1 MSSVVAV
8 VKSVI
13 GQVLAVSAEE
23 QRRVLVE
30 GDRLFLGDLVQ
41 TGDAGAVAL
50 QLPDGRVLDLGRDSQ
65 LSASELAPHAPAQ
78 PAVTASTEELQK
90 AIAAGADPTQTL
102 APTAAGP
109 SAGAGGSGPAGGGHS
124 FVLLEETGGHVD
136 PSIGYTTSG
145 PGAAGQGD
153 GERQQEQAPNLA
165 PSFVDD
171 QGNALAGLQ
180 LSTAEDTLLQ
190 GAFQARDPNGDSLTY
205 SLARGPA
212 NGSLIVNADGT
223 WQYLPNPDYNGA
235 DSFVV
240 TVTDNR
246 GASSSLT
253 VDIGVSAVND
263 APVARGS
270 YGATLVDTAA
280 NDSFADI
287 KGQLQASDVDGDQLT
302 WSGSAKG
309 AFGQL
314 TVNPDGSYVY
324 VVDAAAVNA
333 LPAGQHPQ
341 DSFTVTVRDPS
352 GASDTRVIDIDIQGA
367 NDTPQASNAQ
377 AQATEDG
384 QLTGQIAASDPDTG
398 SSLTFTVDGKAPA
411 GFTLQPDGN
420 WSFDGKD
427 PAYQHLGEGQTQV
440 IVVPVVVTDD
450 QGASSSSTLTIT
462 VTGTNDAPVAQAGSA
477 TTAENDVLNGQV
489 PAASDVDGS
498 IAGYQLASG
507 VGTGNGTLTFNS
519 DGSYSFDPGQDFD
532 SLPAGV
538 SRDVT
543 FTYQAKDD
551 SGALS
556 APQTITITVT
566 GSNDAP
572 VAQAATA
579 AVNEDS
585 QINGQ
590 LQASDA
596 DQGAQLQFGSDSPLP
611 AGFTLGQDGKWSFDA
626 SDAAYQHLAAGQTQV
641 ISIPYLVTDDQGA
654 VAGNTLTI
662 TVTGTNDV
670 PVAQAASA
678 AADEDQVSTG
688 QLTATDADDGAVL
701 TFGVD
706 GNAPAGFT
714 LKADGSWTF
723 DGKDP
728 AYQHLA
734 NGETQVISIPV
745 IVTDDQGANT
755 TSTLTLTITGT
766 NDAPVAQADSATTGE
781 NGVLNGQVPAA
792 SDVDGSIVGYQ
803 LTNDVG
809 AGNGTLTFNPDGSYR
824 FDPGQDFDSLPAG
837 VSRDVTFTYQAKDDS
852 GALSD
857 PQTITITVTG
867 SNDVPVAQAASAA
880 INEDSQISGQ
890 LQASDADQGEQLQ
903 FGSDNPLPAGFT
915 LDQDGK
921 WSFDASDA
929 AYQHLAAGQTQ
940 VISIP
945 YLVTDDQ
952 GAVAGN
958 TLTITVT
965 GTNDAPIAQASSAAA
980 DEDQVSTGQLTAT
993 DADDGAVLTF
1003 SIDGNAPAGF
1013 TLKTDGSWTFDGKD
1027 SAYQYLADG
1036 ETQVISIPV
1045 IVTDEHGATSS
1056 STLSITVTGTN
1067 DAPVAQAGSATTA
1080 ENDVLNGQVPA
1091 ATDVDGTIAGY
1102 QLASDVGTGNG
1113 TLTFNPDGSY
1123 TFDPGQDFDSLPAG
1137 VSRDVTFTYQAKDDS
1152 GALSDPQTITI
1163 TVTGSNDA
1171 PVAQA
1176 ATAAVDE
1183 DNQISGQLQASD
1195 ADQGAQLQ
1203 FGSDSPLPAGFTL
1216 GQDGKWSFDASD
1228 AAYQHLAAGQTQVIS
1243 IPVVV
1248 TDDQGATSGS
1258 TLTITVTGTNDIP
1271 VAQAASAAAD
1281 EDQVG
1286 TGQLVAT
1293 DADDGAVLTF
1303 SIDGN
1308 APAGFTLKT
1317 DGSWTFD
1324 GKDPAYQHLADG
1336 ETQVISIPVIVTDD
1350 QGATNTSTLTLTITG
1365 TNDAPVALAGSATT
1379 AENDVLNGQVPA
1391 ASDVDGTIAGYQLAS
1406 GVGTGNGTLTFNSD
1420 GSYRFDPGQ
1429 DFDSLPAGVSRDIT
1443 FTYQAQDDSGALSAP
1458 QTITITVTGTND
1470 APVAQAATAAVNE
1483 DSQINGQLQAT
1494 DADQGAQLQ
1503 FGSDSPL
1510 PAGFTLDQD
1519 GKWTFDASD
1528 AAYQHLAAGQTQV
1541 ISIPVVVTDDQG
1553 ATSGSTLTITVTGTN
1568 DAPVAQ
1574 AASAEVDEDQVSTGQ
1589 LVATD
1594 ADDGAVLTFS
1604 INGNTPAGLTLKTD
1618 GSWTFDGKDPA
1629 YQHLADGETQVISV
1643 PVVVTD
1649 DQGATSS
1656 STLTITVTGTNDTPV
1671 AQAAN
1676 AAVDEDQVSTGQLV
1690 ATDADDGAVLT
1701 FSIDGNAPAGF
1712 TLKTDG
1718 SWTFDG
1724 KDSAYQHLAEGQTQV
1739 ISIPVIVTDEHGAT
1753 NSSSLTLTI
1762 TGTNDAPVAQAGSAT
1777 TEENTIL
1784 NGQVPAAS
1792 DVDGTIA
1799 SYQLTT
1805 DVGAGNGTLTFNP
1818 NGSYSFDPGQDFDS
1832 LPAGV
1837 SRDITFTYQA
1847 KDDSG
1852 ALSDPQTITIT
1863 VTGTNDAPV
1872 AQAGSATTEEN
1883 TILNGQVP
1891 AASDVDGTIA
1901 GYQLANGVGTGNGT
1915 LTFNPNGGYSFDPGH
1930 DFDSLPAGVS
1940 RDVTFTYQAK
1950 DDSGALSDPQTITIT
1965 VTGSNDAPV
1974 AQAGSATTE
1983 ENTILNG
1990 QVPAASDVDGIIAG
2004 YQLASGVGTGNGTLT
2019 FNSNGGYTFDPGH
2032 DFDSLPAGVSRD
2044 VTFTYQAKDDN
2055 GALSDPQTI
2064 TITVTGT
2071 NDAPVAQ
2078 AATAAVNEDSQ
2089 INGQLQAT
2097 DADQGAQLQFG
2108 SDSPLPAGFTLDQ
2121 DGKWTF
2127 DASNPAYQHL
2137 AEGQTQ
2143 VISIPVVVTDDQGA
2157 TSGSTL
2163 TITVTGTND
2172 APVAQ
2177 AASAAA
2183 DEDQVSTGQLTATDA
2198 DDGAVLTFSIDG
2210 NAPAGFT
2217 LQSDGRWTFD
2227 GKDLAYQ
2234 HLANDETQVISIPV
2248 IVTDDQGATSSST
2261 LTLTITGTNDAPV
2274 AQAGS
2279 ATTGENTVLNGQ
2291 VPAASDVDGTIAG
2304 YQLTTDVGTGNGT
2317 LTFNPNG
2324 SYTFDPGQ
2332 DFDGLPAGVS
2342 RDVTFTYQAK
2352 DDSGALSAP
2361 QTITITVT
2369 GTNDAPVAQAG
2380 SATTEENTILDGQV
2394 PAASD
2399 VDGTIASYQLTTD
2412 VGTGNGTLTFH
2423 GDGSYTFDPSHD
2435 FDSLPAGV
2443 SRDVTFTYQAQDDSG
2458 ALSAPQTITIT
2469 VTGSNDAAVI
2479 TGAQVSINETN
2490 APITTGGQL
2499 TITDV
2504 DSPATFIE
2512 QTNVAGQ
2519 YGHFNLAADGTWSYT
2534 ADSAYNQLSVGQS
2547 LTDTFTVTSA
2557 DGTTSSVS
2565 VTIDGTNDAAVIT
2578 GAQVHINETNAP
2590 ISTGG
2595 QLTITDVD
2603 SPATF
2608 VEQTNVAGQYGHFN
2622 LAADGTWSYTADSAY
2637 NQLNVGQSLTDTFT
2651 VTSADGTTSS
2661 VSVTID
2667 GTNDAAVITGA
2678 QVSINETNAPI
2689 STGGQLTVTDVDS
2702 PATFVEQTNVA
2713 GQYGHFSLAAD
2724 GTWSYTADSAYNELK
2739 LNETLTDTFNV
2750 QSADGTQSSV
2760 TVNIVGSNDAPVA
2773 QAASASAV
2781 EGGSLQPGVVAGA
2794 TDGSALTLTITTTQ
2808 PGEAISFNW
2817 TFTTQDYAPYNDF
2830 AFVQV
2835 NGQVVTLL
2843 SSVAAVG
2850 DYGTSGPQ
2858 TFSHTF
2864 DQPGTYTLVIGVA
2877 DSGDSSVDS
2886 TLVLSNLPPQAS
2898 VVGSVGQAVQDGT
2911 GWTLTSNG
2919 ANNQAL
2925 VDQLKPVSEITGQLQ
2940 ASDVDHGA
2948 QLSYSVDG
2956 AAPAGFTLHS
2966 DGSWVFDAKDAA
2978 YDSLAANQVK
2988 VLQIGFTV
2996 TDEHGATG
3004 SSTLTLTITGTND
3017 APVANADQALTPINV
3032 ALPSIDVLGN
3042 DSDVD
3047 GDALSVTK
3055 AVLADPS
3062 QGSVSINPDGTLNF
3076 VPAENVSGSVVIH
3089 YEISDSHGASA
3100 SSSLT
3105 VQVGGNTPPQ
3115 GADGSA
3121 SLDEDSSHS
3130 FSAADFAF
3138 NDADAG
3144 QHLQAVR
3151 IDSLPGAG
3159 SLTFDGVAVVPGQ
3172 VIAAADLGKLKFT
3185 PAANDNGAP
3194 YASFGFSVQDSAGA
3208 FDSASHTFTLDVTP
3222 VDDPSVLLPN
3232 VASMDEDDG
3241 SATGNVLDNDSDVDN
3256 TLSVSS
3262 YSVAGFSGNIA
3273 AGTGTTIV
3281 GVGSIVIDANGH
3293 YSFTP
3298 DANYHGAVPQIT
3310 YTTNTG
3316 ASSTL
3321 DITVNSANDLPVA
3334 ENANKTT
3341 LEDTPV
3347 SGQVVASDV
3356 DGDALTYTL
3365 KPGSGPVNGTLVLDS
3380 SNGKYTYTPDHDYNG
3395 NDSFTVVVGDG
3406 QGGTVESV
3414 VNITVTA
3421 VNDEPVTADNSNTT
3435 AEDTAVSGQVVAS
3448 DVDKDPLTYTLKPG
3462 SEPQHGTL
3470 VLDSSN
3476 GKYTYTPDHDYNGND
3491 SFTVVVS
3498 DGQGGTVESVVS
3510 ITVTAVND
3518 APIAHDDS
3526 ATIDED
3532 HSVTID
3538 VLANDTDIDSSSLSV
3553 TGASASHG
3561 SVTINQ
3567 DGTLTYT
3574 PDANYGGS
3582 DTIVYTI
3589 SDGDGGTSSASVTV
3603 GITPVADAP
3612 LLSLD
3617 ASSGHP
3623 ASTGLTVQTW
3633 TGLALGSN
3641 GNGINPDTLQSVI
3654 DAAGAP
3660 ASTSSTNSV
3669 SNGSVSAG
3677 TATKVSGL
3685 IFLEAGHTYTF
3696 AGVGDD
3702 SIRLVVGGTKVAE
3715 ATWSGSSGKF
3725 SGTFTPSES
3734 GYYTLALYQH
3744 NQSGPGNYSLTLSD
3758 NGSPAQT
3765 LGTGSALLYH
3775 DGSELTAA
3783 GERLADLAG
3792 SNGQGYYQVYGLNE
3806 GREDS
3811 SIPLS
3816 KVNAALVDTDG
3827 SETLKVSIGSIP
3839 LGAVLSDGT
3848 LSFTAGAG
3856 KTSVDV
3862 TGWDLGKLTIT
3873 PPQDFNGSFQ
3883 LQVSATASETAN
3895 GDLATS
3901 SQTLTVQ
3908 VHPVNDAPV
3917 FTSAASQSTV
3927 EDSVLHGQLGA
3938 SDIDGDNLT
3947 YALKNGGNPA
3957 HGSVVVNGDGSYSY
3971 TPAADYNGP
3980 DSFVVTVSDGHGGE
3994 AEQLVSV
4001 TVTPAN
4007 DAPVF
4012 TSPASQSIA
4021 EDDVLH
4027 GQLAASD
4034 VDGDAL
4040 TYALKNGS
4048 APAHGSVV
4056 VNGDGSYSYTPLA
4069 NYNGTDSFTVTVSDG
4084 QGGVTEQLV
4093 TVTVTPVNDAP
4104 VAASDSKTTGENSVL
4119 SDQVPAA
4126 SDIDSPVNPNGYAL
4140 VSGLG
4145 TGNGNLTFN
4154 ANGSYVF
4161 NPGSDFDSLAPGESR
4176 QVSFTYTAK
4185 DSAGTTSAPATV
4197 TITVTGAND
4206 APTGS
4211 DGTITL
4217 NEDSSRSFSA
4227 LDFGFNDVD
4236 HNDAL
4241 GAVRIDSLPGA
4252 GSLTFNGVA
4261 VTQGQVIAAADLGKL
4276 AFTPAANA
4284 NGNNYASFTFSVKD
4298 SNGAFDSTP
4307 NKLTVNV
4314 TPVND
4319 DPVAVNDHY
4328 LVGGLQGNYWGYR
4341 ENTDGN
4347 NLTNLSM
4354 VSAFIAKTAPG
4365 ATFTATALNYGNGV
4379 STDLGGD
4386 KQLQKFLGSDAASLS
4401 TDPANTSDAIVQL
4414 TGLVNLAAGNYTF
4427 RVTADDGFS
4436 IRIDGVEVFKY
4447 DANQSPTA
4455 RVSDSFNIAQGGNHQ
4470 IEILYWD
4477 QGGNAQL
4484 KVELA
4489 PAGGSYSVL
4498 GGSSLSHPLAELVTN
4513 EDTALTIAA
4522 NTLLGNDSDIDGD
4535 SLSILSVQG
4544 AVNGTVKLEN
4554 GNVVFTPAK
4563 DVNGTG
4569 SFTYTVS
4576 DGHGGTSTATVTVG
4590 INAVN
4595 DAPVAKPDIASTQED
4610 KPVTLNVLAN
4620 DSDVDGDS
4628 LSVTSA
4634 SASNGSVTV
4643 NADGTLTYTPKAN
4656 FSGSDSIT
4664 YTISD
4669 GHGGTAS
4676 STVALSVTPV
4686 ADVPLLNSGSI
4697 FALNPGATSITTNQA
4712 ITQANLETETGLSS
4726 GALDGIN
4733 PPAGTTTSDQ
4743 GNVDVIDGS
4752 LTSSDYTLKAG
4763 TQVNFAWT
4771 FTNGENSTSEI
4782 NNGFN
4787 DIVALVVT
4795 GPDGVRQLIQVTSSE
4810 QRGASVNGSGVQN
4823 YTASSSGNYHFDWL
4837 VLNGGDANKDS
4848 SLNLD
4853 APTFTLGGKTYGA
4866 PINVGI
4872 NAALSD
4878 TDGSES
4884 LSVKITGMPNDATFT
4899 SGTHNADGSWSFT
4912 QAQLH
4917 DLQLLPASGYNGT
4930 LTLGVTAIA
4939 TESDGST
4946 ASATQTLSITVAST
4960 NSSGNDLLHGYGT
4973 NSSNST
4979 TDTLNGGD
4987 GHDILYGGAGNSIL
5001 NGGTGNDS
5009 LYGGLGNDT
5018 LDGGKD
5024 NDLLVGG
5031 KGDDTLTGGDGA
5043 DTFIWRAGD
5052 TGKDT
5057 ITDFK
5062 PTDGDR
5068 IDLVDLLPDAAHND
5082 ILSYLKVDTATST
5095 LQISTTGQVN
5105 SSPDVTIKLTG
5116 VDLKTYGATSAD
5128 IVKSLVAGAD
5138 PLVKT
5143 EHH

>member
-13 GQVLAVSAEE
+13 GQVLAVSAEG

-2044 VTFTYQAKDDN
+2044 VTFTYQA
-2055 GALSDPQTI
+2055 
-2064 TITVTGT
+2064 
-2071 NDAPVAQ
+2071 
-2078 AATAAVNEDSQ
+2078 
-2089 INGQLQAT
+2089 
-2097 DADQGAQLQFG
+2097 
-2108 SDSPLPAGFTLDQ
+2108 
-2121 DGKWTF
+2121 
-2127 DASNPAYQHL
+2127 
-2137 AEGQTQ
+2137 
-2143 VISIPVVVTDDQGA
+2143 
-2157 TSGSTL
+2157 
-2163 TITVTGTND
+2163 
-2172 APVAQ
+2172 
-2177 AASAAA
+2177 
-2183 DEDQVSTGQLTATDA
+2183 
-2198 DDGAVLTFSIDG
+2198 
-2210 NAPAGFT
+2210 
-2217 LQSDGRWTFD
+2217 
-2227 GKDLAYQ
+2227 
-2234 HLANDETQVISIPV
+2234 
-2248 IVTDDQGATSSST
+2248 
-2261 LTLTITGTNDAPV
+2261 
-2274 AQAGS
+2274 
-2279 ATTGENTVLNGQ
+2279 
-2291 VPAASDVDGTIAG
+2291 
-2304 YQLTTDVGTGNGT
+2304 
-2317 LTFNPNG
+2317 
-2324 SYTFDPGQ
+2324 
-2332 DFDGLPAGVS
+2332 
-2342 RDVTFTYQAK
+2342 
-2352 DDSGALSAP
+2352 
-2361 QTITITVT
+2361 
-2369 GTNDAPVAQAG
+2369 
-2380 SATTEENTILDGQV
+2380 
-2394 PAASD
+2394 
-2399 VDGTIASYQLTTD
+2399 
-2412 VGTGNGTLTFH
+2412 
-2423 GDGSYTFDPSHD
+2423 
-2435 FDSLPAGV
+2435 
-2443 SRDVTFTYQAQDDSG
+2443 QDDSG

-2504 DSPATFIE
+2504 DSPATFI
-2512 QTNVAGQ
+2512 
-2519 YGHFNLAADGTWSYT
+2519 
-2534 ADSAYNQLSVGQS
+2534 
-2547 LTDTFTVTSA
+2547 
-2557 DGTTSSVS
+2557 
-2565 VTIDGTNDAAVIT
+2565 
-2578 GAQVHINETNAP
+2578 
-2590 ISTGG
+2590 
-2595 QLTITDVD
+2595 
-2603 SPATF
+2603 
-2608 VEQTNVAGQYGHFN
+2608 EQTNVAGQYGHFN

-3138 NDADAG
+3138 NDTDAG

-3172 VIAAADLGKLKFT
+3172 VIAAADLGKLTFT
-3185 PAANDNGAP
+3185 PDANDNGAP

-3365 KPGSGPVNGTLVLDS
+3365 KPSSGPANGTLVLDSSNGKYTYTPDHDYNGNDSFTVVVSDGQGGTVESVVSITVTAVNDEPVTADNSNTTAEDTAVSGQVVASDVDGDALTYTLKPSSGPVNGTLVLDS

-3414 VNITVTA
+3414 VN
-3421 VNDEPVTADNSNTT
+3421 
-3435 AEDTAVSGQVVAS
+3435 
-3448 DVDKDPLTYTLKPG
+3448 
-3462 SEPQHGTL
+3462 
-3470 VLDSSN
+3470 
-3476 GKYTYTPDHDYNGND
+3476 
-3491 SFTVVVS
+3491 
-3498 DGQGGTVESVVS
+3498 

-3758 NGSPAQT
+3758 NGNPAQT

-4084 QGGVTEQLV
+4084 QGGLAEQLV

-4341 ENTDGN
+4341 EGTDGN
-4347 NLTNLSM
+4347 NLTSLSM
-4354 VSAFIAKTAPG
+4354 ISAFIAKNTPS
-4365 ATFTATALNYGNGV
+4365 ATFTATALDYGNGV
-4379 STDLGGD
+4379 SNNLGGD

-4427 RVTADDGFS
+4427 KVTADDGYS

>member
-1 MSSVVAV
+1 
-8 VKSVI
+8 
-13 GQVLAVSAEE
+13 
-23 QRRVLVE
+23 
-30 GDRLFLGDLVQ
+30 
-41 TGDAGAVAL
+41 
-50 QLPDGRVLDLGRDSQ
+50 
-65 LSASELAPHAPAQ
+65 
-78 PAVTASTEELQK
+78 
-90 AIAAGADPTQTL
+90 
-102 APTAAGP
+102 
-109 SAGAGGSGPAGGGHS
+109 
-124 FVLLEETGGHVD
+124 
-136 PSIGYTTSG
+136 
-145 PGAAGQGD
+145 
-153 GERQQEQAPNLA
+153 
-165 PSFVDD
+165 
-171 QGNALAGLQ
+171 
-180 LSTAEDTLLQ
+180 
-190 GAFQARDPNGDSLTY
+190 
-205 SLARGPA
+205 
-212 NGSLIVNADGT
+212 
-223 WQYLPNPDYNGA
+223 
-235 DSFVV
+235 
-240 TVTDNR
+240 
-246 GASSSLT
+246 
-253 VDIGVSAVND
+253 
-263 APVARGS
+263 
-270 YGATLVDTAA
+270 
-280 NDSFADI
+280 
-287 KGQLQASDVDGDQLT
+287 
-302 WSGSAKG
+302 
-309 AFGQL
+309 
-314 TVNPDGSYVY
+314 
-324 VVDAAAVNA
+324 
-333 LPAGQHPQ
+333 
-341 DSFTVTVRDPS
+341 
-352 GASDTRVIDIDIQGA
+352 
-367 NDTPQASNAQ
+367 
-377 AQATEDG
+377 
-384 QLTGQIAASDPDTG
+384 
-398 SSLTFTVDGKAPA
+398 
-411 GFTLQPDGN
+411 
-420 WSFDGKD
+420 
-427 PAYQHLGEGQTQV
+427 
-440 IVVPVVVTDD
+440 
-450 QGASSSSTLTIT
+450 
-462 VTGTNDAPVAQAGSA
+462 
-477 TTAENDVLNGQV
+477 
-489 PAASDVDGS
+489 
-498 IAGYQLASG
+498 
-507 VGTGNGTLTFNS
+507 
-519 DGSYSFDPGQDFD
+519 
-532 SLPAGV
+532 
-538 SRDVT
+538 
-543 FTYQAKDD
+543 
-551 SGALS
+551 
-556 APQTITITVT
+556 
-566 GSNDAP
+566 
-572 VAQAATA
+572 
-579 AVNEDS
+579 
-585 QINGQ
+585 
-590 LQASDA
+590 
-596 DQGAQLQFGSDSPLP
+596 
-611 AGFTLGQDGKWSFDA
+611 
-626 SDAAYQHLAAGQTQV
+626 
-641 ISIPYLVTDDQGA
+641 
-654 VAGNTLTI
+654 
-662 TVTGTNDV
+662 
-670 PVAQAASA
+670 
-678 AADEDQVSTG
+678 
-688 QLTATDADDGAVL
+688 
-701 TFGVD
+701 
-706 GNAPAGFT
+706 
-714 LKADGSWTF
+714 
-723 DGKDP
+723 
-728 AYQHLA
+728 
-734 NGETQVISIPV
+734 
-745 IVTDDQGANT
+745 
-755 TSTLTLTITGT
+755 
-766 NDAPVAQADSATTGE
+766 
-781 NGVLNGQVPAA
+781 
-792 SDVDGSIVGYQ
+792 
-803 LTNDVG
+803 
-809 AGNGTLTFNPDGSYR
+809 
-824 FDPGQDFDSLPAG
+824 
-837 VSRDVTFTYQAKDDS
+837 
-852 GALSD
+852 
-857 PQTITITVTG
+857 
-867 SNDVPVAQAASAA
+867 
-880 INEDSQISGQ
+880 
-890 LQASDADQGEQLQ
+890 
-903 FGSDNPLPAGFT
+903 
-915 LDQDGK
+915 
-921 WSFDASDA
+921 
-929 AYQHLAAGQTQ
+929 
-940 VISIP
+940 
-945 YLVTDDQ
+945 
-952 GAVAGN
+952 
-958 TLTITVT
+958 
-965 GTNDAPIAQASSAAA
+965 
-980 DEDQVSTGQLTAT
+980 
-993 DADDGAVLTF
+993 
-1003 SIDGNAPAGF
+1003 
-1013 TLKTDGSWTFDGKD
+1013 
-1027 SAYQYLADG
+1027 
-1036 ETQVISIPV
+1036 
-1045 IVTDEHGATSS
+1045 
-1056 STLSITVTGTN
+1056 
-1067 DAPVAQAGSATTA
+1067 
-1080 ENDVLNGQVPA
+1080 
-1091 ATDVDGTIAGY
+1091 
-1102 QLASDVGTGNG
+1102 
-1113 TLTFNPDGSY
+1113 
-1123 TFDPGQDFDSLPAG
+1123 
-1137 VSRDVTFTYQAKDDS
+1137 
-1152 GALSDPQTITI
+1152 
-1163 TVTGSNDA
+1163 
-1171 PVAQA
+1171 
-1176 ATAAVDE
+1176 
-1183 DNQISGQLQASD
+1183 
-1195 ADQGAQLQ
+1195 
-1203 FGSDSPLPAGFTL
+1203 
-1216 GQDGKWSFDASD
+1216 
-1228 AAYQHLAAGQTQVIS
+1228 
-1243 IPVVV
+1243 
-1248 TDDQGATSGS
+1248 
-1258 TLTITVTGTNDIP
+1258 
-1271 VAQAASAAAD
+1271 
-1281 EDQVG
+1281 
-1286 TGQLVAT
+1286 
-1293 DADDGAVLTF
+1293 
-1303 SIDGN
+1303 
-1308 APAGFTLKT
+1308 
-1317 DGSWTFD
+1317 
-1324 GKDPAYQHLADG
+1324 
-1336 ETQVISIPVIVTDD
+1336 
-1350 QGATNTSTLTLTITG
+1350 
-1365 TNDAPVALAGSATT
+1365 
-1379 AENDVLNGQVPA
+1379 
-1391 ASDVDGTIAGYQLAS
+1391 
-1406 GVGTGNGTLTFNSD
+1406 
-1420 GSYRFDPGQ
+1420 
-1429 DFDSLPAGVSRDIT
+1429 
-1443 FTYQAQDDSGALSAP
+1443 
-1458 QTITITVTGTND
+1458 
-1470 APVAQAATAAVNE
+1470 
-1483 DSQINGQLQAT
+1483 
-1494 DADQGAQLQ
+1494 
-1503 FGSDSPL
+1503 
-1510 PAGFTLDQD
+1510 
-1519 GKWTFDASD
+1519 
-1528 AAYQHLAAGQTQV
+1528 
-1541 ISIPVVVTDDQG
+1541 
-1553 ATSGSTLTITVTGTN
+1553 
-1568 DAPVAQ
+1568 
-1574 AASAEVDEDQVSTGQ
+1574 
-1589 LVATD
+1589 
-1594 ADDGAVLTFS
+1594 
-1604 INGNTPAGLTLKTD
+1604 
-1618 GSWTFDGKDPA
+1618 
-1629 YQHLADGETQVISV
+1629 
-1643 PVVVTD
+1643 
-1649 DQGATSS
+1649 
-1656 STLTITVTGTNDTPV
+1656 
-1671 AQAAN
+1671 
-1676 AAVDEDQVSTGQLV
+1676 
-1690 ATDADDGAVLT
+1690 
-1701 FSIDGNAPAGF
+1701 
-1712 TLKTDG
+1712 
-1718 SWTFDG
+1718 
-1724 KDSAYQHLAEGQTQV
+1724 
-1739 ISIPVIVTDEHGAT
+1739 
-1753 NSSSLTLTI
+1753 
-1762 TGTNDAPVAQAGSAT
+1762 
-1777 TEENTIL
+1777 
-1784 NGQVPAAS
+1784 
-1792 DVDGTIA
+1792 
-1799 SYQLTT
+1799 
-1805 DVGAGNGTLTFNP
+1805 
-1818 NGSYSFDPGQDFDS
+1818 
-1832 LPAGV
+1832 
-1837 SRDITFTYQA
+1837 
-1847 KDDSG
+1847 
-1852 ALSDPQTITIT
+1852 
-1863 VTGTNDAPV
+1863 
-1872 AQAGSATTEEN
+1872 
-1883 TILNGQVP
+1883 
-1891 AASDVDGTIA
+1891 
-1901 GYQLANGVGTGNGT
+1901 
-1915 LTFNPNGGYSFDPGH
+1915 
-1930 DFDSLPAGVS
+1930 
-1940 RDVTFTYQAK
+1940 
-1950 DDSGALSDPQTITIT
+1950 
-1965 VTGSNDAPV
+1965 
-1974 AQAGSATTE
+1974 
-1983 ENTILNG
+1983 
-1990 QVPAASDVDGIIAG
+1990 
-2004 YQLASGVGTGNGTLT
+2004 LT

-2044 VTFTYQAKDDN
+2044 VTFTYQAKDD
-2055 GALSDPQTI
+2055 
-2064 TITVTGT
+2064 
-2071 NDAPVAQ
+2071 
-2078 AATAAVNEDSQ
+2078 
-2089 INGQLQAT
+2089 
-2097 DADQGAQLQFG
+2097 
-2108 SDSPLPAGFTLDQ
+2108 
-2121 DGKWTF
+2121 
-2127 DASNPAYQHL
+2127 
-2137 AEGQTQ
+2137 
-2143 VISIPVVVTDDQGA
+2143 
-2157 TSGSTL
+2157 
-2163 TITVTGTND
+2163 
-2172 APVAQ
+2172 
-2177 AASAAA
+2177 
-2183 DEDQVSTGQLTATDA
+2183 
-2198 DDGAVLTFSIDG
+2198 
-2210 NAPAGFT
+2210 
-2217 LQSDGRWTFD
+2217 
-2227 GKDLAYQ
+2227 
-2234 HLANDETQVISIPV
+2234 
-2248 IVTDDQGATSSST
+2248 
-2261 LTLTITGTNDAPV
+2261 
-2274 AQAGS
+2274 
-2279 ATTGENTVLNGQ
+2279 
-2291 VPAASDVDGTIAG
+2291 
-2304 YQLTTDVGTGNGT
+2304 
-2317 LTFNPNG
+2317 
-2324 SYTFDPGQ
+2324 
-2332 DFDGLPAGVS
+2332 
-2342 RDVTFTYQAK
+2342 
-2352 DDSGALSAP
+2352 SGALSVP

-2423 GDGSYTFDPSHD
+2423 GDGSYTFDPGHD

-2443 SRDVTFTYQAQDDSG
+2443 SRDVTFTYQAKDDSG
-2458 ALSAPQTITIT
+2458 ALSDPQTITIT
-2469 VTGSNDAAVI
+2469 VTGTNDAAVI

-2490 APITTGGQL
+2490 
-2499 TITDV
+2499 D
-2504 DSPATFIE
+2504 
-2512 QTNVAGQ
+2512 
-2519 YGHFNLAADGTWSYT
+2519 
-2534 ADSAYNQLSVGQS
+2534 
-2547 LTDTFTVTSA
+2547 
-2557 DGTTSSVS
+2557 
-2565 VTIDGTNDAAVIT
+2565 
-2578 GAQVHINETNAP
+2578 P

-2595 QLTITDVD
+2595 QLTVTDVD

-2608 VEQTNVAGQYGHFN
+2608 VEQTNVAGQYGHFS

-2637 NQLNVGQSLTDTFT
+2637 NELSVGQSLTDTFT

-2781 EGGSLQPGVVAGA
+2781 EGGSLQPSVVAGA

-3138 NDADAG
+3138 NDTDAG

-3172 VIAAADLGKLKFT
+3172 VIAAADLGKLTFT

-3208 FDSASHTFTLDVTP
+3208 FDGASHTFTLDVTP

-3232 VASMDEDDG
+3232 VASMDEDYG

-3365 KPGSGPVNGTLVLDS
+3365 KPSSGPVN
-3380 SNGKYTYTPDHDYNG
+3380 
-3395 NDSFTVVVGDG
+3395 
-3406 QGGTVESV
+3406 
-3414 VNITVTA
+3414 
-3421 VNDEPVTADNSNTT
+3421 
-3435 AEDTAVSGQVVAS
+3435 
-3448 DVDKDPLTYTLKPG
+3448 
-3462 SEPQHGTL
+3462 GTL

-3895 GDLATS
+3895 GDQATS

-3917 FTSAASQSTV
+3917 FTSAASQSTL

-3957 HGSVVVNGDGSYSY
+3957 HGSVVVNDDGSYSY

-3994 AEQLVSV
+3994 AEQLVTV
-4001 TVTPAN
+4001 TVTPVN

-4027 GQLAASD
+4027 GQLGASD
-4034 VDGDAL
+4034 VDGDDL
-4040 TYALKNGS
+4040 SYALKNGS

-4084 QGGVTEQLV
+4084 QGGLAEQLV
-4093 TVTVTPVNDAP
+4093 TITVTPVNDAP

-4140 VSGLG
+4140 VSGPG

-4185 DSAGTTSAPATV
+4185 DSAGATSAPATV

-4347 NLTNLSM
+4347 NLTSLSM
-4354 VSAFIAKTAPG
+4354 VSAFIAKNTPS
-4365 ATFTATALNYGNGV
+4365 ATFTATALDYGNGV
-4379 STDLGGD
+4379 SNNLGGD

-4427 RVTADDGFS
+4427 KVTADDGYS
-4436 IRIDGVEVFKY
+4436 IRIDGVEVAKV
-4447 DANQSPTA
+4447 DANQSANTL
-4455 RVSDSFNIAQGGNHQ
+4455 VSPVFTVAQGGNHQ

-4489 PAGGSYSVL
+4489 PAGGSHSVL

-4576 DGHGGTSTATVTVG
+4576 DGHGGTSTASVTVG

-4595 DAPVAKPDIASTQED
+4595 DAPVAKPDNASTQED

-4620 DSDVDGDS
+4620 DSDVDGDA

-4634 SASNGSVTV
+4634 SASNGSVTI
-4643 NADGTLTYTPKAN
+4643 NTDGTLTYTPKAN

-4712 ITQANLETETGLSS
+4712 ITQANLETETGLKS

-4733 PPAGTTTSDQ
+4733 PPSGALTHNA
-4743 GNVDVIDGS
+4743 NVDVIDGS

-4763 TQVNFAWT
+4763 TTVNFSWK
-4771 FTNGENSTSEI
+4771 FINGENDTDEI
-4782 NNGFN
+4782 SRGFN
-4787 DIVALVVT
+4787 DVVALVVT
-4795 GPDGVRQLIQVTSSE
+4795 DPTGARQLIQVSSSE
-4810 QRGASVNGSGVQN
+4810 QLGANVNNSGNPSAKGNGSGVQS
-4823 YTASSSGNYHFDWL
+4823 YTATSSGNYHFDWL

-4884 LSVKITGMPNDATFT
+4884 LAVKITGVPNDATFT

-4946 ASATQTLSITVAST
+4946 ASATQTLSVTVAST

-5001 NGGTGNDS
+5001 NGGTGNDT

-5018 LDGGKD
+5018 LDGGKG

-5052 TGKDT
+5052 TGNDT

>member
-13 GQVLAVSAEE
+13 GQVLAVSAEG

-78 PAVTASTEELQK
+78 PAVTASAEELQK

-109 SAGAGGSGPAGGGHS
+109 GASAAGSGPAGGGHS

-263 APVARGS
+263 APVASGS

-314 TVNPDGSYVY
+314 TVSPDGSYVY

-367 NDTPQASNAQ
+367 NDTPQATSAQ
-377 AQATEDG
+377 AQVTEDG

-398 SSLTFTVDGKAPA
+398 SSLTFSVDGKAPA

-489 PAASDVDGS
+489 PAANDVDGS

-538 SRDVT
+538 SRDIT

-556 APQTITITVT
+556 DPQTITITVT

-572 VAQAATA
+572 VAQAASAT
-579 AVNEDS
+579 VNEDS
-585 QINGQ
+585 QISGQ

-596 DQGAQLQFGSDSPLP
+596 DQGAQLQFGSDNPLP

-626 SDAAYQHLAAGQTQV
+626 SNAAYQHLAEGQTQV
-641 ISIPYLVTDDQGA
+641 ISIPVIVTDDQGA
-654 VAGNTLTI
+654 TSGSPLTI

-670 PVAQAASA
+670 PIAQASSA

-688 QLTATDADDGAVL
+688 QLRATDADDGAVL
-701 TFGVD
+701 TFSVD

-766 NDAPVAQADSATTGE
+766 NDAPVAQADSAA
-781 NGVLNGQVPAA
+781 V
-792 SDVDGSIVGYQ
+792 
-803 LTNDVG
+803 
-809 AGNGTLTFNPDGSYR
+809 
-824 FDPGQDFDSLPAG
+824 
-837 VSRDVTFTYQAKDDS
+837 
-852 GALSD
+852 
-857 PQTITITVTG
+857 
-867 SNDVPVAQAASAA
+867 
-880 INEDSQISGQ
+880 NEDSQINGQ
-890 LQASDADQGEQLQ
+890 LQASDADQGAQLQ
-903 FGSDNPLPAGFT
+903 FGSDSPLPAGFT

-940 VISIP
+940 IISVP
-945 YLVTDDQ
+945 VVVTDDQ
-952 GAVAGN
+952 GATSGS

-965 GTNDAPIAQASSAAA
+965 GTNDVPVAQAASAAV
-980 DEDQVSTGQLTAT
+980 DEDQVSTGQLTAC

-1013 TLKTDGSWTFDGKD
+1013 TLKTDGNWSFDGKNP
-1027 SAYQYLADG
+1027 AYQHLADG
-1036 ETQVISIPV
+1036 EAQVISIPV
-1045 IVTDEHGATSS
+1045 IVTDEHGATNT
-1056 STLSITVTGTN
+1056 STLTLTITGTN
-1067 DAPVAQAGSATTA
+1067 DAPVAQAA
-1080 ENDVLNGQVPA
+1080 
-1091 ATDVDGTIAGY
+1091 
-1102 QLASDVGTGNG
+1102 
-1113 TLTFNPDGSY
+1113 
-1123 TFDPGQDFDSLPAG
+1123 
-1137 VSRDVTFTYQAKDDS
+1137 R
-1152 GALSDPQTITI
+1152 
-1163 TVTGSNDA
+1163 
-1171 PVAQA
+1171 
-1176 ATAAVDE
+1176 AAVNE
-1183 DNQISGQLQASD
+1183 DSQIDGQLQATD

-1258 TLTITVTGTNDIP
+1258 TLTITVTGTNDVP
-1271 VAQAASAAAD
+1271 VAQAASAAA
-1281 EDQVG
+1281 
-1286 TGQLVAT
+1286 
-1293 DADDGAVLTF
+1293 
-1303 SIDGN
+1303 
-1308 APAGFTLKT
+1308 
-1317 DGSWTFD
+1317 
-1324 GKDPAYQHLADG
+1324 
-1336 ETQVISIPVIVTDD
+1336 
-1350 QGATNTSTLTLTITG
+1350 
-1365 TNDAPVALAGSATT
+1365 
-1379 AENDVLNGQVPA
+1379 
-1391 ASDVDGTIAGYQLAS
+1391 
-1406 GVGTGNGTLTFNSD
+1406 
-1420 GSYRFDPGQ
+1420 
-1429 DFDSLPAGVSRDIT
+1429 
-1443 FTYQAQDDSGALSAP
+1443 
-1458 QTITITVTGTND
+1458 
-1470 APVAQAATAAVNE
+1470 
-1483 DSQINGQLQAT
+1483 
-1494 DADQGAQLQ
+1494 
-1503 FGSDSPL
+1503 
-1510 PAGFTLDQD
+1510 
-1519 GKWTFDASD
+1519 
-1528 AAYQHLAAGQTQV
+1528 
-1541 ISIPVVVTDDQG
+1541 
-1553 ATSGSTLTITVTGTN
+1553 
-1568 DAPVAQ
+1568 
-1574 AASAEVDEDQVSTGQ
+1574 DEDQVSTGQ

-1594 ADDGAVLTFS
+1594 ADDGTVLTFS

-1629 YQHLADGETQVISV
+1629 YQHLADGETQVINI
-1643 PVVVTD
+1643 PVIVTD
-1649 DQGATSS
+1649 DHGATSS
-1656 STLTITVTGTNDTPV
+1656 STL
-1671 AQAAN
+1671 
-1676 AAVDEDQVSTGQLV
+1676 
-1690 ATDADDGAVLT
+1690 
-1701 FSIDGNAPAGF
+1701 
-1712 TLKTDG
+1712 
-1718 SWTFDG
+1718 
-1724 KDSAYQHLAEGQTQV
+1724 
-1739 ISIPVIVTDEHGAT
+1739 
-1753 NSSSLTLTI
+1753 
-1762 TGTNDAPVAQAGSAT
+1762 
-1777 TEENTIL
+1777 
-1784 NGQVPAAS
+1784 
-1792 DVDGTIA
+1792 
-1799 SYQLTT
+1799 
-1805 DVGAGNGTLTFNP
+1805 
-1818 NGSYSFDPGQDFDS
+1818 
-1832 LPAGV
+1832 
-1837 SRDITFTYQA
+1837 
-1847 KDDSG
+1847 
-1852 ALSDPQTITIT
+1852 TIT

-1891 AASDVDGTIA
+1891 AASDVDGTIV
-1901 GYQLANGVGTGNGT
+1901 GYQLAT
-1915 LTFNPNGGYSFDPGH
+1915 D
-1930 DFDSLPAGVS
+1930 
-1940 RDVTFTYQAK
+1940 
-1950 DDSGALSDPQTITIT
+1950 
-1965 VTGSNDAPV
+1965 
-1974 AQAGSATTE
+1974 
-1983 ENTILNG
+1983 
-1990 QVPAASDVDGIIAG
+1990 
-2004 YQLASGVGTGNGTLT
+2004 VGTGNGTLT

-2044 VTFTYQAKDDN
+2044 VTFTYQAKDDS

-2071 NDAPVAQ
+2071 NDAP
-2078 AATAAVNEDSQ
+2078 
-2089 INGQLQAT
+2089 I
-2097 DADQGAQLQFG
+2097 
-2108 SDSPLPAGFTLDQ
+2108 
-2121 DGKWTF
+2121 
-2127 DASNPAYQHL
+2127 
-2137 AEGQTQ
+2137 
-2143 VISIPVVVTDDQGA
+2143 
-2157 TSGSTL
+2157 
-2163 TITVTGTND
+2163 
-2172 APVAQ
+2172 
-2177 AASAAA
+2177 
-2183 DEDQVSTGQLTATDA
+2183 
-2198 DDGAVLTFSIDG
+2198 
-2210 NAPAGFT
+2210 
-2217 LQSDGRWTFD
+2217 
-2227 GKDLAYQ
+2227 
-2234 HLANDETQVISIPV
+2234 
-2248 IVTDDQGATSSST
+2248 
-2261 LTLTITGTNDAPV
+2261 

-2279 ATTGENTVLNGQ
+2279 ATTEENTVLNGQ
-2291 VPAASDVDGTIAG
+2291 VPAASDVDGTIVG
-2304 YQLTTDVGTGNGT
+2304 YQLATDVGTGNGT
-2317 LTFNPNG
+2317 LTFNSNG
-2324 SYTFDPGQ
+2324 GYTFDPGH
-2332 DFDGLPAGVS
+2332 DFDSLPAGVS

-2352 DDSGALSAP
+2352 DDSGALSDP

-2369 GTNDAPVAQAG
+2369 GT
-2380 SATTEENTILDGQV
+2380 
-2394 PAASD
+2394 
-2399 VDGTIASYQLTTD
+2399 
-2412 VGTGNGTLTFH
+2412 
-2423 GDGSYTFDPSHD
+2423 
-2435 FDSLPAGV
+2435 
-2443 SRDVTFTYQAQDDSG
+2443 
-2458 ALSAPQTITIT
+2458 
-2469 VTGSNDAAVI
+2469 NDAAVI

-2499 TITDV
+2499 TV
-2504 DSPATFIE
+2504 
-2512 QTNVAGQ
+2512 
-2519 YGHFNLAADGTWSYT
+2519 
-2534 ADSAYNQLSVGQS
+2534 
-2547 LTDTFTVTSA
+2547 
-2557 DGTTSSVS
+2557 
-2565 VTIDGTNDAAVIT
+2565 
-2578 GAQVHINETNAP
+2578 
-2590 ISTGG
+2590 
-2595 QLTITDVD
+2595 TDVD

-2608 VEQTNVAGQYGHFN
+2608 VEQTNVAGQYGHFS

-2689 STGGQLTVTDVDS
+2689 TTGGQLTITDVDS

-2713 GQYGHFSLAAD
+2713 GQYGHFTLAAD
-2724 GTWSYTADSAYNELK
+2724 GTWSYVADSAYNELK

-2817 TFTTQDYAPYNDF
+2817 TFTTQDYAPYSDF

-2898 VVGSVGQAVQDGT
+2898 VVGSVGQAVQDGA

-3089 YEISDSHGASA
+3089 YEISDSHGASD

-3138 NDADAG
+3138 NDTDAG

-3172 VIAAADLGKLKFT
+3172 VIAAADLGKLTFT
-3185 PAANDNGAP
+3185 PDANDNGAP

-3365 KPGSGPVNGTLVLDS
+3365 KPSSGPMNGTLVLDS

-3395 NDSFTVVVGDG
+3395 NDSFTVVVSDG

-3414 VNITVTA
+3414 VSITVTA

-3448 DVDKDPLTYTLKPG
+3448 DVDKDTLTYTLKPG

-3491 SFTVVVS
+3491 SFTVVVG

-3623 ASTGLTVQTW
+3623 ASTGLTVQSW

-3848 LSFTAGAG
+3848 LSFTAGAD

-3895 GDLATS
+3895 GDQATS

-3994 AEQLVSV
+3994 AEQLVTV
-4001 TVTPAN
+4001 TVTPVN

-4027 GQLAASD
+4027 GQLGASD

-4040 TYALKNGS
+4040 SYALKNGS

-4084 QGGVTEQLV
+4084 QGGLAEQLV

-4126 SDIDSPVNPNGYAL
+4126 SDIDSPVNPSGYAL
-4140 VSGLG
+4140 VSGPG

-4185 DSAGTTSAPATV
+4185 DSAGATSAPATV

-4341 ENTDGN
+4341 EGTDGN
-4347 NLTNLSM
+4347 NLTSLSM
-4354 VSAFIAKTAPG
+4354 VSAFIAKNTPS
-4365 ATFTATALNYGNGV
+4365 ATFTATALDYGNGV
-4379 STDLGGD
+4379 SNNLGGD

-4427 RVTADDGFS
+4427 KVTADDGYS
-4436 IRIDGVEVFKY
+4436 IRIDGVEVAKV
-4447 DANQSPTA
+4447 DANQSASTL
-4455 RVSDSFNIAQGGNHQ
+4455 VSPVFTVAQGGNHQ

-4489 PAGGSYSVL
+4489 PAGGSHSVL

-4522 NTLLGNDSDIDGD
+4522 NTLLGNDSDVDGD

-4697 FALNPGATSITTNQA
+4697 FALNPGATSISTTQG
-4712 ITQANLETETGLSS
+4712 ITQANLETETGLKS

-4733 PPAGTTTSDQ
+4733 PPAGNGTGTSDP

-4763 TQVNFAWT
+4763 TQVNFAWN
-4771 FTNGENSTSEI
+4771 FTNGENSGSEI
-4782 NNGFN
+4782 SNGFN

-4795 GPDGVRQLIQVTSSE
+4795 GPDGTRTLIQVTSSE
-4810 QRGASVNGSGVQN
+4810 QRGASVNGSGVQS

-4848 SLNLD
+4848 SLSLD
-4853 APTFTLGGKTYGA
+4853 PPTFTLGGKTYGA

-5001 NGGTGNDS
+5001 NGGTGNDT

-5018 LDGGKD
+5018 LDGGKG

>member
-1553 ATSGSTLTITVTGTN
+1553 ATSGSTLNITVTGTN

>member
-13 GQVLAVSAEE
+13 GQVLAVSAEG

-78 PAVTASTEELQK
+78 PAVTASAEELQK

-109 SAGAGGSGPAGGGHS
+109 GASAAGSGPAGGGHS

-145 PGAAGQGD
+145 PGAVGQGD

-263 APVARGS
+263 APVASGS

-341 DSFTVTVRDPS
+341 DSFIVTVRDPS

-411 GFTLQPDGN
+411 GFTLQPDGS

-427 PAYQHLGEGQTQV
+427 PAYQHLGEGQAQV

-477 TTAENDVLNGQV
+477 TTAENDVLSGQV

-498 IAGYQLASG
+498 IAGYQLANG

-532 SLPAGV
+532 SLPAGI

-556 APQTITITVT
+556 DPQTITITVT
-566 GSNDAP
+566 GGNDAP

-745 IVTDDQGANT
+745 VVTDDQGANT

-809 AGNGTLTFNPDGSYR
+809 AGNGILTFNPDGSYR

-880 INEDSQISGQ
+880 VNEDSQINGQ
-890 LQASDADQGEQLQ
+890 LQASDADQGAQLQ
-903 FGSDNPLPAGFT
+903 FGSDSPLPAGFT

-921 WSFDASDA
+921 WTFDASDA
-929 AYQHLAAGQTQ
+929 AYQHLAEGQTQ
-940 VISIP
+940 VINIP

-958 TLTITVT
+958 TLTITLT

-1003 SIDGNAPAGF
+1003 SIDGNVPAGF
-1013 TLKTDGSWTFDGKD
+1013 TLKADGSWTFDGKD
-1027 SAYQYLADG
+1027 PAYQHLADG

-1045 IVTDEHGATSS
+1045 IVTDEHGATNT
-1056 STLSITVTGTN
+1056 STLTLTITGTN
-1067 DAPVAQAGSATTA
+1067 DAPVAQATS
-1080 ENDVLNGQVPA
+1080 
-1091 ATDVDGTIAGY
+1091 
-1102 QLASDVGTGNG
+1102 
-1113 TLTFNPDGSY
+1113 
-1123 TFDPGQDFDSLPAG
+1123 
-1137 VSRDVTFTYQAKDDS
+1137 
-1152 GALSDPQTITI
+1152 
-1163 TVTGSNDA
+1163 
-1171 PVAQA
+1171 
-1176 ATAAVDE
+1176 AAVNE
-1183 DNQISGQLQASD
+1183 DSQIDGQLQATD

-1258 TLTITVTGTNDIP
+1258 TLTITVTGTNDVP
-1271 VAQAASAAAD
+1271 VAQAASAAVD
-1281 EDQVG
+1281 EDQVS
-1286 TGQLVAT
+1286 TGQLTAS

-1303 SIDGN
+1303 SVDGN
-1308 APAGFTLKT
+1308 VPAGFTLKT
-1317 DGSWTFD
+1317 DGSWSFD
-1324 GKDPAYQHLADG
+1324 GKDPVYQHLADG
-1336 ETQVISIPVIVTDD
+1336 ETQVISIPVIVTDEH
-1350 QGATNTSTLTLTITG
+1350 GATDTSTLTLTITG

-1470 APVAQAATAAVNE
+1470 APVAQAATAAVDE

-1519 GKWTFDASD
+1519 GKWTFDASN

-1604 INGNTPAGLTLKTD
+1604 IDGNAPAGLTLKTD

-1724 KDSAYQHLAEGQTQV
+1724 KDSAYQHLADGETQV

-1762 TGTNDAPVAQAGSAT
+1762 TGTNDAPVAQAGNAT

-1799 SYQLTT
+1799 SYQLAT
-1805 DVGAGNGTLTFNP
+1805 DVGTGNGTLTFNP

-1863 VTGTNDAPV
+1863 VTGTNDAPIAQADSVTTEENTILNGQVPAASDVDGTIASYQLTTDVGTGNGTLAFNPNGSYSFDPGQDFDSLPAGVSRDITFTYQAQDDSGALSDPQTITITVTGTNDAPVAQAANAVVNEDSQINGQLQATDADQGAQLQFSSDSPLPAGFTLDQDGKWTFDASNAAYQHLAAGQTQIISIPVVVTDDQGATSGSTLTITVTGTNDAPV

-1891 AASDVDGTIA
+1891 AASDVDGTVA
-1901 GYQLANGVGTGNGT
+1901 SYQLTTDVGTGNGT
-1915 LTFNPNGGYSFDPGH
+1915 LTFNPNGGYTFDPGH
-1930 DFDSLPAGVS
+1930 DFDSLPAGVSRDVTFTYQAKDDSDALSTPQTITITVTGTNDAPVAQAGSATTGENTVLNGQVPVASDVDGTITGYQLASDVGTGNGTLTFHADGSYTFDPGQDFDSLPAGVS

-1965 VTGSNDAPV
+1965 VTG
-1974 AQAGSATTE
+1974 T
-1983 ENTILNG
+1983 
-1990 QVPAASDVDGIIAG
+1990 
-2004 YQLASGVGTGNGTLT
+2004 
-2019 FNSNGGYTFDPGH
+2019 
-2032 DFDSLPAGVSRD
+2032 
-2044 VTFTYQAKDDN
+2044 
-2055 GALSDPQTI
+2055 
-2064 TITVTGT
+2064 
-2071 NDAPVAQ
+2071 
-2078 AATAAVNEDSQ
+2078 
-2089 INGQLQAT
+2089 
-2097 DADQGAQLQFG
+2097 
-2108 SDSPLPAGFTLDQ
+2108 
-2121 DGKWTF
+2121 
-2127 DASNPAYQHL
+2127 
-2137 AEGQTQ
+2137 
-2143 VISIPVVVTDDQGA
+2143 
-2157 TSGSTL
+2157 
-2163 TITVTGTND
+2163 
-2172 APVAQ
+2172 
-2177 AASAAA
+2177 
-2183 DEDQVSTGQLTATDA
+2183 
-2198 DDGAVLTFSIDG
+2198 
-2210 NAPAGFT
+2210 
-2217 LQSDGRWTFD
+2217 
-2227 GKDLAYQ
+2227 
-2234 HLANDETQVISIPV
+2234 
-2248 IVTDDQGATSSST
+2248 
-2261 LTLTITGTNDAPV
+2261 
-2274 AQAGS
+2274 
-2279 ATTGENTVLNGQ
+2279 
-2291 VPAASDVDGTIAG
+2291 
-2304 YQLTTDVGTGNGT
+2304 
-2317 LTFNPNG
+2317 
-2324 SYTFDPGQ
+2324 
-2332 DFDGLPAGVS
+2332 
-2342 RDVTFTYQAK
+2342 
-2352 DDSGALSAP
+2352 
-2361 QTITITVT
+2361 
-2369 GTNDAPVAQAG
+2369 
-2380 SATTEENTILDGQV
+2380 
-2394 PAASD
+2394 
-2399 VDGTIASYQLTTD
+2399 
-2412 VGTGNGTLTFH
+2412 
-2423 GDGSYTFDPSHD
+2423 
-2435 FDSLPAGV
+2435 
-2443 SRDVTFTYQAQDDSG
+2443 
-2458 ALSAPQTITIT
+2458 
-2469 VTGSNDAAVI
+2469 NDAAVI

-2490 APITTGGQL
+2490 APIT
-2499 TITDV
+2499 
-2504 DSPATFIE
+2504 
-2512 QTNVAGQ
+2512 
-2519 YGHFNLAADGTWSYT
+2519 
-2534 ADSAYNQLSVGQS
+2534 
-2547 LTDTFTVTSA
+2547 
-2557 DGTTSSVS
+2557 
-2565 VTIDGTNDAAVIT
+2565 
-2578 GAQVHINETNAP
+2578 
-2590 ISTGG
+2590 
-2595 QLTITDVD
+2595 
-2603 SPATF
+2603 
-2608 VEQTNVAGQYGHFN
+2608 
-2622 LAADGTWSYTADSAY
+2622 
-2637 NQLNVGQSLTDTFT
+2637 
-2651 VTSADGTTSS
+2651 
-2661 VSVTID
+2661 
-2667 GTNDAAVITGA
+2667 
-2678 QVSINETNAPI
+2678 
-2689 STGGQLTVTDVDS
+2689 TGGQLTVTDVDS

-2713 GQYGHFSLAAD
+2713 GQYGHFTLAAD

-2739 LNETLTDTFNV
+2739 LNETLTDTFTV

-2877 DSGDSSVDS
+2877 DSGDSSIDS

-2898 VVGSVGQAVQDGT
+2898 VVGSVGQAVQGSS
-2911 GWTLTSNG
+2911 GWTLTNNG

-3047 GDALSVTK
+3047 GDTLSVTK

-3076 VPAENVSGSVVIH
+3076 VPAENLSGSVVIH

-3172 VIAAADLGKLKFT
+3172 VIAAADLGKLTFT
-3185 PAANDNGAP
+3185 PDANDSGAP

-3241 SATGNVLDNDSDVDN
+3241 SVTGNVLDNDSDVDN

-3281 GVGSIVIDANGH
+3281 GVGSIVIKADGS

-3321 DITVNSANDLPVA
+3321 DITVNSVNDLPVA

-3356 DGDALTYTL
+3356 DGDVLTYTL
-3365 KPGSGPVNGTLVLDS
+3365 KPSSGPANGTLVLDAAT
-3380 SNGKYTYTPDHDYNG
+3380 GHYTYTPNPNYNG
-3395 NDSFTVVVGDG
+3395 DDSFTVVVSDG
-3406 QGGTVESV
+3406 HNGTAESTV
-3414 VNITVTA
+3414 TLTVTA
-3421 VNDEPVTADNSNTT
+3421 VNDVPVTSDDSKTT

-3448 DVDKDPLTYTLKPG
+3448 DVDGDALTYTLKPSSG
-3462 SEPQHGTL
+3462 PANGTL
-3470 VLDSSN
+3470 VLDTAT
-3476 GKYTYTPDHDYNGND
+3476 GHYTYTPNPNYNGDD
-3491 SFTVVVS
+3491 SFTVVID
-3498 DGQGGTVESVVS
+3498 DGHNGSTESTVTL
-3510 ITVTAVND
+3510 TVTAVND
-3518 APIAHDDS
+3518 APVTTDDS
-3526 ATIDED
+3526 KTTAED
-3532 HSVTID
+3532 
-3538 VLANDTDIDSSSLSV
+3538 
-3553 TGASASHG
+3553 
-3561 SVTINQ
+3561 
-3567 DGTLTYT
+3567 
-3574 PDANYGGS
+3574 
-3582 DTIVYTI
+3582 
-3589 SDGDGGTSSASVTV
+3589 
-3603 GITPVADAP
+3603 
-3612 LLSLD
+3612 
-3617 ASSGHP
+3617 
-3623 ASTGLTVQTW
+3623 
-3633 TGLALGSN
+3633 
-3641 GNGINPDTLQSVI
+3641 
-3654 DAAGAP
+3654 
-3660 ASTSSTNSV
+3660 
-3669 SNGSVSAG
+3669 
-3677 TATKVSGL
+3677 TAVSGQ
-3685 IFLEAGHTYTF
+3685 
-3696 AGVGDD
+3696 
-3702 SIRLVVGGTKVAE
+3702 VV
-3715 ATWSGSSGKF
+3715 
-3725 SGTFTPSES
+3725 
-3734 GYYTLALYQH
+3734 
-3744 NQSGPGNYSLTLSD
+3744 
-3758 NGSPAQT
+3758 
-3765 LGTGSALLYH
+3765 
-3775 DGSELTAA
+3775 
-3783 GERLADLAG
+3783 
-3792 SNGQGYYQVYGLNE
+3792 
-3806 GREDS
+3806 
-3811 SIPLS
+3811 
-3816 KVNAALVDTDG
+3816 
-3827 SETLKVSIGSIP
+3827 
-3839 LGAVLSDGT
+3839 
-3848 LSFTAGAG
+3848 
-3856 KTSVDV
+3856 
-3862 TGWDLGKLTIT
+3862 
-3873 PPQDFNGSFQ
+3873 
-3883 LQVSATASETAN
+3883 
-3895 GDLATS
+3895 
-3901 SQTLTVQ
+3901 
-3908 VHPVNDAPV
+3908 
-3917 FTSAASQSTV
+3917 
-3927 EDSVLHGQLGA
+3927 
-3938 SDIDGDNLT
+3938 
-3947 YALKNGGNPA
+3947 
-3957 HGSVVVNGDGSYSY
+3957 
-3971 TPAADYNGP
+3971 
-3980 DSFVVTVSDGHGGE
+3980 
-3994 AEQLVSV
+3994 
-4001 TVTPAN
+4001 
-4007 DAPVF
+4007 
-4012 TSPASQSIA
+4012 
-4021 EDDVLH
+4021 
-4027 GQLAASD
+4027 ASD

-4040 TYALKNGS
+4040 TYTLKSGDE
-4048 APAHGSVV
+4048 PKHGTLVLDAAT
-4056 VNGDGSYSYTPLA
+4056 GHYTYTPNP
-4069 NYNGTDSFTVTVSDG
+4069 NYNGSDSFTVVIDDGHNGTAESTV
-4084 QGGVTEQLV
+4084 TL
-4093 TVTVTPVNDAP
+4093 TVTPVNDAP
-4104 VAASDSKTTGENSVL
+4104 VAANDSKTTGENSVL

-4145 TGNGNLTFN
+4145 AGNGILTFN

-4161 NPGSDFDSLAPGESR
+4161 NPGSDFDSLTPGESR

-4185 DSAGTTSAPATV
+4185 DSEGAVSTPATV

-4217 NEDSSRSFSA
+4217 DEDSSRSFSA
-4227 LDFGFNDVD
+4227 IDFGFNDVD

-4241 GAVRIDSLPGA
+4241 SAVRIDSLPGA
-4252 GSLTFNGVA
+4252 GSLTFDGVA

-4328 LVGGLQGNYWGYR
+4328 LIGGLQGNYWGYR
-4341 ENTDGN
+4341 EGTDGN
-4347 NLTNLSM
+4347 NLTSLSM
-4354 VSAFIAKTAPG
+4354 ISAFIAKTAPS

-4386 KQLQKFLGSDAASLS
+4386 KQLQKFLGSDAVSLS

-4489 PAGGSYSVL
+4489 PVGGSYSVL

-4522 NTLLGNDSDIDGD
+4522 NTLLGNDSDVDGD

-4595 DAPVAKPDIASTQED
+4595 DAPEAKPDSASTQED

-4676 STVALSVTPV
+4676 STVAVSVTPV

-4697 FALNPGATSITTNQA
+4697 FALNPGATSISTTQG

-4733 PPAGTTTSDQ
+4733 PPSGALTHNA
-4743 GNVDVIDGS
+4743 NVNVVDGS

-4771 FTNGENSTSEI
+4771 FTNGENSSSEI
-4782 NNGFN
+4782 SNGFN

-4795 GPDGVRQLIQVTSSE
+4795 GPDGTRTLIQVTSSE
-4810 QRGASVNGSGVQN
+4810 QRGASVNGSGVQS

-4837 VLNGGDANKDS
+4837 VLNGGDADKDS
-4848 SLNLD
+4848 SLSLG

-4884 LSVKITGMPNDATFT
+4884 LSVKITGVPNDATFT

-4960 NSSGNDLLHGYGT
+4960 TTNSFSGTTGNDLMHGYG
-4973 NSSNST
+4973 S

-5001 NGGTGNDS
+5001 NGGDGNDT

-5018 LDGGKD
+5018 LDGGKG
-5024 NDLLVGG
+5024 NDLLIGG
-5031 KGDDTLTGGDGA
+5031 KGNDTLTGGDGA

-5052 TGKDT
+5052 TGNDT

-5062 PTDGDR
+5062 PGDGDR

-5105 SSPDVTIKLTG
+5105 SSTDVTIKLTG

>member
-1 MSSVVAV
+1 M
-8 VKSVI
+8 
-13 GQVLAVSAEE
+13 
-23 QRRVLVE
+23 
-30 GDRLFLGDLVQ
+30 
-41 TGDAGAVAL
+41 
-50 QLPDGRVLDLGRDSQ
+50 
-65 LSASELAPHAPAQ
+65 
-78 PAVTASTEELQK
+78 
-90 AIAAGADPTQTL
+90 
-102 APTAAGP
+102 
-109 SAGAGGSGPAGGGHS
+109 
-124 FVLLEETGGHVD
+124 LLEETGGHVD

-263 APVARGS
+263 APVASGS
-270 YGATLVDTAA
+270 YGATLVDTSA

-367 NDTPQASNAQ
+367 NDTPRATNAQ

-398 SSLTFTVDGKAPA
+398 SSLTFAVDGKAPA
-411 GFTLQPDGN
+411 GFTLQPDGS

-440 IVVPVVVTDD
+440 ISIPVVVTDD
-450 QGASSSSTLTIT
+450 QGASSTSTLTIT
-462 VTGTNDAPVAQAGSA
+462 VTGTNDAPVAQAGTA
-477 TTAENDVLNGQV
+477 TTGENGVLNGQV
-489 PAASDVDGS
+489 PPATDVDGS
-498 IAGYQLASG
+498 IAGYQLTSG
-507 VGTGNGTLTFNS
+507 VGNGNGTLTFNS
-519 DGSYSFDPGQDFD
+519 DGSYRFDPGQDFD
-532 SLPAGV
+532 SLPAGT

-551 SGALS
+551 NGALS
-556 APQTITITVT
+556 DPQTITITIT

-579 AVNEDS
+579 AVDEDS
-585 QINGQ
+585 QIGGQ

-626 SDAAYQHLAAGQTQV
+626 GNAAYQHLAAGQTQV
-641 ISIPYLVTDDQGA
+641 INVPYFVVDDQGA
-654 VAGNTLTI
+654 STSSTLTI
-662 TVTGTNDV
+662 TVTGTNDA
-670 PVAQAASA
+670 PVAQAATA

-688 QLTATDADDGAVL
+688 QLVATDADDGAVL
-701 TFGVD
+701 TYGID

-714 LKADGSWTF
+714 LQPNGSWSF
-723 DGKDP
+723 DGKDA

-734 NGETQVISIPV
+734 AGETQVISVPV
-745 IVTDDQGANT
+745 IVTDDQGAT
-755 TSTLTLTITGT
+755 SSSTLTITVTGT
-766 NDAPVAQADSATTGE
+766 NDAPVAQAGSATTGE

-792 SDVDGSIVGYQ
+792 TDVDGGIVGYQ
-803 LTNDVG
+803 LTSDVG
-809 AGNGTLTFNPDGSYR
+809 NGNGSLTFNSDGSYR
-824 FDPGQDFDSLPAG
+824 FDPGQDFDNLPAG
-837 VSRDVTFTYQAKDDS
+837 ASRDVTFTYQAKDDS

-867 SNDVPVAQAASAA
+867 
-880 INEDSQISGQ
+880 
-890 LQASDADQGEQLQ
+890 
-903 FGSDNPLPAGFT
+903 T
-915 LDQDGK
+915 
-921 WSFDASDA
+921 
-929 AYQHLAAGQTQ
+929 
-940 VISIP
+940 
-945 YLVTDDQ
+945 
-952 GAVAGN
+952 
-958 TLTITVT
+958 
-965 GTNDAPIAQASSAAA
+965 
-980 DEDQVSTGQLTAT
+980 
-993 DADDGAVLTF
+993 
-1003 SIDGNAPAGF
+1003 
-1013 TLKTDGSWTFDGKD
+1013 
-1027 SAYQYLADG
+1027 
-1036 ETQVISIPV
+1036 
-1045 IVTDEHGATSS
+1045 
-1056 STLSITVTGTN
+1056 
-1067 DAPVAQAGSATTA
+1067 
-1080 ENDVLNGQVPA
+1080 
-1091 ATDVDGTIAGY
+1091 
-1102 QLASDVGTGNG
+1102 
-1113 TLTFNPDGSY
+1113 
-1123 TFDPGQDFDSLPAG
+1123 
-1137 VSRDVTFTYQAKDDS
+1137 
-1152 GALSDPQTITI
+1152 
-1163 TVTGSNDA
+1163 NDA

-1183 DNQISGQLQASD
+1183 DSQINGQLQATD
-1195 ADQGAQLQ
+1195 ADQGAQLQFGSDSPLPAGFTLGQDGKWSFDASNPAYQHLAEGEIQTISIPVVVTDDQGATSGSTLTITVTGTNDIPVAQAASAAVDEDQVSTGQLVATDADDGAVLSFSIDGNAPAGFTLQPNGSWSFDGKDAAYQHLAAGETQVISVPVIVTDDQGATSSSTLTITVTGTNDVPVAQAATAAVNEDSQINGQLQATDADQGTQLQ

-1248 TDDQGATSGS
+1248 TDDQGATSSS
-1258 TLTITVTGTNDIP
+1258 TLTITVTGTNDVP

-1281 EDQVG
+1281 EDQVS

-1293 DADDGAVLTF
+1293 DADDGAVLSF

-1308 APAGFTLKT
+1308 APAGLTLKS

-1336 ETQVISIPVIVTDD
+1336 ETQVINIPVIVTDEH
-1350 QGATNTSTLTLTITG
+1350 GATSSSILTITVTG
-1365 TNDAPVALAGSATT
+1365 TNDAPVAQAGSATT
-1379 AENDVLNGQVPA
+1379 EENTVLNGQVPA

-1406 GVGTGNGTLTFNSD
+1406 GVGNGNGTLTFNPN
-1420 GSYRFDPGQ
+1420 GGYTFDPGH
-1429 DFDSLPAGVSRDIT
+1429 DFDSLPAGVSRDVS
-1443 FTYQAQDDSGALSAP
+1443 FTYQAKDDSGALSDP

-1470 APVAQAATAAVNE
+1470 APVAQATTAAVNE

-1503 FGSDSPL
+1503 FSSDSPL

-1519 GKWTFDASD
+1519 GKWSFDASN
-1528 AAYQHLAAGQTQV
+1528 AVYQHLAAGQTQV

-1568 DAPVAQ
+1568 DIPVAQ
-1574 AASAEVDEDQVSTGQ
+1574 AASA
-1589 LVATD
+1589 
-1594 ADDGAVLTFS
+1594 
-1604 INGNTPAGLTLKTD
+1604 
-1618 GSWTFDGKDPA
+1618 
-1629 YQHLADGETQVISV
+1629 
-1643 PVVVTD
+1643 
-1649 DQGATSS
+1649 
-1656 STLTITVTGTNDTPV
+1656 
-1671 AQAAN
+1671 AA
-1676 AAVDEDQVSTGQLV
+1676 DEDQVSTGQLV

-1712 TLKTDG
+1712 ILKADG

-1724 KDSAYQHLAEGQTQV
+1724 KDSAYQHLADGETQV
-1739 ISIPVIVTDEHGAT
+1739 ISIPVIVTDDQGAT
-1753 NSSSLTLTI
+1753 NTSTLTI
-1762 TGTNDAPVAQAGSAT
+1762 TVTGTNDAPVAQAGSAA

-1805 DVGAGNGTLTFNP
+1805 D
-1818 NGSYSFDPGQDFDS
+1818 
-1832 LPAGV
+1832 
-1837 SRDITFTYQA
+1837 
-1847 KDDSG
+1847 
-1852 ALSDPQTITIT
+1852 
-1863 VTGTNDAPV
+1863 
-1872 AQAGSATTEEN
+1872 
-1883 TILNGQVP
+1883 
-1891 AASDVDGTIA
+1891 
-1901 GYQLANGVGTGNGT
+1901 
-1915 LTFNPNGGYSFDPGH
+1915 
-1930 DFDSLPAGVS
+1930 
-1940 RDVTFTYQAK
+1940 
-1950 DDSGALSDPQTITIT
+1950 
-1965 VTGSNDAPV
+1965 
-1974 AQAGSATTE
+1974 
-1983 ENTILNG
+1983 
-1990 QVPAASDVDGIIAG
+1990 
-2004 YQLASGVGTGNGTLT
+2004 VGTGNGTLT

-2044 VTFTYQAKDDN
+2044 VTFTYQAKDDS
-2055 GALSDPQTI
+2055 GALSAPQTI

-2078 AATAAVNEDSQ
+2078 AATAVVNEDSQ

-2137 AEGQTQ
+2137 AEGKTQ

-2177 AASAAA
+2177 AASAAV

-2217 LQSDGRWTFD
+2217 LQSDGSWTFD
-2227 GKDLAYQ
+2227 GKDPAYQ

-2279 ATTGENTVLNGQ
+2279 ATTEENTILNGQ
-2291 VPAASDVDGTIAG
+2291 VPAASDVDGTIAS

-2332 DFDGLPAGVS
+2332 DFDSLPAGVS

-2352 DDSGALSAP
+2352 DDSGALSAA

-2380 SATTEENTILDGQV
+2380 AATTEENTVLNGQV

-2399 VDGTIASYQLTTD
+2399 VDGIIASYQLTSD
-2412 VGTGNGTLTFH
+2412 VGTGNGTLTFNA
-2423 GDGSYTFDPSHD
+2423 DGSYRFDPGQD
-2435 FDSLPAGV
+2435 FDSLPANV
-2443 SRDVTFTYQAQDDSG
+2443 SRDVTFTYQAKDDSG
-2458 ALSAPQTITIT
+2458 ALSPPQTITIT
-2469 VTGSNDAAVI
+2469 VT
-2479 TGAQVSINETN
+2479 
-2490 APITTGGQL
+2490 
-2499 TITDV
+2499 
-2504 DSPATFIE
+2504 
-2512 QTNVAGQ
+2512 
-2519 YGHFNLAADGTWSYT
+2519 
-2534 ADSAYNQLSVGQS
+2534 
-2547 LTDTFTVTSA
+2547 
-2557 DGTTSSVS
+2557 
-2565 VTIDGTNDAAVIT
+2565 GTNDAAVIT
-2578 GAQVHINETNAP
+2578 GAQVSVNETDTP
-2590 ISTGG
+2590 VSTGG
-2595 QLTITDVD
+2595 QLSITDVD

-2608 VEQTNVAGQYGHFN
+2608 VEQTNVAGQYGHFTLTADGTWSYTADSAYN
-2622 LAADGTWSYTADSAY
+2622 ELSASQSLTDTFTVTSADGTTSSVTVTIQGTNDAAVITGAQVNVNETDTPVSTGGQLTVTDVDSPATFVEQTNVAGQYGHFSLAADGTWSYTADSAY

-2678 QVSINETNAPI
+2678 QVNVNETDTPV
-2689 STGGQLTVTDVDS
+2689 STGGQLTITDVDS

-2739 LNETLTDTFNV
+2739 QGETLTDTFSV
-2750 QSADGTQSSV
+2750 QSADGTPSSV

-2781 EGGSLQPGVVAGA
+2781 EGGSLQPGAVANA

-2808 PGEAISFNW
+2808 PGETIGFNW
-2817 TFTTQDYAPYNDF
+2817 TFSTQDYAPFNDF

-2858 TFSHTF
+2858 AFSHTF

-2898 VVGSVGQAVQDGT
+2898 VVGTVGQAVQGGT

-2925 VDQLKPVSEITGQLQ
+2925 VNQLKPVSEITGQLQ

-2956 AAPAGFTLHS
+2956 TAPAGFTLRS
-2966 DGSWVFDAKDAA
+2966 DGSWVFDAKDPA

-2988 VLQIGFTV
+2988 VLQIGYTV
-2996 TDEHGATG
+2996 TDEYGATG

-3017 APVANADQALTPINV
+3017 APVANADQAQTPINV

-3042 DSDVD
+3042 DTDVD
-3047 GDALSVTK
+3047 GDTLSVSK

-3076 VPAENVSGSVVIH
+3076 VPGQNVSGSVVIH
-3089 YEISDSHGASA
+3089 YEISDSHGGSA
-3100 SSSLT
+3100 SGSLT
-3105 VQVGGNTPPQ
+3105 VEVGGNTPPQ
-3115 GADGSA
+3115 GADRTDSIA
-3121 SLDEDSSHS
+3121 EDSSRS
-3130 FSAADFAF
+3130 FSAADFGF

-3159 SLTFDGVAVVPGQ
+3159 SLTFDGVAVVQGQ
-3172 VIAAADLGKLKFT
+3172 VIAAADLGKLLFT
-3185 PAANDNGAP
+3185 PDANGNGAP

-3208 FDSASHTFTLDVTP
+3208 FDSTPHTFTLDVTP
-3222 VDDPSVLLPN
+3222 VDDPSVLAPN
-3232 VASMDEDDG
+3232 YASLDEDSG
-3241 SATGNVLDNDSDVDN
+3241 SVSGNVLTNDVDIDDI
-3256 TLSVSS
+3256 LSVSS
-3262 YSVAGFSGNIA
+3262 YSVAGFSGSIA
-3273 AGTGTTIV
+3273 AGTSTTIV
-3281 GVGSIVIDANGH
+3281 GVGSLVINADGS

-3316 ASSTL
+3316 SSSTL
-3321 DITVNSANDLPVA
+3321 DITVNSVNDVPLA
-3334 ENANKTT
+3334 DNGSKTT
-3341 LEDTPV
+3341 LEDTPVSGQVVASDVDGDTLTYTLKSGGEPAHGTLVLDPATGNYTYTPNANYHGDDSFIVVVDDGHNGTTESVVNITVTSVNDNPTTSDDSKTTAEDTPVSGQVVASDVDGDTLTYTLKSGGEPAHGTLVLDPATGNYTYTPNANYHGPDSFTVVVDDGHNGTTESTVTLTVTSVNDDPVTSDDSKTTAEDTPV

-3365 KPGSGPVNGTLVLDS
+3365 KSGGEPAHGTLVLDPATGS
-3380 SNGKYTYTPDHDYNG
+3380 YTYTPNLNYNG
-3395 NDSFTVVVGDG
+3395 DDSFTVVVSDG
-3406 QGGTVESV
+3406 HNGTTES
-3414 VNITVTA
+3414 TVTLTVTS
-3421 VNDEPVTADNSNTT
+3421 VNDVPVTSDDSKTT
-3435 AEDTAVSGQVVAS
+3435 AEDTPVSGQVVATDVDGDALTYTLKSGGEPAHGTLVLDPATGSYTYTPNANYHGPDSFTVVIDDGHNGTTESTVTLTITSVNDDPVTSDDSKTTAEDTPVSGQVVAS
-3448 DVDKDPLTYTLKPG
+3448 DVDGDALTYTLKSG
-3462 SEPQHGTL
+3462 GEPAHGTL
-3470 VLDSSN
+3470 VLDTATGS
-3476 GKYTYTPDHDYNGND
+3476 YTYTPNLNYHGPDSFTVVIDDGHNGTTESTVTLTVTSVNDAPTTSNDSKTTAEDTPVSGQVVATDVDGDILSYTVKSGGEPAHGTLVLDTATGSYTYTPNLNYHGPDSFTVVIDDGHNGTTESTVTLTVTSVNDVPVASDDSKTTAEDTPVSGQVVASDVDGDILSYTVKSGGEPTHGTLVLDPATGSYTYTPNLNYNGPD

-3498 DGQGGTVESVVS
+3498 DGHNGTTES
-3510 ITVTAVND
+3510 TVT
-3518 APIAHDDS
+3518 
-3526 ATIDED
+3526 
-3532 HSVTID
+3532 
-3538 VLANDTDIDSSSLSV
+3538 L
-3553 TGASASHG
+3553 
-3561 SVTINQ
+3561 
-3567 DGTLTYT
+3567 
-3574 PDANYGGS
+3574 
-3582 DTIVYTI
+3582 
-3589 SDGDGGTSSASVTV
+3589 
-3603 GITPVADAP
+3603 
-3612 LLSLD
+3612 
-3617 ASSGHP
+3617 
-3623 ASTGLTVQTW
+3623 
-3633 TGLALGSN
+3633 
-3641 GNGINPDTLQSVI
+3641 
-3654 DAAGAP
+3654 
-3660 ASTSSTNSV
+3660 
-3669 SNGSVSAG
+3669 
-3677 TATKVSGL
+3677 
-3685 IFLEAGHTYTF
+3685 
-3696 AGVGDD
+3696 
-3702 SIRLVVGGTKVAE
+3702 
-3715 ATWSGSSGKF
+3715 
-3725 SGTFTPSES
+3725 
-3734 GYYTLALYQH
+3734 
-3744 NQSGPGNYSLTLSD
+3744 
-3758 NGSPAQT
+3758 
-3765 LGTGSALLYH
+3765 
-3775 DGSELTAA
+3775 
-3783 GERLADLAG
+3783 
-3792 SNGQGYYQVYGLNE
+3792 
-3806 GREDS
+3806 
-3811 SIPLS
+3811 
-3816 KVNAALVDTDG
+3816 
-3827 SETLKVSIGSIP
+3827 
-3839 LGAVLSDGT
+3839 
-3848 LSFTAGAG
+3848 
-3856 KTSVDV
+3856 
-3862 TGWDLGKLTIT
+3862 
-3873 PPQDFNGSFQ
+3873 
-3883 LQVSATASETAN
+3883 
-3895 GDLATS
+3895 
-3901 SQTLTVQ
+3901 
-3908 VHPVNDAPV
+3908 
-3917 FTSAASQSTV
+3917 
-3927 EDSVLHGQLGA
+3927 
-3938 SDIDGDNLT
+3938 
-3947 YALKNGGNPA
+3947 
-3957 HGSVVVNGDGSYSY
+3957 
-3971 TPAADYNGP
+3971 
-3980 DSFVVTVSDGHGGE
+3980 
-3994 AEQLVSV
+3994 
-4001 TVTPAN
+4001 
-4007 DAPVF
+4007 
-4012 TSPASQSIA
+4012 
-4021 EDDVLH
+4021 
-4027 GQLAASD
+4027 
-4034 VDGDAL
+4034 
-4040 TYALKNGS
+4040 
-4048 APAHGSVV
+4048 
-4056 VNGDGSYSYTPLA
+4056 
-4069 NYNGTDSFTVTVSDG
+4069 
-4084 QGGVTEQLV
+4084 
-4093 TVTVTPVNDAP
+4093 TVTPVNDAP
-4104 VAASDSKTTGENSVL
+4104 VAANDSKTTGENSVL
-4119 SDQVPAA
+4119 SDHVPAA
-4126 SDIDSPVNPNGYAL
+4126 SDVDSTVNPNGYTL
-4140 VSGLG
+4140 VSGPG
-4145 TGNGNLTFN
+4145 AGNGHLTFN
-4154 ANGSYVF
+4154 ADGTYVF
-4161 NPGSDFDSLAPGESR
+4161 NPGSDFDSLAPSESR

-4185 DSAGTTSAPATV
+4185 DTEGATSAPATV

-4206 APTGS
+4206 APTGT
-4211 DGTITL
+4211 DATITL
-4217 NEDSSRSFSA
+4217 DEDSSRSFSA
-4227 LDFGFNDVD
+4227 ADFGFQDVD

-4241 GAVRIDSLPGA
+4241 SAVRIDSLPGA
-4252 GSLTFNGVA
+4252 GKLTLNGVA
-4261 VTQGQVIAAADLGKL
+4261 VSAGQVIAAADLGKL
-4276 AFTPAANA
+4276 AYTPAANA
-4284 NGNNYASFTFSVKD
+4284 NGDNYASFTFSVKD

-4319 DPVAVNDHY
+4319 DPVAVNDNY

-4341 ENTDGN
+4341 EGTDGS
-4347 NLTNLSM
+4347 NLTSLSM
-4354 VSAFIAKTAPG
+4354 ISAFIAKTAPS

-4379 STDLGGD
+4379 SSDLGGD
-4386 KQLQKFLGSDAASLS
+4386 QQLQKFLGSDATSLS

-4455 RVSDSFNIAQGGNHQ
+4455 RVSDSFTIAQGGNHQ

-4522 NTLLGNDSDIDGD
+4522 KTLLGNDSDVDDD

-4576 DGHGGTSTATVTVG
+4576 DGHGGTATASVTVG

-4595 DAPVAKPDIASTQED
+4595 DAPVAKADSASTQED

-4620 DSDVDGDS
+4620 DSDVDGDT

-4634 SASNGSVTV
+4634 SATNGSVTL
-4643 NADGTLTYTPKAN
+4643 NSDGTLTYTPKAN
-4656 FSGSDSIT
+4656 FSGSDTIS

-4676 STVALSVTPV
+4676 STVAVSVTPV

-4697 FALNPGATSITTNQA
+4697 FALNPGATSISTTQA
-4712 ITQANLETETGLSS
+4712 ISQANLETETGLSS
-4726 GALDGIN
+4726 GALDGMN
-4733 PPAGTTTSDQ
+4733 PPSGALTHT
-4743 GNVDVIDGS
+4743 GNVNVIDGS
-4752 LTSSDYTLKAG
+4752 LTSSDYSLKAG
-4763 TQVNFAWT
+4763 TQVSFAWT
-4771 FTNGENSTSEI
+4771 FTNGENSSSEI
-4782 NNGFN
+4782 SNGFN

-4810 QRGASVNGSGVQN
+4810 QRGASVNGSGVQT
-4823 YTASSSGNYHFDWL
+4823 YTATSSGDYHFDWL
-4837 VLNGGDANKDS
+4837 VLNGGDADKDS
-4848 SLNLD
+4848 SLSLS

-4866 PINVGI
+4866 PIDVGI

-4884 LSVKITGMPNDATFT
+4884 LSVKITGVPNDATFT

-4912 QAQLH
+4912 EAQLH

-4930 LTLGVTAIA
+4930 LTLGVTATA

-4960 NSSGNDLLHGYGT
+4960 TTNSFSGTTGNDLMHGYG
-4973 NSSNST
+4973 S

-4987 GHDILYGGAGNSIL
+4987 GHDILYGGAGNSTL
-5001 NGGTGNDS
+5001 NGGSGNDT

-5018 LDGGKD
+5018 LDGGTG
-5024 NDLLVGG
+5024 NDLLIGG
-5031 KGDDTLTGGDGA
+5031 KGNDTLTGGTGA
-5043 DTFIWRAGD
+5043 DTFLWRAGD
-5052 TGKDT
+5052 TGNDT

-5062 PTDGDR
+5062 PGDGDR

-5105 SSPDVTIKLTG
+5105 SSTDVTIKLTG

-5128 IVKSLVAGAD
+5128 IIKSLVAGAD

>member
-13 GQVLAVSAEE
+13 GQVLAVSAEG

-2044 VTFTYQAKDDN
+2044 VTFTYQA
-2055 GALSDPQTI
+2055 
-2064 TITVTGT
+2064 
-2071 NDAPVAQ
+2071 
-2078 AATAAVNEDSQ
+2078 
-2089 INGQLQAT
+2089 
-2097 DADQGAQLQFG
+2097 
-2108 SDSPLPAGFTLDQ
+2108 
-2121 DGKWTF
+2121 
-2127 DASNPAYQHL
+2127 
-2137 AEGQTQ
+2137 
-2143 VISIPVVVTDDQGA
+2143 
-2157 TSGSTL
+2157 
-2163 TITVTGTND
+2163 
-2172 APVAQ
+2172 
-2177 AASAAA
+2177 
-2183 DEDQVSTGQLTATDA
+2183 
-2198 DDGAVLTFSIDG
+2198 
-2210 NAPAGFT
+2210 
-2217 LQSDGRWTFD
+2217 
-2227 GKDLAYQ
+2227 
-2234 HLANDETQVISIPV
+2234 
-2248 IVTDDQGATSSST
+2248 
-2261 LTLTITGTNDAPV
+2261 
-2274 AQAGS
+2274 
-2279 ATTGENTVLNGQ
+2279 
-2291 VPAASDVDGTIAG
+2291 
-2304 YQLTTDVGTGNGT
+2304 
-2317 LTFNPNG
+2317 
-2324 SYTFDPGQ
+2324 
-2332 DFDGLPAGVS
+2332 
-2342 RDVTFTYQAK
+2342 
-2352 DDSGALSAP
+2352 
-2361 QTITITVT
+2361 
-2369 GTNDAPVAQAG
+2369 
-2380 SATTEENTILDGQV
+2380 
-2394 PAASD
+2394 
-2399 VDGTIASYQLTTD
+2399 
-2412 VGTGNGTLTFH
+2412 
-2423 GDGSYTFDPSHD
+2423 
-2435 FDSLPAGV
+2435 
-2443 SRDVTFTYQAQDDSG
+2443 QDDSG

-2678 QVSINETNAPI
+2678 QVHINETNAPI
-2689 STGGQLTVTDVDS
+2689 STGGQLTITDVDS

-3138 NDADAG
+3138 NDTDAG

-3172 VIAAADLGKLKFT
+3172 VIAAADLGKLTFT
-3185 PAANDNGAP
+3185 PDANDNGAP

-3365 KPGSGPVNGTLVLDS
+3365 KPSSGPANGTLVLDSSNGKYTYTPDHDYNGNDSFTVVVSDGQGGTVESVVSITVTAVNDEPVTADNSNTTAEDTAVSGQVVASDVDGDALTYTLKPSSGPVNGTLVLDS

-3414 VNITVTA
+3414 VN
-3421 VNDEPVTADNSNTT
+3421 
-3435 AEDTAVSGQVVAS
+3435 
-3448 DVDKDPLTYTLKPG
+3448 
-3462 SEPQHGTL
+3462 
-3470 VLDSSN
+3470 
-3476 GKYTYTPDHDYNGND
+3476 
-3491 SFTVVVS
+3491 
-3498 DGQGGTVESVVS
+3498 

-3758 NGSPAQT
+3758 NGNPAQT

-4084 QGGVTEQLV
+4084 QGGLAEQLV

-4341 ENTDGN
+4341 EGTDGN
-4347 NLTNLSM
+4347 NLTSLSM
-4354 VSAFIAKTAPG
+4354 ISAFIAKNTPS
-4365 ATFTATALNYGNGV
+4365 ATFTATALDYGNGV
-4379 STDLGGD
+4379 SNNLGGD

-4427 RVTADDGFS
+4427 KVTADDGYS

>member
-1 MSSVVAV
+1 MATDV
-8 VKSVI
+8 
-13 GQVLAVSAEE
+13 G
-23 QRRVLVE
+23 
-30 GDRLFLGDLVQ
+30 
-41 TGDAGAVAL
+41 TGNG
-50 QLPDGRVLDLGRDSQ
+50 
-65 LSASELAPHAPAQ
+65 
-78 PAVTASTEELQK
+78 
-90 AIAAGADPTQTL
+90 TL
-102 APTAAGP
+102 T
-109 SAGAGGSGPAGGGHS
+109 
-124 FVLLEETGGHVD
+124 F
-136 PSIGYTTSG
+136 
-145 PGAAGQGD
+145 
-153 GERQQEQAPNLA
+153 N
-165 PSFVDD
+165 
-171 QGNALAGLQ
+171 
-180 LSTAEDTLLQ
+180 
-190 GAFQARDPNGDSLTY
+190 PNGSYTFDPGHDFDS
-205 SLARGPA
+205 
-212 NGSLIVNADGT
+212 
-223 WQYLPNPDYNGA
+223 
-235 DSFVV
+235 
-240 TVTDNR
+240 
-246 GASSSLT
+246 
-253 VDIGVSAVND
+253 
-263 APVARGS
+263 
-270 YGATLVDTAA
+270 
-280 NDSFADI
+280 
-287 KGQLQASDVDGDQLT
+287 
-302 WSGSAKG
+302 
-309 AFGQL
+309 
-314 TVNPDGSYVY
+314 
-324 VVDAAAVNA
+324 
-333 LPAGQHPQ
+333 LPAGVSRDVTFTYQAQ
-341 DSFTVTVRDPS
+341 DDS
-352 GASDTRVIDIDIQGA
+352 GALSA
-367 NDTPQASNAQ
+367 PQ
-377 AQATEDG
+377 T
-384 QLTGQIAASDPDTG
+384 I
-398 SSLTFTVDGKAPA
+398 
-411 GFTLQPDGN
+411 
-420 WSFDGKD
+420 
-427 PAYQHLGEGQTQV
+427 
-440 IVVPVVVTDD
+440 
-450 QGASSSSTLTIT
+450 TIT

-477 TTAENDVLNGQV
+477 TTEENTVLNGQV
-489 PAASDVDGS
+489 PAASDVDGT
-498 IAGYQLASG
+498 IASYQLATDVGTGNGTLTFNPNGSYTFDPGHDFDSLPVGVSRDVSFTYQAQDDSG
-507 VGTGNGTLTFNS
+507 ALSAPQTITITVTGTNDAPIAQAGSATTEENTVLNGQVPAASDVDGTIASYQLATDVGTGNGTLTFNS
-519 DGSYSFDPGQDFD
+519 NGGYTFDPGQDFD

-566 GSNDAP
+566 G
-572 VAQAATA
+572 
-579 AVNEDS
+579 
-585 QINGQ
+585 
-590 LQASDA
+590 
-596 DQGAQLQFGSDSPLP
+596 
-611 AGFTLGQDGKWSFDA
+611 
-626 SDAAYQHLAAGQTQV
+626 
-641 ISIPYLVTDDQGA
+641 
-654 VAGNTLTI
+654 
-662 TVTGTNDV
+662 
-670 PVAQAASA
+670 
-678 AADEDQVSTG
+678 
-688 QLTATDADDGAVL
+688 
-701 TFGVD
+701 
-706 GNAPAGFT
+706 
-714 LKADGSWTF
+714 
-723 DGKDP
+723 
-728 AYQHLA
+728 
-734 NGETQVISIPV
+734 
-745 IVTDDQGANT
+745 
-755 TSTLTLTITGT
+755 
-766 NDAPVAQADSATTGE
+766 
-781 NGVLNGQVPAA
+781 
-792 SDVDGSIVGYQ
+792 
-803 LTNDVG
+803 
-809 AGNGTLTFNPDGSYR
+809 
-824 FDPGQDFDSLPAG
+824 
-837 VSRDVTFTYQAKDDS
+837 
-852 GALSD
+852 
-857 PQTITITVTG
+857 
-867 SNDVPVAQAASAA
+867 
-880 INEDSQISGQ
+880 
-890 LQASDADQGEQLQ
+890 
-903 FGSDNPLPAGFT
+903 
-915 LDQDGK
+915 
-921 WSFDASDA
+921 
-929 AYQHLAAGQTQ
+929 
-940 VISIP
+940 
-945 YLVTDDQ
+945 
-952 GAVAGN
+952 
-958 TLTITVT
+958 
-965 GTNDAPIAQASSAAA
+965 
-980 DEDQVSTGQLTAT
+980 
-993 DADDGAVLTF
+993 
-1003 SIDGNAPAGF
+1003 
-1013 TLKTDGSWTFDGKD
+1013 
-1027 SAYQYLADG
+1027 
-1036 ETQVISIPV
+1036 
-1045 IVTDEHGATSS
+1045 
-1056 STLSITVTGTN
+1056 TN
-1067 DAPVAQAGSATTA
+1067 DAPVAQAGSATTE
-1080 ENDVLNGQVPA
+1080 ENTTLNGQVPA
-1091 ATDVDGTIAGY
+1091 ASDVDGTITGY

-1113 TLTFNPDGSY
+1113 TLTFHADGSY

-1171 PVAQA
+1171 
-1176 ATAAVDE
+1176 
-1183 DNQISGQLQASD
+1183 
-1195 ADQGAQLQ
+1195 
-1203 FGSDSPLPAGFTL
+1203 
-1216 GQDGKWSFDASD
+1216 
-1228 AAYQHLAAGQTQVIS
+1228 
-1243 IPVVV
+1243 
-1248 TDDQGATSGS
+1248 
-1258 TLTITVTGTNDIP
+1258 
-1271 VAQAASAAAD
+1271 
-1281 EDQVG
+1281 
-1286 TGQLVAT
+1286 
-1293 DADDGAVLTF
+1293 
-1303 SIDGN
+1303 
-1308 APAGFTLKT
+1308 
-1317 DGSWTFD
+1317 
-1324 GKDPAYQHLADG
+1324 
-1336 ETQVISIPVIVTDD
+1336 
-1350 QGATNTSTLTLTITG
+1350 
-1365 TNDAPVALAGSATT
+1365 
-1379 AENDVLNGQVPA
+1379 
-1391 ASDVDGTIAGYQLAS
+1391 
-1406 GVGTGNGTLTFNSD
+1406 
-1420 GSYRFDPGQ
+1420 
-1429 DFDSLPAGVSRDIT
+1429 
-1443 FTYQAQDDSGALSAP
+1443 
-1458 QTITITVTGTND
+1458 
-1470 APVAQAATAAVNE
+1470 
-1483 DSQINGQLQAT
+1483 
-1494 DADQGAQLQ
+1494 
-1503 FGSDSPL
+1503 
-1510 PAGFTLDQD
+1510 
-1519 GKWTFDASD
+1519 
-1528 AAYQHLAAGQTQV
+1528 
-1541 ISIPVVVTDDQG
+1541 
-1553 ATSGSTLTITVTGTN
+1553 
-1568 DAPVAQ
+1568 
-1574 AASAEVDEDQVSTGQ
+1574 
-1589 LVATD
+1589 
-1594 ADDGAVLTFS
+1594 
-1604 INGNTPAGLTLKTD
+1604 
-1618 GSWTFDGKDPA
+1618 
-1629 YQHLADGETQVISV
+1629 
-1643 PVVVTD
+1643 
-1649 DQGATSS
+1649 
-1656 STLTITVTGTNDTPV
+1656 
-1671 AQAAN
+1671 
-1676 AAVDEDQVSTGQLV
+1676 
-1690 ATDADDGAVLT
+1690 
-1701 FSIDGNAPAGF
+1701 
-1712 TLKTDG
+1712 
-1718 SWTFDG
+1718 
-1724 KDSAYQHLAEGQTQV
+1724 
-1739 ISIPVIVTDEHGAT
+1739 
-1753 NSSSLTLTI
+1753 
-1762 TGTNDAPVAQAGSAT
+1762 
-1777 TEENTIL
+1777 
-1784 NGQVPAAS
+1784 
-1792 DVDGTIA
+1792 
-1799 SYQLTT
+1799 
-1805 DVGAGNGTLTFNP
+1805 
-1818 NGSYSFDPGQDFDS
+1818 
-1832 LPAGV
+1832 
-1837 SRDITFTYQA
+1837 
-1847 KDDSG
+1847 
-1852 ALSDPQTITIT
+1852 
-1863 VTGTNDAPV
+1863 
-1872 AQAGSATTEEN
+1872 
-1883 TILNGQVP
+1883 
-1891 AASDVDGTIA
+1891 
-1901 GYQLANGVGTGNGT
+1901 
-1915 LTFNPNGGYSFDPGH
+1915 
-1930 DFDSLPAGVS
+1930 
-1940 RDVTFTYQAK
+1940 
-1950 DDSGALSDPQTITIT
+1950 
-1965 VTGSNDAPV
+1965 
-1974 AQAGSATTE
+1974 
-1983 ENTILNG
+1983 
-1990 QVPAASDVDGIIAG
+1990 
-2004 YQLASGVGTGNGTLT
+2004 
-2019 FNSNGGYTFDPGH
+2019 
-2032 DFDSLPAGVSRD
+2032 
-2044 VTFTYQAKDDN
+2044 
-2055 GALSDPQTI
+2055 
-2064 TITVTGT
+2064 
-2071 NDAPVAQ
+2071 
-2078 AATAAVNEDSQ
+2078 
-2089 INGQLQAT
+2089 
-2097 DADQGAQLQFG
+2097 
-2108 SDSPLPAGFTLDQ
+2108 
-2121 DGKWTF
+2121 
-2127 DASNPAYQHL
+2127 
-2137 AEGQTQ
+2137 
-2143 VISIPVVVTDDQGA
+2143 
-2157 TSGSTL
+2157 
-2163 TITVTGTND
+2163 
-2172 APVAQ
+2172 
-2177 AASAAA
+2177 
-2183 DEDQVSTGQLTATDA
+2183 
-2198 DDGAVLTFSIDG
+2198 
-2210 NAPAGFT
+2210 
-2217 LQSDGRWTFD
+2217 
-2227 GKDLAYQ
+2227 
-2234 HLANDETQVISIPV
+2234 
-2248 IVTDDQGATSSST
+2248 
-2261 LTLTITGTNDAPV
+2261 
-2274 AQAGS
+2274 
-2279 ATTGENTVLNGQ
+2279 
-2291 VPAASDVDGTIAG
+2291 
-2304 YQLTTDVGTGNGT
+2304 
-2317 LTFNPNG
+2317 
-2324 SYTFDPGQ
+2324 
-2332 DFDGLPAGVS
+2332 
-2342 RDVTFTYQAK
+2342 
-2352 DDSGALSAP
+2352 
-2361 QTITITVT
+2361 
-2369 GTNDAPVAQAG
+2369 
-2380 SATTEENTILDGQV
+2380 
-2394 PAASD
+2394 
-2399 VDGTIASYQLTTD
+2399 
-2412 VGTGNGTLTFH
+2412 
-2423 GDGSYTFDPSHD
+2423 
-2435 FDSLPAGV
+2435 
-2443 SRDVTFTYQAQDDSG
+2443 
-2458 ALSAPQTITIT
+2458 
-2469 VTGSNDAAVI
+2469 AVI

-2490 APITTGGQL
+2490 APIT
-2499 TITDV
+2499 
-2504 DSPATFIE
+2504 
-2512 QTNVAGQ
+2512 
-2519 YGHFNLAADGTWSYT
+2519 
-2534 ADSAYNQLSVGQS
+2534 
-2547 LTDTFTVTSA
+2547 
-2557 DGTTSSVS
+2557 
-2565 VTIDGTNDAAVIT
+2565 
-2578 GAQVHINETNAP
+2578 
-2590 ISTGG
+2590 
-2595 QLTITDVD
+2595 
-2603 SPATF
+2603 
-2608 VEQTNVAGQYGHFN
+2608 
-2622 LAADGTWSYTADSAY
+2622 
-2637 NQLNVGQSLTDTFT
+2637 
-2651 VTSADGTTSS
+2651 
-2661 VSVTID
+2661 
-2667 GTNDAAVITGA
+2667 
-2678 QVSINETNAPI
+2678 
-2689 STGGQLTVTDVDS
+2689 TGGQLTVTDVDS

-2713 GQYGHFSLAAD
+2713 GQYGHFTLSAD
-2724 GTWSYTADSAYNELK
+2724 GTWSYVADSAYNELK

-2850 DYGTSGPQ
+2850 NYGTSGPQ

-2898 VVGSVGQAVQDGT
+2898 VVGSVGQAVQDGA

-3138 NDADAG
+3138 NDTDAG

-3208 FDSASHTFTLDVTP
+3208 FDGASHTFTLDVTP

-3414 VNITVTA
+3414 VSITVTT

-3448 DVDKDPLTYTLKPG
+3448 DVDKDTLTYTLKPG

-3641 GNGINPDTLQSVI
+3641 GNGVNPDTLQSVI

-3685 IFLEAGHTYTF
+3685 IFLEAGHSYTF

-3792 SNGQGYYQVYGLNE
+3792 SNGKGYYQVYGLNE

-3883 LQVSATASETAN
+3883 LQVSATASETSN
-3895 GDLATS
+3895 GDQATS

-3908 VHPVNDAPV
+3908 VHPLNDAPV

-3980 DSFVVTVSDGHGGE
+3980 DSFVVTVSDGQGGE
-3994 AEQLVSV
+3994 AEQLVTV
-4001 TVTPAN
+4001 TVTPVN

-4084 QGGVTEQLV
+4084 QGGLAEQLV

-4140 VSGLG
+4140 VSGPG

-4185 DSAGTTSAPATV
+4185 DSAGATSAPATV

-4522 NTLLGNDSDIDGD
+4522 NTLLGNDSDVDGD

-4576 DGHGGTSTATVTVG
+4576 DGHGGTSTASVTVG

-4595 DAPVAKPDIASTQED
+4595 DAPVAKPDNASIQED

-4771 FTNGENSTSEI
+4771 FTNGENSSSEI

-4795 GPDGVRQLIQVTSSE
+4795 GPDGTRTLIQVTSSE
-4810 QRGASVNGSGVQN
+4810 QRGASVNGSGVQS

-4837 VLNGGDANKDS
+4837 VLNGGDTNKDS
-4848 SLNLD
+4848 SLSLD
-4853 APTFTLGGKTYGA
+4853 PPTFTLGGKTYGA
-4866 PINVGI
+4866 PIDVGI

>member
-13 GQVLAVSAEE
+13 GQVLAVSAEG

-235 DSFVV
+235 DNFVV

-352 GASDTRVIDIDIQGA
+352 GASDTRVIEIDIQGA

-398 SSLTFTVDGKAPA
+398 SSLIFTVDGKAPA

-498 IAGYQLASG
+498 IAGYQLANG

-519 DGSYSFDPGQDFD
+519 DGSYRFDPGQDFD

-556 APQTITITVT
+556 DPQTITITVTGSNDAPVAQAASATVNEDSQISGQLQASDADQGAQLQFGSDSPLPAGFTLDQDGKWTFDASDAAYQHLAEGQTQVISIPYLVTDDQGAVAGNTLTITLTGINDAPIAQASSAAADEDQVSTGQLRATDADDGAVLTFSVDGNAPAGFTLKADGSWTFDGKDLAYQHLADGETQVISVPVLVTDEHGATSSSTLSITVTGTNDAPVAQAGSATTAENDVLNGQVPAASDVDGTIASYQLATDVGTGNGTLTFNPNGSYTFDPGHDFDSLPAGVSRDITFTYQAQDDSGALSDPQAITITVT

-611 AGFTLGQDGKWSFDA
+611 AGFTL
-626 SDAAYQHLAAGQTQV
+626 
-641 ISIPYLVTDDQGA
+641 
-654 VAGNTLTI
+654 
-662 TVTGTNDV
+662 
-670 PVAQAASA
+670 
-678 AADEDQVSTG
+678 
-688 QLTATDADDGAVL
+688 
-701 TFGVD
+701 
-706 GNAPAGFT
+706 
-714 LKADGSWTF
+714 
-723 DGKDP
+723 
-728 AYQHLA
+728 
-734 NGETQVISIPV
+734 
-745 IVTDDQGANT
+745 
-755 TSTLTLTITGT
+755 
-766 NDAPVAQADSATTGE
+766 
-781 NGVLNGQVPAA
+781 
-792 SDVDGSIVGYQ
+792 
-803 LTNDVG
+803 
-809 AGNGTLTFNPDGSYR
+809 
-824 FDPGQDFDSLPAG
+824 
-837 VSRDVTFTYQAKDDS
+837 
-852 GALSD
+852 
-857 PQTITITVTG
+857 
-867 SNDVPVAQAASAA
+867 
-880 INEDSQISGQ
+880 
-890 LQASDADQGEQLQ
+890 
-903 FGSDNPLPAGFT
+903 
-915 LDQDGK
+915 DQDGK

-940 VISIP
+940 IISVP
-945 YLVTDDQ
+945 VVVTDDQ
-952 GAVAGN
+952 GATSGS

-965 GTNDAPIAQASSAAA
+965 GTNDVPVAQAASAAV
-980 DEDQVSTGQLTAT
+980 DEDQVSTGQLTAS

-1013 TLKTDGSWTFDGKD
+1013 TLKTDGNWSFDGKNP
-1027 SAYQYLADG
+1027 AYQHLADG
-1036 ETQVISIPV
+1036 EAQVISIPV
-1045 IVTDEHGATSS
+1045 IVTDE
-1056 STLSITVTGTN
+1056 
-1067 DAPVAQAGSATTA
+1067 
-1080 ENDVLNGQVPA
+1080 
-1091 ATDVDGTIAGY
+1091 Y
-1102 QLASDVGTGNG
+1102 
-1113 TLTFNPDGSY
+1113 
-1123 TFDPGQDFDSLPAG
+1123 
-1137 VSRDVTFTYQAKDDS
+1137 
-1152 GALSDPQTITI
+1152 
-1163 TVTGSNDA
+1163 
-1171 PVAQA
+1171 
-1176 ATAAVDE
+1176 
-1183 DNQISGQLQASD
+1183 
-1195 ADQGAQLQ
+1195 
-1203 FGSDSPLPAGFTL
+1203 
-1216 GQDGKWSFDASD
+1216 
-1228 AAYQHLAAGQTQVIS
+1228 
-1243 IPVVV
+1243 
-1248 TDDQGATSGS
+1248 
-1258 TLTITVTGTNDIP
+1258 
-1271 VAQAASAAAD
+1271 
-1281 EDQVG
+1281 
-1286 TGQLVAT
+1286 
-1293 DADDGAVLTF
+1293 
-1303 SIDGN
+1303 
-1308 APAGFTLKT
+1308 
-1317 DGSWTFD
+1317 
-1324 GKDPAYQHLADG
+1324 
-1336 ETQVISIPVIVTDD
+1336 
-1350 QGATNTSTLTLTITG
+1350 GATNTSTLTLTITG
-1365 TNDAPVALAGSATT
+1365 TNDAPVA
-1379 AENDVLNGQVPA
+1379 QA
-1391 ASDVDGTIAGYQLAS
+1391 AS
-1406 GVGTGNGTLTFNSD
+1406 
-1420 GSYRFDPGQ
+1420 
-1429 DFDSLPAGVSRDIT
+1429 
-1443 FTYQAQDDSGALSAP
+1443 
-1458 QTITITVTGTND
+1458 
-1470 APVAQAATAAVNE
+1470 AAVNE
-1483 DSQINGQLQAT
+1483 DSQIDGQLQAT

-1510 PAGFTLDQD
+1510 PAGFTLQ
-1519 GKWTFDASD
+1519 S
-1528 AAYQHLAAGQTQV
+1528 
-1541 ISIPVVVTDDQG
+1541 
-1553 ATSGSTLTITVTGTN
+1553 N
-1568 DAPVAQ
+1568 
-1574 AASAEVDEDQVSTGQ
+1574 
-1589 LVATD
+1589 
-1594 ADDGAVLTFS
+1594 
-1604 INGNTPAGLTLKTD
+1604 

-1629 YQHLADGETQVISV
+1629 YQHLADGETQVI
-1643 PVVVTD
+1643 
-1649 DQGATSS
+1649 
-1656 STLTITVTGTNDTPV
+1656 N
-1671 AQAAN
+1671 
-1676 AAVDEDQVSTGQLV
+1676 
-1690 ATDADDGAVLT
+1690 
-1701 FSIDGNAPAGF
+1701 
-1712 TLKTDG
+1712 
-1718 SWTFDG
+1718 
-1724 KDSAYQHLAEGQTQV
+1724 
-1739 ISIPVIVTDEHGAT
+1739 IPVIVTDDHGAI
-1753 NSSSLTLTI
+1753 SSSTL
-1762 TGTNDAPVAQAGSAT
+1762 
-1777 TEENTIL
+1777 
-1784 NGQVPAAS
+1784 
-1792 DVDGTIA
+1792 
-1799 SYQLTT
+1799 
-1805 DVGAGNGTLTFNP
+1805 
-1818 NGSYSFDPGQDFDS
+1818 
-1832 LPAGV
+1832 
-1837 SRDITFTYQA
+1837 
-1847 KDDSG
+1847 
-1852 ALSDPQTITIT
+1852 TIT

-1901 GYQLANGVGTGNGT
+1901 GYQLASGVGTGNGT

-1965 VTGSNDAPV
+1965 VTGTNDAPV
-1974 AQAGSATTE
+1974 AQAANAAVNEDSQINGQLQATDADQGAQLQFSSDSPLPAGFTLDQDGKWTFDASNPAYQHQAESETQIISIPVVVTDDQGATSGSTLTITITGTNDAPVAQAASAAVNEDSQIDGQLQATDADQGAQLQFGSDSPLPAGFTLDQDGKWTFDASNAAYQHLAAGQTQVISIPVVVTDDQGATSGSTLTITVTGTNDAPVAQADSAATE

-1990 QVPAASDVDGIIAG
+1990 QVPAASDVDGTIAG
-2004 YQLASGVGTGNGTLT
+2004 YQLTTDVGTGNGTLTFNSNGGYSFDPGHDFDSLPAGVSRDVTFTYQAKDDSGALSAPQTITITVTGTNDAPVAQAGSATTGENTVLNGQVPAASDVDGTIASYQLTTDVGTGNGTLT

-2044 VTFTYQAKDDN
+2044 VTFTYQAKDD
-2055 GALSDPQTI
+2055 
-2064 TITVTGT
+2064 
-2071 NDAPVAQ
+2071 
-2078 AATAAVNEDSQ
+2078 
-2089 INGQLQAT
+2089 
-2097 DADQGAQLQFG
+2097 
-2108 SDSPLPAGFTLDQ
+2108 
-2121 DGKWTF
+2121 
-2127 DASNPAYQHL
+2127 
-2137 AEGQTQ
+2137 
-2143 VISIPVVVTDDQGA
+2143 
-2157 TSGSTL
+2157 
-2163 TITVTGTND
+2163 
-2172 APVAQ
+2172 
-2177 AASAAA
+2177 
-2183 DEDQVSTGQLTATDA
+2183 
-2198 DDGAVLTFSIDG
+2198 
-2210 NAPAGFT
+2210 
-2217 LQSDGRWTFD
+2217 
-2227 GKDLAYQ
+2227 
-2234 HLANDETQVISIPV
+2234 
-2248 IVTDDQGATSSST
+2248 
-2261 LTLTITGTNDAPV
+2261 
-2274 AQAGS
+2274 
-2279 ATTGENTVLNGQ
+2279 
-2291 VPAASDVDGTIAG
+2291 
-2304 YQLTTDVGTGNGT
+2304 
-2317 LTFNPNG
+2317 
-2324 SYTFDPGQ
+2324 
-2332 DFDGLPAGVS
+2332 
-2342 RDVTFTYQAK
+2342 
-2352 DDSGALSAP
+2352 SGALSVP

-2423 GDGSYTFDPSHD
+2423 GDGSYTFDPGHD

-2443 SRDVTFTYQAQDDSG
+2443 SRDVTFTYQAKDDSG
-2458 ALSAPQTITIT
+2458 ALSDPQTITIT
-2469 VTGSNDAAVI
+2469 VTGTNDAAVI

-2490 APITTGGQL
+2490 
-2499 TITDV
+2499 D
-2504 DSPATFIE
+2504 
-2512 QTNVAGQ
+2512 
-2519 YGHFNLAADGTWSYT
+2519 
-2534 ADSAYNQLSVGQS
+2534 
-2547 LTDTFTVTSA
+2547 
-2557 DGTTSSVS
+2557 
-2565 VTIDGTNDAAVIT
+2565 
-2578 GAQVHINETNAP
+2578 P

-2595 QLTITDVD
+2595 QLTVTDVD

-2608 VEQTNVAGQYGHFN
+2608 VEQTNVAGQYGHFS

-2637 NQLNVGQSLTDTFT
+2637 NELSVGQSLTDTFT

-2781 EGGSLQPGVVAGA
+2781 EGGSLQPSVVAGA

-3138 NDADAG
+3138 NDTDAG

-3172 VIAAADLGKLKFT
+3172 VIAAADLGKLTFT

-3208 FDSASHTFTLDVTP
+3208 FDGASHTFTLDVTP

-3232 VASMDEDDG
+3232 VASMDEDYG

-3365 KPGSGPVNGTLVLDS
+3365 KPSSGPVN
-3380 SNGKYTYTPDHDYNG
+3380 
-3395 NDSFTVVVGDG
+3395 
-3406 QGGTVESV
+3406 
-3414 VNITVTA
+3414 
-3421 VNDEPVTADNSNTT
+3421 
-3435 AEDTAVSGQVVAS
+3435 
-3448 DVDKDPLTYTLKPG
+3448 
-3462 SEPQHGTL
+3462 GTL

-3895 GDLATS
+3895 GDQATS

-3917 FTSAASQSTV
+3917 FTSAASQSTL

-3957 HGSVVVNGDGSYSY
+3957 HGSVVVNDDGSYSY

-3994 AEQLVSV
+3994 AEQLVTV
-4001 TVTPAN
+4001 TVTPVN

-4027 GQLAASD
+4027 GQLGASD
-4034 VDGDAL
+4034 VDGDDL
-4040 TYALKNGS
+4040 SYALKNGS

-4084 QGGVTEQLV
+4084 QGGLAEQLV
-4093 TVTVTPVNDAP
+4093 TITVTPVNDAP

-4140 VSGLG
+4140 VSGPG

-4185 DSAGTTSAPATV
+4185 DSAGATSAPATV

-4347 NLTNLSM
+4347 NLTSLSM
-4354 VSAFIAKTAPG
+4354 VSAFIAKNTPS
-4365 ATFTATALNYGNGV
+4365 ATFTATALDYGNGV
-4379 STDLGGD
+4379 SNNLGGD

-4427 RVTADDGFS
+4427 KVTADDGYS
-4436 IRIDGVEVFKY
+4436 IRIDGVEVAKV
-4447 DANQSPTA
+4447 DANQSANTL
-4455 RVSDSFNIAQGGNHQ
+4455 VSPVFTVAQGGNHQ

-4489 PAGGSYSVL
+4489 PAGGSHSVL

-4576 DGHGGTSTATVTVG
+4576 DGHGGTSTASVTVG

-4595 DAPVAKPDIASTQED
+4595 DAPVAKPDNASTQED

-4620 DSDVDGDS
+4620 DSDVDGDA

-4634 SASNGSVTV
+4634 SASNGSVTI
-4643 NADGTLTYTPKAN
+4643 NTDGTLTYTPKAN

-4712 ITQANLETETGLSS
+4712 ITQANLETETGLKS

-4733 PPAGTTTSDQ
+4733 PPSGALTHNA
-4743 GNVDVIDGS
+4743 NVDVIDGS

-4763 TQVNFAWT
+4763 TTVNFSWK
-4771 FTNGENSTSEI
+4771 FINGENDTDEI
-4782 NNGFN
+4782 SRGFN
-4787 DIVALVVT
+4787 DVVALVVT
-4795 GPDGVRQLIQVTSSE
+4795 DPTGARQLIQVSSSE
-4810 QRGASVNGSGVQN
+4810 QLGANVNNSGNPSAKGNGSGVQS
-4823 YTASSSGNYHFDWL
+4823 YTATSSGNYHFDWL

-4884 LSVKITGMPNDATFT
+4884 LAVKITGVPNDATFT

-4946 ASATQTLSITVAST
+4946 ASATQTLSVTVAST

-5001 NGGTGNDS
+5001 NGGTGNDT

-5018 LDGGKD
+5018 LDGGKG

-5052 TGKDT
+5052 TGNDT

>member
-13 GQVLAVSAEE
+13 GQVLAVSAEG

-109 SAGAGGSGPAGGGHS
+109 SASAGGSGPAGGGHS

-145 PGAAGQGD
+145 PGAAGQGG

-384 QLTGQIAASDPDTG
+384 QLTGQIAASDPDAG

-411 GFTLQPDGN
+411 GFTLRPDGS

-450 QGASSSSTLTIT
+450 QGASS
-462 VTGTNDAPVAQAGSA
+462 
-477 TTAENDVLNGQV
+477 
-489 PAASDVDGS
+489 
-498 IAGYQLASG
+498 
-507 VGTGNGTLTFNS
+507 
-519 DGSYSFDPGQDFD
+519 
-532 SLPAGV
+532 
-538 SRDVT
+538 
-543 FTYQAKDD
+543 
-551 SGALS
+551 
-556 APQTITITVT
+556 
-566 GSNDAP
+566 
-572 VAQAATA
+572 
-579 AVNEDS
+579 
-585 QINGQ
+585 
-590 LQASDA
+590 
-596 DQGAQLQFGSDSPLP
+596 
-611 AGFTLGQDGKWSFDA
+611 
-626 SDAAYQHLAAGQTQV
+626 
-641 ISIPYLVTDDQGA
+641 
-654 VAGNTLTI
+654 
-662 TVTGTNDV
+662 
-670 PVAQAASA
+670 
-678 AADEDQVSTG
+678 
-688 QLTATDADDGAVL
+688 
-701 TFGVD
+701 
-706 GNAPAGFT
+706 
-714 LKADGSWTF
+714 
-723 DGKDP
+723 
-728 AYQHLA
+728 
-734 NGETQVISIPV
+734 
-745 IVTDDQGANT
+745 
-755 TSTLTLTITGT
+755 TSTLT
-766 NDAPVAQADSATTGE
+766 
-781 NGVLNGQVPAA
+781 
-792 SDVDGSIVGYQ
+792 
-803 LTNDVG
+803 
-809 AGNGTLTFNPDGSYR
+809 
-824 FDPGQDFDSLPAG
+824 
-837 VSRDVTFTYQAKDDS
+837 
-852 GALSD
+852 
-857 PQTITITVTG
+857 
-867 SNDVPVAQAASAA
+867 
-880 INEDSQISGQ
+880 
-890 LQASDADQGEQLQ
+890 
-903 FGSDNPLPAGFT
+903 
-915 LDQDGK
+915 
-921 WSFDASDA
+921 
-929 AYQHLAAGQTQ
+929 
-940 VISIP
+940 
-945 YLVTDDQ
+945 
-952 GAVAGN
+952 
-958 TLTITVT
+958 
-965 GTNDAPIAQASSAAA
+965 
-980 DEDQVSTGQLTAT
+980 
-993 DADDGAVLTF
+993 
-1003 SIDGNAPAGF
+1003 
-1013 TLKTDGSWTFDGKD
+1013 
-1027 SAYQYLADG
+1027 
-1036 ETQVISIPV
+1036 
-1045 IVTDEHGATSS
+1045 
-1056 STLSITVTGTN
+1056 ITVTGTN

-1091 ATDVDGTIAGY
+1091 ATDVDGSIAGY
-1102 QLASDVGTGNG
+1102 QLASGVGTGNG
-1113 TLTFNPDGSY
+1113 TLTFNSDGSY
-1123 TFDPGQDFDSLPAG
+1123 RFDPGQDFDSLPAG

-1176 ATAAVDE
+1176 ASATVNE
-1183 DNQISGQLQASD
+1183 DSQISGQLQASDADQGAQLQFGSDSPLPAGFTLGQDGKWTFDASDAAYQHLAAGQTQVISIPMVVTDDQGATGGSTLTITVTGTNDVPVAQAASAAVDEDQVSTGQLTASDADDGAVLTFSIDGNAPAGFTLKTDGNWSFDGKNPAYQHLADGEAQAISIPVIVTDEHGATNTSILTLTITGTNDAPVAQAASAAVNEDSQIDGQLQATD

-1258 TLTITVTGTNDIP
+1258 TLTITVTGTNDVP
-1271 VAQAASAAAD
+1271 VAQAASAAA
-1281 EDQVG
+1281 
-1286 TGQLVAT
+1286 
-1293 DADDGAVLTF
+1293 
-1303 SIDGN
+1303 
-1308 APAGFTLKT
+1308 
-1317 DGSWTFD
+1317 
-1324 GKDPAYQHLADG
+1324 
-1336 ETQVISIPVIVTDD
+1336 
-1350 QGATNTSTLTLTITG
+1350 
-1365 TNDAPVALAGSATT
+1365 
-1379 AENDVLNGQVPA
+1379 
-1391 ASDVDGTIAGYQLAS
+1391 
-1406 GVGTGNGTLTFNSD
+1406 
-1420 GSYRFDPGQ
+1420 
-1429 DFDSLPAGVSRDIT
+1429 
-1443 FTYQAQDDSGALSAP
+1443 
-1458 QTITITVTGTND
+1458 
-1470 APVAQAATAAVNE
+1470 
-1483 DSQINGQLQAT
+1483 
-1494 DADQGAQLQ
+1494 
-1503 FGSDSPL
+1503 
-1510 PAGFTLDQD
+1510 
-1519 GKWTFDASD
+1519 
-1528 AAYQHLAAGQTQV
+1528 
-1541 ISIPVVVTDDQG
+1541 
-1553 ATSGSTLTITVTGTN
+1553 
-1568 DAPVAQ
+1568 
-1574 AASAEVDEDQVSTGQ
+1574 DEDQVSTGQ

-1594 ADDGAVLTFS
+1594 ADDGTVLTFS

-1629 YQHLADGETQVISV
+1629 YQHLADGETQVINI
-1643 PVVVTD
+1643 PVIVTD
-1649 DQGATSS
+1649 DHGATSS
-1656 STLTITVTGTNDTPV
+1656 STLTITVTGTNDAPI
-1671 AQAAN
+1671 AQASS
-1676 AAVDEDQVSTGQLV
+1676 AAADEDQVSTGQLT
-1690 ATDADDGAVLT
+1690 ASDADDGAVLT

-1712 TLKTDG
+1712 TLQSNG

-1724 KDSAYQHLAEGQTQV
+1724 KDPAYQHLADGETQV
-1739 ISIPVIVTDEHGAT
+1739 INIPVIVTDDHGAI
-1753 NSSSLTLTI
+1753 SSSTL
-1762 TGTNDAPVAQAGSAT
+1762 
-1777 TEENTIL
+1777 
-1784 NGQVPAAS
+1784 
-1792 DVDGTIA
+1792 
-1799 SYQLTT
+1799 
-1805 DVGAGNGTLTFNP
+1805 
-1818 NGSYSFDPGQDFDS
+1818 
-1832 LPAGV
+1832 
-1837 SRDITFTYQA
+1837 
-1847 KDDSG
+1847 
-1852 ALSDPQTITIT
+1852 TIT

-1901 GYQLANGVGTGNGT
+1901 GYQLASGVGTGNGT

-1965 VTGSNDAPV
+1965 VTGTNDAPVAQAANAAVNEDSQINGQLQATDADQGAQLQFGSDSPLPAGFTLDQDGKWTFDASNPAYQHLAESETQIISIPVVVTDDQGATSGSTLTITITGTNDAPVAQAASAAVNEDSQIDGQLQATDADQGAQLQFGSDSPLPAGFTLDQDGKWTFDASNAAYQHLAAGQTQVISIPVVVTDDQGATSGSTLTITVTGTNDAPV

-2055 GALSDPQTI
+2055 GALSVPQTISITVTGTNDAPIAQAGSATTEENTILNGQVPAASDVDGTIAGYQLTTDVGTGNGTLTFNSNGGYSFDPGHDFDSLPAGISRDVSFTYQAQDDSGALSAPQTI

-2078 AATAAVNEDSQ
+2078 ATTAAVNEDSQ
-2089 INGQLQAT
+2089 IDGQLQAT
-2097 DADQGAQLQFG
+2097 DADQGTQLQFG

-2172 APVAQ
+2172 VPVAQ

-2217 LQSDGRWTFD
+2217 LQSDGSWTFD
-2227 GKDLAYQ
+2227 GKDPAYQ

-2279 ATTGENTVLNGQ
+2279 ATTGENTVLNSQ
-2291 VPAASDVDGTIAG
+2291 VPAASDVDGTIAS

-2423 GDGSYTFDPSHD
+2423 EDGSYTFDPGQD
-2435 FDSLPAGV
+2435 FDGLPAGV
-2443 SRDVTFTYQAQDDSG
+2443 SRDVTFTYQAKDDSG

-2469 VTGSNDAAVI
+2469 VT
-2479 TGAQVSINETN
+2479 
-2490 APITTGGQL
+2490 
-2499 TITDV
+2499 
-2504 DSPATFIE
+2504 
-2512 QTNVAGQ
+2512 
-2519 YGHFNLAADGTWSYT
+2519 
-2534 ADSAYNQLSVGQS
+2534 
-2547 LTDTFTVTSA
+2547 
-2557 DGTTSSVS
+2557 
-2565 VTIDGTNDAAVIT
+2565 GTNDAAVIT

-2595 QLTITDVD
+2595 QLTVTDVD

-2608 VEQTNVAGQYGHFN
+2608 IEQTNVAGQYGHFS

-2637 NQLNVGQSLTDTFT
+2637 NQLSVGQSLTDTFT

-2850 DYGTSGPQ
+2850 NYGTSGPQ

-3138 NDADAG
+3138 NDTDAG

-3208 FDSASHTFTLDVTP
+3208 FDGASHTFTLDVTP

-3365 KPGSGPVNGTLVLDS
+3365 KPSSGPVNGTLVL
-3380 SNGKYTYTPDHDYNG
+3380 
-3395 NDSFTVVVGDG
+3395 
-3406 QGGTVESV
+3406 
-3414 VNITVTA
+3414 
-3421 VNDEPVTADNSNTT
+3421 NS
-3435 AEDTAVSGQVVAS
+3435 G
-3448 DVDKDPLTYTLKPG
+3448 
-3462 SEPQHGTL
+3462 
-3470 VLDSSN
+3470 N

-3848 LSFTAGAG
+3848 HSFTAGAG

-3895 GDLATS
+3895 GDQATS

-3980 DSFVVTVSDGHGGE
+3980 DSFVVTVSDGHGGV
-3994 AEQLVSV
+3994 AEQVVSI
-4001 TVTPAN
+4001 TVTPDN
-4007 DAPVF
+4007 DVPVF

-4040 TYALKNGS
+4040 SYALKNGS

-4084 QGGVTEQLV
+4084 QGGLAEQLV

-4104 VAASDSKTTGENSVL
+4104 VATNDSKTTGENSVL
-4119 SDQVPAA
+4119 SEQVPAA

-4185 DSAGTTSAPATV
+4185 DSAGATSAPATV

-4341 ENTDGN
+4341 EDTDGN
-4347 NLTNLSM
+4347 NLTSLSM
-4354 VSAFIAKTAPG
+4354 VSAFIAKNTPS
-4365 ATFTATALNYGNGV
+4365 ATFTATALDYGNGV
-4379 STDLGGD
+4379 SNNLGGD

-4427 RVTADDGFS
+4427 KVTADDGYS
-4436 IRIDGVEVFKY
+4436 IRIDGVEIAKV
-4447 DANQSPTA
+4447 DANQSANTL
-4455 RVSDSFNIAQGGNHQ
+4455 VSPVFTVAQGGNHQ

-4489 PAGGSYSVL
+4489 PAGGSHSVL

-4576 DGHGGTSTATVTVG
+4576 DGHGGTSTASVTVG

-4595 DAPVAKPDIASTQED
+4595 DAPVAKPDSASTQED

-4620 DSDVDGDS
+4620 DSDVDGDA

-4634 SASNGSVTV
+4634 SASNGSVTI

-4686 ADVPLLNSGSI
+4686 VDVPLLNSGSI

-4712 ITQANLETETGLSS
+4712 ITQANLETETGLKS

-4733 PPAGTTTSDQ
+4733 PPAGNGTGTSDP

-4763 TQVNFAWT
+4763 TQVNFAWN
-4771 FTNGENSTSEI
+4771 FTNGENSSSEI

-4795 GPDGVRQLIQVTSSE
+4795 GPDGTRTLIQVTSSE
-4810 QRGASVNGSGVQN
+4810 QRGASVNGSGVQS
-4823 YTASSSGNYHFDWL
+4823 YTATSSGNYHFDWL

-4979 TDTLNGGD
+4979 TDTLNGD
-4987 GHDILYGGAGNSIL
+4987 NGHDILYGGAGNSIL
-5001 NGGTGNDS
+5001 NGGTGNDT

-5018 LDGGKD
+5018 L
-5024 NDLLVGG
+5024 NGG
-5031 KGDDTLTGGDGA
+5031 KGNDTLTGGAGA

-5052 TGKDT
+5052 TGNDT

>member
-13 GQVLAVSAEE
+13 GQVLAVSAEG

-235 DSFVV
+235 DNFVV

-352 GASDTRVIDIDIQGA
+352 GASDTRVIEIDIQGA

-398 SSLTFTVDGKAPA
+398 SSLIFTVDGKAPA

-498 IAGYQLASG
+498 IAGYQLANG

-519 DGSYSFDPGQDFD
+519 DGSYRFDPGQDFD

-556 APQTITITVT
+556 DPQTITITVTGSNDAPVAQAASATVNEDSQISGQLQASDADQGAQLQFGSDSPLPAGFTLDQDGKWTFDASDAAYQHLAEGQTQVISIPYLVTDDQGAVAGNTLTITLTGINDAPIAQASSAAADEDQVSTGQLRATDADDGAVLTFSVDGNAPAGFTLKADGSWTFDGKDLAYQHLADGETQVISVPVLVTDEHGATSSSTLSITVTGTNDAPVAQAGSATTAENDVLNGQVPAASDVDGTIASYQLATDVGTGNGTLTFNPNGSYTFDPGHDFDSLPAGVSRDITFTYQAQDDSGALSDPQAITITVT

-611 AGFTLGQDGKWSFDA
+611 AGFTL
-626 SDAAYQHLAAGQTQV
+626 
-641 ISIPYLVTDDQGA
+641 
-654 VAGNTLTI
+654 
-662 TVTGTNDV
+662 
-670 PVAQAASA
+670 
-678 AADEDQVSTG
+678 
-688 QLTATDADDGAVL
+688 
-701 TFGVD
+701 
-706 GNAPAGFT
+706 
-714 LKADGSWTF
+714 
-723 DGKDP
+723 
-728 AYQHLA
+728 
-734 NGETQVISIPV
+734 
-745 IVTDDQGANT
+745 
-755 TSTLTLTITGT
+755 
-766 NDAPVAQADSATTGE
+766 
-781 NGVLNGQVPAA
+781 
-792 SDVDGSIVGYQ
+792 
-803 LTNDVG
+803 
-809 AGNGTLTFNPDGSYR
+809 
-824 FDPGQDFDSLPAG
+824 
-837 VSRDVTFTYQAKDDS
+837 
-852 GALSD
+852 
-857 PQTITITVTG
+857 
-867 SNDVPVAQAASAA
+867 
-880 INEDSQISGQ
+880 
-890 LQASDADQGEQLQ
+890 
-903 FGSDNPLPAGFT
+903 
-915 LDQDGK
+915 DQDGK

-940 VISIP
+940 IISVP
-945 YLVTDDQ
+945 VVVTDDQ
-952 GAVAGN
+952 GATSGS

-965 GTNDAPIAQASSAAA
+965 GTNDVPVAQAASAAV
-980 DEDQVSTGQLTAT
+980 DEDQVSTGQLTAS

-1013 TLKTDGSWTFDGKD
+1013 TLKTDGNWSFDGKNP
-1027 SAYQYLADG
+1027 AYQHLADG
-1036 ETQVISIPV
+1036 EAQVISIPV
-1045 IVTDEHGATSS
+1045 IVTDE
-1056 STLSITVTGTN
+1056 
-1067 DAPVAQAGSATTA
+1067 
-1080 ENDVLNGQVPA
+1080 
-1091 ATDVDGTIAGY
+1091 Y
-1102 QLASDVGTGNG
+1102 
-1113 TLTFNPDGSY
+1113 
-1123 TFDPGQDFDSLPAG
+1123 
-1137 VSRDVTFTYQAKDDS
+1137 
-1152 GALSDPQTITI
+1152 
-1163 TVTGSNDA
+1163 
-1171 PVAQA
+1171 
-1176 ATAAVDE
+1176 
-1183 DNQISGQLQASD
+1183 
-1195 ADQGAQLQ
+1195 
-1203 FGSDSPLPAGFTL
+1203 
-1216 GQDGKWSFDASD
+1216 
-1228 AAYQHLAAGQTQVIS
+1228 
-1243 IPVVV
+1243 
-1248 TDDQGATSGS
+1248 
-1258 TLTITVTGTNDIP
+1258 
-1271 VAQAASAAAD
+1271 
-1281 EDQVG
+1281 
-1286 TGQLVAT
+1286 
-1293 DADDGAVLTF
+1293 
-1303 SIDGN
+1303 
-1308 APAGFTLKT
+1308 
-1317 DGSWTFD
+1317 
-1324 GKDPAYQHLADG
+1324 
-1336 ETQVISIPVIVTDD
+1336 
-1350 QGATNTSTLTLTITG
+1350 GATNTSTLTLTITG
-1365 TNDAPVALAGSATT
+1365 TNDAPVA
-1379 AENDVLNGQVPA
+1379 QA
-1391 ASDVDGTIAGYQLAS
+1391 AS
-1406 GVGTGNGTLTFNSD
+1406 
-1420 GSYRFDPGQ
+1420 
-1429 DFDSLPAGVSRDIT
+1429 
-1443 FTYQAQDDSGALSAP
+1443 
-1458 QTITITVTGTND
+1458 
-1470 APVAQAATAAVNE
+1470 AAVNE
-1483 DSQINGQLQAT
+1483 DSQIDGQLQAT

-1510 PAGFTLDQD
+1510 PAGFTLQ
-1519 GKWTFDASD
+1519 S
-1528 AAYQHLAAGQTQV
+1528 
-1541 ISIPVVVTDDQG
+1541 
-1553 ATSGSTLTITVTGTN
+1553 N
-1568 DAPVAQ
+1568 
-1574 AASAEVDEDQVSTGQ
+1574 
-1589 LVATD
+1589 
-1594 ADDGAVLTFS
+1594 
-1604 INGNTPAGLTLKTD
+1604 

-1629 YQHLADGETQVISV
+1629 YQHLADGETQVI
-1643 PVVVTD
+1643 
-1649 DQGATSS
+1649 
-1656 STLTITVTGTNDTPV
+1656 N
-1671 AQAAN
+1671 
-1676 AAVDEDQVSTGQLV
+1676 
-1690 ATDADDGAVLT
+1690 
-1701 FSIDGNAPAGF
+1701 
-1712 TLKTDG
+1712 
-1718 SWTFDG
+1718 
-1724 KDSAYQHLAEGQTQV
+1724 
-1739 ISIPVIVTDEHGAT
+1739 IPVIVTDDHGAI
-1753 NSSSLTLTI
+1753 SSSTL
-1762 TGTNDAPVAQAGSAT
+1762 
-1777 TEENTIL
+1777 
-1784 NGQVPAAS
+1784 
-1792 DVDGTIA
+1792 
-1799 SYQLTT
+1799 
-1805 DVGAGNGTLTFNP
+1805 
-1818 NGSYSFDPGQDFDS
+1818 
-1832 LPAGV
+1832 
-1837 SRDITFTYQA
+1837 
-1847 KDDSG
+1847 
-1852 ALSDPQTITIT
+1852 TIT

-1901 GYQLANGVGTGNGT
+1901 GYQLASGVGTGNGT

-1965 VTGSNDAPV
+1965 VTGTNDAPV
-1974 AQAGSATTE
+1974 AQAANAAVNEDSQ
-1983 ENTILNG
+1983 ING
-1990 QVPAASDVDGIIAG
+1990 QLQATDADQGAQLQFSSD
-2004 YQLASGVGTGNGTLT
+2004 S
-2019 FNSNGGYTFDPGH
+2019 P
-2032 DFDSLPAGVSRD
+2032 LPAGFTLDQDGKWTFDASNPAYQHQAESETQIISIPVV
-2044 VTFTYQAKDDN
+2044 VTDDQ
-2055 GALSDPQTI
+2055 GATSGSTLTI
-2064 TITVTGT
+2064 TITGT

-2078 AATAAVNEDSQ
+2078 AASAAVNEDSQ
-2089 INGQLQAT
+2089 IDGQLQAT

-2127 DASNPAYQHL
+2127 DASNAAYQHL
-2137 AEGQTQ
+2137 AAGQTQ

-2177 AASAAA
+2177 ADSAATEENTILNGQVPAASDVDGTIAGYQLTTDVGTGNGTLTFNSNGGYSFDPGHDFDSLPAGVSRDVTFTYQAKDDSGALSAPQTITITVTGTNDAPVAQAGSATTGENTVLNGQVPAASDVDGTIASYQLTTDVGTGNGTLTFNSNGGYTFDPGHDFDSLPAGISRDVSFTYQAQDDSGALSAPQTITITVTGTNDVPVAQAATAAVNEDSQINGQLQATDADQGTQLQFGSDSPLPAGFTLDQDGKWSFDASNAAYQHLAKGETQVISIPVVVTDDQGATSGSTLTITVTGTNDVPVAQAASAAA
-2183 DEDQVSTGQLTATDA
+2183 DEDQVSTGQLTATDT

-2217 LQSDGRWTFD
+2217 LQSDGSWTFD
-2227 GKDLAYQ
+2227 GKDPAYQ

-2291 VPAASDVDGTIAG
+2291 VPAASDVDGTIAS

-2317 LTFNPNG
+2317 LTFNSNG
-2324 SYTFDPGQ
+2324 GYTFDPGH
-2332 DFDGLPAGVS
+2332 DFDSLPAGVS

-2352 DDSGALSAP
+2352 DDSGALSVP

-2423 GDGSYTFDPSHD
+2423 GDGSYTFDPGHD

-2443 SRDVTFTYQAQDDSG
+2443 SRDVTFTYQAKDDSG
-2458 ALSAPQTITIT
+2458 ALSDPQTITIT
-2469 VTGSNDAAVI
+2469 VTGTNDAAVI

-2490 APITTGGQL
+2490 
-2499 TITDV
+2499 D
-2504 DSPATFIE
+2504 
-2512 QTNVAGQ
+2512 
-2519 YGHFNLAADGTWSYT
+2519 
-2534 ADSAYNQLSVGQS
+2534 
-2547 LTDTFTVTSA
+2547 
-2557 DGTTSSVS
+2557 
-2565 VTIDGTNDAAVIT
+2565 
-2578 GAQVHINETNAP
+2578 P

-2595 QLTITDVD
+2595 QLTVTDVD

-2608 VEQTNVAGQYGHFN
+2608 VEQTNVAGQYGHFS

-2637 NQLNVGQSLTDTFT
+2637 NELSVGQSLTDTFT

-2781 EGGSLQPGVVAGA
+2781 EGGSLQPSVVAGA

-3138 NDADAG
+3138 NDTDAG

-3172 VIAAADLGKLKFT
+3172 VIAAADLGKLTFT

-3208 FDSASHTFTLDVTP
+3208 FDGASHTFTLDVTP

-3232 VASMDEDDG
+3232 VASMDEDYG

-3365 KPGSGPVNGTLVLDS
+3365 KPSSGPVN
-3380 SNGKYTYTPDHDYNG
+3380 
-3395 NDSFTVVVGDG
+3395 
-3406 QGGTVESV
+3406 
-3414 VNITVTA
+3414 
-3421 VNDEPVTADNSNTT
+3421 
-3435 AEDTAVSGQVVAS
+3435 
-3448 DVDKDPLTYTLKPG
+3448 
-3462 SEPQHGTL
+3462 GTL

-3895 GDLATS
+3895 GDQATS

-3917 FTSAASQSTV
+3917 FTSAASQSTL

-3957 HGSVVVNGDGSYSY
+3957 HGSVVVNDDGSYSY

-3994 AEQLVSV
+3994 AEQLVTV
-4001 TVTPAN
+4001 TVTPVN

-4027 GQLAASD
+4027 GQLGASD
-4034 VDGDAL
+4034 VDGDDL
-4040 TYALKNGS
+4040 SYALKNGS

-4084 QGGVTEQLV
+4084 QGGLAEQLV
-4093 TVTVTPVNDAP
+4093 TITVTPVNDAP

-4140 VSGLG
+4140 VSGPG

-4185 DSAGTTSAPATV
+4185 DSAGATSAPATV

-4347 NLTNLSM
+4347 NLTSLSM
-4354 VSAFIAKTAPG
+4354 VSAFIAKNTPS
-4365 ATFTATALNYGNGV
+4365 ATFTATALDYGNGV
-4379 STDLGGD
+4379 SNNLGGD

-4427 RVTADDGFS
+4427 KVTADDGYS
-4436 IRIDGVEVFKY
+4436 IRIDGVEVAKV
-4447 DANQSPTA
+4447 DANQSANTL
-4455 RVSDSFNIAQGGNHQ
+4455 VSPVFTVAQGGNHQ

-4489 PAGGSYSVL
+4489 PAGGSHSVL

-4576 DGHGGTSTATVTVG
+4576 DGHGGTSTASVTVG

-4595 DAPVAKPDIASTQED
+4595 DAPVAKPDNASTQED

-4620 DSDVDGDS
+4620 DSDVDGDA

-4634 SASNGSVTV
+4634 SASNGSVTI
-4643 NADGTLTYTPKAN
+4643 NTDGTLTYTPKAN

-4712 ITQANLETETGLSS
+4712 ITQANLETETGLKS

-4733 PPAGTTTSDQ
+4733 PPSGALTHNA
-4743 GNVDVIDGS
+4743 NVDVIDGS

-4763 TQVNFAWT
+4763 TTVNFSWK
-4771 FTNGENSTSEI
+4771 FINGENDTDEI
-4782 NNGFN
+4782 SRGFN
-4787 DIVALVVT
+4787 DVVALVVT
-4795 GPDGVRQLIQVTSSE
+4795 DPTGARQLIQVSSSE
-4810 QRGASVNGSGVQN
+4810 QLGANVNNSGNPSAKGNGSGVQS
-4823 YTASSSGNYHFDWL
+4823 YTATSSGNYHFDWL

-4884 LSVKITGMPNDATFT
+4884 LAVKITGVPNDATFT

-4946 ASATQTLSITVAST
+4946 ASATQTLSVTVAST

-5001 NGGTGNDS
+5001 NGGTGNDT

-5018 LDGGKD
+5018 LDGGKG

-5052 TGKDT
+5052 TGNDT

>member
-1 MSSVVAV
+1 MDG
-8 VKSVI
+8 
-13 GQVLAVSAEE
+13 GQAAET
-23 QRRVLVE
+23 
-30 GDRLFLGDLVQ
+30 D
-41 TGDAGAVAL
+41 
-50 QLPDGRVLDLGRDSQ
+50 
-65 LSASELAPHAPAQ
+65 
-78 PAVTASTEELQK
+78 
-90 AIAAGADPTQTL
+90 
-102 APTAAGP
+102 
-109 SAGAGGSGPAGGGHS
+109 GPAIVAHCVGQ
-124 FVLLEETGGHVD
+124 LLAGLEA
-136 PSIGYTTSG
+136 

-411 GFTLQPDGN
+411 GFTLQPDGS

-498 IAGYQLASG
+498 IAGYQLANG

-519 DGSYSFDPGQDFD
+519 DGSYRFDPGQDFD

-556 APQTITITVT
+556 DPQTITITVT

-585 QINGQ
+585 QIDGQ

-890 LQASDADQGEQLQ
+890 LQASDADQGAQLQ

-921 WSFDASDA
+921 WSFDASNA

-1216 GQDGKWSFDASD
+1216 GQDGKWS
-1228 AAYQHLAAGQTQVIS
+1228 
-1243 IPVVV
+1243 
-1248 TDDQGATSGS
+1248 
-1258 TLTITVTGTNDIP
+1258 
-1271 VAQAASAAAD
+1271 
-1281 EDQVG
+1281 
-1286 TGQLVAT
+1286 
-1293 DADDGAVLTF
+1293 
-1303 SIDGN
+1303 
-1308 APAGFTLKT
+1308 
-1317 DGSWTFD
+1317 
-1324 GKDPAYQHLADG
+1324 
-1336 ETQVISIPVIVTDD
+1336 
-1350 QGATNTSTLTLTITG
+1350 
-1365 TNDAPVALAGSATT
+1365 
-1379 AENDVLNGQVPA
+1379 
-1391 ASDVDGTIAGYQLAS
+1391 
-1406 GVGTGNGTLTFNSD
+1406 
-1420 GSYRFDPGQ
+1420 
-1429 DFDSLPAGVSRDIT
+1429 
-1443 FTYQAQDDSGALSAP
+1443 
-1458 QTITITVTGTND
+1458 
-1470 APVAQAATAAVNE
+1470 
-1483 DSQINGQLQAT
+1483 
-1494 DADQGAQLQ
+1494 
-1503 FGSDSPL
+1503 
-1510 PAGFTLDQD
+1510 
-1519 GKWTFDASD
+1519 FDASD

-1965 VTGSNDAPV
+1965 VTGTNDAPVAQAANAAVNEDSQINGQLLATDADQGAQLQFSSYSPLPAGFTLDQDGKWTFDASNAAYQHLAESETQIISIPVVVTDDQGATSGSTLTITLTGTNDAPVAQAASAAVNEDSQIDGQLQATDADQGAQLQFGSDSPLPAGFTLDQDGKWTFDASNAAYQHLAAGQTQVISIPVVVTDDQGATSGSTLTITVTGTNDAPV

-1983 ENTILNG
+1983 ENTVLNG
-1990 QVPAASDVDGIIAG
+1990 QVPAASDVDGTIAG
-2004 YQLASGVGTGNGTLT
+2004 YQLTTDVGTGNGTLT
-2019 FNSNGGYTFDPGH
+2019 FNSNGGYSFDPGH
-2032 DFDSLPAGVSRD
+2032 DFDSLPASVSRD

-2055 GALSDPQTI
+2055 GALSAPQTITITVTGTNDAPIAQAGSATTEENTVLNGQVPAASDVDGTIAGYQLTTDVGTGNGTLTFNPNGGYSFDPGHDFDSLPAGISRDVSFTYQAQDDSGALSAPQTI

-2172 APVAQ
+2172 APIAQ
-2177 AASAAA
+2177 ASSAAA
-2183 DEDQVSTGQLTATDA
+2183 DEDQVSTGQLTATDT

-2217 LQSDGRWTFD
+2217 LQSDGSWTFD
-2227 GKDLAYQ
+2227 GKDPAYQ

-2279 ATTGENTVLNGQ
+2279 ATTGENTVLNSQ
-2291 VPAASDVDGTIAG
+2291 VPVASDVDGTIAS
-2304 YQLTTDVGTGNGT
+2304 YQLATDVGTGNGT
-2317 LTFNPNG
+2317 LTFHGDG
-2324 SYTFDPGQ
+2324 SFTFDPGH
-2332 DFDGLPAGVS
+2332 DFDSLPAGVS

-2352 DDSGALSAP
+2352 DDSGALSDP

-2369 GTNDAPVAQAG
+2369 
-2380 SATTEENTILDGQV
+2380 
-2394 PAASD
+2394 
-2399 VDGTIASYQLTTD
+2399 
-2412 VGTGNGTLTFH
+2412 
-2423 GDGSYTFDPSHD
+2423 
-2435 FDSLPAGV
+2435 
-2443 SRDVTFTYQAQDDSG
+2443 
-2458 ALSAPQTITIT
+2458 
-2469 VTGSNDAAVI
+2469 
-2479 TGAQVSINETN
+2479 
-2490 APITTGGQL
+2490 
-2499 TITDV
+2499 
-2504 DSPATFIE
+2504 
-2512 QTNVAGQ
+2512 
-2519 YGHFNLAADGTWSYT
+2519 
-2534 ADSAYNQLSVGQS
+2534 
-2547 LTDTFTVTSA
+2547 
-2557 DGTTSSVS
+2557 
-2565 VTIDGTNDAAVIT
+2565 
-2578 GAQVHINETNAP
+2578 
-2590 ISTGG
+2590 
-2595 QLTITDVD
+2595 
-2603 SPATF
+2603 
-2608 VEQTNVAGQYGHFN
+2608 
-2622 LAADGTWSYTADSAY
+2622 
-2637 NQLNVGQSLTDTFT
+2637 
-2651 VTSADGTTSS
+2651 
-2661 VSVTID
+2661 

-2724 GTWSYTADSAYNELK
+2724 GTWSYVADSAYNELK

-2850 DYGTSGPQ
+2850 NYGTSGPQ

-3130 FSAADFAF
+3130 FSATDFAF
-3138 NDADAG
+3138 NDTDAG

-3241 SATGNVLDNDSDVDN
+3241 SVTGNVLDNDSDVDN

-3334 ENANKTT
+3334 ENASKTT

-3365 KPGSGPVNGTLVLDS
+3365 KPSSGPANGTLVLDS

-3395 NDSFTVVVGDG
+3395 NDSFTVVVSDG

-3414 VNITVTA
+3414 VSITVTA

-3448 DVDKDPLTYTLKPG
+3448 DVDGDALTYTLKPSSG
-3462 SEPQHGTL
+3462 PVNGTL

-3623 ASTGLTVQTW
+3623 AATGLTVQTW

-3848 LSFTAGAG
+3848 FSFTAGAG

-3895 GDLATS
+3895 GDQATS

-4001 TVTPAN
+4001 TVTPDN
-4007 DAPVF
+4007 DVPVF

-4040 TYALKNGS
+4040 TYGLKNGS

-4084 QGGVTEQLV
+4084 QGGLAEQLV

-4140 VSGLG
+4140 VSGPG

-4154 ANGSYVF
+4154 SDGSYVF
-4161 NPGSDFDSLAPGESR
+4161 NPGSDFDGLAPGESR

-4185 DSAGTTSAPATV
+4185 DSAGATSAPATV

-4319 DPVAVNDHY
+4319 DPVAANDHY

-4347 NLTNLSM
+4347 NLTSLSM
-4354 VSAFIAKTAPG
+4354 VSAFIAKNTPS
-4365 ATFTATALNYGNGV
+4365 ATFTATALDYGNGV
-4379 STDLGGD
+4379 SNNLGGD

-4427 RVTADDGFS
+4427 KVTADDGYS

-4489 PAGGSYSVL
+4489 PAGGSHSVL

-4544 AVNGTVKLEN
+4544 VVNGTVKLEN

-4576 DGHGGTSTATVTVG
+4576 DGHGGTSTASVTVG

-4595 DAPVAKPDIASTQED
+4595 DAPVAKPDNASIQED

-4634 SASNGSVTV
+4634 SASNGSVTI
-4643 NADGTLTYTPKAN
+4643 NTDGTLTYTPKAN

-4712 ITQANLETETGLSS
+4712 ITQANLETETGLKS

-4733 PPAGTTTSDQ
+4733 PPSGALTHNA
-4743 GNVDVIDGS
+4743 NVDVIDGS

-4763 TQVNFAWT
+4763 TTVNFSWK
-4771 FTNGENSTSEI
+4771 FINGENDTDEI
-4782 NNGFN
+4782 SRGFN
-4787 DIVALVVT
+4787 DVVALVVT
-4795 GPDGVRQLIQVTSSE
+4795 DPTGARQLIQVSSSE
-4810 QRGASVNGSGVQN
+4810 QLGANVNNSGNPSAKGNGSGVQS
-4823 YTASSSGNYHFDWL
+4823 YTATSSGNYHFDWL

-4848 SLNLD
+4848 SLSLD
-4853 APTFTLGGKTYGA
+4853 PPTFTLGGKTYGA

-4884 LSVKITGMPNDATFT
+4884 LSVKITGVPNDATFT

-5018 LDGGKD
+5018 LDGGKG

-5052 TGKDT
+5052 TGNDT

-5105 SSPDVTIKLTG
+5105 SSTDVTIKLTG

>member
-13 GQVLAVSAEE
+13 GQVLAVSAEG

-109 SAGAGGSGPAGGGHS
+109 GASAAGSGPAGGGHS

-263 APVARGS
+263 APVASGS

-314 TVNPDGSYVY
+314 TVSPDGSYVY

-367 NDTPQASNAQ
+367 NDTPQATSAQ
-377 AQATEDG
+377 AQVTEDG

-398 SSLTFTVDGKAPA
+398 SSLTFSVDGKAPA

-572 VAQAATA
+572 VAQAASA

-890 LQASDADQGEQLQ
+890 LQASDADQGAQLQ

-1163 TVTGSNDA
+1163 TVTGTNDA

-1176 ATAAVDE
+1176 
-1183 DNQISGQLQASD
+1183 
-1195 ADQGAQLQ
+1195 
-1203 FGSDSPLPAGFTL
+1203 
-1216 GQDGKWSFDASD
+1216 
-1228 AAYQHLAAGQTQVIS
+1228 
-1243 IPVVV
+1243 
-1248 TDDQGATSGS
+1248 
-1258 TLTITVTGTNDIP
+1258 
-1271 VAQAASAAAD
+1271 
-1281 EDQVG
+1281 
-1286 TGQLVAT
+1286 
-1293 DADDGAVLTF
+1293 
-1303 SIDGN
+1303 
-1308 APAGFTLKT
+1308 
-1317 DGSWTFD
+1317 
-1324 GKDPAYQHLADG
+1324 
-1336 ETQVISIPVIVTDD
+1336 
-1350 QGATNTSTLTLTITG
+1350 
-1365 TNDAPVALAGSATT
+1365 GSATT
-1379 AENDVLNGQVPA
+1379 EENTILNGQVPA
-1391 ASDVDGTIAGYQLAS
+1391 ASDVDGTIAGYQLAN
-1406 GVGTGNGTLTFNSD
+1406 GVGTGNGTLTFNPN
-1420 GSYRFDPGQ
+1420 GSYSFDPGQ

-1792 DVDGTIA
+1792 DVDGTI
-1799 SYQLTT
+1799 T
-1805 DVGAGNGTLTFNP
+1805 
-1818 NGSYSFDPGQDFDS
+1818 
-1832 LPAGV
+1832 
-1837 SRDITFTYQA
+1837 
-1847 KDDSG
+1847 
-1852 ALSDPQTITIT
+1852 
-1863 VTGTNDAPV
+1863 
-1872 AQAGSATTEEN
+1872 
-1883 TILNGQVP
+1883 
-1891 AASDVDGTIA
+1891 
-1901 GYQLANGVGTGNGT
+1901 GYQLAT
-1915 LTFNPNGGYSFDPGH
+1915 D
-1930 DFDSLPAGVS
+1930 
-1940 RDVTFTYQAK
+1940 
-1950 DDSGALSDPQTITIT
+1950 
-1965 VTGSNDAPV
+1965 
-1974 AQAGSATTE
+1974 
-1983 ENTILNG
+1983 
-1990 QVPAASDVDGIIAG
+1990 
-2004 YQLASGVGTGNGTLT
+2004 VGTGNGTLT

-2044 VTFTYQAKDDN
+2044 VTFTYQAKDDS
-2055 GALSDPQTI
+2055 GALSAPQAI

-2089 INGQLQAT
+2089 IDGQLQAT

-2423 GDGSYTFDPSHD
+2423 GDGSYTFDPGHD

-2443 SRDVTFTYQAQDDSG
+2443 SRDVTFTYQAKDDSG
-2458 ALSAPQTITIT
+2458 ALSDPQTITIT
-2469 VTGSNDAAVI
+2469 VTGTNDAAVI

-2504 DSPATFIE
+2504 DSPATFVE

-2519 YGHFNLAADGTWSYT
+2519 YGHFSLAADGTWSYT
-2534 ADSAYNQLSVGQS
+2534 ADSAYNQLS
-2547 LTDTFTVTSA
+2547 
-2557 DGTTSSVS
+2557 
-2565 VTIDGTNDAAVIT
+2565 
-2578 GAQVHINETNAP
+2578 
-2590 ISTGG
+2590 
-2595 QLTITDVD
+2595 
-2603 SPATF
+2603 
-2608 VEQTNVAGQYGHFN
+2608 
-2622 LAADGTWSYTADSAY
+2622 
-2637 NQLNVGQSLTDTFT
+2637 VGQSLTDTFT

-2850 DYGTSGPQ
+2850 NYGTSGPQ

-3089 YEISDSHGASA
+3089 YEISDSHGASD

-3138 NDADAG
+3138 NDTDAG

-3159 SLTFDGVAVVPGQ
+3159 SLTFDGVAVTPGQ
-3172 VIAAADLGKLKFT
+3172 VIAAADLGKLTFT
-3185 PAANDNGAP
+3185 PDANDNGAP

-3334 ENANKTT
+3334 ENANKST

-3395 NDSFTVVVGDG
+3395 NDSFTVVVSDG

-3414 VNITVTA
+3414 VSITVTA

-3448 DVDKDPLTYTLKPG
+3448 DVDKDTLTYTLKPG

-3491 SFTVVVS
+3491 SFTVVVG

-3623 ASTGLTVQTW
+3623 ASTGLTVQSW

-3895 GDLATS
+3895 GDQATS

-3908 VHPVNDAPV
+3908 IHPLNDAPV

-3994 AEQLVSV
+3994 AEQLVSI
-4001 TVTPAN
+4001 TVTPDN
-4007 DAPVF
+4007 DVPVF

-4084 QGGVTEQLV
+4084 QGGLAEQLV

-4119 SDQVPAA
+4119 SEQVPAA

-4140 VSGLG
+4140 VSGPG

-4185 DSAGTTSAPATV
+4185 DSAGATSAPATV

-4211 DGTITL
+4211 DGAITL

-4347 NLTNLSM
+4347 NLTSLSM
-4354 VSAFIAKTAPG
+4354 VSAFIAKNTPS
-4365 ATFTATALNYGNGV
+4365 ATFTATALDYGNGV
-4379 STDLGGD
+4379 SNNLGGD

-4427 RVTADDGFS
+4427 KVTADDGYS
-4436 IRIDGVEVFKY
+4436 IRIDGVEVAKV
-4447 DANQSPTA
+4447 DANQSANTL
-4455 RVSDSFNIAQGGNHQ
+4455 VSPVFTVAQGGNHQ

-4489 PAGGSYSVL
+4489 PAGGSHSVL

-4522 NTLLGNDSDIDGD
+4522 NTLLGNDSDVDGD

-4576 DGHGGTSTATVTVG
+4576 DGHGGTSTASVTVG

-4595 DAPVAKPDIASTQED
+4595 DAPVAKPDSASTQED

-4628 LSVTSA
+4628 LSITSA
-4634 SASNGSVTV
+4634 SASNGSVTI
-4643 NADGTLTYTPKAN
+4643 NTDGTLTYTPKAN

-4712 ITQANLETETGLSS
+4712 ITQANLETETGLKS

-4733 PPAGTTTSDQ
+4733 PPSGALTHNA
-4743 GNVDVIDGS
+4743 NVDVIDGS

-4763 TQVNFAWT
+4763 TTVNFSWK
-4771 FTNGENSTSEI
+4771 FINGENDTDEI
-4782 NNGFN
+4782 SRGFN
-4787 DIVALVVT
+4787 DVVALVVT
-4795 GPDGVRQLIQVTSSE
+4795 DPTGARQLIQVSSSE
-4810 QRGASVNGSGVQN
+4810 QLGANVNNSGNPSAKGNGSGVQS
-4823 YTASSSGNYHFDWL
+4823 YTATSSGNYHFDWL

-4946 ASATQTLSITVAST
+4946 ASATQTLSVTVAST

-5001 NGGTGNDS
+5001 NGGTGNDT

-5018 LDGGKD
+5018 LDGGKG

>member
-13 GQVLAVSAEE
+13 GQVLAVSAEG

-109 SAGAGGSGPAGGGHS
+109 GASAAGSGPAGGGHS

-263 APVARGS
+263 APVASGS

-314 TVNPDGSYVY
+314 TVSPDGSYVY

-367 NDTPQASNAQ
+367 NDTPQATSAQ
-377 AQATEDG
+377 AQVTEDG

-398 SSLTFTVDGKAPA
+398 SSLTFSVDGKAPA

-572 VAQAATA
+572 VAQAASA

-890 LQASDADQGEQLQ
+890 LQASDADQGAQLQ

-1163 TVTGSNDA
+1163 TVTGTNDA

-1176 ATAAVDE
+1176 
-1183 DNQISGQLQASD
+1183 
-1195 ADQGAQLQ
+1195 
-1203 FGSDSPLPAGFTL
+1203 
-1216 GQDGKWSFDASD
+1216 
-1228 AAYQHLAAGQTQVIS
+1228 
-1243 IPVVV
+1243 
-1248 TDDQGATSGS
+1248 
-1258 TLTITVTGTNDIP
+1258 
-1271 VAQAASAAAD
+1271 
-1281 EDQVG
+1281 
-1286 TGQLVAT
+1286 
-1293 DADDGAVLTF
+1293 
-1303 SIDGN
+1303 
-1308 APAGFTLKT
+1308 
-1317 DGSWTFD
+1317 
-1324 GKDPAYQHLADG
+1324 
-1336 ETQVISIPVIVTDD
+1336 
-1350 QGATNTSTLTLTITG
+1350 
-1365 TNDAPVALAGSATT
+1365 GSATT
-1379 AENDVLNGQVPA
+1379 EENTILNGQVPA
-1391 ASDVDGTIAGYQLAS
+1391 ASDVDGTIAGYQLAN
-1406 GVGTGNGTLTFNSD
+1406 GVGTGNGTLTFNPD
-1420 GSYRFDPGQ
+1420 GSYTFDPGQ

-1792 DVDGTIA
+1792 DVDGTI
-1799 SYQLTT
+1799 T
-1805 DVGAGNGTLTFNP
+1805 
-1818 NGSYSFDPGQDFDS
+1818 
-1832 LPAGV
+1832 
-1837 SRDITFTYQA
+1837 
-1847 KDDSG
+1847 
-1852 ALSDPQTITIT
+1852 
-1863 VTGTNDAPV
+1863 
-1872 AQAGSATTEEN
+1872 
-1883 TILNGQVP
+1883 
-1891 AASDVDGTIA
+1891 
-1901 GYQLANGVGTGNGT
+1901 GYQLAT
-1915 LTFNPNGGYSFDPGH
+1915 D
-1930 DFDSLPAGVS
+1930 
-1940 RDVTFTYQAK
+1940 
-1950 DDSGALSDPQTITIT
+1950 
-1965 VTGSNDAPV
+1965 
-1974 AQAGSATTE
+1974 
-1983 ENTILNG
+1983 
-1990 QVPAASDVDGIIAG
+1990 
-2004 YQLASGVGTGNGTLT
+2004 VGTGNGTLT

-2044 VTFTYQAKDDN
+2044 VTFTYQAKDDS
-2055 GALSDPQTI
+2055 GALSAPQAI

-2089 INGQLQAT
+2089 IDGQLQAT

-2352 DDSGALSAP
+2352 DDSGALSDP

-2369 GTNDAPVAQAG
+2369 
-2380 SATTEENTILDGQV
+2380 
-2394 PAASD
+2394 
-2399 VDGTIASYQLTTD
+2399 
-2412 VGTGNGTLTFH
+2412 
-2423 GDGSYTFDPSHD
+2423 
-2435 FDSLPAGV
+2435 
-2443 SRDVTFTYQAQDDSG
+2443 
-2458 ALSAPQTITIT
+2458 
-2469 VTGSNDAAVI
+2469 
-2479 TGAQVSINETN
+2479 
-2490 APITTGGQL
+2490 
-2499 TITDV
+2499 
-2504 DSPATFIE
+2504 
-2512 QTNVAGQ
+2512 
-2519 YGHFNLAADGTWSYT
+2519 
-2534 ADSAYNQLSVGQS
+2534 
-2547 LTDTFTVTSA
+2547 
-2557 DGTTSSVS
+2557 
-2565 VTIDGTNDAAVIT
+2565 
-2578 GAQVHINETNAP
+2578 
-2590 ISTGG
+2590 
-2595 QLTITDVD
+2595 
-2603 SPATF
+2603 
-2608 VEQTNVAGQYGHFN
+2608 
-2622 LAADGTWSYTADSAY
+2622 
-2637 NQLNVGQSLTDTFT
+2637 
-2651 VTSADGTTSS
+2651 
-2661 VSVTID
+2661 
-2667 GTNDAAVITGA
+2667 
-2678 QVSINETNAPI
+2678 
-2689 STGGQLTVTDVDS
+2689 
-2702 PATFVEQTNVA
+2702 
-2713 GQYGHFSLAAD
+2713 
-2724 GTWSYTADSAYNELK
+2724 
-2739 LNETLTDTFNV
+2739 
-2750 QSADGTQSSV
+2750 
-2760 TVNIVGSNDAPVA
+2760 
-2773 QAASASAV
+2773 
-2781 EGGSLQPGVVAGA
+2781 
-2794 TDGSALTLTITTTQ
+2794 
-2808 PGEAISFNW
+2808 
-2817 TFTTQDYAPYNDF
+2817 
-2830 AFVQV
+2830 
-2835 NGQVVTLL
+2835 
-2843 SSVAAVG
+2843 
-2850 DYGTSGPQ
+2850 
-2858 TFSHTF
+2858 
-2864 DQPGTYTLVIGVA
+2864 
-2877 DSGDSSVDS
+2877 
-2886 TLVLSNLPPQAS
+2886 
-2898 VVGSVGQAVQDGT
+2898 
-2911 GWTLTSNG
+2911 
-2919 ANNQAL
+2919 
-2925 VDQLKPVSEITGQLQ
+2925 
-2940 ASDVDHGA
+2940 
-2948 QLSYSVDG
+2948 
-2956 AAPAGFTLHS
+2956 
-2966 DGSWVFDAKDAA
+2966 
-2978 YDSLAANQVK
+2978 
-2988 VLQIGFTV
+2988 
-2996 TDEHGATG
+2996 
-3004 SSTLTLTITGTND
+3004 
-3017 APVANADQALTPINV
+3017 
-3032 ALPSIDVLGN
+3032 
-3042 DSDVD
+3042 
-3047 GDALSVTK
+3047 
-3055 AVLADPS
+3055 
-3062 QGSVSINPDGTLNF
+3062 
-3076 VPAENVSGSVVIH
+3076 
-3089 YEISDSHGASA
+3089 
-3100 SSSLT
+3100 
-3105 VQVGGNTPPQ
+3105 
-3115 GADGSA
+3115 
-3121 SLDEDSSHS
+3121 
-3130 FSAADFAF
+3130 
-3138 NDADAG
+3138 
-3144 QHLQAVR
+3144 
-3151 IDSLPGAG
+3151 
-3159 SLTFDGVAVVPGQ
+3159 
-3172 VIAAADLGKLKFT
+3172 
-3185 PAANDNGAP
+3185 
-3194 YASFGFSVQDSAGA
+3194 
-3208 FDSASHTFTLDVTP
+3208 
-3222 VDDPSVLLPN
+3222 
-3232 VASMDEDDG
+3232 
-3241 SATGNVLDNDSDVDN
+3241 
-3256 TLSVSS
+3256 
-3262 YSVAGFSGNIA
+3262 
-3273 AGTGTTIV
+3273 
-3281 GVGSIVIDANGH
+3281 
-3293 YSFTP
+3293 
-3298 DANYHGAVPQIT
+3298 
-3310 YTTNTG
+3310 
-3316 ASSTL
+3316 
-3321 DITVNSANDLPVA
+3321 
-3334 ENANKTT
+3334 
-3341 LEDTPV
+3341 
-3347 SGQVVASDV
+3347 
-3356 DGDALTYTL
+3356 
-3365 KPGSGPVNGTLVLDS
+3365 
-3380 SNGKYTYTPDHDYNG
+3380 
-3395 NDSFTVVVGDG
+3395 
-3406 QGGTVESV
+3406 
-3414 VNITVTA
+3414 
-3421 VNDEPVTADNSNTT
+3421 
-3435 AEDTAVSGQVVAS
+3435 
-3448 DVDKDPLTYTLKPG
+3448 
-3462 SEPQHGTL
+3462 
-3470 VLDSSN
+3470 
-3476 GKYTYTPDHDYNGND
+3476 
-3491 SFTVVVS
+3491 
-3498 DGQGGTVESVVS
+3498 
-3510 ITVTAVND
+3510 
-3518 APIAHDDS
+3518 
-3526 ATIDED
+3526 
-3532 HSVTID
+3532 
-3538 VLANDTDIDSSSLSV
+3538 
-3553 TGASASHG
+3553 
-3561 SVTINQ
+3561 
-3567 DGTLTYT
+3567 
-3574 PDANYGGS
+3574 
-3582 DTIVYTI
+3582 
-3589 SDGDGGTSSASVTV
+3589 
-3603 GITPVADAP
+3603 
-3612 LLSLD
+3612 
-3617 ASSGHP
+3617 
-3623 ASTGLTVQTW
+3623 
-3633 TGLALGSN
+3633 
-3641 GNGINPDTLQSVI
+3641 
-3654 DAAGAP
+3654 
-3660 ASTSSTNSV
+3660 
-3669 SNGSVSAG
+3669 
-3677 TATKVSGL
+3677 
-3685 IFLEAGHTYTF
+3685 
-3696 AGVGDD
+3696 
-3702 SIRLVVGGTKVAE
+3702 
-3715 ATWSGSSGKF
+3715 
-3725 SGTFTPSES
+3725 
-3734 GYYTLALYQH
+3734 
-3744 NQSGPGNYSLTLSD
+3744 
-3758 NGSPAQT
+3758 
-3765 LGTGSALLYH
+3765 
-3775 DGSELTAA
+3775 
-3783 GERLADLAG
+3783 
-3792 SNGQGYYQVYGLNE
+3792 
-3806 GREDS
+3806 
-3811 SIPLS
+3811 
-3816 KVNAALVDTDG
+3816 
-3827 SETLKVSIGSIP
+3827 
-3839 LGAVLSDGT
+3839 
-3848 LSFTAGAG
+3848 
-3856 KTSVDV
+3856 
-3862 TGWDLGKLTIT
+3862 
-3873 PPQDFNGSFQ
+3873 
-3883 LQVSATASETAN
+3883 
-3895 GDLATS
+3895 
-3901 SQTLTVQ
+3901 
-3908 VHPVNDAPV
+3908 
-3917 FTSAASQSTV
+3917 
-3927 EDSVLHGQLGA
+3927 
-3938 SDIDGDNLT
+3938 
-3947 YALKNGGNPA
+3947 
-3957 HGSVVVNGDGSYSY
+3957 
-3971 TPAADYNGP
+3971 
-3980 DSFVVTVSDGHGGE
+3980 
-3994 AEQLVSV
+3994 
-4001 TVTPAN
+4001 
-4007 DAPVF
+4007 
-4012 TSPASQSIA
+4012 
-4021 EDDVLH
+4021 
-4027 GQLAASD
+4027 
-4034 VDGDAL
+4034 
-4040 TYALKNGS
+4040 
-4048 APAHGSVV
+4048 
-4056 VNGDGSYSYTPLA
+4056 
-4069 NYNGTDSFTVTVSDG
+4069 
-4084 QGGVTEQLV
+4084 
-4093 TVTVTPVNDAP
+4093 
-4104 VAASDSKTTGENSVL
+4104 
-4119 SDQVPAA
+4119 
-4126 SDIDSPVNPNGYAL
+4126 
-4140 VSGLG
+4140 
-4145 TGNGNLTFN
+4145 
-4154 ANGSYVF
+4154 
-4161 NPGSDFDSLAPGESR
+4161 
-4176 QVSFTYTAK
+4176 
-4185 DSAGTTSAPATV
+4185 
-4197 TITVTGAND
+4197 
-4206 APTGS
+4206 
-4211 DGTITL
+4211 
-4217 NEDSSRSFSA
+4217 
-4227 LDFGFNDVD
+4227 
-4236 HNDAL
+4236 
-4241 GAVRIDSLPGA
+4241 
-4252 GSLTFNGVA
+4252 
-4261 VTQGQVIAAADLGKL
+4261 
-4276 AFTPAANA
+4276 
-4284 NGNNYASFTFSVKD
+4284 
-4298 SNGAFDSTP
+4298 
-4307 NKLTVNV
+4307 
-4314 TPVND
+4314 
-4319 DPVAVNDHY
+4319 
-4328 LVGGLQGNYWGYR
+4328 
-4341 ENTDGN
+4341 
-4347 NLTNLSM
+4347 
-4354 VSAFIAKTAPG
+4354 
-4365 ATFTATALNYGNGV
+4365 
-4379 STDLGGD
+4379 
-4386 KQLQKFLGSDAASLS
+4386 
-4401 TDPANTSDAIVQL
+4401 
-4414 TGLVNLAAGNYTF
+4414 
-4427 RVTADDGFS
+4427 
-4436 IRIDGVEVFKY
+4436 
-4447 DANQSPTA
+4447 
-4455 RVSDSFNIAQGGNHQ
+4455 
-4470 IEILYWD
+4470 
-4477 QGGNAQL
+4477 
-4484 KVELA
+4484 
-4489 PAGGSYSVL
+4489 
-4498 GGSSLSHPLAELVTN
+4498 
-4513 EDTALTIAA
+4513 
-4522 NTLLGNDSDIDGD
+4522 
-4535 SLSILSVQG
+4535 
-4544 AVNGTVKLEN
+4544 
-4554 GNVVFTPAK
+4554 
-4563 DVNGTG
+4563 
-4569 SFTYTVS
+4569 
-4576 DGHGGTSTATVTVG
+4576 
-4590 INAVN
+4590 
-4595 DAPVAKPDIASTQED
+4595 
-4610 KPVTLNVLAN
+4610 
-4620 DSDVDGDS
+4620 
-4628 LSVTSA
+4628 
-4634 SASNGSVTV
+4634 
-4643 NADGTLTYTPKAN
+4643 
-4656 FSGSDSIT
+4656 
-4664 YTISD
+4664 
-4669 GHGGTAS
+4669 
-4676 STVALSVTPV
+4676 
-4686 ADVPLLNSGSI
+4686 
-4697 FALNPGATSITTNQA
+4697 
-4712 ITQANLETETGLSS
+4712 
-4726 GALDGIN
+4726 
-4733 PPAGTTTSDQ
+4733 
-4743 GNVDVIDGS
+4743 
-4752 LTSSDYTLKAG
+4752 
-4763 TQVNFAWT
+4763 
-4771 FTNGENSTSEI
+4771 
-4782 NNGFN
+4782 
-4787 DIVALVVT
+4787 
-4795 GPDGVRQLIQVTSSE
+4795 
-4810 QRGASVNGSGVQN
+4810 
-4823 YTASSSGNYHFDWL
+4823 
-4837 VLNGGDANKDS
+4837 
-4848 SLNLD
+4848 
-4853 APTFTLGGKTYGA
+4853 
-4866 PINVGI
+4866 
-4872 NAALSD
+4872 
-4878 TDGSES
+4878 
-4884 LSVKITGMPNDATFT
+4884 
-4899 SGTHNADGSWSFT
+4899 
-4912 QAQLH
+4912 
-4917 DLQLLPASGYNGT
+4917 
-4930 LTLGVTAIA
+4930 
-4939 TESDGST
+4939 
-4946 ASATQTLSITVAST
+4946 
-4960 NSSGNDLLHGYGT
+4960 
-4973 NSSNST
+4973 
-4979 TDTLNGGD
+4979 
-4987 GHDILYGGAGNSIL
+4987 
-5001 NGGTGNDS
+5001 
-5009 LYGGLGNDT
+5009 
-5018 LDGGKD
+5018 
-5024 NDLLVGG
+5024 
-5031 KGDDTLTGGDGA
+5031 
-5043 DTFIWRAGD
+5043 
-5052 TGKDT
+5052 
-5057 ITDFK
+5057 
-5062 PTDGDR
+5062 
-5068 IDLVDLLPDAAHND
+5068 
-5082 ILSYLKVDTATST
+5082 
-5095 LQISTTGQVN
+5095 
-5105 SSPDVTIKLTG
+5105 
-5116 VDLKTYGATSAD
+5116 
-5128 IVKSLVAGAD
+5128 
-5138 PLVKT
+5138 
-5143 EHH
+5143 

>member
-13 GQVLAVSAEE
+13 GQVLAVSAEG

-109 SAGAGGSGPAGGGHS
+109 GASAAGSGPAGGGHS

-165 PSFVDD
+165 PGFVDD

-270 YGATLVDTAA
+270 YSATLVDTAA

-398 SSLTFTVDGKAPA
+398 SSLTFSVDGKAPA

-519 DGSYSFDPGQDFD
+519 DGSYRFDPGQDFD

-538 SRDVT
+538 SRDVSFTYQAQDDSGALSDPQTITITVTGSNDVPVAQAASAAANEDSQINGQLQASDADQGAQLQFGSDSPLPAGFTLGQDGKWTFDASDTAYQHLAAGQTQIISVPVVVTDDQGAAAGSTLTITVTGTNDVPVAPAASAAVDEDQVSTGQLTASDADDGAVLTFSIDGNAPAGFTLKTDGSWTFDGKDSAYQHLADGETQVISVPVLVTDEHGATSSSTLSITVTGTNDAPVAQAGSATTAENDVLNGQVPTATDVDGTIAGYQLASDVGTGNGTLTFNLNGSYIFDPGQDFDSLPAGISRDVT

-611 AGFTLGQDGKWSFDA
+611 AGFTL
-626 SDAAYQHLAAGQTQV
+626 
-641 ISIPYLVTDDQGA
+641 
-654 VAGNTLTI
+654 
-662 TVTGTNDV
+662 
-670 PVAQAASA
+670 
-678 AADEDQVSTG
+678 
-688 QLTATDADDGAVL
+688 
-701 TFGVD
+701 
-706 GNAPAGFT
+706 
-714 LKADGSWTF
+714 
-723 DGKDP
+723 
-728 AYQHLA
+728 
-734 NGETQVISIPV
+734 
-745 IVTDDQGANT
+745 
-755 TSTLTLTITGT
+755 
-766 NDAPVAQADSATTGE
+766 
-781 NGVLNGQVPAA
+781 
-792 SDVDGSIVGYQ
+792 
-803 LTNDVG
+803 
-809 AGNGTLTFNPDGSYR
+809 
-824 FDPGQDFDSLPAG
+824 
-837 VSRDVTFTYQAKDDS
+837 
-852 GALSD
+852 
-857 PQTITITVTG
+857 
-867 SNDVPVAQAASAA
+867 
-880 INEDSQISGQ
+880 
-890 LQASDADQGEQLQ
+890 
-903 FGSDNPLPAGFT
+903 
-915 LDQDGK
+915 
-921 WSFDASDA
+921 
-929 AYQHLAAGQTQ
+929 
-940 VISIP
+940 
-945 YLVTDDQ
+945 
-952 GAVAGN
+952 
-958 TLTITVT
+958 
-965 GTNDAPIAQASSAAA
+965 
-980 DEDQVSTGQLTAT
+980 
-993 DADDGAVLTF
+993 
-1003 SIDGNAPAGF
+1003 
-1013 TLKTDGSWTFDGKD
+1013 
-1027 SAYQYLADG
+1027 
-1036 ETQVISIPV
+1036 
-1045 IVTDEHGATSS
+1045 
-1056 STLSITVTGTN
+1056 
-1067 DAPVAQAGSATTA
+1067 
-1080 ENDVLNGQVPA
+1080 
-1091 ATDVDGTIAGY
+1091 
-1102 QLASDVGTGNG
+1102 
-1113 TLTFNPDGSY
+1113 
-1123 TFDPGQDFDSLPAG
+1123 
-1137 VSRDVTFTYQAKDDS
+1137 
-1152 GALSDPQTITI
+1152 
-1163 TVTGSNDA
+1163 
-1171 PVAQA
+1171 
-1176 ATAAVDE
+1176 
-1183 DNQISGQLQASD
+1183 
-1195 ADQGAQLQ
+1195 
-1203 FGSDSPLPAGFTL
+1203 
-1216 GQDGKWSFDASD
+1216 
-1228 AAYQHLAAGQTQVIS
+1228 
-1243 IPVVV
+1243 
-1248 TDDQGATSGS
+1248 
-1258 TLTITVTGTNDIP
+1258 
-1271 VAQAASAAAD
+1271 
-1281 EDQVG
+1281 
-1286 TGQLVAT
+1286 
-1293 DADDGAVLTF
+1293 
-1303 SIDGN
+1303 
-1308 APAGFTLKT
+1308 
-1317 DGSWTFD
+1317 
-1324 GKDPAYQHLADG
+1324 
-1336 ETQVISIPVIVTDD
+1336 
-1350 QGATNTSTLTLTITG
+1350 
-1365 TNDAPVALAGSATT
+1365 
-1379 AENDVLNGQVPA
+1379 
-1391 ASDVDGTIAGYQLAS
+1391 
-1406 GVGTGNGTLTFNSD
+1406 
-1420 GSYRFDPGQ
+1420 
-1429 DFDSLPAGVSRDIT
+1429 
-1443 FTYQAQDDSGALSAP
+1443 
-1458 QTITITVTGTND
+1458 
-1470 APVAQAATAAVNE
+1470 
-1483 DSQINGQLQAT
+1483 
-1494 DADQGAQLQ
+1494 
-1503 FGSDSPL
+1503 
-1510 PAGFTLDQD
+1510 DQD
-1519 GKWTFDASD
+1519 GKWTFDASN

-1574 AASAEVDEDQVSTGQ
+1574 AT
-1589 LVATD
+1589 
-1594 ADDGAVLTFS
+1594 
-1604 INGNTPAGLTLKTD
+1604 
-1618 GSWTFDGKDPA
+1618 
-1629 YQHLADGETQVISV
+1629 
-1643 PVVVTD
+1643 
-1649 DQGATSS
+1649 
-1656 STLTITVTGTNDTPV
+1656 
-1671 AQAAN
+1671 
-1676 AAVDEDQVSTGQLV
+1676 
-1690 ATDADDGAVLT
+1690 
-1701 FSIDGNAPAGF
+1701 
-1712 TLKTDG
+1712 
-1718 SWTFDG
+1718 
-1724 KDSAYQHLAEGQTQV
+1724 
-1739 ISIPVIVTDEHGAT
+1739 
-1753 NSSSLTLTI
+1753 
-1762 TGTNDAPVAQAGSAT
+1762 
-1777 TEENTIL
+1777 
-1784 NGQVPAAS
+1784 
-1792 DVDGTIA
+1792 
-1799 SYQLTT
+1799 
-1805 DVGAGNGTLTFNP
+1805 
-1818 NGSYSFDPGQDFDS
+1818 
-1832 LPAGV
+1832 
-1837 SRDITFTYQA
+1837 
-1847 KDDSG
+1847 
-1852 ALSDPQTITIT
+1852 
-1863 VTGTNDAPV
+1863 
-1872 AQAGSATTEEN
+1872 
-1883 TILNGQVP
+1883 
-1891 AASDVDGTIA
+1891 
-1901 GYQLANGVGTGNGT
+1901 
-1915 LTFNPNGGYSFDPGH
+1915 
-1930 DFDSLPAGVS
+1930 
-1940 RDVTFTYQAK
+1940 
-1950 DDSGALSDPQTITIT
+1950 
-1965 VTGSNDAPV
+1965 
-1974 AQAGSATTE
+1974 
-1983 ENTILNG
+1983 
-1990 QVPAASDVDGIIAG
+1990 
-2004 YQLASGVGTGNGTLT
+2004 
-2019 FNSNGGYTFDPGH
+2019 
-2032 DFDSLPAGVSRD
+2032 
-2044 VTFTYQAKDDN
+2044 
-2055 GALSDPQTI
+2055 
-2064 TITVTGT
+2064 
-2071 NDAPVAQ
+2071 
-2078 AATAAVNEDSQ
+2078 TAAVNEDSQ
-2089 INGQLQAT
+2089 IDGQLQAT
-2097 DADQGAQLQFG
+2097 DADQGTQLQFG

-2121 DGKWTF
+2121 DGKWSF
-2127 DASNPAYQHL
+2127 DASNAAYQHL
-2137 AEGQTQ
+2137 AKGETQ

-2157 TSGSTL
+2157 ASGSTL

-2172 APVAQ
+2172 VPVAQ

-2217 LQSDGRWTFD
+2217 LQSDGSWTFD
-2227 GKDLAYQ
+2227 GKDPAYQ

-2291 VPAASDVDGTIAG
+2291 VPAASDVDGTIAS
-2304 YQLTTDVGTGNGT
+2304 YQLATDVGTGNGT

-2324 SYTFDPGQ
+2324 SYTFDPGH
-2332 DFDGLPAGVS
+2332 DFDSLPAGVS

-2352 DDSGALSAP
+2352 DDSGALSDP

-2369 GTNDAPVAQAG
+2369 
-2380 SATTEENTILDGQV
+2380 
-2394 PAASD
+2394 
-2399 VDGTIASYQLTTD
+2399 
-2412 VGTGNGTLTFH
+2412 
-2423 GDGSYTFDPSHD
+2423 
-2435 FDSLPAGV
+2435 
-2443 SRDVTFTYQAQDDSG
+2443 
-2458 ALSAPQTITIT
+2458 
-2469 VTGSNDAAVI
+2469 
-2479 TGAQVSINETN
+2479 
-2490 APITTGGQL
+2490 
-2499 TITDV
+2499 
-2504 DSPATFIE
+2504 
-2512 QTNVAGQ
+2512 
-2519 YGHFNLAADGTWSYT
+2519 
-2534 ADSAYNQLSVGQS
+2534 
-2547 LTDTFTVTSA
+2547 
-2557 DGTTSSVS
+2557 
-2565 VTIDGTNDAAVIT
+2565 
-2578 GAQVHINETNAP
+2578 
-2590 ISTGG
+2590 
-2595 QLTITDVD
+2595 
-2603 SPATF
+2603 
-2608 VEQTNVAGQYGHFN
+2608 
-2622 LAADGTWSYTADSAY
+2622 
-2637 NQLNVGQSLTDTFT
+2637 
-2651 VTSADGTTSS
+2651 
-2661 VSVTID
+2661 

-2781 EGGSLQPGVVAGA
+2781 EGGSLQPGIVAGA

-2898 VVGSVGQAVQDGT
+2898 VVGSVGQAIQDGT

-3138 NDADAG
+3138 NDTDAG

-3208 FDSASHTFTLDVTP
+3208 FDGASHTFTLDVTP

-3232 VASMDEDDG
+3232 VASMDEDYG

-3334 ENANKTT
+3334 ENANKST

-3365 KPGSGPVNGTLVLDS
+3365 KPSSGPVNGTLVLDS

-3395 NDSFTVVVGDG
+3395 NDSFTVVVSDG

-3414 VNITVTA
+3414 VSITVTA

-3448 DVDKDPLTYTLKPG
+3448 DVDGDALTYTLKPSSG
-3462 SEPQHGTL
+3462 PVNGTL

-3848 LSFTAGAG
+3848 HSFTAGAG

-3895 GDLATS
+3895 GDQATS

-3938 SDIDGDNLT
+3938 SDIDGDSLT

-3994 AEQLVSV
+3994 AEQLVTV
-4001 TVTPAN
+4001 TVTPVN

-4027 GQLAASD
+4027 GQLSASD
-4034 VDGDAL
+4034 VDGNDL
-4040 TYALKNGS
+4040 SYALKNGS

-4084 QGGVTEQLV
+4084 QGGLAEQLV

-4119 SDQVPAA
+4119 SEQVPAA

-4140 VSGLG
+4140 VSGPG

-4176 QVSFTYTAK
+4176 QVSFIYTAK
-4185 DSAGTTSAPATV
+4185 DSAGATSAPATV

-4217 NEDSSRSFSA
+4217 NEDSSRNFSA

-4341 ENTDGN
+4341 EGTDSN
-4347 NLTNLSM
+4347 NLTSLSM
-4354 VSAFIAKTAPG
+4354 VSAFIAKNTPS
-4365 ATFTATALNYGNGV
+4365 ATFTATALDYGNGV
-4379 STDLGGD
+4379 SNNLGGD

-4427 RVTADDGFS
+4427 KVTADDGFS

-4489 PAGGSYSVL
+4489 PAGGSHSVL

-4522 NTLLGNDSDIDGD
+4522 NTLLGNDSDVDGD
-4535 SLSILSVQG
+4535 SLSILSVQN

-4576 DGHGGTSTATVTVG
+4576 DGHGGTSTASVTVG

-4595 DAPVAKPDIASTQED
+4595 DAPVAKPDNASTQED

-4620 DSDVDGDS
+4620 DSDIDGDS

-4634 SASNGSVTV
+4634 SASNGSVTI
-4643 NADGTLTYTPKAN
+4643 NTDGTLTYTPKAN

-4686 ADVPLLNSGSI
+4686 ANVPLLNSGSI
-4697 FALNPGATSITTNQA
+4697 FALNPGATSISTTQG
-4712 ITQANLETETGLSS
+4712 ITQANLETETGLKS

-4733 PPAGTTTSDQ
+4733 PPAGNGTGTSDP

-4763 TQVNFAWT
+4763 TQVNFAWN
-4771 FTNGENSTSEI
+4771 FTNGENSGSEI
-4782 NNGFN
+4782 SNGFN

-4795 GPDGVRQLIQVTSSE
+4795 GPDGTRTLIQVTSSE
-4810 QRGASVNGSGVQN
+4810 QRGASVNGSGVQS

-4866 PINVGI
+4866 PIDVGI

-4946 ASATQTLSITVAST
+4946 ASATQTLSVTVAST

-5001 NGGTGNDS
+5001 NGGTGNDT

-5018 LDGGKD
+5018 L
-5024 NDLLVGG
+5024 NGG
-5031 KGDDTLTGGDGA
+5031 KGNDTLTGGAGA

-5052 TGKDT
+5052 TGNDT

>member
-13 GQVLAVSAEE
+13 GQVLAVSAEG

-145 PGAAGQGD
+145 PGAAGQGG

-263 APVARGS
+263 APVASGS

-341 DSFTVTVRDPS
+341 DSFIVTVRDPS

-556 APQTITITVT
+556 DPQTITITVT

-572 VAQAATA
+572 VAQAASAT
-579 AVNEDS
+579 VNEDS
-585 QINGQ
+585 QISGQ

-596 DQGAQLQFGSDSPLP
+596 DQGAQLQFGSDNPLP

-626 SDAAYQHLAAGQTQV
+626 SNAAYQHLAEGQTQV
-641 ISIPYLVTDDQGA
+641 ISIPVIVTDDQGA
-654 VAGNTLTI
+654 TSGSPLTI

-670 PVAQAASA
+670 PIAQASSA

-688 QLTATDADDGAVL
+688 QLRATDADDGAVL
-701 TFGVD
+701 TFSVD

-766 NDAPVAQADSATTGE
+766 NDAPVAQADSAA
-781 NGVLNGQVPAA
+781 V
-792 SDVDGSIVGYQ
+792 
-803 LTNDVG
+803 
-809 AGNGTLTFNPDGSYR
+809 
-824 FDPGQDFDSLPAG
+824 
-837 VSRDVTFTYQAKDDS
+837 
-852 GALSD
+852 
-857 PQTITITVTG
+857 
-867 SNDVPVAQAASAA
+867 
-880 INEDSQISGQ
+880 NEDSQI
-890 LQASDADQGEQLQ
+890 
-903 FGSDNPLPAGFT
+903 N
-915 LDQDGK
+915 
-921 WSFDASDA
+921 
-929 AYQHLAAGQTQ
+929 
-940 VISIP
+940 
-945 YLVTDDQ
+945 
-952 GAVAGN
+952 
-958 TLTITVT
+958 
-965 GTNDAPIAQASSAAA
+965 
-980 DEDQVSTGQLTAT
+980 
-993 DADDGAVLTF
+993 
-1003 SIDGNAPAGF
+1003 
-1013 TLKTDGSWTFDGKD
+1013 
-1027 SAYQYLADG
+1027 
-1036 ETQVISIPV
+1036 
-1045 IVTDEHGATSS
+1045 
-1056 STLSITVTGTN
+1056 
-1067 DAPVAQAGSATTA
+1067 
-1080 ENDVLNGQVPA
+1080 
-1091 ATDVDGTIAGY
+1091 
-1102 QLASDVGTGNG
+1102 
-1113 TLTFNPDGSY
+1113 
-1123 TFDPGQDFDSLPAG
+1123 
-1137 VSRDVTFTYQAKDDS
+1137 
-1152 GALSDPQTITI
+1152 
-1163 TVTGSNDA
+1163 
-1171 PVAQA
+1171 
-1176 ATAAVDE
+1176 
-1183 DNQISGQLQASD
+1183 GQLQASD

-1216 GQDGKWSFDASD
+1216 DQDGKWTFDASN

-1281 EDQVG
+1281 EDQVS

-1317 DGSWTFD
+1317 DGSWTLD

-1365 TNDAPVALAGSATT
+1365 TNDAPVALAGNATT

-1406 GVGTGNGTLTFNSD
+1406 GVGNGNGTLTFNSN
-1420 GSYRFDPGQ
+1420 GGYTFDPGH
-1429 DFDSLPAGVSRDIT
+1429 DFDSLPAGISRDVS

-1470 APVAQAATAAVNE
+1470 APVAQAANAAVNE

-1519 GKWTFDASD
+1519 GKWTFDASNPAYQHLAESETQIISIPVVVTD
-1528 AAYQHLAAGQTQV
+1528 DQGATSGSTLTITITGTNDAPVAQAASAAVNEDSQIDGQLQATDADQGAQLQFGSDSPLPAGFTLDQDGKWTFDASNAAYQHLAAGQTQV

-1553 ATSGSTLTITVTGTN
+1553 ATSGSTLTITVTGT
-1568 DAPVAQ
+1568 
-1574 AASAEVDEDQVSTGQ
+1574 
-1589 LVATD
+1589 
-1594 ADDGAVLTFS
+1594 
-1604 INGNTPAGLTLKTD
+1604 
-1618 GSWTFDGKDPA
+1618 
-1629 YQHLADGETQVISV
+1629 
-1643 PVVVTD
+1643 
-1649 DQGATSS
+1649 
-1656 STLTITVTGTNDTPV
+1656 
-1671 AQAAN
+1671 
-1676 AAVDEDQVSTGQLV
+1676 
-1690 ATDADDGAVLT
+1690 
-1701 FSIDGNAPAGF
+1701 
-1712 TLKTDG
+1712 
-1718 SWTFDG
+1718 
-1724 KDSAYQHLAEGQTQV
+1724 
-1739 ISIPVIVTDEHGAT
+1739 
-1753 NSSSLTLTI
+1753 
-1762 TGTNDAPVAQAGSAT
+1762 
-1777 TEENTIL
+1777 
-1784 NGQVPAAS
+1784 
-1792 DVDGTIA
+1792 
-1799 SYQLTT
+1799 
-1805 DVGAGNGTLTFNP
+1805 
-1818 NGSYSFDPGQDFDS
+1818 
-1832 LPAGV
+1832 
-1837 SRDITFTYQA
+1837 
-1847 KDDSG
+1847 
-1852 ALSDPQTITIT
+1852 
-1863 VTGTNDAPV
+1863 
-1872 AQAGSATTEEN
+1872 
-1883 TILNGQVP
+1883 
-1891 AASDVDGTIA
+1891 
-1901 GYQLANGVGTGNGT
+1901 
-1915 LTFNPNGGYSFDPGH
+1915 
-1930 DFDSLPAGVS
+1930 
-1940 RDVTFTYQAK
+1940 
-1950 DDSGALSDPQTITIT
+1950 
-1965 VTGSNDAPV
+1965 NDAPV

-2055 GALSDPQTI
+2055 GALSVPQTITITVTGTNDAPIAQAGSATTEENTILNGQVPAASDVDGTIAGYQLTTDVGTGNGTLTFNSNGGYSFDPGHDFDSLPAGISRDVSFTYQAQDDSGALSAPQTI

-2078 AATAAVNEDSQ
+2078 ATTAAVNEDSQ
-2089 INGQLQAT
+2089 IDGQLQAT
-2097 DADQGAQLQFG
+2097 DADQGTQLQFG

-2172 APVAQ
+2172 VPVAQ

-2217 LQSDGRWTFD
+2217 LQSDGSWTFD
-2227 GKDLAYQ
+2227 GKDPAYQ

-2279 ATTGENTVLNGQ
+2279 ATTGENTVLNSQ
-2291 VPAASDVDGTIAG
+2291 VPAASDVDGTIAS

-2423 GDGSYTFDPSHD
+2423 EDGSYTFDPGQD
-2435 FDSLPAGV
+2435 FDGLPAGV
-2443 SRDVTFTYQAQDDSG
+2443 SRDVTFTYQAKDDSG
-2458 ALSAPQTITIT
+2458 ALSDPQTITIT
-2469 VTGSNDAAVI
+2469 VT
-2479 TGAQVSINETN
+2479 
-2490 APITTGGQL
+2490 
-2499 TITDV
+2499 
-2504 DSPATFIE
+2504 
-2512 QTNVAGQ
+2512 
-2519 YGHFNLAADGTWSYT
+2519 
-2534 ADSAYNQLSVGQS
+2534 
-2547 LTDTFTVTSA
+2547 
-2557 DGTTSSVS
+2557 
-2565 VTIDGTNDAAVIT
+2565 GTNDAAVIT

-2595 QLTITDVD
+2595 QLTVTDVD

-2608 VEQTNVAGQYGHFN
+2608 IEQTNVAGQYGHFS

-2637 NQLNVGQSLTDTFT
+2637 NQLSVGQSLTDTFT

-3138 NDADAG
+3138 NDTDAG

-3159 SLTFDGVAVVPGQ
+3159 SLTFDGVAVTPGQ
-3172 VIAAADLGKLKFT
+3172 VIAAADLGKLTFT
-3185 PAANDNGAP
+3185 PDANDNGAP

-3365 KPGSGPVNGTLVLDS
+3365 KPSSGPMNGTLVLDS

-3395 NDSFTVVVGDG
+3395 NDSFTVVVSDG

-3414 VNITVTA
+3414 VSITVTA

-3448 DVDKDPLTYTLKPG
+3448 DVDKDTLTYTLKPG

-3518 APIAHDDS
+3518 APIAHDDN

-3589 SDGDGGTSSASVTV
+3589 SDGDGDTSSASVTV

-3734 GYYTLALYQH
+3734 GYYTVALYQH

-3758 NGSPAQT
+3758 NGSPSQT

-3895 GDLATS
+3895 GDQATS
-3901 SQTLTVQ
+3901 SQTLMVQ

-3917 FTSAASQSTV
+3917 FTSAASQSTL

-3994 AEQLVSV
+3994 AEQLVTV
-4001 TVTPAN
+4001 TVTPVN

-4027 GQLAASD
+4027 GQLSASD

-4040 TYALKNGS
+4040 SYALKNGS

-4084 QGGVTEQLV
+4084 QGGLAEQLV

-4140 VSGLG
+4140 VSGPG

-4185 DSAGTTSAPATV
+4185 DSAGATSAPATV

-4217 NEDSSRSFSA
+4217 NEDSSRNFSA

-4341 ENTDGN
+4341 EGTDGN
-4347 NLTNLSM
+4347 NLTSLSM
-4354 VSAFIAKTAPG
+4354 VSAFIAKNTPS
-4365 ATFTATALNYGNGV
+4365 ATFTATALDYGNGV
-4379 STDLGGD
+4379 SNNLGGD

-4427 RVTADDGFS
+4427 KVTADDGFS

-4489 PAGGSYSVL
+4489 PAGGSHSVL

-4522 NTLLGNDSDIDGD
+4522 NTLLGNDSDVDGD
-4535 SLSILSVQG
+4535 SLSILSVQN

-4576 DGHGGTSTATVTVG
+4576 DGHGGTSTASVTVG

-4595 DAPVAKPDIASTQED
+4595 DAPVAKPDSVSTLED

-4634 SASNGSVTV
+4634 SASNGSVTI

-4686 ADVPLLNSGSI
+4686 VDVPLLNSGSI

-4733 PPAGTTTSDQ
+4733 PPAGNGTGTSDP

-4771 FTNGENSTSEI
+4771 FTNGENSSSEI

-4795 GPDGVRQLIQVTSSE
+4795 GPDGTHTLIQVTSSE
-4810 QRGASVNGSGVQN
+4810 QRGASVNGSGVQS

-4848 SLNLD
+4848 SLSLG

-4899 SGTHNADGSWSFT
+4899 SGIHNADGSWSFT

-4987 GHDILYGGAGNSIL
+4987 GHDILYGGASNSIL
-5001 NGGTGNDS
+5001 NGGTGNDT

-5018 LDGGKD
+5018 L
-5024 NDLLVGG
+5024 NGG
-5031 KGDDTLTGGDGA
+5031 KGNDTLTGGAGA

-5052 TGKDT
+5052 TGNDT

-5105 SSPDVTIKLTG
+5105 SSTDVTIKLTG

>member
-13 GQVLAVSAEE
+13 GQVLAVSAEG

-78 PAVTASTEELQK
+78 PAVTASAEELQK

-109 SAGAGGSGPAGGGHS
+109 GASAAGSGPAGGGHS

-145 PGAAGQGD
+145 PGAVGQGD

-253 VDIGVSAVND
+253 VDIGVTPVND
-263 APVARGS
+263 APVASGS

-287 KGQLQASDVDGDQLT
+287 KGQLRASDVDGDQLT

-398 SSLTFTVDGKAPA
+398 SSLTFSVDGKAPA

-498 IAGYQLASG
+498 IAGYQLANG

-519 DGSYSFDPGQDFD
+519 DGSYSFDPGQDFDSLPAGISRDVTFTYQAKDDSGALSDPQTITITVTGSNDAPVAQAGSAATEENTVLNGQVPAASDVDGTITGYQLATDVGTGNGTLTFNSNGGYTFDPGHDFD

-566 GSNDAP
+566 G
-572 VAQAATA
+572 
-579 AVNEDS
+579 
-585 QINGQ
+585 
-590 LQASDA
+590 
-596 DQGAQLQFGSDSPLP
+596 
-611 AGFTLGQDGKWSFDA
+611 
-626 SDAAYQHLAAGQTQV
+626 
-641 ISIPYLVTDDQGA
+641 
-654 VAGNTLTI
+654 
-662 TVTGTNDV
+662 
-670 PVAQAASA
+670 
-678 AADEDQVSTG
+678 
-688 QLTATDADDGAVL
+688 
-701 TFGVD
+701 
-706 GNAPAGFT
+706 
-714 LKADGSWTF
+714 
-723 DGKDP
+723 
-728 AYQHLA
+728 
-734 NGETQVISIPV
+734 
-745 IVTDDQGANT
+745 
-755 TSTLTLTITGT
+755 T
-766 NDAPVAQADSATTGE
+766 NDAPVAQAGSAATEE
-781 NGVLNGQVPAA
+781 NTVLNGQVPAA
-792 SDVDGSIVGYQ
+792 SDVDGTIASYQ
-803 LTNDVG
+803 LATDVG
-809 AGNGTLTFNPDGSYR
+809 TGNGTLTFNSNGGYT
-824 FDPGQDFDSLPAG
+824 FDPGHDFDSLPAG

-852 GALSD
+852 GALSA
-857 PQTITITVTG
+857 PQTI
-867 SNDVPVAQAASAA
+867 
-880 INEDSQISGQ
+880 
-890 LQASDADQGEQLQ
+890 
-903 FGSDNPLPAGFT
+903 
-915 LDQDGK
+915 
-921 WSFDASDA
+921 
-929 AYQHLAAGQTQ
+929 
-940 VISIP
+940 
-945 YLVTDDQ
+945 
-952 GAVAGN
+952 
-958 TLTITVT
+958 TITVT
-965 GTNDAPIAQASSAAA
+965 GTNDAPIAQAGSAAT
-980 DEDQVSTGQLTAT
+980 E
-993 DADDGAVLTF
+993 
-1003 SIDGNAPAGF
+1003 
-1013 TLKTDGSWTFDGKD
+1013 
-1027 SAYQYLADG
+1027 
-1036 ETQVISIPV
+1036 
-1045 IVTDEHGATSS
+1045 
-1056 STLSITVTGTN
+1056 
-1067 DAPVAQAGSATTA
+1067 
-1080 ENDVLNGQVPA
+1080 ENTILNGQAPA
-1091 ATDVDGTIAGY
+1091 ASDVDGTIASY
-1102 QLASDVGTGNG
+1102 QLTTDVGTGNG
-1113 TLTFNPDGSY
+1113 TLTFNSNGGYS
-1123 TFDPGQDFDSLPAG
+1123 FDPGHDFDSLPAG

-1152 GALSDPQTITI
+1152 GALS
-1163 TVTGSNDA
+1163 
-1171 PVAQA
+1171 
-1176 ATAAVDE
+1176 
-1183 DNQISGQLQASD
+1183 
-1195 ADQGAQLQ
+1195 
-1203 FGSDSPLPAGFTL
+1203 
-1216 GQDGKWSFDASD
+1216 
-1228 AAYQHLAAGQTQVIS
+1228 
-1243 IPVVV
+1243 
-1248 TDDQGATSGS
+1248 
-1258 TLTITVTGTNDIP
+1258 
-1271 VAQAASAAAD
+1271 
-1281 EDQVG
+1281 
-1286 TGQLVAT
+1286 
-1293 DADDGAVLTF
+1293 
-1303 SIDGN
+1303 
-1308 APAGFTLKT
+1308 
-1317 DGSWTFD
+1317 
-1324 GKDPAYQHLADG
+1324 
-1336 ETQVISIPVIVTDD
+1336 
-1350 QGATNTSTLTLTITG
+1350 
-1365 TNDAPVALAGSATT
+1365 
-1379 AENDVLNGQVPA
+1379 
-1391 ASDVDGTIAGYQLAS
+1391 
-1406 GVGTGNGTLTFNSD
+1406 
-1420 GSYRFDPGQ
+1420 
-1429 DFDSLPAGVSRDIT
+1429 
-1443 FTYQAQDDSGALSAP
+1443 AP
-1458 QTITITVTGTND
+1458 QAITITVTGTND

-1519 GKWTFDASD
+1519 GKWTFDASNP
-1528 AAYQHLAAGQTQV
+1528 AYQHLAAGQTQV

-1568 DAPVAQ
+1568 DVPVAQ
-1574 AASAEVDEDQVSTGQ
+1574 AASAAADEDQVSTGQ

-1629 YQHLADGETQVISV
+1629 YQHLADGETQVISIPVIVTDDQGATNTSTLTLTITGTNDAPVALVGNATTAENDVLNGQVPAASDVDGTIAGYQLASGVGTGNGTLTFNSDGSYRFDPGQDFDSLAVGSSRDVAFTYQARDDSGALSAPQTITITVTGTNDAPVAQAATAAVNEDRQINGQLQATDADQGAQLQFGSDSPLPAGFTLDQDGKWTFDASNAAYQHLAAGQTQTISIPVVVTDDQGATSGSTLTITVTGTNDAPVAQTASAAVDEDQVSTGQLVATDADDGAVLTFSINGNTPAGLTLKTDGSWTFDGKDPAYQDLADGETQVISV

-1656 STLTITVTGTNDTPV
+1656 STLTITVTGTNDIPV

-1724 KDSAYQHLAEGQTQV
+1724 KDSAYQHLADGETQV

-1777 TEENTIL
+1777 IEENTILNGQVPAASDVDGTITGYQLTTDVGTGNGTLTFNPNGSYSFDPGQDFDSLPAGFSRDITFTYQAKDDSGALSDPQTITITVTGTNDAPVAQAANAAVNEDSQINGQLLATDADQGAQLQFSSDSPLPAGFTLDQDGKWTFDASNPAYQHLAEGETQVISIPVVVTDDQGATSGSTLTITITGTNDAPVAQATNAAVNEDSQINGQLQASDADQGAQLQFGSDSPLPAGFTLDQDGKWTFDASNAAYQHLAAGETQVISIPVVVTDDQGATSSSPLTITVTGTNDAPVAQAGSAATEENTVLNGQVPAASDVDGTIAGYQLTTDVGTGNGTLTFNSNGGYTFNPGHDFDSLPAGVSRDVSFTYQAQDDSGALSAPQTITITVTGTNDTPIAQAGSATTEENTIL

-1799 SYQLTT
+1799 GYQLTA
-1805 DVGAGNGTLTFNP
+1805 DVGTGNGTLTFNP

-1915 LTFNPNGGYSFDPGH
+1915 LTFNSNGGYSFDPGH

-1950 DDSGALSDPQTITIT
+1950 DDSGALSAPQ
-1965 VTGSNDAPV
+1965 A
-1974 AQAGSATTE
+1974 
-1983 ENTILNG
+1983 
-1990 QVPAASDVDGIIAG
+1990 
-2004 YQLASGVGTGNGTLT
+2004 
-2019 FNSNGGYTFDPGH
+2019 
-2032 DFDSLPAGVSRD
+2032 
-2044 VTFTYQAKDDN
+2044 
-2055 GALSDPQTI
+2055 I

-2143 VISIPVVVTDDQGA
+2143 VINIPVIVTDDQGA

-2217 LQSDGRWTFD
+2217 LQSDGSWTFD
-2227 GKDLAYQ
+2227 GKDPAYQ
-2234 HLANDETQVISIPV
+2234 HLAAGQTQVISIPV

-2274 AQAGS
+2274 AQTGS

-2352 DDSGALSAP
+2352 DDSGALSDP

-2380 SATTEENTILDGQV
+2380 SAATEENTILDGQV

-2423 GDGSYTFDPSHD
+2423 GDGSYTFNPGQD
-2435 FDSLPAGV
+2435 FDSLPVGV
-2443 SRDVTFTYQAQDDSG
+2443 SRDVTFTYQAKDDSG
-2458 ALSAPQTITIT
+2458 ALSDPQTITIT
-2469 VTGSNDAAVI
+2469 VTGTNDAAVI
-2479 TGAQVSINETN
+2479 TGAQVSLNETN
-2490 APITTGGQL
+2490 APISTGGQL

-2519 YGHFNLAADGTWSYT
+2519 YGHFTLAADGTWSYT
-2534 ADSAYNQLSVGQS
+2534 ADSAYNQLS
-2547 LTDTFTVTSA
+2547 
-2557 DGTTSSVS
+2557 
-2565 VTIDGTNDAAVIT
+2565 
-2578 GAQVHINETNAP
+2578 
-2590 ISTGG
+2590 
-2595 QLTITDVD
+2595 
-2603 SPATF
+2603 
-2608 VEQTNVAGQYGHFN
+2608 
-2622 LAADGTWSYTADSAY
+2622 
-2637 NQLNVGQSLTDTFT
+2637 VGQSLTDTFT

-2702 PATFVEQTNVA
+2702 PATFIEQTNVA
-2713 GQYGHFSLAAD
+2713 GQYGHFTLAAD

-2739 LNETLTDTFNV
+2739 LNETLTDTFTV

-2877 DSGDSSVDS
+2877 DSGDSSIDS

-2898 VVGSVGQAVQDGT
+2898 VVGSVGQAVQGSS
-2911 GWTLTSNG
+2911 GWTLTNNG

-3047 GDALSVTK
+3047 GDTLSVTK

-3076 VPAENVSGSVVIH
+3076 VPAENLSGSVVIH

-3172 VIAAADLGKLKFT
+3172 VIAAADLGKLTFT
-3185 PAANDNGAP
+3185 PDANDSGAP

-3241 SATGNVLDNDSDVDN
+3241 SVTGNVLDNDSDVDN

-3281 GVGSIVIDANGH
+3281 GVGSIVIKADGS

-3321 DITVNSANDLPVA
+3321 DITVNSVNDLPVA

-3356 DGDALTYTL
+3356 DGDVLTYTL
-3365 KPGSGPVNGTLVLDS
+3365 KPSSGPANGTLVLDAAT
-3380 SNGKYTYTPDHDYNG
+3380 GHYTYTPNPNYNG
-3395 NDSFTVVVGDG
+3395 DDSFTVVVSDG
-3406 QGGTVESV
+3406 HNGTAESTV
-3414 VNITVTA
+3414 TLTVTA
-3421 VNDEPVTADNSNTT
+3421 VNDVPVTSDDSKTT

-3448 DVDKDPLTYTLKPG
+3448 DVDGDALTYTLKPSSG
-3462 SEPQHGTL
+3462 PANGTL
-3470 VLDSSN
+3470 VLDTAT
-3476 GKYTYTPDHDYNGND
+3476 GHYTYTPNPNYNGDD
-3491 SFTVVVS
+3491 SFTVVID
-3498 DGQGGTVESVVS
+3498 DGHNGSTESTVTL
-3510 ITVTAVND
+3510 TVTAVND
-3518 APIAHDDS
+3518 APVTTDDS
-3526 ATIDED
+3526 KTTAED
-3532 HSVTID
+3532 
-3538 VLANDTDIDSSSLSV
+3538 
-3553 TGASASHG
+3553 
-3561 SVTINQ
+3561 
-3567 DGTLTYT
+3567 
-3574 PDANYGGS
+3574 
-3582 DTIVYTI
+3582 
-3589 SDGDGGTSSASVTV
+3589 
-3603 GITPVADAP
+3603 
-3612 LLSLD
+3612 
-3617 ASSGHP
+3617 
-3623 ASTGLTVQTW
+3623 
-3633 TGLALGSN
+3633 
-3641 GNGINPDTLQSVI
+3641 
-3654 DAAGAP
+3654 
-3660 ASTSSTNSV
+3660 
-3669 SNGSVSAG
+3669 
-3677 TATKVSGL
+3677 TAVSGQ
-3685 IFLEAGHTYTF
+3685 
-3696 AGVGDD
+3696 
-3702 SIRLVVGGTKVAE
+3702 VV
-3715 ATWSGSSGKF
+3715 
-3725 SGTFTPSES
+3725 
-3734 GYYTLALYQH
+3734 
-3744 NQSGPGNYSLTLSD
+3744 
-3758 NGSPAQT
+3758 
-3765 LGTGSALLYH
+3765 
-3775 DGSELTAA
+3775 
-3783 GERLADLAG
+3783 
-3792 SNGQGYYQVYGLNE
+3792 
-3806 GREDS
+3806 
-3811 SIPLS
+3811 
-3816 KVNAALVDTDG
+3816 
-3827 SETLKVSIGSIP
+3827 
-3839 LGAVLSDGT
+3839 
-3848 LSFTAGAG
+3848 
-3856 KTSVDV
+3856 
-3862 TGWDLGKLTIT
+3862 
-3873 PPQDFNGSFQ
+3873 
-3883 LQVSATASETAN
+3883 
-3895 GDLATS
+3895 
-3901 SQTLTVQ
+3901 
-3908 VHPVNDAPV
+3908 
-3917 FTSAASQSTV
+3917 
-3927 EDSVLHGQLGA
+3927 
-3938 SDIDGDNLT
+3938 
-3947 YALKNGGNPA
+3947 
-3957 HGSVVVNGDGSYSY
+3957 
-3971 TPAADYNGP
+3971 
-3980 DSFVVTVSDGHGGE
+3980 
-3994 AEQLVSV
+3994 
-4001 TVTPAN
+4001 
-4007 DAPVF
+4007 
-4012 TSPASQSIA
+4012 
-4021 EDDVLH
+4021 
-4027 GQLAASD
+4027 ASD

-4040 TYALKNGS
+4040 TYTLKSGDE
-4048 APAHGSVV
+4048 PKHGTLVLDAAT
-4056 VNGDGSYSYTPLA
+4056 GHYTYTPNP
-4069 NYNGTDSFTVTVSDG
+4069 NYNGSDSFTVVIDDGHNGTAESTV
-4084 QGGVTEQLV
+4084 TL
-4093 TVTVTPVNDAP
+4093 TVTPVNDAP
-4104 VAASDSKTTGENSVL
+4104 VAANDSKTTGENSVL

-4145 TGNGNLTFN
+4145 AGNGILTFN

-4185 DSAGTTSAPATV
+4185 DSEGATSAPATV

-4217 NEDSSRSFSA
+4217 DEDSSRSFSA
-4227 LDFGFNDVD
+4227 IDFGFNDVD

-4241 GAVRIDSLPGA
+4241 SAVRIDSLPGA
-4252 GSLTFNGVA
+4252 GSLTFDGVA

-4341 ENTDGN
+4341 EGTDGN
-4347 NLTNLSM
+4347 NLTSLSM
-4354 VSAFIAKTAPG
+4354 ISAFIAKTAPS

-4386 KQLQKFLGSDAASLS
+4386 KQLQKFLGSDAASLN

-4489 PAGGSYSVL
+4489 PVGGSYSVL
-4498 GGSSLSHPLAELVTN
+4498 GGSGLSHPLAELVTN

-4522 NTLLGNDSDIDGD
+4522 NTLLGNDSDVDGD

-4576 DGHGGTSTATVTVG
+4576 DGHGGTSTATVTIG
-4590 INAVN
+4590 IKAVN
-4595 DAPVAKPDIASTQED
+4595 DAPVAKPDSASTQED

-4620 DSDVDGDS
+4620 DSDVDGDA

-4634 SASNGSVTV
+4634 FASNGSVTV

-4676 STVALSVTPV
+4676 STVAVSVTPV

-4697 FALNPGATSITTNQA
+4697 FALNPGATSISTTQG

-4733 PPAGTTTSDQ
+4733 PPSGALTHNA
-4743 GNVDVIDGS
+4743 NVNVVDGS

-4771 FTNGENSTSEI
+4771 FTNGENSSSEI
-4782 NNGFN
+4782 SNGFN

-4795 GPDGVRQLIQVTSSE
+4795 GPDGTRTLIQVTSSE
-4810 QRGASVNGSGVQN
+4810 QRGASVNGSGVQS

-4837 VLNGGDANKDS
+4837 VLNGGDADKDS
-4848 SLNLD
+4848 SLSLG

-4884 LSVKITGMPNDATFT
+4884 LSVKITGVPNDATFT

-4973 NSSNST
+4973 NSGNST

-5001 NGGTGNDS
+5001 NGGDGNDT

-5018 LDGGKD
+5018 LDGGKG
-5024 NDLLVGG
+5024 NDLLIGG
-5031 KGDDTLTGGDGA
+5031 KGNDTLTGGDGA

-5052 TGKDT
+5052 TGNDT

-5062 PTDGDR
+5062 PGDGDR

-5105 SSPDVTIKLTG
+5105 SSTDVTIKLTG

>member
-1 MSSVVAV
+1 M
-8 VKSVI
+8 
-13 GQVLAVSAEE
+13 
-23 QRRVLVE
+23 
-30 GDRLFLGDLVQ
+30 
-41 TGDAGAVAL
+41 
-50 QLPDGRVLDLGRDSQ
+50 
-65 LSASELAPHAPAQ
+65 
-78 PAVTASTEELQK
+78 
-90 AIAAGADPTQTL
+90 
-102 APTAAGP
+102 
-109 SAGAGGSGPAGGGHS
+109 
-124 FVLLEETGGHVD
+124 
-136 PSIGYTTSG
+136 
-145 PGAAGQGD
+145 
-153 GERQQEQAPNLA
+153 
-165 PSFVDD
+165 
-171 QGNALAGLQ
+171 
-180 LSTAEDTLLQ
+180 STAEDTLLQ

-263 APVARGS
+263 APVASGS
-270 YGATLVDTAA
+270 YGATLVDTSA

-367 NDTPQASNAQ
+367 NDTPRATNAQ

-398 SSLTFTVDGKAPA
+398 SSLTFAVDGKAPA
-411 GFTLQPDGN
+411 GFTLQPDGS

-440 IVVPVVVTDD
+440 ISIPVVVTDD
-450 QGASSSSTLTIT
+450 QGASSTSTLTIT
-462 VTGTNDAPVAQAGSA
+462 VTGTNDAPVAQAGTA
-477 TTAENDVLNGQV
+477 TTGENGVLNGQV
-489 PAASDVDGS
+489 PPATDVDGS
-498 IAGYQLASG
+498 IAGYQLTSG
-507 VGTGNGTLTFNS
+507 VGNGNGTLTFNS
-519 DGSYSFDPGQDFD
+519 DGSYRFDPGQDFD
-532 SLPAGV
+532 SLPAGT

-551 SGALS
+551 NGALS
-556 APQTITITVT
+556 DPQTITITIT

-579 AVNEDS
+579 AVDEDS
-585 QINGQ
+585 QIGGQ

-626 SDAAYQHLAAGQTQV
+626 GNAAYQHLAAGQTQV
-641 ISIPYLVTDDQGA
+641 INVPYFVVDDQGA
-654 VAGNTLTI
+654 STSSTLTI
-662 TVTGTNDV
+662 TVTGTNDA
-670 PVAQAASA
+670 PVAQAATA

-688 QLTATDADDGAVL
+688 QLVATDADDGAVL
-701 TFGVD
+701 TYGID

-714 LKADGSWTF
+714 LQPNGSWSF
-723 DGKDP
+723 DGKDA

-734 NGETQVISIPV
+734 AGETQVISVPV
-745 IVTDDQGANT
+745 IVTDDQGAT
-755 TSTLTLTITGT
+755 SSSTLTITVTGT
-766 NDAPVAQADSATTGE
+766 NDAPVAQAGSATTGE

-792 SDVDGSIVGYQ
+792 TDVDGGIVGYQ
-803 LTNDVG
+803 LTSDVG
-809 AGNGTLTFNPDGSYR
+809 NGNGSLTFNSDGSYR
-824 FDPGQDFDSLPAG
+824 FDPGQDFDNLPAG
-837 VSRDVTFTYQAKDDS
+837 ASRDVTFTYQAKDDS

-867 SNDVPVAQAASAA
+867 
-880 INEDSQISGQ
+880 
-890 LQASDADQGEQLQ
+890 
-903 FGSDNPLPAGFT
+903 T
-915 LDQDGK
+915 
-921 WSFDASDA
+921 
-929 AYQHLAAGQTQ
+929 
-940 VISIP
+940 
-945 YLVTDDQ
+945 
-952 GAVAGN
+952 
-958 TLTITVT
+958 
-965 GTNDAPIAQASSAAA
+965 
-980 DEDQVSTGQLTAT
+980 
-993 DADDGAVLTF
+993 
-1003 SIDGNAPAGF
+1003 
-1013 TLKTDGSWTFDGKD
+1013 
-1027 SAYQYLADG
+1027 
-1036 ETQVISIPV
+1036 
-1045 IVTDEHGATSS
+1045 
-1056 STLSITVTGTN
+1056 
-1067 DAPVAQAGSATTA
+1067 
-1080 ENDVLNGQVPA
+1080 
-1091 ATDVDGTIAGY
+1091 
-1102 QLASDVGTGNG
+1102 
-1113 TLTFNPDGSY
+1113 
-1123 TFDPGQDFDSLPAG
+1123 
-1137 VSRDVTFTYQAKDDS
+1137 
-1152 GALSDPQTITI
+1152 
-1163 TVTGSNDA
+1163 NDA

-1183 DNQISGQLQASD
+1183 DSQINGQLQATD
-1195 ADQGAQLQ
+1195 ADQGAQLQFGSDSPLPAGFTLGQDGKWSFDASNPAYQHLAEGEIQTISIPVVVTDDQGATSGSTLTITVTGTNDIPVAQAASAAVDEDQVSTGQLVATDADDGAVLSFSIDGNAPAGFTLQPNGSWSFDGKDAAYQHLAAGETQVISVPVIVTDDQGATSSSTLTITVTGTNDVPVAQAATAAVNEDSQINGQLQATDADQGTQLQ

-1248 TDDQGATSGS
+1248 TDDQGATSSS
-1258 TLTITVTGTNDIP
+1258 TLTITVTGTNDVP

-1281 EDQVG
+1281 EDQVS

-1293 DADDGAVLTF
+1293 DADDGAVLSF

-1308 APAGFTLKT
+1308 APAGLTLKS

-1336 ETQVISIPVIVTDD
+1336 ETQVINIPVIVTDEH
-1350 QGATNTSTLTLTITG
+1350 GATSSSILTITVTG
-1365 TNDAPVALAGSATT
+1365 TNDAPVAQAGSATT
-1379 AENDVLNGQVPA
+1379 EENTVLNGQVPA

-1406 GVGTGNGTLTFNSD
+1406 GVGNGNGTLTFNPN
-1420 GSYRFDPGQ
+1420 GGYTFDPGH
-1429 DFDSLPAGVSRDIT
+1429 DFDSLPAGVSRDVS
-1443 FTYQAQDDSGALSAP
+1443 FTYQAKDDSGALSDP

-1470 APVAQAATAAVNE
+1470 APVAQATTAAVNE

-1503 FGSDSPL
+1503 FSSDSPL

-1519 GKWTFDASD
+1519 GKWSFDASN
-1528 AAYQHLAAGQTQV
+1528 AVYQHLAAGQTQV

-1568 DAPVAQ
+1568 DIPVAQ
-1574 AASAEVDEDQVSTGQ
+1574 AASA
-1589 LVATD
+1589 
-1594 ADDGAVLTFS
+1594 
-1604 INGNTPAGLTLKTD
+1604 
-1618 GSWTFDGKDPA
+1618 
-1629 YQHLADGETQVISV
+1629 
-1643 PVVVTD
+1643 
-1649 DQGATSS
+1649 
-1656 STLTITVTGTNDTPV
+1656 
-1671 AQAAN
+1671 AA
-1676 AAVDEDQVSTGQLV
+1676 DEDQVSTGQLV

-1712 TLKTDG
+1712 ILKADG

-1724 KDSAYQHLAEGQTQV
+1724 KDSAYQHLADGETQV
-1739 ISIPVIVTDEHGAT
+1739 ISIPVIVTDDQGAT
-1753 NSSSLTLTI
+1753 NTSTLTI
-1762 TGTNDAPVAQAGSAT
+1762 TVTGTNDAPVAQAGSAA

-1805 DVGAGNGTLTFNP
+1805 D
-1818 NGSYSFDPGQDFDS
+1818 
-1832 LPAGV
+1832 
-1837 SRDITFTYQA
+1837 
-1847 KDDSG
+1847 
-1852 ALSDPQTITIT
+1852 
-1863 VTGTNDAPV
+1863 
-1872 AQAGSATTEEN
+1872 
-1883 TILNGQVP
+1883 
-1891 AASDVDGTIA
+1891 
-1901 GYQLANGVGTGNGT
+1901 
-1915 LTFNPNGGYSFDPGH
+1915 
-1930 DFDSLPAGVS
+1930 
-1940 RDVTFTYQAK
+1940 
-1950 DDSGALSDPQTITIT
+1950 
-1965 VTGSNDAPV
+1965 
-1974 AQAGSATTE
+1974 
-1983 ENTILNG
+1983 
-1990 QVPAASDVDGIIAG
+1990 
-2004 YQLASGVGTGNGTLT
+2004 VGTGNGTLT

-2044 VTFTYQAKDDN
+2044 VTFTYQAKDDS
-2055 GALSDPQTI
+2055 GALSAPQTI

-2078 AATAAVNEDSQ
+2078 AATAVVNEDSQ

-2137 AEGQTQ
+2137 AEGKTQ

-2177 AASAAA
+2177 AASAAV

-2217 LQSDGRWTFD
+2217 LQSDGSWTFD
-2227 GKDLAYQ
+2227 GKDPAYQ

-2279 ATTGENTVLNGQ
+2279 ATTEENTILNGQ
-2291 VPAASDVDGTIAG
+2291 VPAASDVDGTIAS

-2332 DFDGLPAGVS
+2332 DFDSLPAGVS

-2352 DDSGALSAP
+2352 DDSGALSAA

-2380 SATTEENTILDGQV
+2380 AATTEENTVLNGQV

-2399 VDGTIASYQLTTD
+2399 VDGIIASYQLTSD
-2412 VGTGNGTLTFH
+2412 VGTGNGTLTFNA
-2423 GDGSYTFDPSHD
+2423 DGSYRFDPGQD
-2435 FDSLPAGV
+2435 FDSLPANV
-2443 SRDVTFTYQAQDDSG
+2443 SRDVTFTYQAKDDSG
-2458 ALSAPQTITIT
+2458 ALSPPQTITIT
-2469 VTGSNDAAVI
+2469 VT
-2479 TGAQVSINETN
+2479 
-2490 APITTGGQL
+2490 
-2499 TITDV
+2499 
-2504 DSPATFIE
+2504 
-2512 QTNVAGQ
+2512 
-2519 YGHFNLAADGTWSYT
+2519 
-2534 ADSAYNQLSVGQS
+2534 
-2547 LTDTFTVTSA
+2547 
-2557 DGTTSSVS
+2557 
-2565 VTIDGTNDAAVIT
+2565 GTNDAAVIT
-2578 GAQVHINETNAP
+2578 GAQVSVNETDTP
-2590 ISTGG
+2590 VSTGG
-2595 QLTITDVD
+2595 QLSITDVD

-2608 VEQTNVAGQYGHFN
+2608 VEQTNVAGQYGHFTLTADGTWSYTADSAYN
-2622 LAADGTWSYTADSAY
+2622 ELSASQSLTDTFTVTSADGTTSSVTVTIQGTNDAAVITGAQVNVNETDTPVSTGGQLTVTDVDSPATFVEQTNVAGQYGHFSLAADGTWSYTADSAY

-2678 QVSINETNAPI
+2678 QVNVNETDTPV
-2689 STGGQLTVTDVDS
+2689 STGGQLTITDVDS

-2739 LNETLTDTFNV
+2739 QGETLTDTFSV
-2750 QSADGTQSSV
+2750 QSADGTPSSV

-2781 EGGSLQPGVVAGA
+2781 EGGSLQPGAVANA

-2808 PGEAISFNW
+2808 PGETIGFNW
-2817 TFTTQDYAPYNDF
+2817 TFSTQDYAPFNDF

-2858 TFSHTF
+2858 AFSHTF

-2898 VVGSVGQAVQDGT
+2898 VVGTVGQAVQGGT

-2925 VDQLKPVSEITGQLQ
+2925 VNQLKPVSEITGQLQ

-2956 AAPAGFTLHS
+2956 TAPAGFTLRS
-2966 DGSWVFDAKDAA
+2966 DGSWVFDAKDPA

-2988 VLQIGFTV
+2988 VLQIGYTV
-2996 TDEHGATG
+2996 TDEYGATG

-3017 APVANADQALTPINV
+3017 APVANADQAQTPINV

-3042 DSDVD
+3042 DTDVD
-3047 GDALSVTK
+3047 GDTLSVSK

-3076 VPAENVSGSVVIH
+3076 VPGQNVSGSVVIH
-3089 YEISDSHGASA
+3089 YEISDSHGGSA
-3100 SSSLT
+3100 SGSLT
-3105 VQVGGNTPPQ
+3105 VEVGGNTPPQ
-3115 GADGSA
+3115 GADRTDSIA
-3121 SLDEDSSHS
+3121 EDSSRS
-3130 FSAADFAF
+3130 FSAADFGF

-3159 SLTFDGVAVVPGQ
+3159 SLTFDGVAVVQGQ
-3172 VIAAADLGKLKFT
+3172 VIAAADLGKLLFT
-3185 PAANDNGAP
+3185 PDANGNGAP

-3208 FDSASHTFTLDVTP
+3208 FDSTPHTFTLDVTP
-3222 VDDPSVLLPN
+3222 VDDPSVLAPN
-3232 VASMDEDDG
+3232 YASLDEDSG
-3241 SATGNVLDNDSDVDN
+3241 SVSGNVLTNDVDIDDI
-3256 TLSVSS
+3256 LSVSS
-3262 YSVAGFSGNIA
+3262 YSVAGFSGSIA
-3273 AGTGTTIV
+3273 AGTSTTIV
-3281 GVGSIVIDANGH
+3281 GVGSLVINADGS

-3316 ASSTL
+3316 SSSTL
-3321 DITVNSANDLPVA
+3321 DITVNSVNDVPLA
-3334 ENANKTT
+3334 DNGSKTT
-3341 LEDTPV
+3341 LEDTPVSGQVVASDVDGDTLTYTLKSGGEPAHGTLVLDPATGNYTYTPNANYHGDDSFIVVVDDGHNGTTESVVNITVTSVNDNPTTSDDSKTTAEDTPVSGQVVASDVDGDTLTYTLKSGGEPAHGTLVLDPATGNYTYTPNANYHGPDSFTVVVDDGHNGTTESTVTLTVTSVNDDPVTSDDSKTTAEDTPV

-3365 KPGSGPVNGTLVLDS
+3365 KSGGEPAHGTLVLDPATGS
-3380 SNGKYTYTPDHDYNG
+3380 YTYTPNLNYNG
-3395 NDSFTVVVGDG
+3395 DDSFTVVVSDG
-3406 QGGTVESV
+3406 HNGTTES
-3414 VNITVTA
+3414 TVTLTVTS
-3421 VNDEPVTADNSNTT
+3421 VNDVPVTSDDSKTT
-3435 AEDTAVSGQVVAS
+3435 AEDTPVSGQVVATDVDGDALTYTLKSGGEPAHGTLVLDPATGSYTYTPNANYHGPDSFTVVIDDGHNGTTESTVTLTITSVNDDPVTSDDSKTTAEDTPVSGQVVAS
-3448 DVDKDPLTYTLKPG
+3448 DVDGDALTYTLKSG
-3462 SEPQHGTL
+3462 GEPAHGTL
-3470 VLDSSN
+3470 VLDTATGS
-3476 GKYTYTPDHDYNGND
+3476 YTYTPNLNYHGPDSFTVVIDDGHNGTTESTVTLTVTSVNDAPTTSNDSKTTAEDTPVSGQVVATDVDGDILSYTVKSGGEPAHGTLVLDTATGSYTYTPNLNYHGPDSFTVVIDDGHNGTTESTVTLTVTSVNDVPVASDDSKTTAEDTPVSGQVVASDVDGDILSYTVKSGGEPTHGTLVLDPATGSYTYTPNLNYNGPD

-3498 DGQGGTVESVVS
+3498 DGHNGTTES
-3510 ITVTAVND
+3510 TVT
-3518 APIAHDDS
+3518 
-3526 ATIDED
+3526 
-3532 HSVTID
+3532 
-3538 VLANDTDIDSSSLSV
+3538 L
-3553 TGASASHG
+3553 
-3561 SVTINQ
+3561 
-3567 DGTLTYT
+3567 
-3574 PDANYGGS
+3574 
-3582 DTIVYTI
+3582 
-3589 SDGDGGTSSASVTV
+3589 
-3603 GITPVADAP
+3603 
-3612 LLSLD
+3612 
-3617 ASSGHP
+3617 
-3623 ASTGLTVQTW
+3623 
-3633 TGLALGSN
+3633 
-3641 GNGINPDTLQSVI
+3641 
-3654 DAAGAP
+3654 
-3660 ASTSSTNSV
+3660 
-3669 SNGSVSAG
+3669 
-3677 TATKVSGL
+3677 
-3685 IFLEAGHTYTF
+3685 
-3696 AGVGDD
+3696 
-3702 SIRLVVGGTKVAE
+3702 
-3715 ATWSGSSGKF
+3715 
-3725 SGTFTPSES
+3725 
-3734 GYYTLALYQH
+3734 
-3744 NQSGPGNYSLTLSD
+3744 
-3758 NGSPAQT
+3758 
-3765 LGTGSALLYH
+3765 
-3775 DGSELTAA
+3775 
-3783 GERLADLAG
+3783 
-3792 SNGQGYYQVYGLNE
+3792 
-3806 GREDS
+3806 
-3811 SIPLS
+3811 
-3816 KVNAALVDTDG
+3816 
-3827 SETLKVSIGSIP
+3827 
-3839 LGAVLSDGT
+3839 
-3848 LSFTAGAG
+3848 
-3856 KTSVDV
+3856 
-3862 TGWDLGKLTIT
+3862 
-3873 PPQDFNGSFQ
+3873 
-3883 LQVSATASETAN
+3883 
-3895 GDLATS
+3895 
-3901 SQTLTVQ
+3901 
-3908 VHPVNDAPV
+3908 
-3917 FTSAASQSTV
+3917 
-3927 EDSVLHGQLGA
+3927 
-3938 SDIDGDNLT
+3938 
-3947 YALKNGGNPA
+3947 
-3957 HGSVVVNGDGSYSY
+3957 
-3971 TPAADYNGP
+3971 
-3980 DSFVVTVSDGHGGE
+3980 
-3994 AEQLVSV
+3994 
-4001 TVTPAN
+4001 
-4007 DAPVF
+4007 
-4012 TSPASQSIA
+4012 
-4021 EDDVLH
+4021 
-4027 GQLAASD
+4027 
-4034 VDGDAL
+4034 
-4040 TYALKNGS
+4040 
-4048 APAHGSVV
+4048 
-4056 VNGDGSYSYTPLA
+4056 
-4069 NYNGTDSFTVTVSDG
+4069 
-4084 QGGVTEQLV
+4084 
-4093 TVTVTPVNDAP
+4093 TVTPVNDAP
-4104 VAASDSKTTGENSVL
+4104 VAANDSKTTGENSVL
-4119 SDQVPAA
+4119 SDHVPAA
-4126 SDIDSPVNPNGYAL
+4126 SDVDSTVNPNGYTL
-4140 VSGLG
+4140 VSGPG
-4145 TGNGNLTFN
+4145 AGNGHLTFN
-4154 ANGSYVF
+4154 ADGTYVF
-4161 NPGSDFDSLAPGESR
+4161 NPGSDFDSLAPSESR

-4185 DSAGTTSAPATV
+4185 DTEGATSAPATV

-4206 APTGS
+4206 APTGT
-4211 DGTITL
+4211 DATITL
-4217 NEDSSRSFSA
+4217 DEDSSRSFSA
-4227 LDFGFNDVD
+4227 ADFGFQDVD

-4241 GAVRIDSLPGA
+4241 SAVRIDSLPGA
-4252 GSLTFNGVA
+4252 GKLTLNGVA
-4261 VTQGQVIAAADLGKL
+4261 VSAGQVIAAADLGKL
-4276 AFTPAANA
+4276 AYTPAANA
-4284 NGNNYASFTFSVKD
+4284 NGDNYASFTFSVKD

-4319 DPVAVNDHY
+4319 DPVAVNDNY

-4341 ENTDGN
+4341 EGTDGS
-4347 NLTNLSM
+4347 NLTSLSM
-4354 VSAFIAKTAPG
+4354 ISAFIAKTAPS

-4379 STDLGGD
+4379 SSDLGGD
-4386 KQLQKFLGSDAASLS
+4386 QQLQKFLGSDATSLS

-4455 RVSDSFNIAQGGNHQ
+4455 RVSDSFTIAQGGNHQ

-4522 NTLLGNDSDIDGD
+4522 KTLLGNDSDVDDD

-4576 DGHGGTSTATVTVG
+4576 DGHGGTATASVTVG

-4595 DAPVAKPDIASTQED
+4595 DAPVAKADSASTQED

-4620 DSDVDGDS
+4620 DSDVDGDT

-4634 SASNGSVTV
+4634 SATNGSVTL
-4643 NADGTLTYTPKAN
+4643 NSDGTLTYTPKAN
-4656 FSGSDSIT
+4656 FSGSDTIS

-4676 STVALSVTPV
+4676 STVAVSVTPV

-4697 FALNPGATSITTNQA
+4697 FALNPGATSISTTQA
-4712 ITQANLETETGLSS
+4712 ISQANLETETGLSS
-4726 GALDGIN
+4726 GALDGMN
-4733 PPAGTTTSDQ
+4733 PPSGALTHT
-4743 GNVDVIDGS
+4743 GNVNVIDGS
-4752 LTSSDYTLKAG
+4752 LTSSDYSLKAG
-4763 TQVNFAWT
+4763 TQVSFAWT
-4771 FTNGENSTSEI
+4771 FTNGENSSSEI
-4782 NNGFN
+4782 SNGFN

-4810 QRGASVNGSGVQN
+4810 QRGASVNGSGVQT
-4823 YTASSSGNYHFDWL
+4823 YTATSSGDYHFDWL
-4837 VLNGGDANKDS
+4837 VLNGGDADKDS
-4848 SLNLD
+4848 SLSLS

-4866 PINVGI
+4866 PIDVGI

-4884 LSVKITGMPNDATFT
+4884 LSVKITGVPNDATFT

-4912 QAQLH
+4912 EAQLH

-4930 LTLGVTAIA
+4930 LTLGVTATA

-4960 NSSGNDLLHGYGT
+4960 TTNSFSGTTGNDLMHGYG
-4973 NSSNST
+4973 S

-4987 GHDILYGGAGNSIL
+4987 GHDILYGGAGNSTL
-5001 NGGTGNDS
+5001 NGGSGNDT

-5018 LDGGKD
+5018 LDGGTG
-5024 NDLLVGG
+5024 NDLLIGG
-5031 KGDDTLTGGDGA
+5031 KGNDTLTGGTGA
-5043 DTFIWRAGD
+5043 DTFLWRAGD
-5052 TGKDT
+5052 TGNDT

-5062 PTDGDR
+5062 PGDGDR

-5105 SSPDVTIKLTG
+5105 SSTDVTIKLTG

-5128 IVKSLVAGAD
+5128 IIKSLVAGAD

>member
-13 GQVLAVSAEE
+13 GQVLAVSAEG

-50 QLPDGRVLDLGRDSQ
+50 QLPDGRVLDLGRDS
-65 LSASELAPHAPAQ
+65 ELAPHAPAQ
-78 PAVTASTEELQK
+78 PAVTASAEELQK

-235 DSFVV
+235 DNFVV

-398 SSLTFTVDGKAPA
+398 SSLTFSVDGKAPA

-489 PAASDVDGS
+489 PAANDVDGS

-519 DGSYSFDPGQDFD
+519 DGSY
-532 SLPAGV
+532 
-538 SRDVT
+538 R
-543 FTYQAKDD
+543 
-551 SGALS
+551 
-556 APQTITITVT
+556 
-566 GSNDAP
+566 
-572 VAQAATA
+572 
-579 AVNEDS
+579 
-585 QINGQ
+585 
-590 LQASDA
+590 
-596 DQGAQLQFGSDSPLP
+596 
-611 AGFTLGQDGKWSFDA
+611 
-626 SDAAYQHLAAGQTQV
+626 
-641 ISIPYLVTDDQGA
+641 
-654 VAGNTLTI
+654 
-662 TVTGTNDV
+662 
-670 PVAQAASA
+670 
-678 AADEDQVSTG
+678 
-688 QLTATDADDGAVL
+688 
-701 TFGVD
+701 
-706 GNAPAGFT
+706 
-714 LKADGSWTF
+714 
-723 DGKDP
+723 
-728 AYQHLA
+728 
-734 NGETQVISIPV
+734 
-745 IVTDDQGANT
+745 
-755 TSTLTLTITGT
+755 
-766 NDAPVAQADSATTGE
+766 
-781 NGVLNGQVPAA
+781 
-792 SDVDGSIVGYQ
+792 
-803 LTNDVG
+803 
-809 AGNGTLTFNPDGSYR
+809 
-824 FDPGQDFDSLPAG
+824 
-837 VSRDVTFTYQAKDDS
+837 
-852 GALSD
+852 
-857 PQTITITVTG
+857 
-867 SNDVPVAQAASAA
+867 
-880 INEDSQISGQ
+880 
-890 LQASDADQGEQLQ
+890 
-903 FGSDNPLPAGFT
+903 
-915 LDQDGK
+915 
-921 WSFDASDA
+921 
-929 AYQHLAAGQTQ
+929 
-940 VISIP
+940 
-945 YLVTDDQ
+945 
-952 GAVAGN
+952 
-958 TLTITVT
+958 
-965 GTNDAPIAQASSAAA
+965 
-980 DEDQVSTGQLTAT
+980 
-993 DADDGAVLTF
+993 
-1003 SIDGNAPAGF
+1003 
-1013 TLKTDGSWTFDGKD
+1013 
-1027 SAYQYLADG
+1027 
-1036 ETQVISIPV
+1036 
-1045 IVTDEHGATSS
+1045 
-1056 STLSITVTGTN
+1056 
-1067 DAPVAQAGSATTA
+1067 
-1080 ENDVLNGQVPA
+1080 
-1091 ATDVDGTIAGY
+1091 
-1102 QLASDVGTGNG
+1102 
-1113 TLTFNPDGSY
+1113 
-1123 TFDPGQDFDSLPAG
+1123 FDPGQDFDSLPAG

-1176 ATAAVDE
+1176 ASATVNE
-1183 DNQISGQLQASD
+1183 DSQISGQLQASDADQGAQLQFGSDSPLPAGFTLGQDGKWTFDASDAAYQHLAAGQTQVISIPMVVTDDQGATGGSTLTITVTGTNDVPVAQAASAAVDEDQVSTGQLTASDADDGAVLTFSIDGNAPAGFTLKTDGNWSFDGKNPAYQHLADGEAQAISIPVIVTDEHGATNTSILTLTITGTNDAPVAQAASAAVNEDSQIDGQLQATD

-1258 TLTITVTGTNDIP
+1258 TLTITVTGTNDVP
-1271 VAQAASAAAD
+1271 VAQAASAAA
-1281 EDQVG
+1281 
-1286 TGQLVAT
+1286 
-1293 DADDGAVLTF
+1293 
-1303 SIDGN
+1303 
-1308 APAGFTLKT
+1308 
-1317 DGSWTFD
+1317 
-1324 GKDPAYQHLADG
+1324 
-1336 ETQVISIPVIVTDD
+1336 
-1350 QGATNTSTLTLTITG
+1350 
-1365 TNDAPVALAGSATT
+1365 
-1379 AENDVLNGQVPA
+1379 
-1391 ASDVDGTIAGYQLAS
+1391 
-1406 GVGTGNGTLTFNSD
+1406 
-1420 GSYRFDPGQ
+1420 
-1429 DFDSLPAGVSRDIT
+1429 
-1443 FTYQAQDDSGALSAP
+1443 
-1458 QTITITVTGTND
+1458 
-1470 APVAQAATAAVNE
+1470 
-1483 DSQINGQLQAT
+1483 
-1494 DADQGAQLQ
+1494 
-1503 FGSDSPL
+1503 
-1510 PAGFTLDQD
+1510 
-1519 GKWTFDASD
+1519 
-1528 AAYQHLAAGQTQV
+1528 
-1541 ISIPVVVTDDQG
+1541 
-1553 ATSGSTLTITVTGTN
+1553 
-1568 DAPVAQ
+1568 
-1574 AASAEVDEDQVSTGQ
+1574 DEDQVSTGQ

-1594 ADDGAVLTFS
+1594 ADDGTVLTFS

-1629 YQHLADGETQVISV
+1629 YQHLADGETQVINI
-1643 PVVVTD
+1643 PVIVTD
-1649 DQGATSS
+1649 DHGATSS
-1656 STLTITVTGTNDTPV
+1656 STLTITVTGTNDAPI
-1671 AQAAN
+1671 AQASS
-1676 AAVDEDQVSTGQLV
+1676 AAADEDQVSTGQLT
-1690 ATDADDGAVLT
+1690 ASDADDGAVLT

-1712 TLKTDG
+1712 TLQSNG

-1724 KDSAYQHLAEGQTQV
+1724 KDPAYQHLADGETQV
-1739 ISIPVIVTDEHGAT
+1739 INIPVIVTDDHGAI
-1753 NSSSLTLTI
+1753 SSSTL
-1762 TGTNDAPVAQAGSAT
+1762 
-1777 TEENTIL
+1777 
-1784 NGQVPAAS
+1784 
-1792 DVDGTIA
+1792 
-1799 SYQLTT
+1799 
-1805 DVGAGNGTLTFNP
+1805 
-1818 NGSYSFDPGQDFDS
+1818 
-1832 LPAGV
+1832 
-1837 SRDITFTYQA
+1837 
-1847 KDDSG
+1847 
-1852 ALSDPQTITIT
+1852 TIT

-1901 GYQLANGVGTGNGT
+1901 GYQLASGVGTGNGT

-1965 VTGSNDAPV
+1965 VTGTNDAPVAQAANAAVNEDSQINGQLQATDADQGAQLQFGSDSPLPAGFTLDQDGKWTFDASNPAYQHLAESETQIISIPVVVTDDQGATSGSTLTITITGTNDAPVAQAASAAVNEDSQIDGQLQATDADQGAQLQFGSDSPLPAGFTLDQDGKWTFDASNAAYQHLAAGQTQVISIPVVVTDDQGATSGSTLTITVTGTNDAPV

-2044 VTFTYQAKDDN
+2044 VTFTYQAQDDS
-2055 GALSDPQTI
+2055 GALSAPQTI

-2078 AATAAVNEDSQ
+2078 ATTAAVNEDSQ
-2089 INGQLQAT
+2089 IDGQLQAT
-2097 DADQGAQLQFG
+2097 DADQGTQLQFG

-2172 APVAQ
+2172 VPVAQ

-2217 LQSDGRWTFD
+2217 LQSDGSWTFD
-2227 GKDLAYQ
+2227 GKDPAYQ

-2279 ATTGENTVLNGQ
+2279 ATTGENTVLNSQ
-2291 VPAASDVDGTIAG
+2291 VPAASDVDGTIAS

-2352 DDSGALSAP
+2352 DDSGTLSAP

-2423 GDGSYTFDPSHD
+2423 EDGSYTFDPGQD
-2435 FDSLPAGV
+2435 FDGLPAGV
-2443 SRDVTFTYQAQDDSG
+2443 SRDVTFTYQAKDDSG

-2469 VTGSNDAAVI
+2469 VT
-2479 TGAQVSINETN
+2479 
-2490 APITTGGQL
+2490 
-2499 TITDV
+2499 
-2504 DSPATFIE
+2504 
-2512 QTNVAGQ
+2512 
-2519 YGHFNLAADGTWSYT
+2519 
-2534 ADSAYNQLSVGQS
+2534 
-2547 LTDTFTVTSA
+2547 
-2557 DGTTSSVS
+2557 
-2565 VTIDGTNDAAVIT
+2565 GTNDAAVIT

-2595 QLTITDVD
+2595 QLTVTDVD

-2608 VEQTNVAGQYGHFN
+2608 VEQTNVAGQYGHFS

-2637 NQLNVGQSLTDTFT
+2637 NQLSVGQSLTDTFT

-2724 GTWSYTADSAYNELK
+2724 GTWSYVADSAYNELK

-2898 VVGSVGQAVQDGT
+2898 VVGSVGQAVQDGA

-3089 YEISDSHGASA
+3089 YEISDSHGASD

-3138 NDADAG
+3138 NDTDAG

-3159 SLTFDGVAVVPGQ
+3159 SLTFDGVAVTPGQ
-3172 VIAAADLGKLKFT
+3172 VIAAADLGKLTFT
-3185 PAANDNGAP
+3185 PDANDNGAP

-3365 KPGSGPVNGTLVLDS
+3365 KPSSGPMNGTLVLDS

-3395 NDSFTVVVGDG
+3395 NDSFTVVVSDG

-3414 VNITVTA
+3414 VSITVTA

-3448 DVDKDPLTYTLKPG
+3448 DVDKDTLTYTLKPG

-3491 SFTVVVS
+3491 SFTVVVG

-3641 GNGINPDTLQSVI
+3641 GNGVNPDTLQSVI

-3883 LQVSATASETAN
+3883 LQVSATASETSN
-3895 GDLATS
+3895 GDQATS

-3994 AEQLVSV
+3994 AEQLVTV
-4001 TVTPAN
+4001 TVTPVN

-4119 SDQVPAA
+4119 NDQVPAA

-4140 VSGLG
+4140 VSGPG

-4185 DSAGTTSAPATV
+4185 DSAGATSAPATV

-4284 NGNNYASFTFSVKD
+4284 NGNNYASFNFSVKD

-4319 DPVAVNDHY
+4319 DPVAANDHY

-4347 NLTNLSM
+4347 NLTSLSM
-4354 VSAFIAKTAPG
+4354 VSAFIAKNTPS
-4365 ATFTATALNYGNGV
+4365 ATFTATALDYGNGV
-4379 STDLGGD
+4379 SNNLGGD

-4427 RVTADDGFS
+4427 KVTADDGYS
-4436 IRIDGVEVFKY
+4436 IRIDGVEVAKV
-4447 DANQSPTA
+4447 DANQSASTL
-4455 RVSDSFNIAQGGNHQ
+4455 VSPVFTVAQGGNHQ

-4489 PAGGSYSVL
+4489 PAGGSHSVL

-4576 DGHGGTSTATVTVG
+4576 DGHGGTSTASVTVG

-4595 DAPVAKPDIASTQED
+4595 DAPVAKPDSASTQED

-4620 DSDVDGDS
+4620 DSDVDGDA

-4634 SASNGSVTV
+4634 SASNGSVTI

-4712 ITQANLETETGLSS
+4712 ITQANLETETGLKS

-4733 PPAGTTTSDQ
+4733 PPSGALTHNA
-4743 GNVDVIDGS
+4743 NVNVVDGS

-4763 TQVNFAWT
+4763 TTVNFSWK
-4771 FTNGENSTSEI
+4771 FINGENDTDEI
-4782 NNGFN
+4782 SRGFN
-4787 DIVALVVT
+4787 DVVALVVT
-4795 GPDGVRQLIQVTSSE
+4795 DPTGARQLIQVSSSE
-4810 QRGASVNGSGVQN
+4810 QLGANVNNSDNPSAKGNGSGVQS

-4866 PINVGI
+4866 PIDVGI

-5001 NGGTGNDS
+5001 NGGTGNDT

-5018 LDGGKD
+5018 L
-5024 NDLLVGG
+5024 NGG
-5031 KGDDTLTGGDGA
+5031 KGNDTLTGGAGA

-5057 ITDFK
+5057 VTDFK

-5105 SSPDVTIKLTG
+5105 SSTDVTIKLTG

>member
-13 GQVLAVSAEE
+13 GQVLAVSAEG

-78 PAVTASTEELQK
+78 PAVTASAEELQK

-235 DSFVV
+235 DNFVV

-398 SSLTFTVDGKAPA
+398 SSLTFSVDGKAPA

-489 PAASDVDGS
+489 PAANDVDGS

-519 DGSYSFDPGQDFD
+519 DGSY
-532 SLPAGV
+532 
-538 SRDVT
+538 R
-543 FTYQAKDD
+543 
-551 SGALS
+551 
-556 APQTITITVT
+556 
-566 GSNDAP
+566 
-572 VAQAATA
+572 
-579 AVNEDS
+579 
-585 QINGQ
+585 
-590 LQASDA
+590 
-596 DQGAQLQFGSDSPLP
+596 
-611 AGFTLGQDGKWSFDA
+611 
-626 SDAAYQHLAAGQTQV
+626 
-641 ISIPYLVTDDQGA
+641 
-654 VAGNTLTI
+654 
-662 TVTGTNDV
+662 
-670 PVAQAASA
+670 
-678 AADEDQVSTG
+678 
-688 QLTATDADDGAVL
+688 
-701 TFGVD
+701 
-706 GNAPAGFT
+706 
-714 LKADGSWTF
+714 
-723 DGKDP
+723 
-728 AYQHLA
+728 
-734 NGETQVISIPV
+734 
-745 IVTDDQGANT
+745 
-755 TSTLTLTITGT
+755 
-766 NDAPVAQADSATTGE
+766 
-781 NGVLNGQVPAA
+781 
-792 SDVDGSIVGYQ
+792 
-803 LTNDVG
+803 
-809 AGNGTLTFNPDGSYR
+809 
-824 FDPGQDFDSLPAG
+824 
-837 VSRDVTFTYQAKDDS
+837 
-852 GALSD
+852 
-857 PQTITITVTG
+857 
-867 SNDVPVAQAASAA
+867 
-880 INEDSQISGQ
+880 
-890 LQASDADQGEQLQ
+890 
-903 FGSDNPLPAGFT
+903 
-915 LDQDGK
+915 
-921 WSFDASDA
+921 
-929 AYQHLAAGQTQ
+929 
-940 VISIP
+940 
-945 YLVTDDQ
+945 
-952 GAVAGN
+952 
-958 TLTITVT
+958 
-965 GTNDAPIAQASSAAA
+965 
-980 DEDQVSTGQLTAT
+980 
-993 DADDGAVLTF
+993 
-1003 SIDGNAPAGF
+1003 
-1013 TLKTDGSWTFDGKD
+1013 
-1027 SAYQYLADG
+1027 
-1036 ETQVISIPV
+1036 
-1045 IVTDEHGATSS
+1045 
-1056 STLSITVTGTN
+1056 
-1067 DAPVAQAGSATTA
+1067 
-1080 ENDVLNGQVPA
+1080 
-1091 ATDVDGTIAGY
+1091 
-1102 QLASDVGTGNG
+1102 
-1113 TLTFNPDGSY
+1113 
-1123 TFDPGQDFDSLPAG
+1123 FDPGQDFDSLPAG

-1176 ATAAVDE
+1176 ASATVNE
-1183 DNQISGQLQASD
+1183 DSQISGQLQASDADQGAQLQFGSDSPLPAGFTLGQDGKWTFDASDAAYQHLAAGQTQVISIPMVVTDDQGATGGSTLTITVTGTNDVPVAQAASAAVDEDQVSTGQLTASDADDGAVLTFSIDGNAPAGFTLKTDGNWSFDGKNPAYQHLADGEAQAISIPVIVTDEHGATNTSILTLTITGTNDAPVAQAASAAVNEDSQIDGQLQATD

-1258 TLTITVTGTNDIP
+1258 TLTITVTGTNDVP
-1271 VAQAASAAAD
+1271 VAQAASAAA
-1281 EDQVG
+1281 
-1286 TGQLVAT
+1286 
-1293 DADDGAVLTF
+1293 
-1303 SIDGN
+1303 
-1308 APAGFTLKT
+1308 
-1317 DGSWTFD
+1317 
-1324 GKDPAYQHLADG
+1324 
-1336 ETQVISIPVIVTDD
+1336 
-1350 QGATNTSTLTLTITG
+1350 
-1365 TNDAPVALAGSATT
+1365 
-1379 AENDVLNGQVPA
+1379 
-1391 ASDVDGTIAGYQLAS
+1391 
-1406 GVGTGNGTLTFNSD
+1406 
-1420 GSYRFDPGQ
+1420 
-1429 DFDSLPAGVSRDIT
+1429 
-1443 FTYQAQDDSGALSAP
+1443 
-1458 QTITITVTGTND
+1458 
-1470 APVAQAATAAVNE
+1470 
-1483 DSQINGQLQAT
+1483 
-1494 DADQGAQLQ
+1494 
-1503 FGSDSPL
+1503 
-1510 PAGFTLDQD
+1510 
-1519 GKWTFDASD
+1519 
-1528 AAYQHLAAGQTQV
+1528 
-1541 ISIPVVVTDDQG
+1541 
-1553 ATSGSTLTITVTGTN
+1553 
-1568 DAPVAQ
+1568 
-1574 AASAEVDEDQVSTGQ
+1574 DEDQVSTGQ

-1594 ADDGAVLTFS
+1594 ADDGTVLTFS

-1629 YQHLADGETQVISV
+1629 YQHLADGETQVINI
-1643 PVVVTD
+1643 PVIVTD
-1649 DQGATSS
+1649 DHGATSS
-1656 STLTITVTGTNDTPV
+1656 STLTITVTGTNDAPI
-1671 AQAAN
+1671 AQASS
-1676 AAVDEDQVSTGQLV
+1676 AAADEDQVSTGQLT
-1690 ATDADDGAVLT
+1690 ASDADDGAVLT

-1712 TLKTDG
+1712 TLQSNG

-1724 KDSAYQHLAEGQTQV
+1724 KDPAYQHLADGETQV
-1739 ISIPVIVTDEHGAT
+1739 INIPVIVTDDHGAI
-1753 NSSSLTLTI
+1753 SSSTL
-1762 TGTNDAPVAQAGSAT
+1762 
-1777 TEENTIL
+1777 
-1784 NGQVPAAS
+1784 
-1792 DVDGTIA
+1792 
-1799 SYQLTT
+1799 
-1805 DVGAGNGTLTFNP
+1805 
-1818 NGSYSFDPGQDFDS
+1818 
-1832 LPAGV
+1832 
-1837 SRDITFTYQA
+1837 
-1847 KDDSG
+1847 
-1852 ALSDPQTITIT
+1852 TIT

-1901 GYQLANGVGTGNGT
+1901 GYQLASGVGTGNGT

-1965 VTGSNDAPV
+1965 VTGTNDAPVAQAANAAVNEDSQINGQLQATDADQGAQLQFGSDSPLPAGFTLDQDGKWTFDASNPAYQHLAESETQIISIPVVVTDDQGATSGSTLTITITGTNDAPVAQAASAAVNEDSQIDGQLQATDADQGAQLQFGSDSPLPAGFTLDQDGKWTFDASNAAYQHLAAGQTQVISIPVVVTDDQGATSGSTLTITVTGTNDAPV

-2044 VTFTYQAKDDN
+2044 VTFTYQAQDDS
-2055 GALSDPQTI
+2055 GALSAPQTI

-2078 AATAAVNEDSQ
+2078 ATTAAVNEDSQ
-2089 INGQLQAT
+2089 IDGQLQAT
-2097 DADQGAQLQFG
+2097 DADQGTQLQFG

-2172 APVAQ
+2172 VPVAQ

-2217 LQSDGRWTFD
+2217 LQSDGSWTFD
-2227 GKDLAYQ
+2227 GKDPAYQ

-2279 ATTGENTVLNGQ
+2279 ATTGENTVLNSQ
-2291 VPAASDVDGTIAG
+2291 VPAASDVDGTIAS

-2352 DDSGALSAP
+2352 DDSGTLSAP

-2423 GDGSYTFDPSHD
+2423 EDGSYTFDPGQD
-2435 FDSLPAGV
+2435 FDGLPAGV
-2443 SRDVTFTYQAQDDSG
+2443 SRDVTFTYQAKDDSG

-2469 VTGSNDAAVI
+2469 VT
-2479 TGAQVSINETN
+2479 
-2490 APITTGGQL
+2490 
-2499 TITDV
+2499 
-2504 DSPATFIE
+2504 
-2512 QTNVAGQ
+2512 
-2519 YGHFNLAADGTWSYT
+2519 
-2534 ADSAYNQLSVGQS
+2534 
-2547 LTDTFTVTSA
+2547 
-2557 DGTTSSVS
+2557 
-2565 VTIDGTNDAAVIT
+2565 GTNDAAVIT

-2595 QLTITDVD
+2595 QLTVTDVD

-2608 VEQTNVAGQYGHFN
+2608 VEQTNVAGQYGHFS

-2637 NQLNVGQSLTDTFT
+2637 NQLSVGQSLTDTFT

-2724 GTWSYTADSAYNELK
+2724 GTWSYVADSAYNELK

-2898 VVGSVGQAVQDGT
+2898 VVGSVGQAVQDGA

-3089 YEISDSHGASA
+3089 YEISDSHGASD

-3138 NDADAG
+3138 NDTDAG

-3159 SLTFDGVAVVPGQ
+3159 SLTFDGVAVTPGQ
-3172 VIAAADLGKLKFT
+3172 VIAAADLGKLTFT
-3185 PAANDNGAP
+3185 PDANDNGAP

-3365 KPGSGPVNGTLVLDS
+3365 KPSSGPMNGTLVLDS

-3395 NDSFTVVVGDG
+3395 NDSFTVVVSDG

-3414 VNITVTA
+3414 VSITVTA

-3448 DVDKDPLTYTLKPG
+3448 DVDKDTLTYTLKPG

-3491 SFTVVVS
+3491 SFTVVVG

-3641 GNGINPDTLQSVI
+3641 GNGVNPDTLQSVI

-3883 LQVSATASETAN
+3883 LQVSATASETSN
-3895 GDLATS
+3895 GDQATS

-3994 AEQLVSV
+3994 AEQLVTV
-4001 TVTPAN
+4001 TVTPVN

-4119 SDQVPAA
+4119 NDQVPAA

-4140 VSGLG
+4140 VSGPG

-4185 DSAGTTSAPATV
+4185 DSAGATSAPATV

-4284 NGNNYASFTFSVKD
+4284 NGNNYASFNFSVKD

-4319 DPVAVNDHY
+4319 DPVAANDHY

-4347 NLTNLSM
+4347 NLTSLSM
-4354 VSAFIAKTAPG
+4354 VSAFIAKNTPS
-4365 ATFTATALNYGNGV
+4365 ATFTATALDYGNGV
-4379 STDLGGD
+4379 SNNLGGD

-4427 RVTADDGFS
+4427 KVTADDGYS
-4436 IRIDGVEVFKY
+4436 IRIDGVEVAKV
-4447 DANQSPTA
+4447 DANQSASTL
-4455 RVSDSFNIAQGGNHQ
+4455 VSPVFTVAQGGNHQ

-4489 PAGGSYSVL
+4489 PAGGSHSVL

-4576 DGHGGTSTATVTVG
+4576 DGHGGTSTASVTVG

-4595 DAPVAKPDIASTQED
+4595 DAPVAKPDSASTQED

-4620 DSDVDGDS
+4620 DSDVDGDA

-4634 SASNGSVTV
+4634 SASNGSVTI

-4712 ITQANLETETGLSS
+4712 ITQANLETETGLKS

-4733 PPAGTTTSDQ
+4733 PPSGALTHNA
-4743 GNVDVIDGS
+4743 NVNVVDGS

-4763 TQVNFAWT
+4763 TTVNFSWK
-4771 FTNGENSTSEI
+4771 FINGENDTDEI
-4782 NNGFN
+4782 SRGFN
-4787 DIVALVVT
+4787 DVVALVVT
-4795 GPDGVRQLIQVTSSE
+4795 DPTGARQLIQVSSSE
-4810 QRGASVNGSGVQN
+4810 QLGANVNNSDNPSAKGNGSGVQS

-4866 PINVGI
+4866 PIDVGI

-5001 NGGTGNDS
+5001 NGGTGNDT

-5018 LDGGKD
+5018 L
-5024 NDLLVGG
+5024 NGG
-5031 KGDDTLTGGDGA
+5031 KGNDTLTGGAGA

-5057 ITDFK
+5057 VTDFK

-5105 SSPDVTIKLTG
+5105 SSTDVTIKLTG

>member
-13 GQVLAVSAEE
+13 GQVLVVSAEG

-78 PAVTASTEELQK
+78 PAVTASAEELQK

-136 PSIGYTTSG
+136 PSIGYATSG
-145 PGAAGQGD
+145 PGAAGQGG
-153 GERQQEQAPNLA
+153 GERQQEQEPNLA

-263 APVARGS
+263 APVASGS

-314 TVNPDGSYVY
+314 TVSPDGSYVY

-377 AQATEDG
+377 AQVTEDG

-398 SSLTFTVDGKAPA
+398 SSLTFSVDGKAPA

-498 IAGYQLASG
+498 I
-507 VGTGNGTLTFNS
+507 
-519 DGSYSFDPGQDFD
+519 
-532 SLPAGV
+532 
-538 SRDVT
+538 
-543 FTYQAKDD
+543 
-551 SGALS
+551 
-556 APQTITITVT
+556 
-566 GSNDAP
+566 
-572 VAQAATA
+572 
-579 AVNEDS
+579 
-585 QINGQ
+585 
-590 LQASDA
+590 
-596 DQGAQLQFGSDSPLP
+596 
-611 AGFTLGQDGKWSFDA
+611 
-626 SDAAYQHLAAGQTQV
+626 
-641 ISIPYLVTDDQGA
+641 
-654 VAGNTLTI
+654 
-662 TVTGTNDV
+662 
-670 PVAQAASA
+670 
-678 AADEDQVSTG
+678 
-688 QLTATDADDGAVL
+688 
-701 TFGVD
+701 
-706 GNAPAGFT
+706 
-714 LKADGSWTF
+714 
-723 DGKDP
+723 
-728 AYQHLA
+728 
-734 NGETQVISIPV
+734 
-745 IVTDDQGANT
+745 
-755 TSTLTLTITGT
+755 
-766 NDAPVAQADSATTGE
+766 
-781 NGVLNGQVPAA
+781 
-792 SDVDGSIVGYQ
+792 VGYQ

-867 SNDVPVAQAASAA
+867 SNDAPVAQATNAA
-880 INEDSQISGQ
+880 VNEDSQINGQ
-890 LQASDADQGEQLQ
+890 LQASDADQGAQLQ
-903 FGSDNPLPAGFT
+903 FGSDSPLPAGFT

-921 WSFDASDA
+921 WTFDASNA

-945 YLVTDDQ
+945 VVVTDDQ
-952 GAVAGN
+952 GATSGS

-965 GTNDAPIAQASSAAA
+965 GTNDIPVAQAASAAA
-980 DEDQVSTGQLTAT
+980 DEDQVSTGQLVAT
-993 DADDGAVLTF
+993 DADEGAVLTF

-1013 TLKTDGSWTFDGKD
+1013 TLKTDGSWTLDGKD
-1027 SAYQYLADG
+1027 PAYQHLADG

-1045 IVTDEHGATSS
+1045 IVTDDQGATNT
-1056 STLSITVTGTN
+1056 STLTLTITGTN
-1067 DAPVAQAGSATTA
+1067 DAPVALAGNATTA

-1091 ATDVDGTIAGY
+1091 ASDVDGSIAGY

-1113 TLTFNPDGSY
+1113 TLTFNPNGGYS
-1123 TFDPGQDFDSLPAG
+1123 FDPGHDFDSLPAG

-1163 TVTGSNDA
+1163 TVTGTNDAPVAQAASAAVNEDSQIDGQLQATDADQGAQLQFGSDSPLPAGFTLDQDGKWTFDASNAAYQHLAAGQTQVISIPVVVTDDQGATSGSTLTITVTGTNDVPVAQAGSATTEENTILNGQVPAASDVDGTIAGYQLASGVGTGNGTLTFNPNGSYTFDPGHDFDSLPAGVSRDVTFTYQAKDDSGALSDPQTITITVTGTNDAPVAQAANAAVNEDSQINGQLQATDADQGAQLQFSSDSPLPAGFTLDQDGKWTFDASNAAYQHLAEGETQIISIPVVVTDDQGATSGSTLTITITGTNDAPVAQTASAAVNEDSQIDGQLQATDADQGAQLQFGSDSPLPAGFTLDQDGKWTFDASNAAYQHLAAGQTQVISIPVVVTDDQGATSGSTLTITVTGTNDAPVAQAGSAATEENTILNGQVPAASDVDGIIAGYQLASGVGTGNGTLTFNSNGGYTFDPGQDFDGLPAGVSRDVTFTYQAKDDNGALSAPQAITITVTGTNDA

-1176 ATAAVDE
+1176 ATAAVNE
-1183 DNQISGQLQASD
+1183 DSQIDGQLQATD

-1271 VAQAASAAAD
+1271 VAQAASVAAD
-1281 EDQVG
+1281 EDQVS

-1324 GKDPAYQHLADG
+1324 GKDLAYQHLADG

-1350 QGATNTSTLTLTITG
+1350 QGATNTSTLTITLTG
-1365 TNDAPVALAGSATT
+1365 TNDAPIAQAGSATT
-1379 AENDVLNGQVPA
+1379 EENTTLNGQVPA
-1391 ASDVDGTIAGYQLAS
+1391 ASDVDGTIAGYQLATD
-1406 GVGTGNGTLTFNSD
+1406 VGTGNGTLTFNSN
-1420 GSYRFDPGQ
+1420 GGYTFDPGH
-1429 DFDSLPAGVSRDIT
+1429 DFDSLPAGISRDVS

-1483 DSQINGQLQAT
+1483 DSQINGQLQAS

-1519 GKWTFDASD
+1519 GKWTFDASN

-1574 AASAEVDEDQVSTGQ
+1574 A
-1589 LVATD
+1589 
-1594 ADDGAVLTFS
+1594 
-1604 INGNTPAGLTLKTD
+1604 
-1618 GSWTFDGKDPA
+1618 
-1629 YQHLADGETQVISV
+1629 
-1643 PVVVTD
+1643 
-1649 DQGATSS
+1649 
-1656 STLTITVTGTNDTPV
+1656 
-1671 AQAAN
+1671 
-1676 AAVDEDQVSTGQLV
+1676 
-1690 ATDADDGAVLT
+1690 
-1701 FSIDGNAPAGF
+1701 
-1712 TLKTDG
+1712 
-1718 SWTFDG
+1718 
-1724 KDSAYQHLAEGQTQV
+1724 
-1739 ISIPVIVTDEHGAT
+1739 
-1753 NSSSLTLTI
+1753 
-1762 TGTNDAPVAQAGSAT
+1762 GSAT

-1805 DVGAGNGTLTFNP
+1805 DVGTGNGTLTFNS
-1818 NGSYSFDPGQDFDS
+1818 NGGYSFDPGHDFDS

-1852 ALSDPQTITIT
+1852 ALSAPQAITIT
-1863 VTGTNDAPV
+1863 V
-1872 AQAGSATTEEN
+1872 
-1883 TILNGQVP
+1883 
-1891 AASDVDGTIA
+1891 
-1901 GYQLANGVGTGNGT
+1901 
-1915 LTFNPNGGYSFDPGH
+1915 
-1930 DFDSLPAGVS
+1930 
-1940 RDVTFTYQAK
+1940 
-1950 DDSGALSDPQTITIT
+1950 
-1965 VTGSNDAPV
+1965 
-1974 AQAGSATTE
+1974 
-1983 ENTILNG
+1983 
-1990 QVPAASDVDGIIAG
+1990 
-2004 YQLASGVGTGNGTLT
+2004 
-2019 FNSNGGYTFDPGH
+2019 
-2032 DFDSLPAGVSRD
+2032 
-2044 VTFTYQAKDDN
+2044 
-2055 GALSDPQTI
+2055 
-2064 TITVTGT
+2064 
-2071 NDAPVAQ
+2071 
-2078 AATAAVNEDSQ
+2078 
-2089 INGQLQAT
+2089 
-2097 DADQGAQLQFG
+2097 
-2108 SDSPLPAGFTLDQ
+2108 
-2121 DGKWTF
+2121 
-2127 DASNPAYQHL
+2127 
-2137 AEGQTQ
+2137 
-2143 VISIPVVVTDDQGA
+2143 
-2157 TSGSTL
+2157 
-2163 TITVTGTND
+2163 
-2172 APVAQ
+2172 
-2177 AASAAA
+2177 
-2183 DEDQVSTGQLTATDA
+2183 
-2198 DDGAVLTFSIDG
+2198 
-2210 NAPAGFT
+2210 
-2217 LQSDGRWTFD
+2217 
-2227 GKDLAYQ
+2227 
-2234 HLANDETQVISIPV
+2234 
-2248 IVTDDQGATSSST
+2248 
-2261 LTLTITGTNDAPV
+2261 TGTNDAPV

-2279 ATTGENTVLNGQ
+2279 ATTGENTVLNSQ

-2332 DFDGLPAGVS
+2332 
-2342 RDVTFTYQAK
+2342 
-2352 DDSGALSAP
+2352 
-2361 QTITITVT
+2361 
-2369 GTNDAPVAQAG
+2369 
-2380 SATTEENTILDGQV
+2380 
-2394 PAASD
+2394 
-2399 VDGTIASYQLTTD
+2399 
-2412 VGTGNGTLTFH
+2412 
-2423 GDGSYTFDPSHD
+2423 D

-2519 YGHFNLAADGTWSYT
+2519 YGHFS
-2534 ADSAYNQLSVGQS
+2534 
-2547 LTDTFTVTSA
+2547 
-2557 DGTTSSVS
+2557 
-2565 VTIDGTNDAAVIT
+2565 
-2578 GAQVHINETNAP
+2578 
-2590 ISTGG
+2590 
-2595 QLTITDVD
+2595 
-2603 SPATF
+2603 
-2608 VEQTNVAGQYGHFN
+2608 

-3100 SSSLT
+3100 NSSLT

-3172 VIAAADLGKLKFT
+3172 VIAAADLGKLTFT
-3185 PAANDNGAP
+3185 PDANDNGAP

-3281 GVGSIVIDANGH
+3281 GVGSIVIYANGH

-3334 ENANKTT
+3334 ENASKST

-3365 KPGSGPVNGTLVLDS
+3365 KPSSGPVNGTLVLDS

-3414 VNITVTA
+3414 VN
-3421 VNDEPVTADNSNTT
+3421 
-3435 AEDTAVSGQVVAS
+3435 
-3448 DVDKDPLTYTLKPG
+3448 
-3462 SEPQHGTL
+3462 
-3470 VLDSSN
+3470 
-3476 GKYTYTPDHDYNGND
+3476 
-3491 SFTVVVS
+3491 
-3498 DGQGGTVESVVS
+3498 

-3623 ASTGLTVQTW
+3623 AATGLTVQSW

-3641 GNGINPDTLQSVI
+3641 GNGVNPDTLQSVI

-3895 GDLATS
+3895 GDQATS

-3917 FTSAASQSTV
+3917 FTSAASQSTL

-3980 DSFVVTVSDGHGGE
+3980 DSFVVTISDGHGGV
-3994 AEQLVSV
+3994 AEQVVSI
-4001 TVTPAN
+4001 TVTPDN
-4007 DAPVF
+4007 DVPVF

-4084 QGGVTEQLV
+4084 QGGLAEQLV

-4119 SDQVPAA
+4119 SEQVPAA

-4140 VSGLG
+4140 VSGPG

-4185 DSAGTTSAPATV
+4185 DSAGATSAPATV

-4341 ENTDGN
+4341 EGTDGN
-4347 NLTNLSM
+4347 NLTSLSM

-4726 GALDGIN
+4726 GTLDGIN

-4771 FTNGENSTSEI
+4771 FTNGENSSSEI

-4795 GPDGVRQLIQVTSSE
+4795 GPDGTRTLIQVTSSE
-4810 QRGASVNGSGVQN
+4810 QRGASVNGSGVQS

-4837 VLNGGDANKDS
+4837 VLNGGDTNKDS
-4848 SLNLD
+4848 SLSLD
-4853 APTFTLGGKTYGA
+4853 PPTFTLGGKTYGA
-4866 PINVGI
+4866 PIDVGI

-5001 NGGTGNDS
+5001 NGGNDNDT
-5009 LYGGLGNDT
+5009 LYGGLGSDT
-5018 LDGGKD
+5018 LDGGKG

-5031 KGDDTLTGGDGA
+5031 KGDDTLTGGAGA

-5052 TGKDT
+5052 TGNDT

-5062 PTDGDR
+5062 PGDGDR

-5082 ILSYLKVDTATST
+5082 ILSYLKVDTTTST

-5105 SSPDVTIKLTG
+5105 SSTDVTIKLTG

>member
-13 GQVLAVSAEE
+13 GQVLAVSAEG

-65 LSASELAPHAPAQ
+65 LNASELAPHAPAQ
-78 PAVTASTEELQK
+78 PAATASTEELQK

-235 DSFVV
+235 DNFVV

-352 GASDTRVIDIDIQGA
+352 GASDTRVIEIDIQGA

-398 SSLTFTVDGKAPA
+398 SSLIFTVDGKAPA

-498 IAGYQLASG
+498 IAGYQLANG

-519 DGSYSFDPGQDFD
+519 
-532 SLPAGV
+532 
-538 SRDVT
+538 
-543 FTYQAKDD
+543 
-551 SGALS
+551 
-556 APQTITITVT
+556 
-566 GSNDAP
+566 
-572 VAQAATA
+572 
-579 AVNEDS
+579 
-585 QINGQ
+585 
-590 LQASDA
+590 
-596 DQGAQLQFGSDSPLP
+596 
-611 AGFTLGQDGKWSFDA
+611 
-626 SDAAYQHLAAGQTQV
+626 
-641 ISIPYLVTDDQGA
+641 
-654 VAGNTLTI
+654 
-662 TVTGTNDV
+662 
-670 PVAQAASA
+670 
-678 AADEDQVSTG
+678 
-688 QLTATDADDGAVL
+688 
-701 TFGVD
+701 
-706 GNAPAGFT
+706 
-714 LKADGSWTF
+714 
-723 DGKDP
+723 
-728 AYQHLA
+728 
-734 NGETQVISIPV
+734 
-745 IVTDDQGANT
+745 
-755 TSTLTLTITGT
+755 
-766 NDAPVAQADSATTGE
+766 
-781 NGVLNGQVPAA
+781 
-792 SDVDGSIVGYQ
+792 
-803 LTNDVG
+803 
-809 AGNGTLTFNPDGSYR
+809 DGSYR

-867 SNDVPVAQAASAA
+867 SNDAPVAQAATAA
-880 INEDSQISGQ
+880 VNEDSQIDGQ
-890 LQASDADQGEQLQ
+890 LQASDADQGAQLQ
-903 FGSDNPLPAGFT
+903 FGSDSPLPAGFT
-915 LDQDGK
+915 LGQDGK
-921 WSFDASDA
+921 WTFDASDA

-940 VISIP
+940 IISVP
-945 YLVTDDQ
+945 VVVTDDQ
-952 GAVAGN
+952 GATSGS

-1013 TLKTDGSWTFDGKD
+1013 TLKADGSWTFDGKNP
-1027 SAYQYLADG
+1027 AYQHLANG

-1045 IVTDEHGATSS
+1045 IVTDDQGANTT
-1056 STLSITVTGTN
+1056 STLTLTITGTN
-1067 DAPVAQAGSATTA
+1067 DAPVAQA
-1080 ENDVLNGQVPA
+1080 
-1091 ATDVDGTIAGY
+1091 
-1102 QLASDVGTGNG
+1102 
-1113 TLTFNPDGSY
+1113 
-1123 TFDPGQDFDSLPAG
+1123 DS
-1137 VSRDVTFTYQAKDDS
+1137 
-1152 GALSDPQTITI
+1152 
-1163 TVTGSNDA
+1163 
-1171 PVAQA
+1171 
-1176 ATAAVDE
+1176 AAVNE
-1183 DNQISGQLQASD
+1183 DSQINGQLQASD

-1216 GQDGKWSFDASD
+1216 DQDGKWTFDASN

-1281 EDQVG
+1281 EDQVS

-1317 DGSWTFD
+1317 DGSWTLD

-1365 TNDAPVALAGSATT
+1365 TNDAPVALAGNATT

-1391 ASDVDGTIAGYQLAS
+1391 ASDVDGTIAGYQLTTD
-1406 GVGTGNGTLTFNSD
+1406 VGTGNGTLTFNPNGGYS
-1420 GSYRFDPGQ
+1420 FDPGH
-1429 DFDSLPAGVSRDIT
+1429 DFDSLPAGISRDVS

-1470 APVAQAATAAVNE
+1470 APVAQATTAAVNE
-1483 DSQINGQLQAT
+1483 DSQIDGQLQAT
-1494 DADQGAQLQ
+1494 DADQGTQLQ

-1519 GKWTFDASD
+1519 GKWSFDASN
-1528 AAYQHLAAGQTQV
+1528 AAYQHLAKGETQV

-1553 ATSGSTLTITVTGTN
+1553 AASGSTLTITVTGTN
-1568 DAPVAQ
+1568 DV
-1574 AASAEVDEDQVSTGQ
+1574 
-1589 LVATD
+1589 
-1594 ADDGAVLTFS
+1594 
-1604 INGNTPAGLTLKTD
+1604 
-1618 GSWTFDGKDPA
+1618 
-1629 YQHLADGETQVISV
+1629 
-1643 PVVVTD
+1643 
-1649 DQGATSS
+1649 
-1656 STLTITVTGTNDTPV
+1656 
-1671 AQAAN
+1671 
-1676 AAVDEDQVSTGQLV
+1676 
-1690 ATDADDGAVLT
+1690 
-1701 FSIDGNAPAGF
+1701 
-1712 TLKTDG
+1712 
-1718 SWTFDG
+1718 
-1724 KDSAYQHLAEGQTQV
+1724 
-1739 ISIPVIVTDEHGAT
+1739 
-1753 NSSSLTLTI
+1753 
-1762 TGTNDAPVAQAGSAT
+1762 
-1777 TEENTIL
+1777 
-1784 NGQVPAAS
+1784 
-1792 DVDGTIA
+1792 
-1799 SYQLTT
+1799 
-1805 DVGAGNGTLTFNP
+1805 
-1818 NGSYSFDPGQDFDS
+1818 
-1832 LPAGV
+1832 
-1837 SRDITFTYQA
+1837 
-1847 KDDSG
+1847 
-1852 ALSDPQTITIT
+1852 
-1863 VTGTNDAPV
+1863 
-1872 AQAGSATTEEN
+1872 
-1883 TILNGQVP
+1883 
-1891 AASDVDGTIA
+1891 
-1901 GYQLANGVGTGNGT
+1901 
-1915 LTFNPNGGYSFDPGH
+1915 
-1930 DFDSLPAGVS
+1930 
-1940 RDVTFTYQAK
+1940 
-1950 DDSGALSDPQTITIT
+1950 
-1965 VTGSNDAPV
+1965 
-1974 AQAGSATTE
+1974 
-1983 ENTILNG
+1983 
-1990 QVPAASDVDGIIAG
+1990 
-2004 YQLASGVGTGNGTLT
+2004 
-2019 FNSNGGYTFDPGH
+2019 
-2032 DFDSLPAGVSRD
+2032 
-2044 VTFTYQAKDDN
+2044 
-2055 GALSDPQTI
+2055 
-2064 TITVTGT
+2064 
-2071 NDAPVAQ
+2071 
-2078 AATAAVNEDSQ
+2078 
-2089 INGQLQAT
+2089 
-2097 DADQGAQLQFG
+2097 
-2108 SDSPLPAGFTLDQ
+2108 
-2121 DGKWTF
+2121 
-2127 DASNPAYQHL
+2127 
-2137 AEGQTQ
+2137 
-2143 VISIPVVVTDDQGA
+2143 
-2157 TSGSTL
+2157 
-2163 TITVTGTND
+2163 
-2172 APVAQ
+2172 PVAQ

-2217 LQSDGRWTFD
+2217 LQSDGSWTFD
-2227 GKDLAYQ
+2227 GKDPAYQ

-2291 VPAASDVDGTIAG
+2291 VPAASDVDGTIAS
-2304 YQLTTDVGTGNGT
+2304 YQLATDVGTGNGT

-2324 SYTFDPGQ
+2324 SYTFDPGH
-2332 DFDGLPAGVS
+2332 DFDSLPAGVS

-2352 DDSGALSAP
+2352 DDSGALSDP

-2369 GTNDAPVAQAG
+2369 GTNDAA
-2380 SATTEENTILDGQV
+2380 I
-2394 PAASD
+2394 
-2399 VDGTIASYQLTTD
+2399 
-2412 VGTGNGTLTFH
+2412 
-2423 GDGSYTFDPSHD
+2423 
-2435 FDSLPAGV
+2435 
-2443 SRDVTFTYQAQDDSG
+2443 
-2458 ALSAPQTITIT
+2458 
-2469 VTGSNDAAVI
+2469 
-2479 TGAQVSINETN
+2479 
-2490 APITTGGQL
+2490 
-2499 TITDV
+2499 
-2504 DSPATFIE
+2504 
-2512 QTNVAGQ
+2512 
-2519 YGHFNLAADGTWSYT
+2519 
-2534 ADSAYNQLSVGQS
+2534 
-2547 LTDTFTVTSA
+2547 
-2557 DGTTSSVS
+2557 
-2565 VTIDGTNDAAVIT
+2565 
-2578 GAQVHINETNAP
+2578 
-2590 ISTGG
+2590 
-2595 QLTITDVD
+2595 
-2603 SPATF
+2603 
-2608 VEQTNVAGQYGHFN
+2608 
-2622 LAADGTWSYTADSAY
+2622 
-2637 NQLNVGQSLTDTFT
+2637 
-2651 VTSADGTTSS
+2651 
-2661 VSVTID
+2661 
-2667 GTNDAAVITGA
+2667 ITGA

-2702 PATFVEQTNVA
+2702 PATFIEQTNVA
-2713 GQYGHFSLAAD
+2713 GQYGHFNLAAD

-2850 DYGTSGPQ
+2850 NYGTSGPQ

-2898 VVGSVGQAVQDGT
+2898 VVGSVGQAVQDGA

-3130 FSAADFAF
+3130 FSATDFAF
-3138 NDADAG
+3138 NDTDAG

-3208 FDSASHTFTLDVTP
+3208 FDGASHTFTLDVTP

-3365 KPGSGPVNGTLVLDS
+3365 KPSSGPAN
-3380 SNGKYTYTPDHDYNG
+3380 
-3395 NDSFTVVVGDG
+3395 
-3406 QGGTVESV
+3406 
-3414 VNITVTA
+3414 
-3421 VNDEPVTADNSNTT
+3421 
-3435 AEDTAVSGQVVAS
+3435 
-3448 DVDKDPLTYTLKPG
+3448 
-3462 SEPQHGTL
+3462 GTL

-3623 ASTGLTVQTW
+3623 AATGLTVQSW

-3725 SGTFTPSES
+3725 SDTFTPSES

-3895 GDLATS
+3895 GDQATS

-3917 FTSAASQSTV
+3917 FTSAASQSTL

-3994 AEQLVSV
+3994 AEQLVTV
-4001 TVTPAN
+4001 TVTPVN

-4027 GQLAASD
+4027 GQLSASD
-4034 VDGDAL
+4034 VDGDDL
-4040 TYALKNGS
+4040 SYALKNGS

-4084 QGGVTEQLV
+4084 QGGLAEQLV

-4126 SDIDSPVNPNGYAL
+4126 SDIDSLVNPNGYAL
-4140 VSGLG
+4140 VSGPG

-4185 DSAGTTSAPATV
+4185 DSAGATSAPATV

-4341 ENTDGN
+4341 EGTDGN
-4347 NLTNLSM
+4347 NLTSLSM

-4455 RVSDSFNIAQGGNHQ
+4455 RDSDSFNIAQGGNHQ

-4522 NTLLGNDSDIDGD
+4522 NTLLGNDSDVDGD
-4535 SLSILSVQG
+4535 SLSILSVQN

-4576 DGHGGTSTATVTVG
+4576 DGHGGTSTASVTVG

-4595 DAPVAKPDIASTQED
+4595 DAPVAKPDNASTQED

-4620 DSDVDGDS
+4620 DSDVDGDA

-4634 SASNGSVTV
+4634 SASNGSVTI
-4643 NADGTLTYTPKAN
+4643 NTDGTLTYTPKAN

-4697 FALNPGATSITTNQA
+4697 FALNPGATSISTTQG
-4712 ITQANLETETGLSS
+4712 ITQANLETETGLKS

-4733 PPAGTTTSDQ
+4733 PPSGALTHNA
-4743 GNVDVIDGS
+4743 NVNVVDGS
-4752 LTSSDYTLKAG
+4752 LTNSDYTLKAG
-4763 TQVNFAWT
+4763 TTVNFSWK
-4771 FTNGENSTSEI
+4771 FINGENDTDEI
-4782 NNGFN
+4782 SRGFN
-4787 DIVALVVT
+4787 DVVALVVT
-4795 GPDGVRQLIQVTSSE
+4795 DPTGARQLIQVSSSE
-4810 QRGASVNGSGVQN
+4810 QLGANVNNSDNPSAKGNGSGVQS

-4884 LSVKITGMPNDATFT
+4884 LSVKITGVPNDATFT

-4930 LTLGVTAIA
+4930 LSLGVTAIA

-4979 TDTLNGGD
+4979 TDTLNSGD

-5018 LDGGKD
+5018 L
-5024 NDLLVGG
+5024 NGG
-5031 KGDDTLTGGDGA
+5031 KGNDTLTGGAGA

-5052 TGKDT
+5052 TGNDT

-5062 PTDGDR
+5062 PGDGDR

-5082 ILSYLKVDTATST
+5082 ILSYLKVDTTTST

-5105 SSPDVTIKLTG
+5105 SSTDVTIKLTG

>member
-13 GQVLAVSAEE
+13 GQVLAVSAEG

-2044 VTFTYQAKDDN
+2044 VTFTYQA
-2055 GALSDPQTI
+2055 
-2064 TITVTGT
+2064 
-2071 NDAPVAQ
+2071 
-2078 AATAAVNEDSQ
+2078 
-2089 INGQLQAT
+2089 
-2097 DADQGAQLQFG
+2097 
-2108 SDSPLPAGFTLDQ
+2108 
-2121 DGKWTF
+2121 
-2127 DASNPAYQHL
+2127 
-2137 AEGQTQ
+2137 
-2143 VISIPVVVTDDQGA
+2143 
-2157 TSGSTL
+2157 
-2163 TITVTGTND
+2163 
-2172 APVAQ
+2172 
-2177 AASAAA
+2177 
-2183 DEDQVSTGQLTATDA
+2183 
-2198 DDGAVLTFSIDG
+2198 
-2210 NAPAGFT
+2210 
-2217 LQSDGRWTFD
+2217 
-2227 GKDLAYQ
+2227 
-2234 HLANDETQVISIPV
+2234 
-2248 IVTDDQGATSSST
+2248 
-2261 LTLTITGTNDAPV
+2261 
-2274 AQAGS
+2274 
-2279 ATTGENTVLNGQ
+2279 
-2291 VPAASDVDGTIAG
+2291 
-2304 YQLTTDVGTGNGT
+2304 
-2317 LTFNPNG
+2317 
-2324 SYTFDPGQ
+2324 
-2332 DFDGLPAGVS
+2332 
-2342 RDVTFTYQAK
+2342 
-2352 DDSGALSAP
+2352 
-2361 QTITITVT
+2361 
-2369 GTNDAPVAQAG
+2369 
-2380 SATTEENTILDGQV
+2380 
-2394 PAASD
+2394 
-2399 VDGTIASYQLTTD
+2399 
-2412 VGTGNGTLTFH
+2412 
-2423 GDGSYTFDPSHD
+2423 
-2435 FDSLPAGV
+2435 
-2443 SRDVTFTYQAQDDSG
+2443 QDDSG

-3138 NDADAG
+3138 NDTDAG

-3172 VIAAADLGKLKFT
+3172 VIAAADLGKLTFT
-3185 PAANDNGAP
+3185 PDANDNGAP

-3365 KPGSGPVNGTLVLDS
+3365 KPSSGPAN
-3380 SNGKYTYTPDHDYNG
+3380 
-3395 NDSFTVVVGDG
+3395 
-3406 QGGTVESV
+3406 
-3414 VNITVTA
+3414 
-3421 VNDEPVTADNSNTT
+3421 
-3435 AEDTAVSGQVVAS
+3435 
-3448 DVDKDPLTYTLKPG
+3448 
-3462 SEPQHGTL
+3462 GTL

-3510 ITVTAVND
+3510 ITVTAVNDEPVTADNSNTTAEDTAVSGQVVASDVDGDALTYTLKPSSGPVNGTLVLDSSNGKYTYTPDHDYNGNDSFTVVVSDGQGGTVESVVNITVTAVND

-3758 NGSPAQT
+3758 NGNPAQT

-4084 QGGVTEQLV
+4084 QGGLAEQLV

-4341 ENTDGN
+4341 EGTDGN
-4347 NLTNLSM
+4347 NLTSLSM
-4354 VSAFIAKTAPG
+4354 ISAFIAKNTPS
-4365 ATFTATALNYGNGV
+4365 ATFTATALDYGNGV
-4379 STDLGGD
+4379 SNNLGGD

-4427 RVTADDGFS
+4427 KVTADDGYS

>member
-13 GQVLAVSAEE
+13 GQVLAVSAEG

-78 PAVTASTEELQK
+78 PAVTASAEELQK

-109 SAGAGGSGPAGGGHS
+109 SASAGGSGPAGGGHS

-145 PGAAGQGD
+145 PGAAGQGGD
-153 GERQQEQAPNLA
+153 ERQQEQVPNLA
-165 PSFVDD
+165 PSFIDD

-263 APVARGS
+263 APVASGS

-352 GASDTRVIDIDIQGA
+352 GASDTRVINIDIQGA

-398 SSLTFTVDGKAPA
+398 SSLTFSVDGNAPA
-411 GFTLQPDGN
+411 GFTLQPDGS

-440 IVVPVVVTDD
+440 ISIPVVVTDD

-507 VGTGNGTLTFNS
+507 VGTGNGTLTFNP

-532 SLPAGV
+532 SLPSGV
-538 SRDVT
+538 SRDIT

-556 APQTITITVT
+556 DPQTITITVT
-566 GSNDAP
+566 GTNDAP

-579 AVNEDS
+579 AVDEDS
-585 QINGQ
+585 QISGQ

-596 DQGAQLQFGSDSPLP
+596 DQGAQLQFGSDNPLP

-626 SDAAYQHLAAGQTQV
+626 SDAAYQHLAAGQTQI
-641 ISIPYLVTDDQGA
+641 ISFPVVVTDDQGA
-654 VAGNTLTI
+654 TSGSTLTI
-662 TVTGTNDV
+662 TVTGTNDA
-670 PVAQAASA
+670 PIAQASSA

-701 TFGVD
+701 TFSID

-809 AGNGTLTFNPDGSYR
+809 TGNGTLTFNSDGSYR

-867 SNDVPVAQAASAA
+867 TNDAPVAQAGSATTEENTILNGQVPAASDVDGSIASYQLTSDVGTGNGTLTFNSDGSYRFDPGQDFDSLPAGASRDVTFTYQAKDDSGALSDPQTITITVTGSNDAPVAQAASATV
-880 INEDSQISGQ
+880 NEDSQISGQ
-890 LQASDADQGEQLQ
+890 LQASDADQGAQLQ

-915 LDQDGK
+915 LGQDGK
-921 WSFDASDA
+921 WSFDASNA
-929 AYQHLAAGQTQ
+929 AYQHLAEGQTQ

-1013 TLKTDGSWTFDGKD
+1013 TLKTDGSWVFDGKD
-1027 SAYQYLADG
+1027 PAYQHLADG
-1036 ETQVISIPV
+1036 ETQVISVPV
-1045 IVTDEHGATSS
+1045 LVTDEHGATSS

-1091 ATDVDGTIAGY
+1091 ASDVDGSIAGY

-1113 TLTFNPDGSY
+1113 TLTFNSDGSY
-1123 TFDPGQDFDSLPAG
+1123 RFDPGQDFDSLPAG

-1176 ATAAVDE
+1176 ATAAVNE
-1183 DNQISGQLQASD
+1183 DSQISGQLQASD

-1216 GQDGKWSFDASD
+1216 DQDGKWSFDASD

-1281 EDQVG
+1281 EDQVS

-1365 TNDAPVALAGSATT
+1365 TNDAPVALAGNATT

-1429 DFDSLPAGVSRDIT
+1429 DFDSLAVGSSRDVA
-1443 FTYQAQDDSGALSAP
+1443 FTYQARDDSGALSAP

-1519 GKWTFDASD
+1519 GKWTFNASN
-1528 AAYQHLAAGQTQV
+1528 AAYQHLAAGQTQT

-1574 AASAEVDEDQVSTGQ
+1574 TASAAVDEDQVSTGQ

-1656 STLTITVTGTNDTPV
+1656 STLTITVTGTNDIPV

-1724 KDSAYQHLAEGQTQV
+1724 KDSAYQHLADGKTQV

-1792 DVDGTIA
+1792 DVDGTITG
-1799 SYQLTT
+1799 YQLTT

-1832 LPAGV
+1832 LPAGF

-1965 VTGSNDAPV
+1965 VTGTNDAPVAQAANAAVNEDSQINGQLLATDADQGAQLQFSSDSPLPAGFTLDQDGKWTFDASNAAYQHLAEGETQVISTPVVVTDDQGATSGSTLTITVTGTNDAPVAQAASAAVNEDSQINGQLQATDADQGAQLQFGSDSPLPAGFTLDQDGKWTFDASNAAYQHLAAGQTQVISIPVVVTDDQGATSGSTLTITVTGTNDAPIAQAGSATTEENTVLNGQVPAASDVDGTIAGYQLATDVGTGNGTLTFNPNGSYTFDPGHDFDSLPAGVSRDVTFTYQAKDDSGALSDPQTITITVTGTNDAPV

-1990 QVPAASDVDGIIAG
+1990 QVPAASDVDGTIAG
-2004 YQLASGVGTGNGTLT
+2004 YQLTTDVGTGNGTLT
-2019 FNSNGGYTFDPGH
+2019 FNSNGGYSFDPGH

-2044 VTFTYQAKDDN
+2044 VTFTYQAKDDS
-2055 GALSDPQTI
+2055 GALSAPQTITITVTGTNDAPVAQAGSAATEENTVLNGQVPAASDVDGTITGYQLATDVGTGNGTLTFNSNGGYSFDPGHDFDSLPAGVSRDVTFTYQAKDDSGALSAPQAI

-2217 LQSDGRWTFD
+2217 LQSDGSWTFD
-2227 GKDLAYQ
+2227 GKDSAYQ

-2279 ATTGENTVLNGQ
+2279 ATTGENTVLNSQ

-2380 SATTEENTILDGQV
+2380 SAATEENTILDGQV

-2423 GDGSYTFDPSHD
+2423 GDGSYTFDPGQD
-2435 FDSLPAGV
+2435 FDSLPVGV
-2443 SRDVTFTYQAQDDSG
+2443 SRDVTFTYQAKDDSG
-2458 ALSAPQTITIT
+2458 ALSDPQTITIT
-2469 VTGSNDAAVI
+2469 VTGTNDAAVI

-2490 APITTGGQL
+2490 APISTGGQL

-2519 YGHFNLAADGTWSYT
+2519 YGHFTLAADGTWSYT
-2534 ADSAYNQLSVGQS
+2534 ADSAYNELSVGQS

-2578 GAQVHINETNAP
+2578 GAQVSVNETNAP

-2595 QLTITDVD
+2595 QLTVTDVD

-2608 VEQTNVAGQYGHFN
+2608 IEQTNVAGQYGHFS

-2637 NQLNVGQSLTDTFT
+2637 NQLSVGQSLTDTFT

-2739 LNETLTDTFNV
+2739 LNETLTDTFTV

-2877 DSGDSSVDS
+2877 DSGDSSIDS

-2898 VVGSVGQAVQDGT
+2898 VVGSVGQAVQGSS
-2911 GWTLTSNG
+2911 GWTLTNNG

-3047 GDALSVTK
+3047 GDTLSVTK
-3055 AVLADPS
+3055 AVLADSS

-3076 VPAENVSGSVVIH
+3076 VPAENLSGSVVIH

-3172 VIAAADLGKLKFT
+3172 VIAAADLGKLTFT
-3185 PAANDNGAP
+3185 PDANDSGAP

-3241 SATGNVLDNDSDVDN
+3241 SVTGNVLDNDSDVDN

-3281 GVGSIVIDANGH
+3281 GVGSIVIKADGS

-3321 DITVNSANDLPVA
+3321 DITVNSVNDLPVA

-3356 DGDALTYTL
+3356 DGDVLTYTL
-3365 KPGSGPVNGTLVLDS
+3365 KPSSGPANGTLVLDAAT
-3380 SNGKYTYTPDHDYNG
+3380 GHYTYTPNPNYNG
-3395 NDSFTVVVGDG
+3395 DDSFTVVVSDG
-3406 QGGTVESV
+3406 HNGTAESTV
-3414 VNITVTA
+3414 TLTVTA
-3421 VNDEPVTADNSNTT
+3421 VNDVPVTSDDSKTT

-3448 DVDKDPLTYTLKPG
+3448 DVDGDALTYTLKSG
-3462 SEPQHGTL
+3462 DEPKHGTL
-3470 VLDSSN
+3470 VLDAAT
-3476 GKYTYTPDHDYNGND
+3476 GHYTYTP
-3491 SFTVVVS
+3491 
-3498 DGQGGTVESVVS
+3498 
-3510 ITVTAVND
+3510 
-3518 APIAHDDS
+3518 
-3526 ATIDED
+3526 
-3532 HSVTID
+3532 
-3538 VLANDTDIDSSSLSV
+3538 
-3553 TGASASHG
+3553 
-3561 SVTINQ
+3561 
-3567 DGTLTYT
+3567 
-3574 PDANYGGS
+3574 
-3582 DTIVYTI
+3582 
-3589 SDGDGGTSSASVTV
+3589 
-3603 GITPVADAP
+3603 
-3612 LLSLD
+3612 
-3617 ASSGHP
+3617 
-3623 ASTGLTVQTW
+3623 
-3633 TGLALGSN
+3633 
-3641 GNGINPDTLQSVI
+3641 NP
-3654 DAAGAP
+3654 
-3660 ASTSSTNSV
+3660 N
-3669 SNGSVSAG
+3669 
-3677 TATKVSGL
+3677 
-3685 IFLEAGHTYTF
+3685 
-3696 AGVGDD
+3696 
-3702 SIRLVVGGTKVAE
+3702 
-3715 ATWSGSSGKF
+3715 
-3725 SGTFTPSES
+3725 
-3734 GYYTLALYQH
+3734 
-3744 NQSGPGNYSLTLSD
+3744 
-3758 NGSPAQT
+3758 
-3765 LGTGSALLYH
+3765 
-3775 DGSELTAA
+3775 
-3783 GERLADLAG
+3783 
-3792 SNGQGYYQVYGLNE
+3792 
-3806 GREDS
+3806 
-3811 SIPLS
+3811 
-3816 KVNAALVDTDG
+3816 
-3827 SETLKVSIGSIP
+3827 
-3839 LGAVLSDGT
+3839 
-3848 LSFTAGAG
+3848 
-3856 KTSVDV
+3856 
-3862 TGWDLGKLTIT
+3862 
-3873 PPQDFNGSFQ
+3873 
-3883 LQVSATASETAN
+3883 
-3895 GDLATS
+3895 
-3901 SQTLTVQ
+3901 
-3908 VHPVNDAPV
+3908 
-3917 FTSAASQSTV
+3917 
-3927 EDSVLHGQLGA
+3927 
-3938 SDIDGDNLT
+3938 
-3947 YALKNGGNPA
+3947 
-3957 HGSVVVNGDGSYSY
+3957 
-3971 TPAADYNGP
+3971 YNGP
-3980 DSFVVTVSDGHGGE
+3980 DSFVVTIDDGH
-3994 AEQLVSV
+3994 
-4001 TVTPAN
+4001 
-4007 DAPVF
+4007 
-4012 TSPASQSIA
+4012 
-4021 EDDVLH
+4021 
-4027 GQLAASD
+4027 
-4034 VDGDAL
+4034 
-4040 TYALKNGS
+4040 
-4048 APAHGSVV
+4048 
-4056 VNGDGSYSYTPLA
+4056 
-4069 NYNGTDSFTVTVSDG
+4069 NGTAESTVS
-4084 QGGVTEQLV
+4084 LS
-4093 TVTVTPVNDAP
+4093 VTPVNDAP
-4104 VAASDSKTTGENSVL
+4104 VAANDSKTTGENSVL

-4145 TGNGNLTFN
+4145 AGNGILTFN

-4185 DSAGTTSAPATV
+4185 DSEGATSAPATV

-4217 NEDSSRSFSA
+4217 DEDSSRSFSA
-4227 LDFGFNDVD
+4227 IDFGFNDVD

-4241 GAVRIDSLPGA
+4241 SAVRIDSLPGA
-4252 GSLTFNGVA
+4252 GSLTFDGVA

-4341 ENTDGN
+4341 EGTDGN
-4347 NLTNLSM
+4347 NLTSLSM
-4354 VSAFIAKTAPG
+4354 ISAFIAKTAPS

-4386 KQLQKFLGSDAASLS
+4386 KQLQKFLGSDAASLN

-4489 PAGGSYSVL
+4489 PVGGSYSVL

-4522 NTLLGNDSDIDGD
+4522 NTLLGNDSDVDGD

-4595 DAPVAKPDIASTQED
+4595 DAPEAKPDSASTQED

-4676 STVALSVTPV
+4676 STVAVSVTPV

-4697 FALNPGATSITTNQA
+4697 FALNPGATSISTTQG

-4733 PPAGTTTSDQ
+4733 PPSGALTHNA
-4743 GNVDVIDGS
+4743 NVNVVDGS

-4763 TQVNFAWT
+4763 TQVNFAWN
-4771 FTNGENSTSEI
+4771 FTNGENSSSEI
-4782 NNGFN
+4782 SNGFN

-4795 GPDGVRQLIQVTSSE
+4795 GPDGTRTLIQVTSSE
-4810 QRGASVNGSGVQN
+4810 QRGASVNGSGVQS

-4837 VLNGGDANKDS
+4837 VLNGGDADKDS
-4848 SLNLD
+4848 SLSLG

-4884 LSVKITGMPNDATFT
+4884 LSVKITGVPNDATFT

-4960 NSSGNDLLHGYGT
+4960 TTNSFSGTTGNDLMHGYG
-4973 NSSNST
+4973 S

-5001 NGGTGNDS
+5001 NGGTGNDT

-5018 LDGGKD
+5018 LDGGKG
-5024 NDLLVGG
+5024 NDLLIGG
-5031 KGDDTLTGGDGA
+5031 KGNDTLTGGDGA

-5052 TGKDT
+5052 TGNDT

-5062 PTDGDR
+5062 PGDGDR

-5105 SSPDVTIKLTG
+5105 SSTDVTIKLTG

>member
-13 GQVLAVSAEE
+13 GQVLAVSAEG

-78 PAVTASTEELQK
+78 PAVTASAEELQK

-235 DSFVV
+235 DNFVV

-398 SSLTFTVDGKAPA
+398 SSLTFSVDGKAPA

-489 PAASDVDGS
+489 PAANDVDGS

-519 DGSYSFDPGQDFD
+519 DGSY
-532 SLPAGV
+532 
-538 SRDVT
+538 R
-543 FTYQAKDD
+543 
-551 SGALS
+551 
-556 APQTITITVT
+556 
-566 GSNDAP
+566 
-572 VAQAATA
+572 
-579 AVNEDS
+579 
-585 QINGQ
+585 
-590 LQASDA
+590 
-596 DQGAQLQFGSDSPLP
+596 
-611 AGFTLGQDGKWSFDA
+611 
-626 SDAAYQHLAAGQTQV
+626 
-641 ISIPYLVTDDQGA
+641 
-654 VAGNTLTI
+654 
-662 TVTGTNDV
+662 
-670 PVAQAASA
+670 
-678 AADEDQVSTG
+678 
-688 QLTATDADDGAVL
+688 
-701 TFGVD
+701 
-706 GNAPAGFT
+706 
-714 LKADGSWTF
+714 
-723 DGKDP
+723 
-728 AYQHLA
+728 
-734 NGETQVISIPV
+734 
-745 IVTDDQGANT
+745 
-755 TSTLTLTITGT
+755 
-766 NDAPVAQADSATTGE
+766 
-781 NGVLNGQVPAA
+781 
-792 SDVDGSIVGYQ
+792 
-803 LTNDVG
+803 
-809 AGNGTLTFNPDGSYR
+809 
-824 FDPGQDFDSLPAG
+824 
-837 VSRDVTFTYQAKDDS
+837 
-852 GALSD
+852 
-857 PQTITITVTG
+857 
-867 SNDVPVAQAASAA
+867 
-880 INEDSQISGQ
+880 
-890 LQASDADQGEQLQ
+890 
-903 FGSDNPLPAGFT
+903 
-915 LDQDGK
+915 
-921 WSFDASDA
+921 
-929 AYQHLAAGQTQ
+929 
-940 VISIP
+940 
-945 YLVTDDQ
+945 
-952 GAVAGN
+952 
-958 TLTITVT
+958 
-965 GTNDAPIAQASSAAA
+965 
-980 DEDQVSTGQLTAT
+980 
-993 DADDGAVLTF
+993 
-1003 SIDGNAPAGF
+1003 
-1013 TLKTDGSWTFDGKD
+1013 
-1027 SAYQYLADG
+1027 
-1036 ETQVISIPV
+1036 
-1045 IVTDEHGATSS
+1045 
-1056 STLSITVTGTN
+1056 
-1067 DAPVAQAGSATTA
+1067 
-1080 ENDVLNGQVPA
+1080 
-1091 ATDVDGTIAGY
+1091 
-1102 QLASDVGTGNG
+1102 
-1113 TLTFNPDGSY
+1113 
-1123 TFDPGQDFDSLPAG
+1123 FDPGQDFDSLPAG

-1176 ATAAVDE
+1176 ASATVNE
-1183 DNQISGQLQASD
+1183 DSQISGQLQASDADQGAQLQFGSDSPLPAGFTLGQDGKWTFDASDAAYQHLAAGQTQVISIPMVVTDDQGATGGSTLTITVTGTNDVPVAQAASAAVDEDQVSTGQLTASDADDGAVLTFSIDGNAPAGFTLKTDGNWSFDGKNPAYQHLADGEAQAISIPVIVTDEHGATNTSILTLTITGTNDAPVAQAASAAVNEDSQIDGQLQATD

-1258 TLTITVTGTNDIP
+1258 TLTITVTGTNDVP
-1271 VAQAASAAAD
+1271 VAQAASAAA
-1281 EDQVG
+1281 
-1286 TGQLVAT
+1286 
-1293 DADDGAVLTF
+1293 
-1303 SIDGN
+1303 
-1308 APAGFTLKT
+1308 
-1317 DGSWTFD
+1317 
-1324 GKDPAYQHLADG
+1324 
-1336 ETQVISIPVIVTDD
+1336 
-1350 QGATNTSTLTLTITG
+1350 
-1365 TNDAPVALAGSATT
+1365 
-1379 AENDVLNGQVPA
+1379 
-1391 ASDVDGTIAGYQLAS
+1391 
-1406 GVGTGNGTLTFNSD
+1406 
-1420 GSYRFDPGQ
+1420 
-1429 DFDSLPAGVSRDIT
+1429 
-1443 FTYQAQDDSGALSAP
+1443 
-1458 QTITITVTGTND
+1458 
-1470 APVAQAATAAVNE
+1470 
-1483 DSQINGQLQAT
+1483 
-1494 DADQGAQLQ
+1494 
-1503 FGSDSPL
+1503 
-1510 PAGFTLDQD
+1510 
-1519 GKWTFDASD
+1519 
-1528 AAYQHLAAGQTQV
+1528 
-1541 ISIPVVVTDDQG
+1541 
-1553 ATSGSTLTITVTGTN
+1553 
-1568 DAPVAQ
+1568 
-1574 AASAEVDEDQVSTGQ
+1574 DEDQVSTGQ

-1594 ADDGAVLTFS
+1594 ADDGTVLTFS

-1629 YQHLADGETQVISV
+1629 YQHLADGETQVINI
-1643 PVVVTD
+1643 PVIVTD
-1649 DQGATSS
+1649 DHGATSS
-1656 STLTITVTGTNDTPV
+1656 STLTITVTGTNDAPI
-1671 AQAAN
+1671 AQASS
-1676 AAVDEDQVSTGQLV
+1676 AAADEDQVSTGQLT
-1690 ATDADDGAVLT
+1690 ASDADDGAVLT

-1712 TLKTDG
+1712 TLQSNG

-1724 KDSAYQHLAEGQTQV
+1724 KDPAYQHLADGETQV
-1739 ISIPVIVTDEHGAT
+1739 INIPVIVTDDHGAI
-1753 NSSSLTLTI
+1753 SSSTL
-1762 TGTNDAPVAQAGSAT
+1762 
-1777 TEENTIL
+1777 
-1784 NGQVPAAS
+1784 
-1792 DVDGTIA
+1792 
-1799 SYQLTT
+1799 
-1805 DVGAGNGTLTFNP
+1805 
-1818 NGSYSFDPGQDFDS
+1818 
-1832 LPAGV
+1832 
-1837 SRDITFTYQA
+1837 
-1847 KDDSG
+1847 
-1852 ALSDPQTITIT
+1852 TIT

-1901 GYQLANGVGTGNGT
+1901 GYQLASGVGTGNGT

-1965 VTGSNDAPV
+1965 VTGTNDAPVAQAANAAVNEDSQINGQLQATDADQGAQLQFGSDSPLPAGFTLDQDGKWTFDASNPAYQHLAESETQIISIPVVVTDDQGATSGSTLTITITGTNDAPVAQAASAAVNEDSQIDGQLQATDADQGAQLQFGSDSPLPAGFTLDQDGKWTFDASNAAYQHLAAGQTQVISIPVVVTDDQGATSGSTLTITVTGTNDAPV

-2044 VTFTYQAKDDN
+2044 VTFTYQAQDDS
-2055 GALSDPQTI
+2055 GALSAPQTI

-2078 AATAAVNEDSQ
+2078 ATTAAVNEDSQ
-2089 INGQLQAT
+2089 IDGQLQAT
-2097 DADQGAQLQFG
+2097 DADQGTQLQFG

-2172 APVAQ
+2172 VPVAQ

-2217 LQSDGRWTFD
+2217 LQSDGSWTFD
-2227 GKDLAYQ
+2227 GKDPAYQ

-2279 ATTGENTVLNGQ
+2279 ATTGENTVLNSQ
-2291 VPAASDVDGTIAG
+2291 VPAASDVDGTIAS

-2352 DDSGALSAP
+2352 DDSGTLSAP

-2423 GDGSYTFDPSHD
+2423 EDGSYTFDPGQD
-2435 FDSLPAGV
+2435 FDGLPAGV
-2443 SRDVTFTYQAQDDSG
+2443 SRDVTFTYQAKDDSG

-2469 VTGSNDAAVI
+2469 VT
-2479 TGAQVSINETN
+2479 
-2490 APITTGGQL
+2490 
-2499 TITDV
+2499 
-2504 DSPATFIE
+2504 
-2512 QTNVAGQ
+2512 
-2519 YGHFNLAADGTWSYT
+2519 
-2534 ADSAYNQLSVGQS
+2534 
-2547 LTDTFTVTSA
+2547 
-2557 DGTTSSVS
+2557 
-2565 VTIDGTNDAAVIT
+2565 GTNDAAVIT

-2595 QLTITDVD
+2595 QLTVTDVD

-2608 VEQTNVAGQYGHFN
+2608 VEQTNVAGQYGHFS

-2637 NQLNVGQSLTDTFT
+2637 NQLSVGQSLTDTFT

-2724 GTWSYTADSAYNELK
+2724 GTWSYVADSAYNELK

-2898 VVGSVGQAVQDGT
+2898 VVGSVGQAVQDGA

-3089 YEISDSHGASA
+3089 YEISDSHGASD

-3138 NDADAG
+3138 NDTDAG

-3159 SLTFDGVAVVPGQ
+3159 SLTFDGVAVTPGQ
-3172 VIAAADLGKLKFT
+3172 VIAAADLGKLTFT
-3185 PAANDNGAP
+3185 PDANDNGAP

-3365 KPGSGPVNGTLVLDS
+3365 KPSSGPMNGTLVLDS

-3395 NDSFTVVVGDG
+3395 NDSFTVVVG
-3406 QGGTVESV
+3406 
-3414 VNITVTA
+3414 
-3421 VNDEPVTADNSNTT
+3421 
-3435 AEDTAVSGQVVAS
+3435 
-3448 DVDKDPLTYTLKPG
+3448 
-3462 SEPQHGTL
+3462 
-3470 VLDSSN
+3470 
-3476 GKYTYTPDHDYNGND
+3476 
-3491 SFTVVVS
+3491 

-3641 GNGINPDTLQSVI
+3641 GNGVNPDTLQSVI

-3883 LQVSATASETAN
+3883 LQVSATASETSN
-3895 GDLATS
+3895 GDQATS

-3994 AEQLVSV
+3994 AEQLVTV
-4001 TVTPAN
+4001 TVTPVN

-4119 SDQVPAA
+4119 NDQVPAA

-4140 VSGLG
+4140 VSGPG

-4185 DSAGTTSAPATV
+4185 DSAGATSAPATV

-4284 NGNNYASFTFSVKD
+4284 NGNNYASFNFSVKD

-4319 DPVAVNDHY
+4319 DPVAANDHY

-4347 NLTNLSM
+4347 NLTSLSM
-4354 VSAFIAKTAPG
+4354 VSAFIAKNTPS
-4365 ATFTATALNYGNGV
+4365 ATFTATALDYGNGV
-4379 STDLGGD
+4379 SNNLGGD

-4427 RVTADDGFS
+4427 KVTADDGYS
-4436 IRIDGVEVFKY
+4436 IRIDGVEVAKV
-4447 DANQSPTA
+4447 DANQSASTL
-4455 RVSDSFNIAQGGNHQ
+4455 VSPVFTVAQGGNHQ

-4489 PAGGSYSVL
+4489 PAGGSHSVL

-4576 DGHGGTSTATVTVG
+4576 DGHGGTSTASVTVG

-4595 DAPVAKPDIASTQED
+4595 DAPVAKPDSASTQED

-4620 DSDVDGDS
+4620 DSDVDGDA

-4634 SASNGSVTV
+4634 SASNGSVTI

-4712 ITQANLETETGLSS
+4712 ITQANLETETGLKS

-4733 PPAGTTTSDQ
+4733 PPSGALTHNA
-4743 GNVDVIDGS
+4743 NVNVVDGS

-4763 TQVNFAWT
+4763 TTVNFSWK
-4771 FTNGENSTSEI
+4771 FINGENDTDEI
-4782 NNGFN
+4782 SRGFN
-4787 DIVALVVT
+4787 DVVALVVT
-4795 GPDGVRQLIQVTSSE
+4795 DPTGARQLIQVSSSE
-4810 QRGASVNGSGVQN
+4810 QLGANVNNSDNPSAKGNGSGVQS

-4866 PINVGI
+4866 PIDVGI

-5001 NGGTGNDS
+5001 NGGTGNDT

-5018 LDGGKD
+5018 L
-5024 NDLLVGG
+5024 NGG
-5031 KGDDTLTGGDGA
+5031 KGNDTLTGGAGA

-5057 ITDFK
+5057 VTDFK

-5105 SSPDVTIKLTG
+5105 SSTDVTIKLTG

>member
-13 GQVLAVSAEE
+13 GQVLAVSAEG

-78 PAVTASTEELQK
+78 PAVTASAEELQK

-109 SAGAGGSGPAGGGHS
+109 GASAAGSGPAGGGHS

-145 PGAAGQGD
+145 PGAVGQGD

-171 QGNALAGLQ
+171 QGNSLAGLQ

-253 VDIGVSAVND
+253 VDIGVTPVND
-263 APVARGS
+263 APVASGS

-287 KGQLQASDVDGDQLT
+287 KGQLRASDVDGDQLT

-352 GASDTRVIDIDIQGA
+352 GASDTRVINIDIQGA

-398 SSLTFTVDGKAPA
+398 SSLTFSVDGKAPA

-498 IAGYQLASG
+498 IAGYQLANG

-532 SLPAGV
+532 SLPAGI

-556 APQTITITVT
+556 DPQTITITVT
-566 GSNDAP
+566 GGNDAP

-745 IVTDDQGANT
+745 VVTDDQGANT

-809 AGNGTLTFNPDGSYR
+809 AGNGILTFNPDGSYR

-880 INEDSQISGQ
+880 VNEDSQINSQ
-890 LQASDADQGEQLQ
+890 LQASDADQGAQLQ
-903 FGSDNPLPAGFT
+903 FGSDSPLPAGFT

-921 WSFDASDA
+921 WTFDASDA
-929 AYQHLAAGQTQ
+929 AYQHLAEGQTQ
-940 VISIP
+940 VINIP

-958 TLTITVT
+958 TLTITLT

-1003 SIDGNAPAGF
+1003 SIDGNVPAGF
-1013 TLKTDGSWTFDGKD
+1013 TLKADGSWTFDGKD
-1027 SAYQYLADG
+1027 PAYQHLADG

-1045 IVTDEHGATSS
+1045 IVTDEHGATNT
-1056 STLSITVTGTN
+1056 STLTLTITGTN
-1067 DAPVAQAGSATTA
+1067 DAPVAQATS
-1080 ENDVLNGQVPA
+1080 
-1091 ATDVDGTIAGY
+1091 
-1102 QLASDVGTGNG
+1102 
-1113 TLTFNPDGSY
+1113 
-1123 TFDPGQDFDSLPAG
+1123 
-1137 VSRDVTFTYQAKDDS
+1137 
-1152 GALSDPQTITI
+1152 
-1163 TVTGSNDA
+1163 
-1171 PVAQA
+1171 
-1176 ATAAVDE
+1176 AAVNE
-1183 DNQISGQLQASD
+1183 DSQIDGQLQATD

-1258 TLTITVTGTNDIP
+1258 TLTITVTGTNDAP

-1281 EDQVG
+1281 EDQVS

-1293 DADDGAVLTF
+1293 DADDDAVLTF

-1336 ETQVISIPVIVTDD
+1336 ETQVISIPVIVTDE

-1365 TNDAPVALAGSATT
+1365 TNDAPVALAGNATT

-1406 GVGTGNGTLTFNSD
+1406 GVGNGNGTLTFNSD

-1429 DFDSLPAGVSRDIT
+1429 DFDSLAAGTSRDVA
-1443 FTYQAQDDSGALSAP
+1443 FTYQAKDDSGALSAP

-1470 APVAQAATAAVNE
+1470 APVAQAATAAVDE

-1519 GKWTFDASD
+1519 GKWTFDASN

-1604 INGNTPAGLTLKTD
+1604 IDGNAPAGLTLKTD

-1629 YQHLADGETQVISV
+1629 YQHLADSETQVISV

-1724 KDSAYQHLAEGQTQV
+1724 KDSAYQHLADGETQV

-1762 TGTNDAPVAQAGSAT
+1762 TGTNDAPVAQAGNAT

-1799 SYQLTT
+1799 SYQLAT
-1805 DVGAGNGTLTFNP
+1805 DVGTGNGTLTFNP

-1837 SRDITFTYQA
+1837 SRDVTFTYQA
-1847 KDDSG
+1847 KDDSD
-1852 ALSDPQTITIT
+1852 ALSTPQTITIT

-1872 AQAGSATTEEN
+1872 AQASSATTEEN

-1891 AASDVDGTIA
+1891 AASDVDGTIT
-1901 GYQLANGVGTGNGT
+1901 GYQLAT
-1915 LTFNPNGGYSFDPGH
+1915 D
-1930 DFDSLPAGVS
+1930 
-1940 RDVTFTYQAK
+1940 
-1950 DDSGALSDPQTITIT
+1950 
-1965 VTGSNDAPV
+1965 
-1974 AQAGSATTE
+1974 
-1983 ENTILNG
+1983 
-1990 QVPAASDVDGIIAG
+1990 
-2004 YQLASGVGTGNGTLT
+2004 VGTGNGTLT

-2044 VTFTYQAKDDN
+2044 VTFTYQAKDDS
-2055 GALSDPQTI
+2055 GALSAPQAI

-2217 LQSDGRWTFD
+2217 LQSDGSWTFD
-2227 GKDLAYQ
+2227 GKDPAYQ
-2234 HLANDETQVISIPV
+2234 HLAAGQTQVISIPV

-2332 DFDGLPAGVS
+2332 DFDSLPVGVS

-2352 DDSGALSAP
+2352 DDSGALSDP

-2369 GTNDAPVAQAG
+2369 GTNDA
-2380 SATTEENTILDGQV
+2380 
-2394 PAASD
+2394 
-2399 VDGTIASYQLTTD
+2399 
-2412 VGTGNGTLTFH
+2412 
-2423 GDGSYTFDPSHD
+2423 
-2435 FDSLPAGV
+2435 
-2443 SRDVTFTYQAQDDSG
+2443 
-2458 ALSAPQTITIT
+2458 
-2469 VTGSNDAAVI
+2469 AVI
-2479 TGAQVSINETN
+2479 TGAQVSLNETN
-2490 APITTGGQL
+2490 APISTGGQL

-2519 YGHFNLAADGTWSYT
+2519 YGHFTLAADGTWSYT
-2534 ADSAYNQLSVGQS
+2534 ADSAYNELSVGQS

-2557 DGTTSSVS
+2557 DGTTSSVT

-2578 GAQVHINETNAP
+2578 GAQVSINETNAP

-2595 QLTITDVD
+2595 QLTVTDVD

-2608 VEQTNVAGQYGHFN
+2608 IEQTNVAGQYGHFT

-2637 NQLNVGQSLTDTFT
+2637 NQLSVGQSLTDTFT

-2702 PATFVEQTNVA
+2702 PATFIEQTNVA
-2713 GQYGHFSLAAD
+2713 GQYGHFTLAAD

-2739 LNETLTDTFNV
+2739 LNETLTDTFTV

-2877 DSGDSSVDS
+2877 DSGDSSIDS

-2898 VVGSVGQAVQDGT
+2898 VVGSVGQAVQGSS
-2911 GWTLTSNG
+2911 GWTLTNNG

-3047 GDALSVTK
+3047 GDTLSVTK

-3076 VPAENVSGSVVIH
+3076 VPAENLSGSVVIH

-3172 VIAAADLGKLKFT
+3172 VIAAADLGKLTFT
-3185 PAANDNGAP
+3185 PDANDSGAP

-3241 SATGNVLDNDSDVDN
+3241 SVTGNVLDNDSDVDN

-3281 GVGSIVIDANGH
+3281 GVGSIVIKADGS

-3321 DITVNSANDLPVA
+3321 DITVNSVNDLPVA

-3356 DGDALTYTL
+3356 DGDVLTYTL
-3365 KPGSGPVNGTLVLDS
+3365 KPSSGPANGTLVLDAAT
-3380 SNGKYTYTPDHDYNG
+3380 GHYTYTPNPNYNG
-3395 NDSFTVVVGDG
+3395 DDSFTVVVSDG
-3406 QGGTVESV
+3406 HNGTAESTV
-3414 VNITVTA
+3414 TLTVTA
-3421 VNDEPVTADNSNTT
+3421 VNDVPVTSDDSKTT

-3448 DVDKDPLTYTLKPG
+3448 DVDGDALTYTLKPSSG
-3462 SEPQHGTL
+3462 PANGTL
-3470 VLDSSN
+3470 VLDTAT
-3476 GKYTYTPDHDYNGND
+3476 GHYTYTPNPNYNGDD
-3491 SFTVVVS
+3491 SFTVVID
-3498 DGQGGTVESVVS
+3498 DGHNGSTESTVTL
-3510 ITVTAVND
+3510 TVTAVND
-3518 APIAHDDS
+3518 APVTTDDS
-3526 ATIDED
+3526 KTTAED
-3532 HSVTID
+3532 
-3538 VLANDTDIDSSSLSV
+3538 
-3553 TGASASHG
+3553 
-3561 SVTINQ
+3561 
-3567 DGTLTYT
+3567 
-3574 PDANYGGS
+3574 
-3582 DTIVYTI
+3582 
-3589 SDGDGGTSSASVTV
+3589 
-3603 GITPVADAP
+3603 
-3612 LLSLD
+3612 
-3617 ASSGHP
+3617 
-3623 ASTGLTVQTW
+3623 
-3633 TGLALGSN
+3633 
-3641 GNGINPDTLQSVI
+3641 
-3654 DAAGAP
+3654 
-3660 ASTSSTNSV
+3660 
-3669 SNGSVSAG
+3669 
-3677 TATKVSGL
+3677 TAVSGQ
-3685 IFLEAGHTYTF
+3685 
-3696 AGVGDD
+3696 
-3702 SIRLVVGGTKVAE
+3702 VV
-3715 ATWSGSSGKF
+3715 
-3725 SGTFTPSES
+3725 
-3734 GYYTLALYQH
+3734 
-3744 NQSGPGNYSLTLSD
+3744 
-3758 NGSPAQT
+3758 
-3765 LGTGSALLYH
+3765 
-3775 DGSELTAA
+3775 
-3783 GERLADLAG
+3783 
-3792 SNGQGYYQVYGLNE
+3792 
-3806 GREDS
+3806 
-3811 SIPLS
+3811 
-3816 KVNAALVDTDG
+3816 
-3827 SETLKVSIGSIP
+3827 
-3839 LGAVLSDGT
+3839 
-3848 LSFTAGAG
+3848 
-3856 KTSVDV
+3856 
-3862 TGWDLGKLTIT
+3862 
-3873 PPQDFNGSFQ
+3873 
-3883 LQVSATASETAN
+3883 
-3895 GDLATS
+3895 
-3901 SQTLTVQ
+3901 
-3908 VHPVNDAPV
+3908 
-3917 FTSAASQSTV
+3917 
-3927 EDSVLHGQLGA
+3927 
-3938 SDIDGDNLT
+3938 
-3947 YALKNGGNPA
+3947 
-3957 HGSVVVNGDGSYSY
+3957 
-3971 TPAADYNGP
+3971 
-3980 DSFVVTVSDGHGGE
+3980 
-3994 AEQLVSV
+3994 
-4001 TVTPAN
+4001 
-4007 DAPVF
+4007 
-4012 TSPASQSIA
+4012 
-4021 EDDVLH
+4021 
-4027 GQLAASD
+4027 ASD

-4040 TYALKNGS
+4040 TYTLKSGDE
-4048 APAHGSVV
+4048 PKHGTLVLDAAT
-4056 VNGDGSYSYTPLA
+4056 GHYTYTPNP
-4069 NYNGTDSFTVTVSDG
+4069 NYNGSDSFTVVIDDGHNGTAESTV
-4084 QGGVTEQLV
+4084 TL
-4093 TVTVTPVNDAP
+4093 TVTPVNDAP
-4104 VAASDSKTTGENSVL
+4104 VAANDSKTTGENSVL

-4145 TGNGNLTFN
+4145 AGNGILTFN

-4185 DSAGTTSAPATV
+4185 DSEGATSAPATV

-4217 NEDSSRSFSA
+4217 DEDSSRSFSA
-4227 LDFGFNDVD
+4227 IDFGFNDVD

-4241 GAVRIDSLPGA
+4241 SAVRIDSLPGA
-4252 GSLTFNGVA
+4252 GSLTFDGVA

-4341 ENTDGN
+4341 EGTDGN
-4347 NLTNLSM
+4347 NLTSLSM
-4354 VSAFIAKTAPG
+4354 ISAFIAKTAPS

-4386 KQLQKFLGSDAASLS
+4386 KQLQKFLGSDAASLN

-4489 PAGGSYSVL
+4489 PVGGSYSVL
-4498 GGSSLSHPLAELVTN
+4498 GGSGLSHPLAELVTN

-4522 NTLLGNDSDIDGD
+4522 NTLLGNDSDVDGD

-4576 DGHGGTSTATVTVG
+4576 DGHGGTSTATVTIG
-4590 INAVN
+4590 IKAVN
-4595 DAPVAKPDIASTQED
+4595 DAPVAKPDSASTQED

-4620 DSDVDGDS
+4620 DSDVDGDA

-4634 SASNGSVTV
+4634 FASNGSVTV

-4676 STVALSVTPV
+4676 STVAVSVTPV

-4697 FALNPGATSITTNQA
+4697 FALNPGATSISTTQG

-4733 PPAGTTTSDQ
+4733 PPSGALTHNA
-4743 GNVDVIDGS
+4743 NVNVVDGS

-4763 TQVNFAWT
+4763 TQVNFAWN
-4771 FTNGENSTSEI
+4771 FTNGENSSSEI
-4782 NNGFN
+4782 SNGFN

-4795 GPDGVRQLIQVTSSE
+4795 GPDGTRTLIQVTSSE
-4810 QRGASVNGSGVQN
+4810 QRGASVNGSGVQS

-4837 VLNGGDANKDS
+4837 VLNGGDADKDS
-4848 SLNLD
+4848 SLSLG

-4884 LSVKITGMPNDATFT
+4884 LSVKITGVPNDATFT

-4960 NSSGNDLLHGYGT
+4960 TTNSFSGTTGNDLMHGYG
-4973 NSSNST
+4973 S

-5001 NGGTGNDS
+5001 NGGTGNDT

-5018 LDGGKD
+5018 LDGGKG
-5024 NDLLVGG
+5024 NDLLIGG
-5031 KGDDTLTGGDGA
+5031 KGNDTLTGGDGA

-5052 TGKDT
+5052 TGNDT

-5062 PTDGDR
+5062 PGDGDR

-5105 SSPDVTIKLTG
+5105 SSTDVTIKLTG

>member
-13 GQVLAVSAEE
+13 GQVLAVSAEG

-2044 VTFTYQAKDDN
+2044 VTFTYQA
-2055 GALSDPQTI
+2055 
-2064 TITVTGT
+2064 
-2071 NDAPVAQ
+2071 
-2078 AATAAVNEDSQ
+2078 
-2089 INGQLQAT
+2089 
-2097 DADQGAQLQFG
+2097 
-2108 SDSPLPAGFTLDQ
+2108 
-2121 DGKWTF
+2121 
-2127 DASNPAYQHL
+2127 
-2137 AEGQTQ
+2137 
-2143 VISIPVVVTDDQGA
+2143 
-2157 TSGSTL
+2157 
-2163 TITVTGTND
+2163 
-2172 APVAQ
+2172 
-2177 AASAAA
+2177 
-2183 DEDQVSTGQLTATDA
+2183 
-2198 DDGAVLTFSIDG
+2198 
-2210 NAPAGFT
+2210 
-2217 LQSDGRWTFD
+2217 
-2227 GKDLAYQ
+2227 
-2234 HLANDETQVISIPV
+2234 
-2248 IVTDDQGATSSST
+2248 
-2261 LTLTITGTNDAPV
+2261 
-2274 AQAGS
+2274 
-2279 ATTGENTVLNGQ
+2279 
-2291 VPAASDVDGTIAG
+2291 
-2304 YQLTTDVGTGNGT
+2304 
-2317 LTFNPNG
+2317 
-2324 SYTFDPGQ
+2324 
-2332 DFDGLPAGVS
+2332 
-2342 RDVTFTYQAK
+2342 
-2352 DDSGALSAP
+2352 
-2361 QTITITVT
+2361 
-2369 GTNDAPVAQAG
+2369 
-2380 SATTEENTILDGQV
+2380 
-2394 PAASD
+2394 
-2399 VDGTIASYQLTTD
+2399 
-2412 VGTGNGTLTFH
+2412 
-2423 GDGSYTFDPSHD
+2423 
-2435 FDSLPAGV
+2435 
-2443 SRDVTFTYQAQDDSG
+2443 QDDSG

-2534 ADSAYNQLSVGQS
+2534 ADSAYNQL
-2547 LTDTFTVTSA
+2547 
-2557 DGTTSSVS
+2557 
-2565 VTIDGTNDAAVIT
+2565 
-2578 GAQVHINETNAP
+2578 
-2590 ISTGG
+2590 
-2595 QLTITDVD
+2595 
-2603 SPATF
+2603 
-2608 VEQTNVAGQYGHFN
+2608 
-2622 LAADGTWSYTADSAY
+2622 
-2637 NQLNVGQSLTDTFT
+2637 NVGQSLTDTFT

-2689 STGGQLTVTDVDS
+2689 STGGQLTITDVDS

-3138 NDADAG
+3138 NDTDAG

-3172 VIAAADLGKLKFT
+3172 VIAAADLGKLTFT
-3185 PAANDNGAP
+3185 PDANDNGAP

-3365 KPGSGPVNGTLVLDS
+3365 KPSSGPANGTLVLDSSNGKYTYTPDHDYNGNDSFTVVVSDGQGGTVESVVSITVTAVNDEPVTADNSNTTAEDTAVSGQVVASDVDGDALTYTLKPSSGPVNGTLVLDS

-3414 VNITVTA
+3414 VN
-3421 VNDEPVTADNSNTT
+3421 
-3435 AEDTAVSGQVVAS
+3435 
-3448 DVDKDPLTYTLKPG
+3448 
-3462 SEPQHGTL
+3462 
-3470 VLDSSN
+3470 
-3476 GKYTYTPDHDYNGND
+3476 
-3491 SFTVVVS
+3491 
-3498 DGQGGTVESVVS
+3498 

-3758 NGSPAQT
+3758 NGNPAQT

-4084 QGGVTEQLV
+4084 QGGLAEQLV

-4341 ENTDGN
+4341 EGTDGN
-4347 NLTNLSM
+4347 NLTSLSM
-4354 VSAFIAKTAPG
+4354 ISAFIAKNTPS
-4365 ATFTATALNYGNGV
+4365 ATFTATALDYGNGV
-4379 STDLGGD
+4379 SNNLGGD

-4427 RVTADDGFS
+4427 KVTADDGYS

>member
-8 VKSVI
+8 VKSII
-13 GQVLAVSAEE
+13 GQVLAVSAEG

-78 PAVTASTEELQK
+78 PTVTASAEELQK

-109 SAGAGGSGPAGGGHS
+109 SASAGGSGPAGGGHS

-314 TVNPDGSYVY
+314 TVNPDGSYIY

-352 GASDTRVIDIDIQGA
+352 GASDTRVIEIDIQGA

-398 SSLTFTVDGKAPA
+398 SSLTFSVDGKAPA
-411 GFTLQPDGN
+411 GFTLQPDGS

-450 QGASSSSTLTIT
+450 QGASSTSTLTIT

-477 TTAENDVLNGQV
+477 TTAEND
-489 PAASDVDGS
+489 
-498 IAGYQLASG
+498 
-507 VGTGNGTLTFNS
+507 
-519 DGSYSFDPGQDFD
+519 
-532 SLPAGV
+532 
-538 SRDVT
+538 
-543 FTYQAKDD
+543 
-551 SGALS
+551 
-556 APQTITITVT
+556 
-566 GSNDAP
+566 
-572 VAQAATA
+572 
-579 AVNEDS
+579 
-585 QINGQ
+585 
-590 LQASDA
+590 
-596 DQGAQLQFGSDSPLP
+596 
-611 AGFTLGQDGKWSFDA
+611 
-626 SDAAYQHLAAGQTQV
+626 
-641 ISIPYLVTDDQGA
+641 
-654 VAGNTLTI
+654 
-662 TVTGTNDV
+662 
-670 PVAQAASA
+670 
-678 AADEDQVSTG
+678 
-688 QLTATDADDGAVL
+688 
-701 TFGVD
+701 
-706 GNAPAGFT
+706 
-714 LKADGSWTF
+714 
-723 DGKDP
+723 
-728 AYQHLA
+728 
-734 NGETQVISIPV
+734 
-745 IVTDDQGANT
+745 
-755 TSTLTLTITGT
+755 
-766 NDAPVAQADSATTGE
+766 
-781 NGVLNGQVPAA
+781 VLNGQVPAA

-852 GALSD
+852 GALSA

-867 SNDVPVAQAASAA
+867 SNDAPAAQAATAA
-880 INEDSQISGQ
+880 VNEDSQINGQ
-890 LQASDADQGEQLQ
+890 LQASDADQGAQLQ
-903 FGSDNPLPAGFT
+903 FGSDSPLPAGFT

-940 VISIP
+940 IISVP
-945 YLVTDDQ
+945 VVVTDDQ
-952 GAVAGN
+952 GATSGSTLTITVTGTNDAPIAQASSAAADEDQVSTGQLRATDADDGAVLTFSVDGNAPAGFTLKADGSWTFDGKDPAYQHLANGETQVISIPVIVTDDQGANATSTLTLTITGTNDAPVAQADSAAVNEDSQINGQLQASDADQGAQLQFGSDSPLPAGFTLDQDGKWTFDASDAAYQHLAAGQTQVISIPVVVTDDQGATSGSTLTITVTGTNDVPVAQAASAAADEDQVSTGQLVATDADDGTVLTFSINGN
-958 TLTITVT
+958 TPAGLTLKTDGSWTFDGKDPAYQHLADGETQVINIPVIVTDDHGATSSSTLTITVT

-980 DEDQVSTGQLTAT
+980 DEDQVSTGQLTAS

-1013 TLKTDGSWTFDGKD
+1013 TLQSNGSWTFDGKD
-1027 SAYQYLADG
+1027 PAYQHLADG
-1036 ETQVISIPV
+1036 ETQVINIPV
-1045 IVTDEHGATSS
+1045 IVTDDHGAISS
-1056 STLSITVTGTN
+1056 STLTITVTGTN
-1067 DAPVAQAGSATTA
+1067 DAPVAQAGSATTEENTILNGQVPAASDVDGIIAGYQLASGVGTGNGTLTFDPNGGYSFDPGHDFDSLPAGVSRDITFTYQAKDDSGALSDPQTITITVTGTNDAPVAQAANAAVNEDSQINGQLQATDADQGAQLQFSSDSPLPAGFTLDQDGKWTFDASNAAYQHLA
-1080 ENDVLNGQVPA
+1080 EGETQIISIPVVVTDDQGATSGSTLTITVTGTNDAPVAQADSATTGENGVLNGQVPA
-1091 ATDVDGTIAGY
+1091 ASDVDGSIVGY
-1102 QLASDVGTGNG
+1102 QLTNDVGTGNG
-1113 TLTFNPDGSY
+1113 TLTFNPNGSY
-1123 TFDPGQDFDSLPAG
+1123 TFDPGHDFDSLPAG

-1152 GALSDPQTITI
+1152 GALSAPQAITI
-1163 TVTGSNDA
+1163 TVTGTNDA

-1176 ATAAVDE
+1176 ATAAVNE
-1183 DNQISGQLQASD
+1183 DSQINGQLQATD

-1271 VAQAASAAAD
+1271 VAQAASVAA
-1281 EDQVG
+1281 
-1286 TGQLVAT
+1286 
-1293 DADDGAVLTF
+1293 
-1303 SIDGN
+1303 
-1308 APAGFTLKT
+1308 
-1317 DGSWTFD
+1317 
-1324 GKDPAYQHLADG
+1324 
-1336 ETQVISIPVIVTDD
+1336 
-1350 QGATNTSTLTLTITG
+1350 
-1365 TNDAPVALAGSATT
+1365 
-1379 AENDVLNGQVPA
+1379 
-1391 ASDVDGTIAGYQLAS
+1391 
-1406 GVGTGNGTLTFNSD
+1406 
-1420 GSYRFDPGQ
+1420 
-1429 DFDSLPAGVSRDIT
+1429 
-1443 FTYQAQDDSGALSAP
+1443 
-1458 QTITITVTGTND
+1458 
-1470 APVAQAATAAVNE
+1470 
-1483 DSQINGQLQAT
+1483 
-1494 DADQGAQLQ
+1494 
-1503 FGSDSPL
+1503 
-1510 PAGFTLDQD
+1510 
-1519 GKWTFDASD
+1519 
-1528 AAYQHLAAGQTQV
+1528 
-1541 ISIPVVVTDDQG
+1541 
-1553 ATSGSTLTITVTGTN
+1553 
-1568 DAPVAQ
+1568 
-1574 AASAEVDEDQVSTGQ
+1574 
-1589 LVATD
+1589 
-1594 ADDGAVLTFS
+1594 
-1604 INGNTPAGLTLKTD
+1604 
-1618 GSWTFDGKDPA
+1618 
-1629 YQHLADGETQVISV
+1629 
-1643 PVVVTD
+1643 
-1649 DQGATSS
+1649 
-1656 STLTITVTGTNDTPV
+1656 
-1671 AQAAN
+1671 
-1676 AAVDEDQVSTGQLV
+1676 DEDQVSTGQLV

-1724 KDSAYQHLAEGQTQV
+1724 KDLAYQHLADGETQV
-1739 ISIPVIVTDEHGAT
+1739 ISIPVIVTDDQGAT
-1753 NSSSLTLTI
+1753 NTSTLTI
-1762 TGTNDAPVAQAGSAT
+1762 T
-1777 TEENTIL
+1777 L
-1784 NGQVPAAS
+1784 
-1792 DVDGTIA
+1792 
-1799 SYQLTT
+1799 
-1805 DVGAGNGTLTFNP
+1805 
-1818 NGSYSFDPGQDFDS
+1818 
-1832 LPAGV
+1832 
-1837 SRDITFTYQA
+1837 
-1847 KDDSG
+1847 
-1852 ALSDPQTITIT
+1852 
-1863 VTGTNDAPV
+1863 
-1872 AQAGSATTEEN
+1872 
-1883 TILNGQVP
+1883 
-1891 AASDVDGTIA
+1891 
-1901 GYQLANGVGTGNGT
+1901 
-1915 LTFNPNGGYSFDPGH
+1915 
-1930 DFDSLPAGVS
+1930 
-1940 RDVTFTYQAK
+1940 
-1950 DDSGALSDPQTITIT
+1950 
-1965 VTGSNDAPV
+1965 
-1974 AQAGSATTE
+1974 
-1983 ENTILNG
+1983 
-1990 QVPAASDVDGIIAG
+1990 
-2004 YQLASGVGTGNGTLT
+2004 
-2019 FNSNGGYTFDPGH
+2019 
-2032 DFDSLPAGVSRD
+2032 
-2044 VTFTYQAKDDN
+2044 
-2055 GALSDPQTI
+2055 
-2064 TITVTGT
+2064 TGT

-2078 AATAAVNEDSQ
+2078 AASAAVNEDNQ
-2089 INGQLQAT
+2089 ISGQLQAT

-2108 SDSPLPAGFTLDQ
+2108 SDSPLPAGFTLGQ
-2121 DGKWTF
+2121 DGKWSF
-2127 DASNPAYQHL
+2127 DASDAAYQHL
-2137 AEGQTQ
+2137 AAGQTQ
-2143 VISIPVVVTDDQGA
+2143 IISVPVIVTDDQGA

-2172 APVAQ
+2172 VPVAQ
-2177 AASAAA
+2177 AASAAV
-2183 DEDQVSTGQLTATDA
+2183 DEDQVSTGQLVATDT

-2217 LQSDGRWTFD
+2217 LKTDGSWTFD
-2227 GKDLAYQ
+2227 GKDSAYQ
-2234 HLANDETQVISIPV
+2234 HLADGETQVISIPV
-2248 IVTDDQGATSSST
+2248 IVTDDQGATNTST
-2261 LTLTITGTNDAPV
+2261 LTITLTGTNDAPI

-2279 ATTGENTVLNGQ
+2279 ATTEENTVLNGQ

-2324 SYTFDPGQ
+2324 SYTFDPGHDFDSLPAGVSRDVTFTYQAKDDSDALSTPQTITITVTGTNDAPVAQAGSATTEENTTLNGQVPAASDVDGTIADYQLTTDVGIGNGTLTFNPNGSYTFDPGQ
-2332 DFDGLPAGVS
+2332 DFDSLPAGVS

-2380 SATTEENTILDGQV
+2380 SATTGENTVLNGQV
-2394 PAASD
+2394 PVASD
-2399 VDGTIASYQLTTD
+2399 VDGTITGYQLASD

-2423 GDGSYTFDPSHD
+2423 ADGSYTFDPGQD

-2443 SRDVTFTYQAQDDSG
+2443 SRDVTFTYQAKDDSG
-2458 ALSAPQTITIT
+2458 ALSDPQTITIT
-2469 VTGSNDAAVI
+2469 VTGTNDAAAI
-2479 TGAQVSINETN
+2479 TGAQVS
-2490 APITTGGQL
+2490 
-2499 TITDV
+2499 
-2504 DSPATFIE
+2504 
-2512 QTNVAGQ
+2512 
-2519 YGHFNLAADGTWSYT
+2519 
-2534 ADSAYNQLSVGQS
+2534 
-2547 LTDTFTVTSA
+2547 
-2557 DGTTSSVS
+2557 
-2565 VTIDGTNDAAVIT
+2565 
-2578 GAQVHINETNAP
+2578 INETNAP

-2608 VEQTNVAGQYGHFN
+2608 VEQTNVAGQYGHFS

-2637 NQLNVGQSLTDTFT
+2637 NELSVGQSLTDTFT

-2760 TVNIVGSNDAPVA
+2760 TVNIVGSNDAPLA

-2850 DYGTSGPQ
+2850 NYGTSGPQ

-2898 VVGSVGQAVQDGT
+2898 VVGSVGQAVQDGA

-3138 NDADAG
+3138 NDTDAG

-3172 VIAAADLGKLKFT
+3172 VIAAADLGKLTFT

-3365 KPGSGPVNGTLVLDS
+3365 KPSSGPVNGTLVLDS

-3685 IFLEAGHTYTF
+3685 IFLEAGHSYTF

-3848 LSFTAGAG
+3848 HSFTAGAG

-3883 LQVSATASETAN
+3883 LQVRATASETAN
-3895 GDLATS
+3895 GDQATS

-3980 DSFVVTVSDGHGGE
+3980 DSFVVTVSDGHGGV
-3994 AEQLVSV
+3994 AEQVVSI
-4001 TVTPAN
+4001 TVTPDN
-4007 DAPVF
+4007 DVPVF

-4084 QGGVTEQLV
+4084 QGGLAEQLV

-4140 VSGLG
+4140 VSGPG

-4185 DSAGTTSAPATV
+4185 DSAGATSAPATV

-4217 NEDSSRSFSA
+4217 NEDSSRNFSA

-4810 QRGASVNGSGVQN
+4810 QRGASVNGSGVQS

>member
-13 GQVLAVSAEE
+13 GQVLAVSAEG

-235 DSFVV
+235 DNFVV

-352 GASDTRVIDIDIQGA
+352 GASDTRVIEIDIQGA

-398 SSLTFTVDGKAPA
+398 SSLIFTVDGKAPA

-498 IAGYQLASG
+498 IAGYQLANG

-519 DGSYSFDPGQDFD
+519 DGSYRFDPGQDFD

-556 APQTITITVT
+556 DPQTITITVTGSNDAPVAQAASATVNEDSQISGQLQASDADQGAQLQFGSDSPLPAGFTLDQDGKWTFDASDAAYQHLAEGQTQVISIPYLVTDDQGAVAGNTLTITLTGINDAPIAQASSAAADEDQVSTGQLRATDADDGAVLTFSVDGNAPAGFTLKADGSWTFDGKDLAYQHLADGETQVISVPVLVTDEHGATSSSTLSITVTGTNDAPVAQAGSATTAENDVLNGQVPAASDVDGTIASYQLATDVGTGNGTLTFNPNGSYTFDPGHDFDSLPAGVSRDITFTYQAQDDSGALSDPQAITITVT

-611 AGFTLGQDGKWSFDA
+611 AGFTL
-626 SDAAYQHLAAGQTQV
+626 
-641 ISIPYLVTDDQGA
+641 
-654 VAGNTLTI
+654 
-662 TVTGTNDV
+662 
-670 PVAQAASA
+670 
-678 AADEDQVSTG
+678 
-688 QLTATDADDGAVL
+688 
-701 TFGVD
+701 
-706 GNAPAGFT
+706 
-714 LKADGSWTF
+714 
-723 DGKDP
+723 
-728 AYQHLA
+728 
-734 NGETQVISIPV
+734 
-745 IVTDDQGANT
+745 
-755 TSTLTLTITGT
+755 
-766 NDAPVAQADSATTGE
+766 
-781 NGVLNGQVPAA
+781 
-792 SDVDGSIVGYQ
+792 
-803 LTNDVG
+803 
-809 AGNGTLTFNPDGSYR
+809 
-824 FDPGQDFDSLPAG
+824 
-837 VSRDVTFTYQAKDDS
+837 
-852 GALSD
+852 
-857 PQTITITVTG
+857 
-867 SNDVPVAQAASAA
+867 
-880 INEDSQISGQ
+880 
-890 LQASDADQGEQLQ
+890 
-903 FGSDNPLPAGFT
+903 
-915 LDQDGK
+915 DQDGK

-940 VISIP
+940 IISVP
-945 YLVTDDQ
+945 VVVTDDQ
-952 GAVAGN
+952 GATSGS

-965 GTNDAPIAQASSAAA
+965 GTNDVPVAQAASAAV
-980 DEDQVSTGQLTAT
+980 DEDQVSTGQLTAS

-1013 TLKTDGSWTFDGKD
+1013 TLKTDGNWSFDGKNP
-1027 SAYQYLADG
+1027 AYQHLADG
-1036 ETQVISIPV
+1036 EAQVISIPV
-1045 IVTDEHGATSS
+1045 IVTDE
-1056 STLSITVTGTN
+1056 
-1067 DAPVAQAGSATTA
+1067 
-1080 ENDVLNGQVPA
+1080 
-1091 ATDVDGTIAGY
+1091 Y
-1102 QLASDVGTGNG
+1102 
-1113 TLTFNPDGSY
+1113 
-1123 TFDPGQDFDSLPAG
+1123 
-1137 VSRDVTFTYQAKDDS
+1137 
-1152 GALSDPQTITI
+1152 
-1163 TVTGSNDA
+1163 
-1171 PVAQA
+1171 
-1176 ATAAVDE
+1176 
-1183 DNQISGQLQASD
+1183 
-1195 ADQGAQLQ
+1195 
-1203 FGSDSPLPAGFTL
+1203 
-1216 GQDGKWSFDASD
+1216 
-1228 AAYQHLAAGQTQVIS
+1228 
-1243 IPVVV
+1243 
-1248 TDDQGATSGS
+1248 
-1258 TLTITVTGTNDIP
+1258 
-1271 VAQAASAAAD
+1271 
-1281 EDQVG
+1281 
-1286 TGQLVAT
+1286 
-1293 DADDGAVLTF
+1293 
-1303 SIDGN
+1303 
-1308 APAGFTLKT
+1308 
-1317 DGSWTFD
+1317 
-1324 GKDPAYQHLADG
+1324 
-1336 ETQVISIPVIVTDD
+1336 
-1350 QGATNTSTLTLTITG
+1350 GATNTSTLTLTITG
-1365 TNDAPVALAGSATT
+1365 TNDAPVA
-1379 AENDVLNGQVPA
+1379 QA
-1391 ASDVDGTIAGYQLAS
+1391 AS
-1406 GVGTGNGTLTFNSD
+1406 
-1420 GSYRFDPGQ
+1420 
-1429 DFDSLPAGVSRDIT
+1429 
-1443 FTYQAQDDSGALSAP
+1443 
-1458 QTITITVTGTND
+1458 
-1470 APVAQAATAAVNE
+1470 AAVNE
-1483 DSQINGQLQAT
+1483 DSQIDGQLQAT

-1510 PAGFTLDQD
+1510 PAGFTLQ
-1519 GKWTFDASD
+1519 S
-1528 AAYQHLAAGQTQV
+1528 
-1541 ISIPVVVTDDQG
+1541 
-1553 ATSGSTLTITVTGTN
+1553 N
-1568 DAPVAQ
+1568 
-1574 AASAEVDEDQVSTGQ
+1574 
-1589 LVATD
+1589 
-1594 ADDGAVLTFS
+1594 
-1604 INGNTPAGLTLKTD
+1604 

-1629 YQHLADGETQVISV
+1629 YQHLADGETQVI
-1643 PVVVTD
+1643 
-1649 DQGATSS
+1649 
-1656 STLTITVTGTNDTPV
+1656 N
-1671 AQAAN
+1671 
-1676 AAVDEDQVSTGQLV
+1676 
-1690 ATDADDGAVLT
+1690 
-1701 FSIDGNAPAGF
+1701 
-1712 TLKTDG
+1712 
-1718 SWTFDG
+1718 
-1724 KDSAYQHLAEGQTQV
+1724 
-1739 ISIPVIVTDEHGAT
+1739 IPVIVTDDHGAI
-1753 NSSSLTLTI
+1753 SSSTL
-1762 TGTNDAPVAQAGSAT
+1762 
-1777 TEENTIL
+1777 
-1784 NGQVPAAS
+1784 
-1792 DVDGTIA
+1792 
-1799 SYQLTT
+1799 
-1805 DVGAGNGTLTFNP
+1805 
-1818 NGSYSFDPGQDFDS
+1818 
-1832 LPAGV
+1832 
-1837 SRDITFTYQA
+1837 
-1847 KDDSG
+1847 
-1852 ALSDPQTITIT
+1852 TIT

-1901 GYQLANGVGTGNGT
+1901 GYQLASGVGTGNGT

-1965 VTGSNDAPV
+1965 VTGTNDAPV
-1974 AQAGSATTE
+1974 AQAANAAVNEDSQ
-1983 ENTILNG
+1983 ING
-1990 QVPAASDVDGIIAG
+1990 QLQATDADQGAQLQFSSD
-2004 YQLASGVGTGNGTLT
+2004 S
-2019 FNSNGGYTFDPGH
+2019 P
-2032 DFDSLPAGVSRD
+2032 LPAGFTLDQDGKWTFDASNPAYQHQAESETQIISIPVV
-2044 VTFTYQAKDDN
+2044 VTDDQ
-2055 GALSDPQTI
+2055 GATSGSTLTI
-2064 TITVTGT
+2064 TITGT

-2078 AATAAVNEDSQ
+2078 AASAAVNEDSQ
-2089 INGQLQAT
+2089 IDGQLQAT

-2127 DASNPAYQHL
+2127 DASNAAYQHL
-2137 AEGQTQ
+2137 AAGQTQ

-2177 AASAAA
+2177 ADSAATEENTILNGQVPAASDVDGTIAGYQLTTDVGTGNGTLTFNSNGGYTFDPGHDFDSLPAGISRDVSFTYQAQDDSGALSAPQTITITVTGTNDVPVAQAATAAVNEDSQINGQLQATDADQGTQLQFGSDSPLPAGFTLDQDGKWSFDASNAAYQHLAKGETQVISIPVVVTDDQGATSGSTLTITVTGTNDVPVAQAASAAA
-2183 DEDQVSTGQLTATDA
+2183 DEDQVSTGQLTATDT

-2217 LQSDGRWTFD
+2217 LQSDGSWTFD
-2227 GKDLAYQ
+2227 GKDPAYQ

-2291 VPAASDVDGTIAG
+2291 VPAASDVDGTIAS

-2317 LTFNPNG
+2317 LTFNSNG
-2324 SYTFDPGQ
+2324 GYTFDPGH
-2332 DFDGLPAGVS
+2332 DFDSLPAGVS

-2352 DDSGALSAP
+2352 DDSGALSVP

-2423 GDGSYTFDPSHD
+2423 GDGSYTFDPGHD

-2443 SRDVTFTYQAQDDSG
+2443 SRDVTFTYQAKDDSG
-2458 ALSAPQTITIT
+2458 ALSDPQTITIT
-2469 VTGSNDAAVI
+2469 VTGTNDAAVI

-2490 APITTGGQL
+2490 
-2499 TITDV
+2499 D
-2504 DSPATFIE
+2504 
-2512 QTNVAGQ
+2512 
-2519 YGHFNLAADGTWSYT
+2519 
-2534 ADSAYNQLSVGQS
+2534 
-2547 LTDTFTVTSA
+2547 
-2557 DGTTSSVS
+2557 
-2565 VTIDGTNDAAVIT
+2565 
-2578 GAQVHINETNAP
+2578 P

-2595 QLTITDVD
+2595 QLTVTDVD

-2608 VEQTNVAGQYGHFN
+2608 VEQTNVAGQYGHFS

-2637 NQLNVGQSLTDTFT
+2637 NELSVGQSLTDTFT

-2781 EGGSLQPGVVAGA
+2781 EGGSLQPSVVAGA

-3138 NDADAG
+3138 NDTDAG

-3172 VIAAADLGKLKFT
+3172 VIAAADLGKLTFT

-3208 FDSASHTFTLDVTP
+3208 FDGASHTFTLDVTP

-3232 VASMDEDDG
+3232 VASMDEDYG

-3365 KPGSGPVNGTLVLDS
+3365 KPSSGPVN
-3380 SNGKYTYTPDHDYNG
+3380 
-3395 NDSFTVVVGDG
+3395 
-3406 QGGTVESV
+3406 
-3414 VNITVTA
+3414 
-3421 VNDEPVTADNSNTT
+3421 
-3435 AEDTAVSGQVVAS
+3435 
-3448 DVDKDPLTYTLKPG
+3448 
-3462 SEPQHGTL
+3462 GTL

-3895 GDLATS
+3895 GDQATS

-3917 FTSAASQSTV
+3917 FTSAASQSTL

-3957 HGSVVVNGDGSYSY
+3957 HGSVVVNDDGSYSY

-3994 AEQLVSV
+3994 AEQLVTV
-4001 TVTPAN
+4001 TVTPVN

-4027 GQLAASD
+4027 GQLGASD
-4034 VDGDAL
+4034 VDGDDL
-4040 TYALKNGS
+4040 SYALKNGS

-4084 QGGVTEQLV
+4084 QGGLAEQLV
-4093 TVTVTPVNDAP
+4093 TITVTPVNDAP

-4140 VSGLG
+4140 VSGPG

-4185 DSAGTTSAPATV
+4185 DSAGATSAPATV

-4347 NLTNLSM
+4347 NLTSLSM
-4354 VSAFIAKTAPG
+4354 VSAFIAKNTPS
-4365 ATFTATALNYGNGV
+4365 ATFTATALDYGNGV
-4379 STDLGGD
+4379 SNNLGGD

-4427 RVTADDGFS
+4427 KVTADDGYS
-4436 IRIDGVEVFKY
+4436 IRIDGVEVAKV
-4447 DANQSPTA
+4447 DANQSANTL
-4455 RVSDSFNIAQGGNHQ
+4455 VSPVFTVAQGGNHQ

-4489 PAGGSYSVL
+4489 PAGGSHSVL

-4576 DGHGGTSTATVTVG
+4576 DGHGGTSTASVTVG

-4595 DAPVAKPDIASTQED
+4595 DAPVAKPDNASTQED

-4620 DSDVDGDS
+4620 DSDVDGDA

-4634 SASNGSVTV
+4634 SASNGSVTI
-4643 NADGTLTYTPKAN
+4643 NTDGTLTYTPKAN

-4712 ITQANLETETGLSS
+4712 ITQANLETETGLKS

-4733 PPAGTTTSDQ
+4733 PPSGALTHNA
-4743 GNVDVIDGS
+4743 NVDVIDGS

-4763 TQVNFAWT
+4763 TTVNFSWK
-4771 FTNGENSTSEI
+4771 FINGENDTDEI
-4782 NNGFN
+4782 SRGFN
-4787 DIVALVVT
+4787 DVVALVVT
-4795 GPDGVRQLIQVTSSE
+4795 DPTGARQLIQVSSSE
-4810 QRGASVNGSGVQN
+4810 QLGANVNNSGNPSAKGNGSGVQS
-4823 YTASSSGNYHFDWL
+4823 YTATSSGNYHFDWL

-4884 LSVKITGMPNDATFT
+4884 LAVKITGVPNDATFT

-4946 ASATQTLSITVAST
+4946 ASATQTLSVTVAST

-5001 NGGTGNDS
+5001 NGGTGNDT

-5018 LDGGKD
+5018 LDGGKG

-5052 TGKDT
+5052 TGNDT

>member
-1553 ATSGSTLTITVTGTN
+1553 ATSGSTLNITVTGTN

-2534 ADSAYNQLSVGQS
+2534 ADSAYNQLNVGQS

-2595 QLTITDVD
+2595 QLTI
-2603 SPATF
+2603 
-2608 VEQTNVAGQYGHFN
+2608 
-2622 LAADGTWSYTADSAY
+2622 
-2637 NQLNVGQSLTDTFT
+2637 
-2651 VTSADGTTSS
+2651 
-2661 VSVTID
+2661 
-2667 GTNDAAVITGA
+2667 
-2678 QVSINETNAPI
+2678 
-2689 STGGQLTVTDVDS
+2689 TDVDS

>member
-13 GQVLAVSAEE
+13 GQVLAVSAEG

-78 PAVTASTEELQK
+78 PAVTASAEELQK

-109 SAGAGGSGPAGGGHS
+109 SASAGGSGPAGGGHS

-263 APVARGS
+263 APVASGS

-352 GASDTRVIDIDIQGA
+352 GASDTRVINIDIQGA

-411 GFTLQPDGN
+411 GFTLQPDGS

-519 DGSYSFDPGQDFD
+519 DGSYRFDPGQDFD
-532 SLPAGV
+532 SLPAGI

-556 APQTITITVT
+556 DPQTITITVT

-572 VAQAATA
+572 VAQATNA

-611 AGFTLGQDGKWSFDA
+611 AGFTLGQDGKWTFDA

-745 IVTDDQGANT
+745 IVTDDQGANA

-880 INEDSQISGQ
+880 VNEDSQINGQ
-890 LQASDADQGEQLQ
+890 LQASDADQGAQLQ
-903 FGSDNPLPAGFT
+903 FGSDSPLPAGFT

-921 WSFDASDA
+921 WTFDASDA
-929 AYQHLAAGQTQ
+929 AYQHLAEGQTQ

-958 TLTITVT
+958 TLTITLT

-1013 TLKTDGSWTFDGKD
+1013 TLKTDGSWVFDGKD
-1027 SAYQYLADG
+1027 PAYQHLADG
-1036 ETQVISIPV
+1036 ETQVISVPV
-1045 IVTDEHGATSS
+1045 LVTDEHGATSS

-1067 DAPVAQAGSATTA
+1067 DAPVAQAGSATTT

-1113 TLTFNPDGSY
+1113 TLTFNSDGSY
-1123 TFDPGQDFDSLPAG
+1123 RFDPGQDFDSLPAG

-1183 DNQISGQLQASD
+1183 DSQINGQLQASD

-1203 FGSDSPLPAGFTL
+1203 FGSDNPLPAGFTL
-1216 GQDGKWSFDASD
+1216 GQDGKWTFDASN

-1271 VAQAASAAAD
+1271 VAQAASAAAH
-1281 EDQVG
+1281 EDQVS

-1303 SIDGN
+1303 SIDGS
-1308 APAGFTLKT
+1308 APAGLTLKT

-1365 TNDAPVALAGSATT
+1365 TNDAPVALAGNATT

-1470 APVAQAATAAVNE
+1470 APVAQAGSATTEENTTLNGQVPAASDVDGTITGYQLATDVGTGNGTLTFNPNGSYTFDPGQDFDSLPAGVSRDITFTYQAQDDSGALSDPQTITITVTGTNDAPVAQAANAAVNE
-1483 DSQINGQLQAT
+1483 DSQINGQLLAT

-1503 FGSDSPL
+1503 FSSDSPL

-1519 GKWTFDASD
+1519 GKWTFDASN
-1528 AAYQHLAAGQTQV
+1528 AAYQHLAAGQTQI

-1553 ATSGSTLTITVTGTN
+1553 ATDTSTLTITVTGTN
-1568 DAPVAQ
+1568 DIPIAQ
-1574 AASAEVDEDQVSTGQ
+1574 AAS
-1589 LVATD
+1589 
-1594 ADDGAVLTFS
+1594 
-1604 INGNTPAGLTLKTD
+1604 
-1618 GSWTFDGKDPA
+1618 
-1629 YQHLADGETQVISV
+1629 
-1643 PVVVTD
+1643 
-1649 DQGATSS
+1649 
-1656 STLTITVTGTNDTPV
+1656 
-1671 AQAAN
+1671 

-1724 KDSAYQHLAEGQTQV
+1724 KDSAYQHLADGETQV
-1739 ISIPVIVTDEHGAT
+1739 ISIPVIVTDEQGAT
-1753 NSSSLTLTI
+1753 SSSTLTITI

-1777 TEENTIL
+1777 TEENT
-1784 NGQVPAAS
+1784 V
-1792 DVDGTIA
+1792 
-1799 SYQLTT
+1799 
-1805 DVGAGNGTLTFNP
+1805 
-1818 NGSYSFDPGQDFDS
+1818 
-1832 LPAGV
+1832 
-1837 SRDITFTYQA
+1837 
-1847 KDDSG
+1847 
-1852 ALSDPQTITIT
+1852 
-1863 VTGTNDAPV
+1863 
-1872 AQAGSATTEEN
+1872 
-1883 TILNGQVP
+1883 LNGQVP

-1901 GYQLANGVGTGNGT
+1901 GYQLTTDVGTGNGT
-1915 LTFNPNGGYSFDPGH
+1915 LIFNPNGGYTFDPGH

-1983 ENTILNG
+1983 ENTTLNG
-1990 QVPAASDVDGIIAG
+1990 QVPAASDVDGTITG
-2004 YQLASGVGTGNGTLT
+2004 YQLATDVGTGNGTLT

-2032 DFDSLPAGVSRD
+2032 DFDSLAVGVSRD
-2044 VTFTYQAKDDN
+2044 VTFTYQAKDDS
-2055 GALSDPQTI
+2055 GALSAPQTI

-2078 AATAAVNEDSQ
+2078 AGSAATEENTVLNGQVPAASDVDGTIAGYQLTTDVGTGNGTLTFNSNGGYSFDPGHDFDSLPAGVSRDVTFTYQAKDDSGALSAPQAITITVTGTNDAPVAQAGSATTEENTILNGQVPAASDVDGTIAGYQLTTDVGTGNGTLTFNSNGGYSFDPGHDFDSLPAGVSRDVTFTYQAKDDSGALSAPQAITITVTGTNDAPVAQAAAAAVNEDSQ
-2089 INGQLQAT
+2089 INGQLQAS

-2217 LQSDGRWTFD
+2217 LQSDGSWTFD
-2227 GKDLAYQ
+2227 GKDPAYQ

-2279 ATTGENTVLNGQ
+2279 ATTGENTVLNSQ

-2380 SATTEENTILDGQV
+2380 SAATEENTILDGQV

-2423 GDGSYTFDPSHD
+2423 GDGSYTFDPGQD
-2435 FDSLPAGV
+2435 FDSLPVGV
-2443 SRDVTFTYQAQDDSG
+2443 SRDVTFTYQAKDDSG
-2458 ALSAPQTITIT
+2458 ALSDPQTITIT
-2469 VTGSNDAAVI
+2469 VT
-2479 TGAQVSINETN
+2479 
-2490 APITTGGQL
+2490 
-2499 TITDV
+2499 
-2504 DSPATFIE
+2504 
-2512 QTNVAGQ
+2512 
-2519 YGHFNLAADGTWSYT
+2519 
-2534 ADSAYNQLSVGQS
+2534 
-2547 LTDTFTVTSA
+2547 
-2557 DGTTSSVS
+2557 
-2565 VTIDGTNDAAVIT
+2565 
-2578 GAQVHINETNAP
+2578 
-2590 ISTGG
+2590 
-2595 QLTITDVD
+2595 
-2603 SPATF
+2603 
-2608 VEQTNVAGQYGHFN
+2608 
-2622 LAADGTWSYTADSAY
+2622 
-2637 NQLNVGQSLTDTFT
+2637 
-2651 VTSADGTTSS
+2651 
-2661 VSVTID
+2661 

-2898 VVGSVGQAVQDGT
+2898 VIGSVGQAVQGGT

-2956 AAPAGFTLHS
+2956 TAPAGFTLHS

-3076 VPAENVSGSVVIH
+3076 VPAENLSGSVVIH

-3172 VIAAADLGKLKFT
+3172 VIAAADLGKLTFT
-3185 PAANDNGAP
+3185 PDANDNGAP

-3241 SATGNVLDNDSDVDN
+3241 SVTGNVLDNDSDVDN

-3281 GVGSIVIDANGH
+3281 GVGSIVIKADGS

-3321 DITVNSANDLPVA
+3321 DITVNSVNDLPVA
-3334 ENANKTT
+3334 ENANKST

-3365 KPGSGPVNGTLVLDS
+3365 KPSSGPANGTLVLDAAT
-3380 SNGKYTYTPDHDYNG
+3380 GHYTYTPNPNYNG
-3395 NDSFTVVVGDG
+3395 PDSFTVVIDDG
-3406 QGGTVESV
+3406 HNGTAESTV
-3414 VNITVTA
+3414 TLTVTA
-3421 VNDEPVTADNSNTT
+3421 VNDVPVTSDDSKTT

-3448 DVDKDPLTYTLKPG
+3448 DVDGDALTYTLKPSSG
-3462 SEPQHGTL
+3462 PANGTL
-3470 VLDSSN
+3470 VLDTAT
-3476 GKYTYTPDHDYNGND
+3476 GHYTYTPNPNYNGPD
-3491 SFTVVVS
+3491 SFTVVIDDGHNGTTESTVS
-3498 DGQGGTVESVVS
+3498 L
-3510 ITVTAVND
+3510 TVTAVND
-3518 APIAHDDS
+3518 APVTTDDS
-3526 ATIDED
+3526 KTTAED
-3532 HSVTID
+3532 
-3538 VLANDTDIDSSSLSV
+3538 
-3553 TGASASHG
+3553 
-3561 SVTINQ
+3561 
-3567 DGTLTYT
+3567 
-3574 PDANYGGS
+3574 
-3582 DTIVYTI
+3582 
-3589 SDGDGGTSSASVTV
+3589 
-3603 GITPVADAP
+3603 
-3612 LLSLD
+3612 
-3617 ASSGHP
+3617 
-3623 ASTGLTVQTW
+3623 
-3633 TGLALGSN
+3633 
-3641 GNGINPDTLQSVI
+3641 
-3654 DAAGAP
+3654 
-3660 ASTSSTNSV
+3660 
-3669 SNGSVSAG
+3669 
-3677 TATKVSGL
+3677 TAVSGQ
-3685 IFLEAGHTYTF
+3685 
-3696 AGVGDD
+3696 
-3702 SIRLVVGGTKVAE
+3702 VV
-3715 ATWSGSSGKF
+3715 
-3725 SGTFTPSES
+3725 
-3734 GYYTLALYQH
+3734 
-3744 NQSGPGNYSLTLSD
+3744 
-3758 NGSPAQT
+3758 
-3765 LGTGSALLYH
+3765 
-3775 DGSELTAA
+3775 
-3783 GERLADLAG
+3783 
-3792 SNGQGYYQVYGLNE
+3792 
-3806 GREDS
+3806 
-3811 SIPLS
+3811 
-3816 KVNAALVDTDG
+3816 
-3827 SETLKVSIGSIP
+3827 
-3839 LGAVLSDGT
+3839 
-3848 LSFTAGAG
+3848 
-3856 KTSVDV
+3856 
-3862 TGWDLGKLTIT
+3862 
-3873 PPQDFNGSFQ
+3873 
-3883 LQVSATASETAN
+3883 
-3895 GDLATS
+3895 
-3901 SQTLTVQ
+3901 
-3908 VHPVNDAPV
+3908 
-3917 FTSAASQSTV
+3917 
-3927 EDSVLHGQLGA
+3927 
-3938 SDIDGDNLT
+3938 
-3947 YALKNGGNPA
+3947 
-3957 HGSVVVNGDGSYSY
+3957 
-3971 TPAADYNGP
+3971 
-3980 DSFVVTVSDGHGGE
+3980 
-3994 AEQLVSV
+3994 
-4001 TVTPAN
+4001 
-4007 DAPVF
+4007 
-4012 TSPASQSIA
+4012 
-4021 EDDVLH
+4021 
-4027 GQLAASD
+4027 ASD

-4040 TYALKNGS
+4040 TYTLKSGDE
-4048 APAHGSVV
+4048 PKHGTLVLDAAT
-4056 VNGDGSYSYTPLA
+4056 GHYTYTPNP
-4069 NYNGTDSFTVTVSDG
+4069 NYNGSDSFTVVIDDGHNGTAESTVS
-4084 QGGVTEQLV
+4084 LS
-4093 TVTVTPVNDAP
+4093 VTPVNDAP
-4104 VAASDSKTTGENSVL
+4104 VAANDSKTTGENSVL

-4140 VSGLG
+4140 VSGPG
-4145 TGNGNLTFN
+4145 AGNGLLTFN
-4154 ANGSYVF
+4154 SDGSYVF
-4161 NPGSDFDSLAPGESR
+4161 NPGSDFDSLAPGESH

-4185 DSAGTTSAPATV
+4185 DSEGATSAPATV

-4217 NEDSSRSFSA
+4217 DEDSSRSFSA
-4227 LDFGFNDVD
+4227 IDFGFNDVD

-4252 GSLTFNGVA
+4252 GSLTFDGAA

-4319 DPVAVNDHY
+4319 NPVAVNDHY

-4341 ENTDGN
+4341 EGTDGN
-4347 NLTNLSM
+4347 NLTSLSM
-4354 VSAFIAKTAPG
+4354 ISAFIAKTAPS

-4386 KQLQKFLGSDAASLS
+4386 KQLQKFLGSDAASLN

-4455 RVSDSFNIAQGGNHQ
+4455 RVSSSFNIAQGGNHQ

-4489 PAGGSYSVL
+4489 PVGGSYSVL

-4522 NTLLGNDSDIDGD
+4522 NTLLGNDSDVDGD

-4595 DAPVAKPDIASTQED
+4595 DAPVAKPDSASTQED

-4620 DSDVDGDS
+4620 DSDVDGDA

-4634 SASNGSVTV
+4634 FASNGSVTV

-4676 STVALSVTPV
+4676 STVAVSVTPV

-4697 FALNPGATSITTNQA
+4697 FALNPGATSISTTQG

-4733 PPAGTTTSDQ
+4733 PPAGNGTGTSDP

-4763 TQVNFAWT
+4763 TQVNFAWN
-4771 FTNGENSTSEI
+4771 FTNGENSSSEI
-4782 NNGFN
+4782 SNGFN

-4795 GPDGVRQLIQVTSSE
+4795 GPDGTRTLIQVTSSE
-4810 QRGASVNGSGVQN
+4810 QRGASVNGTGVQS

-4837 VLNGGDANKDS
+4837 VLNGGDADKDS
-4848 SLNLD
+4848 SLSLG

-4884 LSVKITGMPNDATFT
+4884 LSVKITGVPNDATFT
-4899 SGTHNADGSWSFT
+4899 SGTHNADGSWSFS

-4960 NSSGNDLLHGYGT
+4960 TTNSFSGTTGNDLMHGYG
-4973 NSSNST
+4973 S

-5001 NGGTGNDS
+5001 NGGDGNDT

-5018 LDGGKD
+5018 LDGGKG
-5024 NDLLVGG
+5024 NDLLIGG
-5031 KGDDTLTGGDGA
+5031 KGNDTLTGGDGA

-5052 TGKDT
+5052 TGNDT

-5062 PTDGDR
+5062 PGDGDR

-5105 SSPDVTIKLTG
+5105 SSTDVTIKLTG

>member
-1 MSSVVAV
+1 
-8 VKSVI
+8 
-13 GQVLAVSAEE
+13 
-23 QRRVLVE
+23 
-30 GDRLFLGDLVQ
+30 
-41 TGDAGAVAL
+41 
-50 QLPDGRVLDLGRDSQ
+50 
-65 LSASELAPHAPAQ
+65 
-78 PAVTASTEELQK
+78 
-90 AIAAGADPTQTL
+90 
-102 APTAAGP
+102 
-109 SAGAGGSGPAGGGHS
+109 
-124 FVLLEETGGHVD
+124 
-136 PSIGYTTSG
+136 
-145 PGAAGQGD
+145 
-153 GERQQEQAPNLA
+153 
-165 PSFVDD
+165 
-171 QGNALAGLQ
+171 
-180 LSTAEDTLLQ
+180 
-190 GAFQARDPNGDSLTY
+190 
-205 SLARGPA
+205 
-212 NGSLIVNADGT
+212 
-223 WQYLPNPDYNGA
+223 
-235 DSFVV
+235 
-240 TVTDNR
+240 
-246 GASSSLT
+246 
-253 VDIGVSAVND
+253 
-263 APVARGS
+263 
-270 YGATLVDTAA
+270 
-280 NDSFADI
+280 
-287 KGQLQASDVDGDQLT
+287 
-302 WSGSAKG
+302 
-309 AFGQL
+309 
-314 TVNPDGSYVY
+314 
-324 VVDAAAVNA
+324 
-333 LPAGQHPQ
+333 
-341 DSFTVTVRDPS
+341 
-352 GASDTRVIDIDIQGA
+352 
-367 NDTPQASNAQ
+367 
-377 AQATEDG
+377 
-384 QLTGQIAASDPDTG
+384 
-398 SSLTFTVDGKAPA
+398 
-411 GFTLQPDGN
+411 
-420 WSFDGKD
+420 
-427 PAYQHLGEGQTQV
+427 
-440 IVVPVVVTDD
+440 
-450 QGASSSSTLTIT
+450 
-462 VTGTNDAPVAQAGSA
+462 
-477 TTAENDVLNGQV
+477 
-489 PAASDVDGS
+489 
-498 IAGYQLASG
+498 
-507 VGTGNGTLTFNS
+507 
-519 DGSYSFDPGQDFD
+519 
-532 SLPAGV
+532 V
-538 SRDVT
+538 SRDV
-543 FTYQAKDD
+543 
-551 SGALS
+551 
-556 APQTITITVT
+556 
-566 GSNDAP
+566 
-572 VAQAATA
+572 
-579 AVNEDS
+579 
-585 QINGQ
+585 
-590 LQASDA
+590 
-596 DQGAQLQFGSDSPLP
+596 
-611 AGFTLGQDGKWSFDA
+611 
-626 SDAAYQHLAAGQTQV
+626 
-641 ISIPYLVTDDQGA
+641 
-654 VAGNTLTI
+654 
-662 TVTGTNDV
+662 
-670 PVAQAASA
+670 
-678 AADEDQVSTG
+678 
-688 QLTATDADDGAVL
+688 
-701 TFGVD
+701 
-706 GNAPAGFT
+706 
-714 LKADGSWTF
+714 
-723 DGKDP
+723 
-728 AYQHLA
+728 
-734 NGETQVISIPV
+734 
-745 IVTDDQGANT
+745 
-755 TSTLTLTITGT
+755 
-766 NDAPVAQADSATTGE
+766 
-781 NGVLNGQVPAA
+781 
-792 SDVDGSIVGYQ
+792 
-803 LTNDVG
+803 
-809 AGNGTLTFNPDGSYR
+809 
-824 FDPGQDFDSLPAG
+824 
-837 VSRDVTFTYQAKDDS
+837 
-852 GALSD
+852 
-857 PQTITITVTG
+857 
-867 SNDVPVAQAASAA
+867 
-880 INEDSQISGQ
+880 
-890 LQASDADQGEQLQ
+890 
-903 FGSDNPLPAGFT
+903 
-915 LDQDGK
+915 
-921 WSFDASDA
+921 
-929 AYQHLAAGQTQ
+929 
-940 VISIP
+940 
-945 YLVTDDQ
+945 
-952 GAVAGN
+952 
-958 TLTITVT
+958 
-965 GTNDAPIAQASSAAA
+965 
-980 DEDQVSTGQLTAT
+980 
-993 DADDGAVLTF
+993 
-1003 SIDGNAPAGF
+1003 
-1013 TLKTDGSWTFDGKD
+1013 
-1027 SAYQYLADG
+1027 
-1036 ETQVISIPV
+1036 
-1045 IVTDEHGATSS
+1045 
-1056 STLSITVTGTN
+1056 
-1067 DAPVAQAGSATTA
+1067 
-1080 ENDVLNGQVPA
+1080 
-1091 ATDVDGTIAGY
+1091 
-1102 QLASDVGTGNG
+1102 
-1113 TLTFNPDGSY
+1113 
-1123 TFDPGQDFDSLPAG
+1123 
-1137 VSRDVTFTYQAKDDS
+1137 
-1152 GALSDPQTITI
+1152 
-1163 TVTGSNDA
+1163 
-1171 PVAQA
+1171 
-1176 ATAAVDE
+1176 
-1183 DNQISGQLQASD
+1183 
-1195 ADQGAQLQ
+1195 
-1203 FGSDSPLPAGFTL
+1203 
-1216 GQDGKWSFDASD
+1216 
-1228 AAYQHLAAGQTQVIS
+1228 
-1243 IPVVV
+1243 
-1248 TDDQGATSGS
+1248 
-1258 TLTITVTGTNDIP
+1258 
-1271 VAQAASAAAD
+1271 
-1281 EDQVG
+1281 
-1286 TGQLVAT
+1286 
-1293 DADDGAVLTF
+1293 
-1303 SIDGN
+1303 
-1308 APAGFTLKT
+1308 
-1317 DGSWTFD
+1317 
-1324 GKDPAYQHLADG
+1324 
-1336 ETQVISIPVIVTDD
+1336 
-1350 QGATNTSTLTLTITG
+1350 
-1365 TNDAPVALAGSATT
+1365 
-1379 AENDVLNGQVPA
+1379 
-1391 ASDVDGTIAGYQLAS
+1391 
-1406 GVGTGNGTLTFNSD
+1406 
-1420 GSYRFDPGQ
+1420 
-1429 DFDSLPAGVSRDIT
+1429 T

-1470 APVAQAATAAVNE
+1470 APVAQA
-1483 DSQINGQLQAT
+1483 
-1494 DADQGAQLQ
+1494 
-1503 FGSDSPL
+1503 
-1510 PAGFTLDQD
+1510 
-1519 GKWTFDASD
+1519 
-1528 AAYQHLAAGQTQV
+1528 
-1541 ISIPVVVTDDQG
+1541 
-1553 ATSGSTLTITVTGTN
+1553 
-1568 DAPVAQ
+1568 
-1574 AASAEVDEDQVSTGQ
+1574 
-1589 LVATD
+1589 
-1594 ADDGAVLTFS
+1594 
-1604 INGNTPAGLTLKTD
+1604 
-1618 GSWTFDGKDPA
+1618 
-1629 YQHLADGETQVISV
+1629 
-1643 PVVVTD
+1643 
-1649 DQGATSS
+1649 
-1656 STLTITVTGTNDTPV
+1656 
-1671 AQAAN
+1671 
-1676 AAVDEDQVSTGQLV
+1676 
-1690 ATDADDGAVLT
+1690 
-1701 FSIDGNAPAGF
+1701 
-1712 TLKTDG
+1712 
-1718 SWTFDG
+1718 
-1724 KDSAYQHLAEGQTQV
+1724 
-1739 ISIPVIVTDEHGAT
+1739 
-1753 NSSSLTLTI
+1753 
-1762 TGTNDAPVAQAGSAT
+1762 GSAT
-1777 TEENTIL
+1777 TEENTVL

-1799 SYQLTT
+1799 SYQL
-1805 DVGAGNGTLTFNP
+1805 A
-1818 NGSYSFDPGQDFDS
+1818 
-1832 LPAGV
+1832 
-1837 SRDITFTYQA
+1837 
-1847 KDDSG
+1847 
-1852 ALSDPQTITIT
+1852 
-1863 VTGTNDAPV
+1863 
-1872 AQAGSATTEEN
+1872 
-1883 TILNGQVP
+1883 
-1891 AASDVDGTIA
+1891 
-1901 GYQLANGVGTGNGT
+1901 
-1915 LTFNPNGGYSFDPGH
+1915 
-1930 DFDSLPAGVS
+1930 
-1940 RDVTFTYQAK
+1940 
-1950 DDSGALSDPQTITIT
+1950 
-1965 VTGSNDAPV
+1965 
-1974 AQAGSATTE
+1974 
-1983 ENTILNG
+1983 
-1990 QVPAASDVDGIIAG
+1990 
-2004 YQLASGVGTGNGTLT
+2004 
-2019 FNSNGGYTFDPGH
+2019 
-2032 DFDSLPAGVSRD
+2032 
-2044 VTFTYQAKDDN
+2044 
-2055 GALSDPQTI
+2055 
-2064 TITVTGT
+2064 
-2071 NDAPVAQ
+2071 
-2078 AATAAVNEDSQ
+2078 
-2089 INGQLQAT
+2089 
-2097 DADQGAQLQFG
+2097 
-2108 SDSPLPAGFTLDQ
+2108 
-2121 DGKWTF
+2121 
-2127 DASNPAYQHL
+2127 
-2137 AEGQTQ
+2137 
-2143 VISIPVVVTDDQGA
+2143 
-2157 TSGSTL
+2157 
-2163 TITVTGTND
+2163 
-2172 APVAQ
+2172 
-2177 AASAAA
+2177 
-2183 DEDQVSTGQLTATDA
+2183 
-2198 DDGAVLTFSIDG
+2198 
-2210 NAPAGFT
+2210 
-2217 LQSDGRWTFD
+2217 
-2227 GKDLAYQ
+2227 
-2234 HLANDETQVISIPV
+2234 
-2248 IVTDDQGATSSST
+2248 
-2261 LTLTITGTNDAPV
+2261 
-2274 AQAGS
+2274 
-2279 ATTGENTVLNGQ
+2279 
-2291 VPAASDVDGTIAG
+2291 
-2304 YQLTTDVGTGNGT
+2304 TDVGTGNGT

-2324 SYTFDPGQ
+2324 SYTFDPGHDFDSLPVGVSRDVSFTYQAQDDSGALSAPQTITITVTGTNDAPIAQAGSATTEENTVLNGQVPAASDVDGTIASYQLATDVGTGNGTLTFNSNGGYTFDPGQ
-2332 DFDGLPAGVS
+2332 DFDSLPAGVS

-2380 SATTEENTILDGQV
+2380 SATTEENTTLNGQV

-2399 VDGTIASYQLTTD
+2399 VDGTITGYQLATD
-2412 VGTGNGTLTFH
+2412 VGTGNGTLTFNPN
-2423 GDGSYTFDPSHD
+2423 GSYTFDPGQD

-2443 SRDVTFTYQAQDDSG
+2443 SRDVTFTYQAKDDSG
-2458 ALSAPQTITIT
+2458 ALSDPQTITIT
-2469 VTGSNDAAVI
+2469 VT
-2479 TGAQVSINETN
+2479 
-2490 APITTGGQL
+2490 
-2499 TITDV
+2499 
-2504 DSPATFIE
+2504 
-2512 QTNVAGQ
+2512 
-2519 YGHFNLAADGTWSYT
+2519 
-2534 ADSAYNQLSVGQS
+2534 
-2547 LTDTFTVTSA
+2547 
-2557 DGTTSSVS
+2557 
-2565 VTIDGTNDAAVIT
+2565 
-2578 GAQVHINETNAP
+2578 
-2590 ISTGG
+2590 
-2595 QLTITDVD
+2595 
-2603 SPATF
+2603 
-2608 VEQTNVAGQYGHFN
+2608 
-2622 LAADGTWSYTADSAY
+2622 
-2637 NQLNVGQSLTDTFT
+2637 
-2651 VTSADGTTSS
+2651 
-2661 VSVTID
+2661 

-2689 STGGQLTVTDVDS
+2689 TTGGQLTVTDVDS

-2808 PGEAISFNW
+2808 SGEAISFNW

-3138 NDADAG
+3138 NDTDAG

-3172 VIAAADLGKLKFT
+3172 VIAAADLGKLTFT
-3185 PAANDNGAP
+3185 PDANDNGAP

-3848 LSFTAGAG
+3848 HSFTAGAG

-3895 GDLATS
+3895 GDQATS

-3917 FTSAASQSTV
+3917 FTSAASQSTL

-3994 AEQLVSV
+3994 AEQLVTV
-4001 TVTPAN
+4001 TVTPVN

-4027 GQLAASD
+4027 GQLSASD
-4034 VDGDAL
+4034 VDGNDL
-4040 TYALKNGS
+4040 SYALKNGS

-4084 QGGVTEQLV
+4084 QGGLAEQLV

-4140 VSGLG
+4140 VSGPG

-4185 DSAGTTSAPATV
+4185 DSAGATSAPATV

-4252 GSLTFNGVA
+4252 GSLTFNGIA

-4347 NLTNLSM
+4347 NLTSLSM
-4354 VSAFIAKTAPG
+4354 VSAFIAKNTPS
-4365 ATFTATALNYGNGV
+4365 ATFTATALDYGNGV
-4379 STDLGGD
+4379 SNNLGGD

-4427 RVTADDGFS
+4427 KVTADDGYS

-4522 NTLLGNDSDIDGD
+4522 NTLLGNDSDVDGD

-4576 DGHGGTSTATVTVG
+4576 DGHGGTSTASVTVG

-4595 DAPVAKPDIASTQED
+4595 DVPVAKPDSASIQED

-4634 SASNGSVTV
+4634 SASNGSVTI
-4643 NADGTLTYTPKAN
+4643 NTDGTLTYTPKAN

-4697 FALNPGATSITTNQA
+4697 FALNPGATSISTTQG
-4712 ITQANLETETGLSS
+4712 ITQANLETETGLKS

-4733 PPAGTTTSDQ
+4733 PPAGNGTGTSDP

-4771 FTNGENSTSEI
+4771 FTNGENSSSEI
-4782 NNGFN
+4782 SNGFN

-4810 QRGASVNGSGVQN
+4810 QRGASVNGTGVQS

-4837 VLNGGDANKDS
+4837 VLNGGDADKDS
-4848 SLNLD
+4848 SLSLG

-5001 NGGTGNDS
+5001 NGGNDNDT
-5009 LYGGLGNDT
+5009 LYGGLGSDT
-5018 LDGGKD
+5018 LDGGKG

-5052 TGKDT
+5052 IGNDT

-5082 ILSYLKVDTATST
+5082 ILSYLKVDTTTST

-5105 SSPDVTIKLTG
+5105 SSTDVTIKLTG

-5143 EHH
+5143 

>member
-13 GQVLAVSAEE
+13 GQVLAVSAEG

-78 PAVTASTEELQK
+78 PAVTASAEELQK

-109 SAGAGGSGPAGGGHS
+109 SASAGGSGPAGGGHS

-263 APVARGS
+263 APVASGS

-314 TVNPDGSYVY
+314 TVNSDGSYVY

-352 GASDTRVIDIDIQGA
+352 GASDTRVINIDIQGA

-411 GFTLQPDGN
+411 GFTLQPDGS

-477 TTAENDVLNGQV
+477 TTAENDVLSGQV

-519 DGSYSFDPGQDFD
+519 DGSYRFDPGQDFD

-556 APQTITITVT
+556 DPQTITITVT

-572 VAQAATA
+572 VAQATNA

-641 ISIPYLVTDDQGA
+641 ISIPVVVTDDQGA
-654 VAGNTLTI
+654 TGGSTLTI

-745 IVTDDQGANT
+745 IVTDDQGANA

-837 VSRDVTFTYQAKDDS
+837 VSRDVTLTYQAKDDS

-867 SNDVPVAQAASAA
+867 SNDAPVAQAATAA
-880 INEDSQISGQ
+880 VNEDSQINGQ
-890 LQASDADQGEQLQ
+890 LQASDADQGAQLQ
-903 FGSDNPLPAGFT
+903 FGSDSPLPAGFT

-921 WSFDASDA
+921 WTFDASDA
-929 AYQHLAAGQTQ
+929 AYQHLAEGQTQ

-958 TLTITVT
+958 TLTITLT

-1003 SIDGNAPAGF
+1003 SIDGNVPAGF
-1013 TLKTDGSWTFDGKD
+1013 TLKADGSWTFDGKD
-1027 SAYQYLADG
+1027 PAYQHLADG

-1045 IVTDEHGATSS
+1045 IVTDEHGATNT
-1056 STLSITVTGTN
+1056 STLTLTITGTN
-1067 DAPVAQAGSATTA
+1067 DAPVAQATS
-1080 ENDVLNGQVPA
+1080 
-1091 ATDVDGTIAGY
+1091 
-1102 QLASDVGTGNG
+1102 
-1113 TLTFNPDGSY
+1113 
-1123 TFDPGQDFDSLPAG
+1123 
-1137 VSRDVTFTYQAKDDS
+1137 
-1152 GALSDPQTITI
+1152 
-1163 TVTGSNDA
+1163 
-1171 PVAQA
+1171 
-1176 ATAAVDE
+1176 AAVNE
-1183 DNQISGQLQASD
+1183 DSQIDGQLQATD

-1258 TLTITVTGTNDIP
+1258 TLTITITVTGTNDAP

-1281 EDQVG
+1281 EDQVS

-1336 ETQVISIPVIVTDD
+1336 ETQVISIPVIVTDE

-1470 APVAQAATAAVNE
+1470 APVAQAGSATTEENTTLNGQVPAASDVDGTITGYQLATDVGTGNGTLTFNPNGSYTFDPGQDFDSLPAGVSRDITFTYQAQDDSGALSDPQTITITVTGTNDAPVAQAATAAVNE
-1483 DSQINGQLQAT
+1483 DSQINGQLQAS

-1503 FGSDSPL
+1503 FGSDNPL
-1510 PAGFTLDQD
+1510 PAGFTLGQD
-1519 GKWTFDASD
+1519 GKWSFDAGD

-1574 AASAEVDEDQVSTGQ
+1574 AAIAAVNEDSQINGQ
-1589 LVATD
+1589 LQATD
-1594 ADDGAVLTFS
+1594 ADQGAQLQFS
-1604 INGNTPAGLTLKTD
+1604 SDSPLPAGFTLDQD
-1618 GSWTFDGKDPA
+1618 GKWTFDASNAA
-1629 YQHLADGETQVISV
+1629 YQHLAAGQTQIISI

-1649 DQGATSS
+1649 DQGATDT
-1656 STLTITVTGTNDTPV
+1656 STLTITVTGTNDIPI
-1671 AQAAN
+1671 AQAAS

-1724 KDSAYQHLAEGQTQV
+1724 KDSAYQHLADGETQV
-1739 ISIPVIVTDEHGAT
+1739 ISIPVIVTDEQGAT
-1753 NSSSLTLTI
+1753 SSSTLTITI

-1777 TEENTIL
+1777 TEENT
-1784 NGQVPAAS
+1784 V
-1792 DVDGTIA
+1792 
-1799 SYQLTT
+1799 
-1805 DVGAGNGTLTFNP
+1805 
-1818 NGSYSFDPGQDFDS
+1818 
-1832 LPAGV
+1832 
-1837 SRDITFTYQA
+1837 
-1847 KDDSG
+1847 
-1852 ALSDPQTITIT
+1852 
-1863 VTGTNDAPV
+1863 
-1872 AQAGSATTEEN
+1872 
-1883 TILNGQVP
+1883 LNGQVP

-1901 GYQLANGVGTGNGT
+1901 GYQLTTDVGTGNGT
-1915 LTFNPNGGYSFDPGH
+1915 LIFNPNGGYTFDPGH

-1983 ENTILNG
+1983 ENTTLNG
-1990 QVPAASDVDGIIAG
+1990 QVPAASDVDGTITG
-2004 YQLASGVGTGNGTLT
+2004 YQLATDVGTGNGTLT

-2032 DFDSLPAGVSRD
+2032 DFDSLAVGVSRD
-2044 VTFTYQAKDDN
+2044 VTFTYQAKDDS
-2055 GALSDPQTI
+2055 GALSAPQTI

-2078 AATAAVNEDSQ
+2078 A
-2089 INGQLQAT
+2089 G
-2097 DADQGAQLQFG
+2097 
-2108 SDSPLPAGFTLDQ
+2108 
-2121 DGKWTF
+2121 
-2127 DASNPAYQHL
+2127 
-2137 AEGQTQ
+2137 
-2143 VISIPVVVTDDQGA
+2143 
-2157 TSGSTL
+2157 
-2163 TITVTGTND
+2163 
-2172 APVAQ
+2172 
-2177 AASAAA
+2177 SAAT
-2183 DEDQVSTGQLTATDA
+2183 E
-2198 DDGAVLTFSIDG
+2198 
-2210 NAPAGFT
+2210 
-2217 LQSDGRWTFD
+2217 
-2227 GKDLAYQ
+2227 
-2234 HLANDETQVISIPV
+2234 
-2248 IVTDDQGATSSST
+2248 
-2261 LTLTITGTNDAPV
+2261 
-2274 AQAGS
+2274 
-2279 ATTGENTVLNGQ
+2279 ENTVLNGQ

-2317 LTFNPNG
+2317 LTFNSNG
-2324 SYTFDPGQ
+2324 GYSFDPGH
-2332 DFDGLPAGVS
+2332 DFDSLPAGVS

-2380 SATTEENTILDGQV
+2380 SATTGENTVLNGQV
-2394 PAASD
+2394 PVASD
-2399 VDGTIASYQLTTD
+2399 VDGTITGYQLASD

-2423 GDGSYTFDPSHD
+2423 GDGSYTFDPGQD

-2443 SRDVTFTYQAQDDSG
+2443 SRDVTFTYQAKDDNG
-2458 ALSAPQTITIT
+2458 ALSDPQTITIT
-2469 VTGSNDAAVI
+2469 VTGTNDAAVITGAQVSLNETNAPISTGGQLTITDVDSPATFIEQTNVAGQYGHFTLAADGTWSYTADSAYNELSVGQSLTDTFTVTSADGTTSSVTVTIDGTNDAAVI

-2490 APITTGGQL
+2490 APISTGGQL
-2499 TITDV
+2499 TVTDV

-2578 GAQVHINETNAP
+2578 GAQV
-2590 ISTGG
+2590 
-2595 QLTITDVD
+2595 
-2603 SPATF
+2603 
-2608 VEQTNVAGQYGHFN
+2608 
-2622 LAADGTWSYTADSAY
+2622 
-2637 NQLNVGQSLTDTFT
+2637 
-2651 VTSADGTTSS
+2651 
-2661 VSVTID
+2661 
-2667 GTNDAAVITGA
+2667 
-2678 QVSINETNAPI
+2678 SINETNAPI

-2713 GQYGHFSLAAD
+2713 GQYGHFTLAAD

-2898 VVGSVGQAVQDGT
+2898 VVGSVGQAVQGSS
-2911 GWTLTSNG
+2911 GWTLTNNG

-3047 GDALSVTK
+3047 GDTLSVTK

-3076 VPAENVSGSVVIH
+3076 VPAENLSGSVVIH

-3172 VIAAADLGKLKFT
+3172 VIAAADLGKLTFT
-3185 PAANDNGAP
+3185 PDANDNGAP

-3241 SATGNVLDNDSDVDN
+3241 SVTGNVLDNDSDVDN

-3281 GVGSIVIDANGH
+3281 GVGSIVIKADGS

-3321 DITVNSANDLPVA
+3321 DITVNSVNDLPVA

-3356 DGDALTYTL
+3356 DGDVLTYTL
-3365 KPGSGPVNGTLVLDS
+3365 KPSSGPANGTLVLDAAT
-3380 SNGKYTYTPDHDYNG
+3380 GHYTYTPNPNYNG
-3395 NDSFTVVVGDG
+3395 DDSFTVVVSDG
-3406 QGGTVESV
+3406 HNGTAESTV
-3414 VNITVTA
+3414 TLTVTA
-3421 VNDEPVTADNSNTT
+3421 VNDVPVTSDDSKTT

-3448 DVDKDPLTYTLKPG
+3448 DVDGDALTYTLKPSSG
-3462 SEPQHGTL
+3462 PANGTL
-3470 VLDSSN
+3470 VLDTAT
-3476 GKYTYTPDHDYNGND
+3476 GHYTYTPNPNYNGDD
-3491 SFTVVVS
+3491 SFTVVID
-3498 DGQGGTVESVVS
+3498 DGHNGSTESTVTL
-3510 ITVTAVND
+3510 TVTAVND
-3518 APIAHDDS
+3518 APVTTDDS
-3526 ATIDED
+3526 KTTAED
-3532 HSVTID
+3532 
-3538 VLANDTDIDSSSLSV
+3538 
-3553 TGASASHG
+3553 
-3561 SVTINQ
+3561 
-3567 DGTLTYT
+3567 
-3574 PDANYGGS
+3574 
-3582 DTIVYTI
+3582 
-3589 SDGDGGTSSASVTV
+3589 
-3603 GITPVADAP
+3603 
-3612 LLSLD
+3612 
-3617 ASSGHP
+3617 
-3623 ASTGLTVQTW
+3623 
-3633 TGLALGSN
+3633 
-3641 GNGINPDTLQSVI
+3641 
-3654 DAAGAP
+3654 
-3660 ASTSSTNSV
+3660 
-3669 SNGSVSAG
+3669 
-3677 TATKVSGL
+3677 TAVSGQ
-3685 IFLEAGHTYTF
+3685 
-3696 AGVGDD
+3696 
-3702 SIRLVVGGTKVAE
+3702 VV
-3715 ATWSGSSGKF
+3715 
-3725 SGTFTPSES
+3725 
-3734 GYYTLALYQH
+3734 
-3744 NQSGPGNYSLTLSD
+3744 
-3758 NGSPAQT
+3758 
-3765 LGTGSALLYH
+3765 
-3775 DGSELTAA
+3775 
-3783 GERLADLAG
+3783 
-3792 SNGQGYYQVYGLNE
+3792 
-3806 GREDS
+3806 
-3811 SIPLS
+3811 
-3816 KVNAALVDTDG
+3816 
-3827 SETLKVSIGSIP
+3827 
-3839 LGAVLSDGT
+3839 
-3848 LSFTAGAG
+3848 
-3856 KTSVDV
+3856 
-3862 TGWDLGKLTIT
+3862 
-3873 PPQDFNGSFQ
+3873 
-3883 LQVSATASETAN
+3883 
-3895 GDLATS
+3895 
-3901 SQTLTVQ
+3901 
-3908 VHPVNDAPV
+3908 
-3917 FTSAASQSTV
+3917 
-3927 EDSVLHGQLGA
+3927 
-3938 SDIDGDNLT
+3938 
-3947 YALKNGGNPA
+3947 
-3957 HGSVVVNGDGSYSY
+3957 
-3971 TPAADYNGP
+3971 
-3980 DSFVVTVSDGHGGE
+3980 
-3994 AEQLVSV
+3994 
-4001 TVTPAN
+4001 
-4007 DAPVF
+4007 
-4012 TSPASQSIA
+4012 
-4021 EDDVLH
+4021 
-4027 GQLAASD
+4027 ASD

-4040 TYALKNGS
+4040 TYTLKSGDE
-4048 APAHGSVV
+4048 PKHGTLVLDAAT
-4056 VNGDGSYSYTPLA
+4056 GHYTYTPNP
-4069 NYNGTDSFTVTVSDG
+4069 NYNGSDSFTVVIDDGHNGTAESTV
-4084 QGGVTEQLV
+4084 TL
-4093 TVTVTPVNDAP
+4093 TVTPVNDAP
-4104 VAASDSKTTGENSVL
+4104 VAANDSKTTGENSVL

-4145 TGNGNLTFN
+4145 AGNGNLTFN
-4154 ANGSYVF
+4154 SDGSYVF

-4185 DSAGTTSAPATV
+4185 DSEGATSAPATV

-4217 NEDSSRSFSA
+4217 DEDSSRSFSA
-4227 LDFGFNDVD
+4227 IDFGFNDVD

-4241 GAVRIDSLPGA
+4241 SAVRIDSLPGA
-4252 GSLTFNGVA
+4252 GSLTFDGVA

-4319 DPVAVNDHY
+4319 NPVAVNDHY

-4341 ENTDGN
+4341 EGTDGN
-4347 NLTNLSM
+4347 NLTSLSM
-4354 VSAFIAKTAPG
+4354 ISAFIAKTAPS
-4365 ATFTATALNYGNGV
+4365 ATFTATALDYGNGV

-4386 KQLQKFLGSDAASLS
+4386 KQLQKFLGSDAASLN

-4489 PAGGSYSVL
+4489 PVGGSYSVL
-4498 GGSSLSHPLAELVTN
+4498 GGSGLSHPLAELVTN

-4522 NTLLGNDSDIDGD
+4522 NTLLGNDSDVDGD

-4576 DGHGGTSTATVTVG
+4576 DGHGGTSTATVTIG

-4595 DAPVAKPDIASTQED
+4595 DAPVAKPDSASTQED

-4620 DSDVDGDS
+4620 DSDVDGDA

-4676 STVALSVTPV
+4676 STVAVSVTPV

-4697 FALNPGATSITTNQA
+4697 FALNPGATSISTTQG

-4733 PPAGTTTSDQ
+4733 PPSGALTHNA
-4743 GNVDVIDGS
+4743 NVNVVDGS

-4763 TQVNFAWT
+4763 TQVNFAWN
-4771 FTNGENSTSEI
+4771 FTNGENSSSEI
-4782 NNGFN
+4782 SNGFN

-4795 GPDGVRQLIQVTSSE
+4795 GPDGTRTLIQVTSSE
-4810 QRGASVNGSGVQN
+4810 QRGASVNGSGVQS

-4837 VLNGGDANKDS
+4837 VLNGGDADKDS
-4848 SLNLD
+4848 SLSLG

-4884 LSVKITGMPNDATFT
+4884 LSVKITGVPNDATFT

-4946 ASATQTLSITVAST
+4946 ASATQTLSVTVAST
-4960 NSSGNDLLHGYGT
+4960 TTNSFSGTTGNDLMHGYG
-4973 NSSNST
+4973 S

-5001 NGGTGNDS
+5001 NGGDGNDT

-5018 LDGGKD
+5018 LDGGKG
-5024 NDLLVGG
+5024 NDLLIGG
-5031 KGDDTLTGGDGA
+5031 KGNDTLTGGDGA

-5052 TGKDT
+5052 TGNDT

-5062 PTDGDR
+5062 PGDGDR

-5105 SSPDVTIKLTG
+5105 SSTDVTIKLTG

>member
-13 GQVLAVSAEE
+13 GQVLAVSAEG

-78 PAVTASTEELQK
+78 PAVTASAEELQK

-109 SAGAGGSGPAGGGHS
+109 GASAAGSGPAGGGHS

-145 PGAAGQGD
+145 PGAVGQGD

-171 QGNALAGLQ
+171 QGNSLAGLQ

-253 VDIGVSAVND
+253 VDIGVTPVND
-263 APVARGS
+263 APVASGS

-287 KGQLQASDVDGDQLT
+287 KGQLRASDVDGDQLT

-398 SSLTFTVDGKAPA
+398 SSLTFSVDGKAPA

-532 SLPAGV
+532 GLPAGV

-566 GSNDAP
+566 GGNDAP

-745 IVTDDQGANT
+745 VVTDDQGANT

-809 AGNGTLTFNPDGSYR
+809 AGNGILTFNPDGSYR

-867 SNDVPVAQAASAA
+867 SNDVPVAQAASAVV
-880 INEDSQISGQ
+880 NEDSQINGQ
-890 LQASDADQGEQLQ
+890 LQASDADQGAQLQ
-903 FGSDNPLPAGFT
+903 FGSDSPLPAGFT

-921 WSFDASDA
+921 WTFDASDA
-929 AYQHLAAGQTQ
+929 AYQHLAEGQTQ
-940 VISIP
+940 VINIP

-958 TLTITVT
+958 TLTITLT

-1027 SAYQYLADG
+1027 SAYQHLADG
-1036 ETQVISIPV
+1036 ETQVISVPV
-1045 IVTDEHGATSS
+1045 LVTDEHGATSS

-1091 ATDVDGTIAGY
+1091 ASDVDGSIAGY
-1102 QLASDVGTGNG
+1102 QLANGVGTGNG
-1113 TLTFNPDGSY
+1113 TLTFNSDGSY
-1123 TFDPGQDFDSLPAG
+1123 SFDPGQDFDSLPAG
-1137 VSRDVTFTYQAKDDS
+1137 VSRDITFTYQAKDDS
-1152 GALSDPQTITI
+1152 GALSAPQTITI

-1176 ATAAVDE
+1176 TNAAVNE
-1183 DNQISGQLQASD
+1183 DSQINGQLQASD

-1258 TLTITVTGTNDIP
+1258 TLTITVTGTNDVP
-1271 VAQAASAAAD
+1271 VAQAASAAVD
-1281 EDQVG
+1281 EDQVS
-1286 TGQLVAT
+1286 TGQLTAS

-1303 SIDGN
+1303 SVDGN
-1308 APAGFTLKT
+1308 VPAGFTLKT
-1317 DGSWTFD
+1317 DGSWSFD

-1336 ETQVISIPVIVTDD
+1336 ETQVISIPVIVTDEH
-1350 QGATNTSTLTLTITG
+1350 GATDTSTLTLTITG

-1379 AENDVLNGQVPA
+1379 AENDVRNGQVPA

-1470 APVAQAATAAVNE
+1470 APVAQAGSATTEENTTLNGQVPAASDVDGTITGYQLATDVGTGNGTLTFNPNGSYTFDPGQDFDSLPAGVSRDITFTYQAQDDSGALSDPQTITITVTGTNDAPVAQAATAAVNE
-1483 DSQINGQLQAT
+1483 DSQINGQLQAS

-1503 FGSDSPL
+1503 FGSDNPL
-1510 PAGFTLDQD
+1510 PAGFTLGQD
-1519 GKWTFDASD
+1519 GKWSFDAGD

-1574 AASAEVDEDQVSTGQ
+1574 AAIAAVNEDSQINGQ
-1589 LVATD
+1589 LQATD
-1594 ADDGAVLTFS
+1594 ADQGAQLQFS
-1604 INGNTPAGLTLKTD
+1604 SDSPLPAGFTLDQD
-1618 GSWTFDGKDPA
+1618 GKWTFDASNAA
-1629 YQHLADGETQVISV
+1629 YQHLAAGQTQIISI

-1649 DQGATSS
+1649 DQGATDT
-1656 STLTITVTGTNDTPV
+1656 STLTITVTGTNDIPI
-1671 AQAAN
+1671 AQAAS

-1724 KDSAYQHLAEGQTQV
+1724 KDSAYQHLADGETQV
-1739 ISIPVIVTDEHGAT
+1739 ISIPVIVTDEQGAT
-1753 NSSSLTLTI
+1753 SSSTLTITI

-1777 TEENTIL
+1777 TEENT
-1784 NGQVPAAS
+1784 V
-1792 DVDGTIA
+1792 
-1799 SYQLTT
+1799 
-1805 DVGAGNGTLTFNP
+1805 
-1818 NGSYSFDPGQDFDS
+1818 
-1832 LPAGV
+1832 
-1837 SRDITFTYQA
+1837 
-1847 KDDSG
+1847 
-1852 ALSDPQTITIT
+1852 
-1863 VTGTNDAPV
+1863 
-1872 AQAGSATTEEN
+1872 
-1883 TILNGQVP
+1883 LNGQVP

-1901 GYQLANGVGTGNGT
+1901 GYQLTTDVGTGNGT
-1915 LTFNPNGGYSFDPGH
+1915 LIFNPNGGYTFDPGH

-1983 ENTILNG
+1983 ENTTLNG
-1990 QVPAASDVDGIIAG
+1990 QVPAASDVDGTITG
-2004 YQLASGVGTGNGTLT
+2004 YQLATDVGTGNGTLT

-2032 DFDSLPAGVSRD
+2032 DFDSLAVGVSRDVTFTYQAKDDSGALSAPQTITITVTGTNDAPVAQAGSAATEENTVLNGQVPAASDVDGTIAGYQLTTDVGTGNGTLTFNSNGGYSFDPGHDFDSLPAGVSRD
-2044 VTFTYQAKDDN
+2044 VTFTYQAKDDS
-2055 GALSDPQTI
+2055 GALSAPQTITITVTGTNDAPIAQAGSAATEENTILNGQVPAASDVDGTIASYQLTTDVGTGNGTLTFNSNGGYSFDPGHDFDSLPAGVSRDVTFTYQAKDDSGALSAPQAI

-2172 APVAQ
+2172 APVVQ

-2210 NAPAGFT
+2210 NAPAGFI
-2217 LQSDGRWTFD
+2217 LQSDGSWTFD
-2227 GKDLAYQ
+2227 GKDPAYQ

-2324 SYTFDPGQ
+2324 GYSFDPGQ
-2332 DFDGLPAGVS
+2332 DFDSLPAGVS

-2380 SATTEENTILDGQV
+2380 SATTGENTVLNGQV
-2394 PAASD
+2394 PVASD
-2399 VDGTIASYQLTTD
+2399 VDGTITGYQLASD

-2423 GDGSYTFDPSHD
+2423 GDGSYTFDPGQD

-2443 SRDVTFTYQAQDDSG
+2443 SRDVTFTYQAKDDSG
-2458 ALSAPQTITIT
+2458 ALSDPQTITIT
-2469 VTGSNDAAVI
+2469 VTGTNDAAII

-2490 APITTGGQL
+2490 APISTGGQL
-2499 TITDV
+2499 TVTDV

-2578 GAQVHINETNAP
+2578 GAQASINETNDP
-2590 ISTGG
+2590 ITTGG

-2608 VEQTNVAGQYGHFN
+2608 VEQTNVAGQYGHF
-2622 LAADGTWSYTADSAY
+2622 T
-2637 NQLNVGQSLTDTFT
+2637 
-2651 VTSADGTTSS
+2651 
-2661 VSVTID
+2661 
-2667 GTNDAAVITGA
+2667 
-2678 QVSINETNAPI
+2678 
-2689 STGGQLTVTDVDS
+2689 
-2702 PATFVEQTNVA
+2702 
-2713 GQYGHFSLAAD
+2713 LAAD

-2739 LNETLTDTFNV
+2739 LNETLTDTFTV

-2781 EGGSLQPGVVAGA
+2781 EGGSPQPGVVAGA

-2817 TFTTQDYAPYNDF
+2817 TFSTQDYAPFNDF

-2898 VVGSVGQAVQDGT
+2898 VVGSVGQAVQGGT

-2956 AAPAGFTLHS
+2956 TAPAGFTLRS
-2966 DGSWVFDAKDAA
+2966 DGSWVFDAKDPA

-3017 APVANADQALTPINV
+3017 APVANADQAQTPINV

-3047 GDALSVTK
+3047 GDTLSVTK

-3062 QGSVSINPDGTLNF
+3062 QGSISINPDGTLNF

-3172 VIAAADLGKLKFT
+3172 VIAAADLGKLTFT
-3185 PAANDNGAP
+3185 PDANDSGAP

-3241 SATGNVLDNDSDVDN
+3241 SVTGNVLDNDSDVDN

-3281 GVGSIVIDANGH
+3281 GVGSIVIKADGS

-3321 DITVNSANDLPVA
+3321 DITVNSVNDLPVA
-3334 ENANKTT
+3334 ENANKST

-3365 KPGSGPVNGTLVLDS
+3365 KPSSGPANGTLVLDAAT
-3380 SNGKYTYTPDHDYNG
+3380 GHYTYTPNPNYNG
-3395 NDSFTVVVGDG
+3395 PDSFTVVIDDG
-3406 QGGTVESV
+3406 HNGTAESTV
-3414 VNITVTA
+3414 TLTVTA
-3421 VNDEPVTADNSNTT
+3421 VNDVPVTSDDSKTT
-3435 AEDTAVSGQVVAS
+3435 AEDTSVSGQVVAS
-3448 DVDKDPLTYTLKPG
+3448 DVDGDALTYTLKSG
-3462 SEPQHGTL
+3462 DEPKHGTL
-3470 VLDSSN
+3470 VLDAAT
-3476 GKYTYTPDHDYNGND
+3476 GHYTYTPNPNYNGSD
-3491 SFTVVVS
+3491 SFTVVID
-3498 DGQGGTVESVVS
+3498 DGHNGTAES
-3510 ITVTAVND
+3510 TVT
-3518 APIAHDDS
+3518 
-3526 ATIDED
+3526 
-3532 HSVTID
+3532 
-3538 VLANDTDIDSSSLSV
+3538 L
-3553 TGASASHG
+3553 
-3561 SVTINQ
+3561 
-3567 DGTLTYT
+3567 
-3574 PDANYGGS
+3574 
-3582 DTIVYTI
+3582 
-3589 SDGDGGTSSASVTV
+3589 
-3603 GITPVADAP
+3603 
-3612 LLSLD
+3612 
-3617 ASSGHP
+3617 
-3623 ASTGLTVQTW
+3623 
-3633 TGLALGSN
+3633 
-3641 GNGINPDTLQSVI
+3641 
-3654 DAAGAP
+3654 
-3660 ASTSSTNSV
+3660 
-3669 SNGSVSAG
+3669 
-3677 TATKVSGL
+3677 
-3685 IFLEAGHTYTF
+3685 
-3696 AGVGDD
+3696 
-3702 SIRLVVGGTKVAE
+3702 
-3715 ATWSGSSGKF
+3715 
-3725 SGTFTPSES
+3725 
-3734 GYYTLALYQH
+3734 
-3744 NQSGPGNYSLTLSD
+3744 
-3758 NGSPAQT
+3758 
-3765 LGTGSALLYH
+3765 
-3775 DGSELTAA
+3775 
-3783 GERLADLAG
+3783 
-3792 SNGQGYYQVYGLNE
+3792 
-3806 GREDS
+3806 
-3811 SIPLS
+3811 
-3816 KVNAALVDTDG
+3816 
-3827 SETLKVSIGSIP
+3827 
-3839 LGAVLSDGT
+3839 
-3848 LSFTAGAG
+3848 
-3856 KTSVDV
+3856 
-3862 TGWDLGKLTIT
+3862 
-3873 PPQDFNGSFQ
+3873 
-3883 LQVSATASETAN
+3883 
-3895 GDLATS
+3895 
-3901 SQTLTVQ
+3901 
-3908 VHPVNDAPV
+3908 
-3917 FTSAASQSTV
+3917 
-3927 EDSVLHGQLGA
+3927 
-3938 SDIDGDNLT
+3938 
-3947 YALKNGGNPA
+3947 
-3957 HGSVVVNGDGSYSY
+3957 
-3971 TPAADYNGP
+3971 
-3980 DSFVVTVSDGHGGE
+3980 
-3994 AEQLVSV
+3994 
-4001 TVTPAN
+4001 
-4007 DAPVF
+4007 
-4012 TSPASQSIA
+4012 
-4021 EDDVLH
+4021 
-4027 GQLAASD
+4027 
-4034 VDGDAL
+4034 
-4040 TYALKNGS
+4040 
-4048 APAHGSVV
+4048 
-4056 VNGDGSYSYTPLA
+4056 
-4069 NYNGTDSFTVTVSDG
+4069 
-4084 QGGVTEQLV
+4084 
-4093 TVTVTPVNDAP
+4093 TVTPVNDAP
-4104 VAASDSKTTGENSVL
+4104 VAANDSKTTGENSVL

-4140 VSGLG
+4140 VSGPG
-4145 TGNGNLTFN
+4145 AGNGLLTFN

-4161 NPGSDFDSLAPGESR
+4161 NPGNDFDSLAPGESR

-4185 DSAGTTSAPATV
+4185 DSEGATSAPATV

-4217 NEDSSRSFSA
+4217 DEDSSRSFSA
-4227 LDFGFNDVD
+4227 VDFGFNDVD

-4241 GAVRIDSLPGA
+4241 SAVRIDSLPGA
-4252 GSLTFNGVA
+4252 GSLTFDGVA

-4319 DPVAVNDHY
+4319 NPVAVNDHY

-4341 ENTDGN
+4341 EGTDGN
-4347 NLTNLSM
+4347 NLTSLSM
-4354 VSAFIAKTAPG
+4354 ISAFIAKTAPS
-4365 ATFTATALNYGNGV
+4365 ATFTATALDYGNGV

-4386 KQLQKFLGSDAASLS
+4386 KQLQKFLGSDAVSLS

-4489 PAGGSYSVL
+4489 PVGGSYSVL

-4522 NTLLGNDSDIDGD
+4522 NTLLGNDSDVDGD

-4576 DGHGGTSTATVTVG
+4576 DGHGGTSTATVTIG

-4595 DAPVAKPDIASTQED
+4595 DAPVAKPDSASTQED

-4620 DSDVDGDS
+4620 DSDVDGDA

-4676 STVALSVTPV
+4676 STVAVSVTPV

-4697 FALNPGATSITTNQA
+4697 FALNPGATSISTTQG

-4733 PPAGTTTSDQ
+4733 PPSGALTHNA
-4743 GNVDVIDGS
+4743 NVNVVDGS

-4763 TQVNFAWT
+4763 TQVNFAWN
-4771 FTNGENSTSEI
+4771 FTNGENSSSEI
-4782 NNGFN
+4782 SNGFN

-4795 GPDGVRQLIQVTSSE
+4795 GPDGTRTLIQVTSSE
-4810 QRGASVNGSGVQN
+4810 QRGASVNGSGVQS

-4837 VLNGGDANKDS
+4837 VLNGGDADKDS
-4848 SLNLD
+4848 SLSLG

-4884 LSVKITGMPNDATFT
+4884 LSVKITGVPNDATFT

-4946 ASATQTLSITVAST
+4946 ASATQTLSVTVAST
-4960 NSSGNDLLHGYGT
+4960 TTNSFSGTTGNDLMHGYG
-4973 NSSNST
+4973 S

-5001 NGGTGNDS
+5001 NGGDGNDT

-5018 LDGGKD
+5018 LDGGKG
-5024 NDLLVGG
+5024 NDLLIGG
-5031 KGDDTLTGGDGA
+5031 KGNDTLTGGDGA

-5052 TGKDT
+5052 TGNDT

-5062 PTDGDR
+5062 PGDGDR

-5105 SSPDVTIKLTG
+5105 SSTDVTIKLTG

>member
-13 GQVLAVSAEE
+13 GQVLAVSAEG

-30 GDRLFLGDLVQ
+30 GDRIFLGDLVQ

-50 QLPDGRVLDLGRDSQ
+50 KLPDGRVLDLGRDSQ
-65 LSASELAPHAPAQ
+65 LSANELAPQAPS
-78 PAVTASTEELQK
+78 PAAAPGSTEELQK
-90 AIAAGADPTQTL
+90 AIAAGTDPTQTL

-109 SAGAGGSGPAGGGHS
+109 SASAGGSGPAGGGHS

-263 APVARGS
+263 APVASGS
-270 YGATLVDTAA
+270 YGATLVDTSA

-411 GFTLQPDGN
+411 GFTLQPDGS

-440 IVVPVVVTDD
+440 ISIPVVVTDD
-450 QGASSSSTLTIT
+450 QGASSTSTLTITVTGTNDAPVAQAGTAATGENGVLNGQVPAATDVDGSIAGYQLTSDVGHGNGTLTFNSDGSYRFDPGQDFDSLPAGASRDVTFTYQAKDDSGALSDPQTITITITGSNDAPVAQAATAAVDEDSQIGGQLQASDADQGAQLQFGSDSPLPAGFTLSQDGKWSFDAGNAAYQHLAAGQTQIINVPYFVVDDQGASTSSTLTITVTGTNDAPVAQAATAAADEDQVSTGQLTATDADDGAVLTYSIDGNAPAGFTLKSDGSWSFDGKDAAYQHLAAGETQVISVPVIVTDDQGATSSSTLTIT

-477 TTAENDVLNGQV
+477 TTGENGVLNGQVPPATDVDGGIVGYQLTSDVGNGNGTLTFNSDGSYRFDPGQDFDNLPAGASRDVTFTYQAKDDSGALSDPQTITITVTGTNDIPVAQAASATTDENTVLDGQV

-498 IAGYQLASG
+498 IAGYQLTSG
-507 VGTGNGTLTFNS
+507 VGTGNGTLTFNA
-519 DGSYSFDPGQDFD
+519 DGSYRFAPGQDFD
-532 SLPAGV
+532 NLPAGA

-556 APQTITITVT
+556 APQTVTITVT
-566 GSNDAP
+566 GTNDAP

-579 AVNEDS
+579 AVDEDS

-590 LQASDA
+590 LQATDA

-626 SDAAYQHLAAGQTQV
+626 SNPAYQHLAEGEIQTISIPVVVTDDQGATSGSTLTITVTGTNDIPVAQAASAAVDEDQVSTGQLVATDADDGAVLSFSIDGNAPAGFTLQPNGSWSFDGKDAAYQHLAAGETQV
-641 ISIPYLVTDDQGA
+641 ISVPVIVTDDQGA
-654 VAGNTLTI
+654 TSSSTLTI

-670 PVAQAASA
+670 PVGQA
-678 AADEDQVSTG
+678 G
-688 QLTATDADDGAVL
+688 
-701 TFGVD
+701 
-706 GNAPAGFT
+706 
-714 LKADGSWTF
+714 
-723 DGKDP
+723 
-728 AYQHLA
+728 
-734 NGETQVISIPV
+734 
-745 IVTDDQGANT
+745 
-755 TSTLTLTITGT
+755 
-766 NDAPVAQADSATTGE
+766 SATTGE
-781 NGVLNGQVPAA
+781 NTVLNGQVPVA
-792 SDVDGSIVGYQ
+792 SDVDGSITSYQ
-803 LTNDVG
+803 LTSDVG
-809 AGNGTLTFNPDGSYR
+809 TGNGTLTFNSDGSYR
-824 FDPGQDFDSLPAG
+824 FDPGQDFDSLPAN

-857 PQTITITVTG
+857 PQTITIT
-867 SNDVPVAQAASAA
+867 
-880 INEDSQISGQ
+880 I
-890 LQASDADQGEQLQ
+890 
-903 FGSDNPLPAGFT
+903 
-915 LDQDGK
+915 
-921 WSFDASDA
+921 
-929 AYQHLAAGQTQ
+929 
-940 VISIP
+940 
-945 YLVTDDQ
+945 
-952 GAVAGN
+952 
-958 TLTITVT
+958 
-965 GTNDAPIAQASSAAA
+965 
-980 DEDQVSTGQLTAT
+980 
-993 DADDGAVLTF
+993 
-1003 SIDGNAPAGF
+1003 
-1013 TLKTDGSWTFDGKD
+1013 
-1027 SAYQYLADG
+1027 
-1036 ETQVISIPV
+1036 
-1045 IVTDEHGATSS
+1045 
-1056 STLSITVTGTN
+1056 
-1067 DAPVAQAGSATTA
+1067 
-1080 ENDVLNGQVPA
+1080 
-1091 ATDVDGTIAGY
+1091 
-1102 QLASDVGTGNG
+1102 
-1113 TLTFNPDGSY
+1113 
-1123 TFDPGQDFDSLPAG
+1123 
-1137 VSRDVTFTYQAKDDS
+1137 
-1152 GALSDPQTITI
+1152 
-1163 TVTGSNDA
+1163 TGSNDA

-1183 DNQISGQLQASD
+1183 DSQIGGQLQASD
-1195 ADQGAQLQ
+1195 TDQDAQLQ

-1248 TDDQGATSGS
+1248 TDDQGATSSSTLTITVTGTNDVPVAQAASAAADEDQVSTGQLVATDADDGAVLSFSIDGNAPAGLTLKSDGSWTFDGKDPAYQHLADGETQVINIPVIVTDEHGATSSSILTITVTGTNDAPVAQAGSATTEENTVLNGQVPAASDVDGTIAGYQLASGVGNGNGTLTFNPNGGYTFDPGHDFDSLPAGVSRDVSFTYQAKDDSGALSDPQTITITVTGTNDAPVAQATTAAVNEDSQINGQLQATDADQGAQLQFSSDSPLPAGFTLDQDGKWSFDASNAVYQHLAAGQTQVISIPVVVTDDQGATSGS

-1281 EDQVG
+1281 EDQVS

-1308 APAGFTLKT
+1308 APAGFILKA

-1324 GKDPAYQHLADG
+1324 GKDSAYQHLADG

-1350 QGATNTSTLTLTITG
+1350 QGATNTSTLTITVTG
-1365 TNDAPVALAGSATT
+1365 TNDAPVAQAGSAATEENTILNGQVPAASDIDGTIASYQLATDVGTGNGTLTFNSNGGYTFDPGHDFDSLPAGVSRDVTFTYQAEDDSGALSAPQTITITVTGTNDTPVAQAGSATT
-1379 AENDVLNGQVPA
+1379 EENTTLNGQVPA
-1391 ASDVDGTIAGYQLAS
+1391 ASDVDGTIASYQLATD
-1406 GVGTGNGTLTFNSD
+1406 VGTGNGTLTFNSN
-1420 GSYRFDPGQ
+1420 GGYTFDPGH
-1429 DFDSLPAGVSRDIT
+1429 DFDSLPAGVSRDVT
-1443 FTYQAQDDSGALSAP
+1443 FTYQAEDDSGALSAPQTITITVTGTNDTPVAQAGSATTEENTTLNGQVPAASDIDGTIASYQLATDVGTGNGTLTFNSNGGYTFDPGHDFDSLPAGVSRDVSFTYQAKDDSGALSAP

-1470 APVAQAATAAVNE
+1470 APVAQAATAVVNE

-1510 PAGFTLDQD
+1510 PAGFALDQD
-1519 GKWTFDASD
+1519 GKWTFDASNP
-1528 AAYQHLAAGQTQV
+1528 AYQHLAEGKTQV

-1574 AASAEVDEDQVSTGQ
+1574 AASA
-1589 LVATD
+1589 
-1594 ADDGAVLTFS
+1594 
-1604 INGNTPAGLTLKTD
+1604 
-1618 GSWTFDGKDPA
+1618 
-1629 YQHLADGETQVISV
+1629 
-1643 PVVVTD
+1643 
-1649 DQGATSS
+1649 
-1656 STLTITVTGTNDTPV
+1656 
-1671 AQAAN
+1671 
-1676 AAVDEDQVSTGQLV
+1676 AVDEDQVSTGQLT

-1712 TLKTDG
+1712 TLQSDG

-1724 KDSAYQHLAEGQTQV
+1724 KDPAYQHLANDETQV
-1739 ISIPVIVTDEHGAT
+1739 ISIPVIVTDDQGAT
-1753 NSSSLTLTI
+1753 SSSTLTLTI

-1805 DVGAGNGTLTFNP
+1805 DVGTGNGTLTFNA
-1818 NGSYSFDPGQDFDS
+1818 NGSYTFDPGQDFDS
-1832 LPAGV
+1832 LPA
-1837 SRDITFTYQA
+1837 
-1847 KDDSG
+1847 
-1852 ALSDPQTITIT
+1852 
-1863 VTGTNDAPV
+1863 N
-1872 AQAGSATTEEN
+1872 
-1883 TILNGQVP
+1883 
-1891 AASDVDGTIA
+1891 
-1901 GYQLANGVGTGNGT
+1901 
-1915 LTFNPNGGYSFDPGH
+1915 
-1930 DFDSLPAGVS
+1930 VS

-1965 VTGSNDAPV
+1965 VTG
-1974 AQAGSATTE
+1974 
-1983 ENTILNG
+1983 
-1990 QVPAASDVDGIIAG
+1990 
-2004 YQLASGVGTGNGTLT
+2004 
-2019 FNSNGGYTFDPGH
+2019 
-2032 DFDSLPAGVSRD
+2032 
-2044 VTFTYQAKDDN
+2044 
-2055 GALSDPQTI
+2055 
-2064 TITVTGT
+2064 
-2071 NDAPVAQ
+2071 
-2078 AATAAVNEDSQ
+2078 
-2089 INGQLQAT
+2089 
-2097 DADQGAQLQFG
+2097 
-2108 SDSPLPAGFTLDQ
+2108 
-2121 DGKWTF
+2121 
-2127 DASNPAYQHL
+2127 
-2137 AEGQTQ
+2137 
-2143 VISIPVVVTDDQGA
+2143 
-2157 TSGSTL
+2157 
-2163 TITVTGTND
+2163 
-2172 APVAQ
+2172 
-2177 AASAAA
+2177 
-2183 DEDQVSTGQLTATDA
+2183 
-2198 DDGAVLTFSIDG
+2198 
-2210 NAPAGFT
+2210 
-2217 LQSDGRWTFD
+2217 
-2227 GKDLAYQ
+2227 
-2234 HLANDETQVISIPV
+2234 
-2248 IVTDDQGATSSST
+2248 
-2261 LTLTITGTNDAPV
+2261 
-2274 AQAGS
+2274 
-2279 ATTGENTVLNGQ
+2279 
-2291 VPAASDVDGTIAG
+2291 
-2304 YQLTTDVGTGNGT
+2304 
-2317 LTFNPNG
+2317 
-2324 SYTFDPGQ
+2324 
-2332 DFDGLPAGVS
+2332 
-2342 RDVTFTYQAK
+2342 
-2352 DDSGALSAP
+2352 
-2361 QTITITVT
+2361 
-2369 GTNDAPVAQAG
+2369 
-2380 SATTEENTILDGQV
+2380 
-2394 PAASD
+2394 
-2399 VDGTIASYQLTTD
+2399 
-2412 VGTGNGTLTFH
+2412 
-2423 GDGSYTFDPSHD
+2423 
-2435 FDSLPAGV
+2435 
-2443 SRDVTFTYQAQDDSG
+2443 
-2458 ALSAPQTITIT
+2458 
-2469 VTGSNDAAVI
+2469 
-2479 TGAQVSINETN
+2479 
-2490 APITTGGQL
+2490 
-2499 TITDV
+2499 
-2504 DSPATFIE
+2504 
-2512 QTNVAGQ
+2512 
-2519 YGHFNLAADGTWSYT
+2519 
-2534 ADSAYNQLSVGQS
+2534 
-2547 LTDTFTVTSA
+2547 
-2557 DGTTSSVS
+2557 
-2565 VTIDGTNDAAVIT
+2565 TNDAAVIT
-2578 GAQVHINETNAP
+2578 GAQVNVNETDTP
-2590 ISTGG
+2590 VSTGG
-2595 QLTITDVD
+2595 QLTVTDVD

-2608 VEQTNVAGQYGHFN
+2608 VEQTNVAGQYGHFS

-2678 QVSINETNAPI
+2678 QVNVNETDTPV
-2689 STGGQLTVTDVDS
+2689 STGGQLTITDVDS

-2739 LNETLTDTFNV
+2739 QGETLTDTFSV
-2750 QSADGTQSSV
+2750 QSADGTPSSV

-2781 EGGSLQPGVVAGA
+2781 EGGSLQPGAVANA

-2808 PGEAISFNW
+2808 PGETIGFNW
-2817 TFTTQDYAPYNDF
+2817 TFSTQDYAPFNDF

-2858 TFSHTF
+2858 AFSHTF

-2898 VVGSVGQAVQDGT
+2898 VVGTVGQAVQGGT

-2925 VDQLKPVSEITGQLQ
+2925 VNQLKPVSEITGQLQ

-2956 AAPAGFTLHS
+2956 TAPAGFTLRS
-2966 DGSWVFDAKDAA
+2966 DGSWVFDAKDPA

-2988 VLQIGFTV
+2988 VLQIGYTV
-2996 TDEHGATG
+2996 TDEYGATG

-3017 APVANADQALTPINV
+3017 APVANADQAQTPINV

-3042 DSDVD
+3042 DTDVD
-3047 GDALSVTK
+3047 GDTLSVSK

-3076 VPAENVSGSVVIH
+3076 VPGQNVSGSVVIH
-3089 YEISDSHGASA
+3089 YEISDSHGGSA
-3100 SSSLT
+3100 SGSLT
-3105 VQVGGNTPPQ
+3105 VEVGGNTPPQ
-3115 GADGSA
+3115 GADRTDSIA
-3121 SLDEDSSHS
+3121 EDSSRS
-3130 FSAADFAF
+3130 FSAADFGF

-3159 SLTFDGVAVVPGQ
+3159 SLTFDGVAVVQGQ
-3172 VIAAADLGKLKFT
+3172 VIAAADLGKLLFT
-3185 PAANDNGAP
+3185 PDANGNGAP

-3208 FDSASHTFTLDVTP
+3208 FDSTPHTFTLDVTP
-3222 VDDPSVLLPN
+3222 VDDPSVLAPN
-3232 VASMDEDDG
+3232 YASLDEDSG
-3241 SATGNVLDNDSDVDN
+3241 SVSGNVLTNDVDIDDI
-3256 TLSVSS
+3256 LSVSS
-3262 YSVAGFSGNIA
+3262 YSVAGFSGSIA
-3273 AGTGTTIV
+3273 AGTSTTIV
-3281 GVGSIVIDANGH
+3281 GVGSLVINADGS

-3316 ASSTL
+3316 SSSTL
-3321 DITVNSANDLPVA
+3321 DITVNSVNDVPLA
-3334 ENANKTT
+3334 DNGSKTT
-3341 LEDTPV
+3341 LEDTPVSGQVVASDVDGDTLTYTLKSGGEPAHGTLVLDPATGNYTYTPNANYHGDDSFIVVVDDGHNGTTESVVNITVTSVNDNPTTSDDSKTTAEDTPVSGQVVASDVDGDTLTYTLKSGGEPAHGTLVLDPATGNYTYTPNANYHGPDSFTVVVDDGHNGTTESTVTLTVTSVNDDPVTSDDSKTTAEDTPV

-3365 KPGSGPVNGTLVLDS
+3365 KSGGEPAHGTLVLDPATGS
-3380 SNGKYTYTPDHDYNG
+3380 YTYTPNLNYNG
-3395 NDSFTVVVGDG
+3395 DDSFTVVVSDG
-3406 QGGTVESV
+3406 HNGTTES
-3414 VNITVTA
+3414 TVTLTVTS
-3421 VNDEPVTADNSNTT
+3421 VNDVPVTSDDSKTT
-3435 AEDTAVSGQVVAS
+3435 AEDTPVSGQVVATDVDGDALTYTLKSGGEPAHGTLVLDPATGSYTYTPNANYHGPDSFTVVIDDGHNGTTESTVTLTITSVNDDPVTSDDSKTTAEDTPVSGQVVAS
-3448 DVDKDPLTYTLKPG
+3448 DVDGDALTYTLKSG
-3462 SEPQHGTL
+3462 GEPAHGTL
-3470 VLDSSN
+3470 VLDTATGS
-3476 GKYTYTPDHDYNGND
+3476 YTYTPNLNYHGPDSFTVVIDDGHNGTTESTVTLTVTSVNDAPTTSNDSKTTAEDTPVSGQVVATDVDGDILSYTVKSGGEPAHGTLVLDTATGSYTYTPNLNYHGPDSFTVVIDDGHNGTTESTVTLTVTSVNDVPVASDDSKTTAEDTPVSGQVVASDVDGDILSYTVKSGGEPTHGTLVLDPATGSYTYTPNLNYNGPD

-3498 DGQGGTVESVVS
+3498 DGHNGTTES
-3510 ITVTAVND
+3510 TVT
-3518 APIAHDDS
+3518 
-3526 ATIDED
+3526 
-3532 HSVTID
+3532 
-3538 VLANDTDIDSSSLSV
+3538 L
-3553 TGASASHG
+3553 
-3561 SVTINQ
+3561 
-3567 DGTLTYT
+3567 
-3574 PDANYGGS
+3574 
-3582 DTIVYTI
+3582 
-3589 SDGDGGTSSASVTV
+3589 
-3603 GITPVADAP
+3603 
-3612 LLSLD
+3612 
-3617 ASSGHP
+3617 
-3623 ASTGLTVQTW
+3623 
-3633 TGLALGSN
+3633 
-3641 GNGINPDTLQSVI
+3641 
-3654 DAAGAP
+3654 
-3660 ASTSSTNSV
+3660 
-3669 SNGSVSAG
+3669 
-3677 TATKVSGL
+3677 
-3685 IFLEAGHTYTF
+3685 
-3696 AGVGDD
+3696 
-3702 SIRLVVGGTKVAE
+3702 
-3715 ATWSGSSGKF
+3715 
-3725 SGTFTPSES
+3725 
-3734 GYYTLALYQH
+3734 
-3744 NQSGPGNYSLTLSD
+3744 
-3758 NGSPAQT
+3758 
-3765 LGTGSALLYH
+3765 
-3775 DGSELTAA
+3775 
-3783 GERLADLAG
+3783 
-3792 SNGQGYYQVYGLNE
+3792 
-3806 GREDS
+3806 
-3811 SIPLS
+3811 
-3816 KVNAALVDTDG
+3816 
-3827 SETLKVSIGSIP
+3827 
-3839 LGAVLSDGT
+3839 
-3848 LSFTAGAG
+3848 
-3856 KTSVDV
+3856 
-3862 TGWDLGKLTIT
+3862 
-3873 PPQDFNGSFQ
+3873 
-3883 LQVSATASETAN
+3883 
-3895 GDLATS
+3895 
-3901 SQTLTVQ
+3901 
-3908 VHPVNDAPV
+3908 
-3917 FTSAASQSTV
+3917 
-3927 EDSVLHGQLGA
+3927 
-3938 SDIDGDNLT
+3938 
-3947 YALKNGGNPA
+3947 
-3957 HGSVVVNGDGSYSY
+3957 
-3971 TPAADYNGP
+3971 
-3980 DSFVVTVSDGHGGE
+3980 
-3994 AEQLVSV
+3994 
-4001 TVTPAN
+4001 
-4007 DAPVF
+4007 
-4012 TSPASQSIA
+4012 
-4021 EDDVLH
+4021 
-4027 GQLAASD
+4027 
-4034 VDGDAL
+4034 
-4040 TYALKNGS
+4040 
-4048 APAHGSVV
+4048 
-4056 VNGDGSYSYTPLA
+4056 
-4069 NYNGTDSFTVTVSDG
+4069 
-4084 QGGVTEQLV
+4084 
-4093 TVTVTPVNDAP
+4093 TVTPVNDAP
-4104 VAASDSKTTGENSVL
+4104 VAANDSKTTGENSVL
-4119 SDQVPAA
+4119 SDHVPAA
-4126 SDIDSPVNPNGYAL
+4126 SDVDSTVNPNGYTL
-4140 VSGLG
+4140 VSGPG
-4145 TGNGNLTFN
+4145 AGNGHLTFN
-4154 ANGSYVF
+4154 ADGTYVF
-4161 NPGSDFDSLAPGESR
+4161 NPGSDFDSLAPSESR

-4185 DSAGTTSAPATV
+4185 DTEGATSAPATV

-4206 APTGS
+4206 APTGT
-4211 DGTITL
+4211 DATITL
-4217 NEDSSRSFSA
+4217 DEDSSRSFSA
-4227 LDFGFNDVD
+4227 ADFGFQDVD

-4241 GAVRIDSLPGA
+4241 SAVRIDSLPGA
-4252 GSLTFNGVA
+4252 GKLTLNGVA
-4261 VTQGQVIAAADLGKL
+4261 VSAGQVIAAADLGKL
-4276 AFTPAANA
+4276 AYTPAANA
-4284 NGNNYASFTFSVKD
+4284 NGDNYASFTFSVKD

-4319 DPVAVNDHY
+4319 DPVAVNDNY

-4341 ENTDGN
+4341 EGTDGS
-4347 NLTNLSM
+4347 NLTSLSM
-4354 VSAFIAKTAPG
+4354 ISAFIAKTAPS

-4379 STDLGGD
+4379 SSDLGGD
-4386 KQLQKFLGSDAASLS
+4386 QQLQKFLGSDATSLS

-4455 RVSDSFNIAQGGNHQ
+4455 RVSDSFTIAQGGNHQ

-4522 NTLLGNDSDIDGD
+4522 KTLLGNDSDVDDD

-4576 DGHGGTSTATVTVG
+4576 DGHGGTATASVTVG

-4595 DAPVAKPDIASTQED
+4595 DAPVAKADSASTQED

-4620 DSDVDGDS
+4620 DSDVDGDT

-4634 SASNGSVTV
+4634 SATNGSVTL
-4643 NADGTLTYTPKAN
+4643 NSDGTLTYTPKAN
-4656 FSGSDSIT
+4656 FSGSDTIS

-4676 STVALSVTPV
+4676 STVAVSVTPV

-4697 FALNPGATSITTNQA
+4697 FALNPGATSISTTQA
-4712 ITQANLETETGLSS
+4712 ISQANLETETGLSS
-4726 GALDGIN
+4726 GALDGMN
-4733 PPAGTTTSDQ
+4733 PPSGALTHT
-4743 GNVDVIDGS
+4743 GNVNVIDGS
-4752 LTSSDYTLKAG
+4752 LTSSDYSLKAG
-4763 TQVNFAWT
+4763 TQVSFAWT
-4771 FTNGENSTSEI
+4771 FTNGENSSSEI
-4782 NNGFN
+4782 SNGFN

-4810 QRGASVNGSGVQN
+4810 QRGASVNGSGVQT
-4823 YTASSSGNYHFDWL
+4823 YTATSSGDYHFDWL
-4837 VLNGGDANKDS
+4837 VLNGGDADKDS
-4848 SLNLD
+4848 SLSLS

-4866 PINVGI
+4866 PIDVGI

-4884 LSVKITGMPNDATFT
+4884 LSVKITGVPNDATFT

-4912 QAQLH
+4912 EAQLH

-4930 LTLGVTAIA
+4930 LTLGVTATA

-4960 NSSGNDLLHGYGT
+4960 TTNSFSGTTGNDLMHGYG
-4973 NSSNST
+4973 S

-4987 GHDILYGGAGNSIL
+4987 GHDILYGGAGNSTL
-5001 NGGTGNDS
+5001 NGGSGNDT

-5018 LDGGKD
+5018 LDGGTG
-5024 NDLLVGG
+5024 NDLLIGG
-5031 KGDDTLTGGDGA
+5031 KGNDTLTGGTGA
-5043 DTFIWRAGD
+5043 DTFLWRAGD
-5052 TGKDT
+5052 TGNDT

-5062 PTDGDR
+5062 PGDGDR

-5105 SSPDVTIKLTG
+5105 SSTDVTIKLTG

-5128 IVKSLVAGAD
+5128 IIKSLVAGAD